1 MAASGG
7 NIEWSTTVKPILT
20 ALYGPFFDKNDA
32 VEIIQAI
39 IKSESEFQNHEDI
52 YDLFYT
58 CFACLSAHFISMNAN
73 NLPNDQL
80 STARDAFRVILRQI
94 LKKLSEAGLS
104 CDDTNTTAAPNVS
117 VKQLLLPIV
126 GLCGIDGGG
135 YPQSDLVIL
144 TSLLKNAKL
153 PAHVSVPASQT
164 TPTEKQPPSNAQ
176 RRSDALLEQL
186 TAPLRNPV
194 ASMTSS
200 QVAPATAVLSP
211 GSKDSLE
218 SAKDGNASQQASID
232 MKKWVASTCSSLLME
247 LRAGSVVL
255 KVCSSLPCLQRYL
268 NRWQTAKETAVAPQF
283 NSDASL
289 LHFLVNEV
297 HVCRLA
303 LSLPCLEPFT
313 PERIMTLSDVSIAGL
328 LCATAQASLHPKDE
342 EYEQQTAT
350 LVESAL
356 SLYNTVG
363 ETFKQSTRAG
373 GYVYQNHLMIGG
385 WVLLCGLHH
394 ALAGAPC
401 PSTTPGKSPAKTPSR
416 PYNLTKMQ
424 QGLGVVWVALGGRC
438 LAWVGALLSDARL
451 EALSCGEAVVTTPAP
466 LHILAQ
472 HTAHQRELRLASA
485 APLHQLLVALGVV
498 CYRKATN
505 LKRAVV
511 QKQHQDADP
520 DRSDST
526 VYFQDMILCSE
537 DSETDDVDSEPLFGL
552 WFESTLVAPD
562 ATDNSGL
569 VRASGNNDNNDN
581 ADAPQRPHQAIVP
594 DKAEPYSYITLAT
607 EVFTL
612 LTEEIISEGSERLG
626 QHSLQLHDAH
636 QALLAALAKD
646 LDRETARTDTGTISA
661 CFGARLG
668 ALYAAFSSALVRYLH
683 NLSGAPAF
691 ASLQPALHQ
700 QLISAGS
707 ERTNMTPL
715 QVGPR
720 VVKLLGGMVLSKQAA
735 ERENSIL
742 AMWHKIVNT
751 LQECALQ
758 AQPSQD
764 HDYEDLNVEHAQLLV
779 YLFHSLTLMQKK
791 SVLLMTSNAI
801 IKVVET
807 LAISDRKRA
816 MNLAP
821 HQLMLTTR
829 LMLLLEY
836 LMRHLY
842 DAPQT
847 LLQQIEWNLVIAPGL
862 AQPSTEANANG
873 NKTTTN
879 GQPKSRI
886 YCEVPYIEQAYRRL
900 SQDESSMRPKFYAL
914 TSADINNQENPKFD
928 GLACNFVLG
937 TPHKLKY
944 PLLLDALLALLNSA
958 CICDNSQYHGS
969 PAALAA
975 AHYCYQTAWRL
986 VISMPPATPH
996 MDKLQ
1001 AGTAADLPS
1010 PLPLHAVVWAPRADN
1025 KKVFNP
1031 WLKDALVKQGM
1042 YTQYAE
1048 NLLAGVSASCD
1059 NIKYTA
1065 WLASE
1070 TIKHL
1075 KQNVTANGLPSLLDV
1090 ISCDSALVRFKVCLA
1105 DSATPS
1111 EAHQFMP
1118 DLLDL
1123 LETILDCCRL
1133 SAGLELEG
1141 LMESSNNPSEAAV
1154 SKARLQVCGT
1164 SGPVGNAAGST
1175 PPPALGAWLRAHLPS
1190 NAAAALD
1197 RLSSPPPLACI
1208 NLAFYAAHIIPSESA
1223 VLNLVSSHCELI
1235 TANTKYSL
1243 GPSLMML
1250 AYSAAKLLEV
1260 GASKLADNPE
1270 LMKKTFDL
1278 VIPALTDGRLE
1289 FMSEPLAATLNT
1301 LVPQVQKAEQLIH
1314 EHILKT
1320 TYGVLVEHLQ
1330 PSTEKTLRHMVKY
1343 WEKILDRPAGRL
1355 AYEKV
1360 FAENSGYSLGKILLS
1375 APNARNPYAERVI
1388 KLFIKIFTGCENELN
1403 GNLCVSVCKF
1413 IGVADQQRLSTLLA
1427 HICLGAPATSTNGTT
1442 GTANGTPTETEL
1454 PTPTSSAP
1462 EASGNPASLAVENLS
1477 SQEVLDK
1484 LEEGQVDGTLAPQIE
1499 SACVLLS
1506 YLADALH
1513 AINTTQPHTW
1523 RSVSPTWE
1531 SPSDLG
1537 FDLDYTDEQQDDDDT
1552 SADDS
1557 DEDAMLQYKLCTFTV
1572 TQREFMNQH
1581 WYHCH
1586 TCKMV
1591 DGVGVCTVC
1600 ARVCHRG
1607 HDVSYAKFGNFFCCR
1622 QYLSSYSGW
1631 GTCME
1636 RVRRLLEA
1644 LAGPVRAACE
1654 RAAPT
1659 GAHGRAQRAL
1669 AQLHLGE
1676 KKFTHTDN
1684 LMLPT
1689 LGSQE
1694 GAFENVRMSYTGE
1707 TGQTIRQLMSAHKLR
1722 RVAMC
1727 CLASPQGRRQHLAV
1741 SHEKGKITV
1750 LQLSALLK
1758 QADSSKHKL
1767 TLTRLSSAP
1776 IPFMVL
1782 SLSGNPWNEDLLA
1795 VCGLKECHVLTFNS
1809 GGAVADHLVLNTG
1822 LEGNN
1827 YVIKAIWLP
1836 GSQTQLALVT
1846 SDFVKIYDLSKD
1858 LNNPMHHFLVPSGK
1872 VRDVT
1877 FVNQDGVMHMLC
1889 MSSAGHIYWQPMS
1902 EESRATLGTFYV
1914 TNTLEVLHP
1923 EIQDVAGLVG
1933 GGGVSIY
1940 YSHTLKMLFFSYAQ
1954 GKSFLAP
1961 LNTVEESLKGT
1972 AMITLSTTSTQ
1983 KEGGGRGGGKQGGV
1997 QSLCQWAEVPGHP
2010 GLVTAVMQASNN
2022 PVVLMLTPT
2031 NIFVQEIKVVPAK
2044 AKITDM
2050 VAVRH
2055 WCGGGGEQKSTLI
2068 LLCEDGSL
2076 RMYAASS
2083 DHTGYWL
2090 SPAIQPTHAPRRR
2103 PRLLTHH
2110 SKGKAQQVVTKSN
2123 ANGAPQFPIDFFEH
2137 CVAMNDIEFG
2147 GNDLLQVYNTA
2158 QIKHRLNTTGL
2169 YVVSTKMSGF
2179 AMEVMN
2185 SDPNM
2190 VICGIRVLLGSQDVA
2205 RTPSYV
2211 EVYGR
2216 IIQTIVVRNR
2226 WFDIPLTREES
2237 LQSDKK
2243 LSINFGPSQD
2253 PDGVT
2258 MVDSV
2263 KVYGKNKEQFGWPE
2277 DNEDPSACP
2286 SSSKVAQEGEGAGGA
2301 WKPSPLERLACAALE
2316 ALELGAGASAAGV
2329 HAAAEP
2335 ARRLLCA
2342 PAPPHLHARAQCL
2355 LRALHHTHYH
2365 QYKDQA
2371 ILKYVCTSLRE
2382 LRDTADPHNIDPEAY
2397 FRLVLLARGVAVARP
2412 NHLVKYSA
2420 PTPQR
2425 PANGDWSV
2433 LWKGDNQDQ
2442 EKEKEPHLCALL
2454 TSVLWRLAA
2463 CRTSTA
2469 QPPGILSYGL
2479 RHPEHTMH
2487 ALADTVHAFQLH
2499 AEPEC
2504 VEFGNQIYLSLL
2516 LAEDQSISFGAKAAL
2531 MRVLRPRVKRRRVY
2545 IPSPPNTPGTGAGS
2559 SVTTAQ
2565 PTSSITEAVV
2575 SESDLSANRDEHQEN
2590 QFMDVDDSLEPMV
2603 LLAPDGGLEAL
2614 LDIPPDADD
2623 ETMVELAIA
2632 LSLQEQPRR
2641 APPAPSAPPPPAP
2654 GFSDATASPPG
2665 SDDEGSTAATDGSTL
2680 RTSPAEPPGSAGSE
2694 SGGSGAD
2701 SIGGVSG
2708 RSSAY
2713 GEMVS
2718 APSAGTMPASN
2729 IIAAPVAIAAGPS
2742 TSSSQ
2747 PVASTSRTME
2757 AESETRKLHA
2767 LRLSLLSA
2775 ALDALPSLRYLPGV
2789 RAIPFVQV
2797 VLMLAGD
2804 LDSSVE
2810 GDRTVLDRL
2819 LELLVSELDIQ
2830 SEENPE
2836 ERTDRRELQLAIM
2849 RLELLVSE
2857 LDMHGDETPPPI
2869 HERTNRRELQLVIMR
2884 LLSVLMARW
2893 KTSATGGPVPRA
2905 EVTGGACA
2913 AHVSRLAAAALVRAG
2928 APAHCFRV
2936 LSALLP
2942 YWKEKTSS
2950 SGAATTGQTLLKPQ
2964 PPQPL
2969 PDMQPFFVKE
2979 YVKSHALDVFDNY
2992 PQLLMEMALRLPC
3005 QIHKHCDP
3013 AHFDQRW
3020 RTLLCEYMMN
3030 QQTPLSSSI
3039 RKQVRKLLLLLCGTR
3054 ERYRQL
3060 RDVHALD
3067 THLNAARALLATD
3080 PAYDKLVQLMD
3091 HLKACAEIV
3100 SARTGNW
3107 QHTCATERREALAWL
3122 VTVARRVHPHVAP
3135 TVLQLLQAALC
3146 APPHHQRPAE
3156 NKQNTA
3162 DWPDRERSA
3171 ENDAFTTD
3179 GSKFQEQRVGPLVQ
3193 QILKQVSQDELRMFV
3208 KAFLLETNST
3218 AVRWQAHALL
3228 LAIYNN
3234 SGQTDQSSL
3243 VSLLWGIWPTL
3254 PQYGRKAAQFVDLL
3268 GYFTLKTP
3276 NIDTEKYVGSAVELL
3291 RNQNQLLSSHGNAA
3305 LYAALGSYVEL
3316 DGYYLESEPCLVCN
3330 NPEVPMATIKLPTIK
3345 IDSKFTT
3352 TTQIVKLVNSHMIS
3366 RINLRISDIKRSKM
3380 VRTINFYYNNRT
3392 VQAVQ
3397 ELKNRPG
3404 MWHKAKRVQLQSGQS
3419 EVRVDFPL
3427 PIVACNLM
3435 MEYADFYE
3443 NQQATG
3449 ESLQCPRC
3457 SQSVPANPGVCANCG
3472 ENVFQCHKCRAIN
3485 YDEKDPFLCHACGF
3499 CKYAKFDYTLT
3510 ARPCCAVDTI
3520 ENDEERKKMVQ
3531 TIGALLDKADR
3542 VYRQLTSN
3550 KPVLERSERN
3560 LRDNHNVFSLTSLI
3574 IDLENQSQMAIPILE
3589 QSTLIRAESP
3599 TYTPKTNSPPQ
3610 ITIPL
3615 DNQGLGQ
3622 SAIVNPE
3629 SPTYTPN
3636 SDSLPPLVHVS
3647 NPLQPKTQVTHH
3659 SSSSALPVQ
3668 NSLGNVYIESTS
3680 MLRHIDDNIPNLES
3694 VVRINSTSTDDAMR
3708 LATITRKTAPPLN
3721 LERERRME
3729 ELCWY
3734 FLYPDGKNGFGEERD
3749 NPCTPLDYFQ
3759 NRIMSADKRFNRND
3773 YLFYALSVVEY
3784 FRAKSSVSVSCRMR
3798 QGHGQQTPQGL
3809 VDNMHLTMR
3818 NVRGSASYWQK
3829 CCSELIAMVRT
3840 LGPPTWFLT
3849 FSCNDL
3855 NWPEMIKALLIADGR
3870 DINDAECLTF
3880 PERLELV
3887 QKHPVVIA
3895 RQFTIRVNALMRL
3908 LKHNHDCL
3916 EGPIEDYWY
3925 RVEFQNR
3932 GSPHLH
3938 MLVWCNNVPEFST
3951 PQGIEVIEKVVS
3963 CSLSPNDPVL
3973 RKLVE
3978 DLQIHKHTQTCKKNR
3993 QDNGCRFGFPKPAS
4007 DNTVCLGPDEAL
4019 ANNGRFCLLKRTS
4032 DESMV
4037 NNYNVILLGIW
4048 KANIDIQPCG
4058 SYSAVA
4064 YYVAKYAS
4072 KCEPHDA
4079 GEVIRDAISKAKR
4092 QGGDVWK
4099 QLFAVSMTILNQ
4111 RLVSAPECAYRLC
4124 HLPLKMSSRK
4134 TVFVNSCRPEE
4145 RFRLL
4150 RFDSDETG
4158 IYYKIFDRY
4167 ILRPTELENLS
4178 LAEFAIRYET
4188 VSSTTWS
4195 EDNGDVELRDEEMIP
4210 IRYITLQDNSRM
4222 RVRNRPAVLRTRYY
4236 TVNSDKEAY
4245 YYSLIVCHI
4254 PFRNEEELLAEN
4266 ETAENCF
4273 MRRQGDLRP
4282 LQGNISAEEFSY
4294 AERMIQQ
4301 AVAQVTALNAAR
4313 ENDGG
4318 DVPTVCVGEQIVNE
4332 DFCEDVG
4339 EQTVMSDEL
4348 FLRSI
4353 RGLNIQQ
4360 KDLFQ
4365 SISAGIEK
4373 DLEGLESQLLL
4384 FITGGA
4390 GSGKTFLLKLI
4401 VEHIKRCYAPTV
4413 DDLLKPKFVEVGS
4426 LTGVA
4431 ARQVFGKTLHSI
4443 FLLPIEK
4450 RNTMTYKQ
4458 ITGQRLENERRKW
4471 RYVNWLIIDEISMV
4485 SYEHLRMIHLRLQE
4499 FKNNQKLFG
4508 GVNVLVFGDIFQL
4521 PPVKGH
4527 WCFIQPPW
4535 LSAEVN
4541 LWHQFSFCE
4550 LTINMRQRN
4559 DADFIDLLNNLRVGE
4574 LTTAQLQLLCERRHV
4589 PLDGEFADGVAVRIF
4604 PTIRQVDFYN
4614 DRMSDENSKLHKT
4627 YVVNAVDESREV
4639 ATYGRRPPENV
4650 IPKDVNNCGGLL
4662 SSIKISVESRIM
4674 LRRNIDVSQGL
4685 VNGAMGIIKKI
4696 KWPALRRDQLEEG
4709 ELPEAVY
4716 IKFDDDSIGLRLKD
4730 SDGCIPI
4737 PPVCTTFQAV
4747 KGYGDVE
4754 RRMLPLILSWASL
4767 LHKISEHRLEGRT
4780 GDENSNA
4787 SNTSFSGAQ
4796 INRVI
4801 QTLAHKYCVDSK
4813 GHFEDLSKIIQKVLA
4828 CRKELV
4834 AFDRSQS
4841 ELTKGDTLP
4850 VYAGLLQNYDGDV
4863 TKGGG
4868 CYGCAL
4874 ACAEHCL
4881 TLLRALA
4888 SQAEH
4893 RTRLCRF
4900 GLVQELVQHNL
4911 HRGTPQCQE
4920 EVRALICLV
4929 TRDNLPATEHLCNLL
4944 SQRITLSLM
4953 GHAASQDHNNSVRP
4967 LVLLLGSLVK
4977 VQDSVECWESR
4988 LRCIVKLW
4996 VWCCPQLTEVAG
5008 ITPAANTILKAEALA
5023 GIPGINS
5030 SSPNFLNCHTA
5041 HQFALQQVA
5050 LPCLRYMQQLMAPLA
5065 PPAQPPAPAQPAPA
5079 DADQAKDAAKHQF
5092 ALQQVALPCLR
5103 YMQQLMAPLAPP
5115 AQPPAPAQPAPAD
5128 ADQAKDAAKHQ
5139 FALQQVAL
5147 PCLRYMQQLMA
5158 PLAPPA
5164 QPPAPAQPAPAD
5176 ADQAKDAAKEP
5187 VSTTTSATGTAA
5199 ASTSGNVVVD
5209 LAAWLAGKVPHSQ
5222 WRRLSSARVDRP
5234 PVAATMLRD
5243 LHLASKYLA
5252 KWRERTMLS
5261 HGMRPLAL
5269 EDGGWLRPVMF
5280 DPSSRIA
5287 RDTACQM
5294 VKSLCD
5300 SYERTKAVL
5309 ILLTSFLPEVG
5320 SAGEASEQFLQ
5331 LYQTL
5336 ASEAPWKQFLA
5347 LRGVLQQIAD
5357 LMTKEI
5363 EQLHRLEETT
5373 LTSDLAQGYA
5383 LKRLTELLAMFLE
5396 ESGAR
5401 RTYKGRLVGA
5411 VLGGYLSLRRLVVQR
5426 TRLTDDTQ
5434 EKLLELL
5441 EEMTTGTEAETAEFM
5456 AVCIE
5461 TVQKYPLHDYRT
5473 PVFIFERL
5481 CSIIYP
5487 EENDVGEF
5495 FLTLEKDPQQED
5507 FLQGRMLGNP
5517 YSSLEPG
5524 MGPLMRD
5531 VKNKICTDCEL
5542 VALLEDDNGM
5552 ELLVCNKIMSLDLPV
5567 KDVYKKNKI
5576 CTDCE
5581 LVALLE
5587 DDNGMELLVC
5597 NKIMSLDLP
5606 VKDVYKKVWCTS
5618 GEGVDAM
5625 RVVYRMRG
5633 LLGDATEEFVERLTQ
5648 ANAEAVDDE
5657 QLYRMANVLADCGG
5671 IEVMLQRLAAIQR
5684 VGAARALCSTLL
5696 RLVSLCTRVRRCV
5709 RVLTRAETRA
5719 LPVLLH
5725 ALHLAAIEEKDM
5737 ARAQLVY
5744 QLLEIMERILS
5755 VAASE
5760 SLESFLQF
5768 SLTFGGPEY
5777 VQALLNCTECPGIR
5791 NNSVALGHLTRVL
5804 AALVYGNDL
5813 KMAMLVEH
5821 FKPVLDFDRLDSEQW
5836 TEEEFRMELFCVF
5849 CANIERNSIGGTL
5862 KDYLISLGVVRDALE
5877 YIVKHAPCVKPTL
5890 VCTDSDELKEFIS
5903 RPALKYILR
5912 FLTGLA
5918 ADHEP
5923 TQMLVCEKVI
5933 PIVHRLEQVSSG
5945 EHVGSLAENLLE
5957 ALRSQPQCAAKVQQ
5971 VRDFTRQEK
5980 KRLAMAVRERQLG
5993 ALGMRSNERGQVTA
6007 QCSLTQQVADLAEEN
6022 GAVCC
6027 ICREGYK
6034 YQPTKVLGIY
6044 TFTKRCP
6051 VEEYEVRARKTLGYT
6066 TVSHYN
6072 IVHVECHMAAVRL
6085 ARARDEWESAALQN
6099 ASTRCN
6105 GLLPLWGPHV
6115 PESAFASCLARHT
6128 TYLQECTGHRD
6139 IGHTCTLHDL
6149 KLLLLRFAR
6158 GRTFHDDTGGGGP
6171 LSNMQ
6176 LVPALIHM
6184 ALYVINTSRVAAR
6197 ELSAL
6202 EAALAWA
6209 PARLLESA
6217 HDAEGPLYFATLM
6230 LMLYPHAKWRSVK
6243 LDMLKRLLVIGHV
6256 RGAAPGGPAIR
6267 ALPADLRAVAAWADY
6282 KPYALFVAII
6292 DQLYTVMFKNVSAT
6306 TVDQW
6311 PIKLAEYIR
6320 HNDEANGKAAERI
6333 VTTLTDELLPCASF
6347 AEFCDAAGFL
6357 EDIPDP
6363 DAFLQ
6368 ALIDEQP

>member
-39 IKSESEFQNHEDI
+39 IKSENEFQNHEDT

-58 CFACLSAHFISMNAN
+58 CFACLSAHFISINAN
-73 NLPNDQL
+73 NLPADQL
-80 STARDAFRVILRQI
+80 STAQDAFRIILQQI

-104 CDDTNTTAAPNVS
+104 QDDTSNTAAPNVS

-135 YPQSDLVIL
+135 YPPSDLVIL

-153 PAHVSVPASQT
+153 PAHVNVTENQTTKSSVIPSPITSLASQT
-164 TPTEKQPPSNAQ
+164 SSSEKQQPTTAQ

-186 TAPLRNPV
+186 TIPLRSQMS
-194 ASMTSS
+194 SMTS
-200 QVAPATAVLSP
+200 PAQPVGAMTP
-211 GSKDSLE
+211 GSKDSVE
-218 SAKDGNASQQASID
+218 SAKDGSSQQAVID
-232 MKKWVASTCSSLLME
+232 MKKWVASTCASLLME

-268 NRWQTAKETAVAPQF
+268 NRWQTAKESNLAPQF

-313 PERIMTLSDVSIAGL
+313 SDRIATLSDVSTAWL
-328 LCATAQASLHPKDE
+328 LCATAQATLHQKDE
-342 EYEQQTAT
+342 ESEQQTAT

-373 GYVYQNHLMIGG
+373 GYVYQNHLMIGA
-385 WVLLCGLHH
+385 WVLVCGLHH
-394 ALAGAPC
+394 ALGGAPG
-401 PSTTPGKSPAKTPSR
+401 PTPPGKSPAKTASR

-438 LAWVGALLSDARL
+438 LAWAGALLADARL
-451 EALSCGEAVVTTPAP
+451 EALSAPSDSAPAPAP
-466 LHILAQ
+466 LDILSH
-472 HTAHQRELRLASA
+472 HTAHHRELRIASA

-511 QKQHQDADP
+511 QKNQDADP

-537 DSETDDVDSEPLFGL
+537 DSETDDDSEPLLGL

-562 ATDNSGL
+562 A
-569 VRASGNNDNNDN
+569 NDNGFTRLGAAEISEKPDN
-581 ADAPQRPHQAIVP
+581 TRSQQGIVP
-594 DKAEPYSYITLAT
+594 DKAEPYSYIALAT

-612 LTEEIISEGSERLG
+612 LTEEMISGGAERLG
-626 QHSLQLHDAH
+626 GAALHLHDAH
-636 QALLAALAKD
+636 HALLAALARD
-646 LDRETARTDTGTISA
+646 LDRETARTDTGTISP

-668 ALYAAFSSALVRYLH
+668 ALYTAFSSALVRYLH
-683 NLSGAPAF
+683 NLSGSPAF
-691 ASLQPALHQ
+691 AALQPSLQQ
-700 QLISAGS
+700 QLLST
-707 ERTNMTPL
+707 ERANMTPL

-720 VVKLLGGMVLSKQAA
+720 VIKLCGGMVLARAA
-735 ERENSIL
+735 ADRENSVL
-742 AMWHKIVNT
+742 VMWHKLVST
-751 LQECALQ
+751 LQDCALQ
-758 AQPSQD
+758 PQPPHD
-764 HDYEDLNVEHAQLLV
+764 HDYEGDALDHDLNVEHAQMMV

-791 SVLLMTSNAI
+791 SVLLMTANAI
-801 IKVVET
+801 IKIVET
-807 LAISDRKRA
+807 LGINDRKRA

-836 LMRHLY
+836 LMKHLY

-862 AQPSTEANANG
+862 AQPSFDASTSEM
-873 NKTTTN
+873 KTTTDS
-879 GQPKSRI
+879 GQMKTRI
-886 YCEVPYIEQAYRRL
+886 YCEVPFIEETYRRL
-900 SQDESSMRPKFYAL
+900 SQDETSMRPKFYAL
-914 TSADINNQENPKFD
+914 TNAKINNQENPKFD

-944 PLLLDALLALLNSA
+944 PLLVDALLALLNSA
-958 CICDNSQYHGS
+958 CVCDNPNNRSS
-969 PAALAA
+969 LPALAA
-975 AHYCYQTAWRL
+975 AHYCFQTAWRL

-1001 AGTAADLPS
+1001 AGTTADLPS
-1010 PLPLHAVVWAPRADN
+1010 PLPLHALIWAPRADN

-1048 NLLAGVSASCD
+1048 NLLTGVSASCD

-1075 KQNVTANGLPSLLDV
+1075 KQNLLSSGLPSLIDV
-1090 ISCDSALVRFKVCLA
+1090 ISCDSALARLKVCLVDA
-1105 DSATPS
+1105 STAS
-1111 EAHQFMP
+1111 EAHPFVP
-1118 DLLDL
+1118 HLLDL
-1123 LETILDCCRL
+1123 LETILECCRL
-1133 SAGLELEG
+1133 SATMELDNVE
-1141 LMESSNNPSEAAV
+1141 EAAPTESESAV
-1154 SKARLQVCGT
+1154 SSVLFQVCGN
-1164 SGPVGNAAGST
+1164 SPAVAAVCGMGAS
-1175 PPPALGAWLRAHLPS
+1175 PPELWAWLRAELPP
-1190 NAAAALD
+1190 NVATLLD
-1197 RLSSPPPLACI
+1197 M
-1208 NLAFYAAHIIPSESA
+1208 YAAPPSIAEANFSNHIIPSESA
-1223 VLNLVSSHCELI
+1223 VLHLVSFHCVLMSG
-1235 TANTKYSL
+1235 NPKYSI
-1243 GPSLMML
+1243 GTSLMMF
-1250 AYSAAKLLEV
+1250 AYSAAKLLEI
-1260 GASKLADNPE
+1260 GSSKIADSVE
-1270 LMKKTFDL
+1270 LTRKTLDL
-1278 VIPALTDGRLE
+1278 IIPALTDGRLE
-1289 FMSEPLAATLNT
+1289 FLAEPLAATLNAI
-1301 LVPQVQKAEQLIH
+1301 VPQAVKAEEIIH
-1314 EHILKT
+1314 EHILRT
-1320 TYGVLVEHLQ
+1320 TYPVLCDHLM
-1330 PSTEKTLRHMVKY
+1330 PTTEKTLRHIVKY
-1343 WEKILDRPAGRL
+1343 WEKILDRQAGRA
-1355 AYEKV
+1355 AYESV
-1360 FAENSGYSLGKILLS
+1360 FVEDTDFVLGKILLS
-1375 APNARNPYAERVI
+1375 APNARNPYTERVI
-1388 KLFIKIFTGCENELN
+1388 KLFIKIFSGCETTEMSR
-1403 GNLCVSVCKF
+1403 GLCVGVCKF
-1413 IGVADQQRLSTLLA
+1413 IGVADQQKLIALLG
-1427 HICLGAPATSTNGTT
+1427 HICSYGPATSAI
-1442 GTANGTPTETEL
+1442 GTANATPTETEL

-1462 EASGNPASLAVENLS
+1462 DAAVNPASLAMFNAIRRVLFRSDSDSPQRPENGARNEQDLPVFDAPSPAPRAQSETVQPSGNSESCSWSDGSKESGPPANGAPPAPEASSPVIDGAANNAALLTALCKHIVLHCREDVSERMLQALITVTGEGTCHPLLLQEMCRLADSHSGTLHKLLFPAALTWLGACVKNLS
-1477 SQEVLDK
+1477 SPEVLEK
-1484 LEEGQVDGTLAPQIE
+1484 LEEGSIENNNLGPQIE
-1499 SACVLLS
+1499 SACTLLA
-1506 YLADALH
+1506 YLGDALH
-1513 AINTTQPHTW
+1513 AIGVVQPHTW

-1537 FDLDYTDEQQDDDDT
+1537 FDFEYTDEQQDDDDT

-1607 HDVSYAKFGNFFCCR
+1607 HDVSYAKFGNFFCDCGAKPDSSCQALVKRSVTLGAGRAAGASEETPPAPSLRRRPSSPTPPAFLAPPRRPLMAHNIQGCR
-1622 QYLSSYSGW
+1622 TYLMSYDKW
-1631 GTCME
+1631 EWCLK
-1636 RVRRLLEA
+1636 RVRKLVCA

-1654 RAAPT
+1654 RTAAV

-1676 KKFTHTDN
+1676 KRFSHTDA
-1684 LMLPT
+1684 LMVPT
-1689 LGSQE
+1689 LGPIIGSQE

-1707 TGQTIRQLMSAHKLR
+1707 NGQTIRQLISAHKLR

-1758 QADSSKHKL
+1758 QADSTKHKL
-1767 TLTRLSSAP
+1767 TLTRLSTAP
-1776 IPFMVL
+1776 IPFTVIT
-1782 SLSGNPWNEDLLA
+1782 LSGNVANEDLLA

-1809 GGAVADHLVLNTG
+1809 AGAISEHFVLTTG
-1822 LEGNN
+1822 LEANN
-1827 YVIKAIWLP
+1827 YIIKAIWLP
-1836 GSQTQLALVT
+1836 GSQTQMALVT
-1846 SDFVKIYDLSKD
+1846 SDFIKIYDLSKD
-1858 LNNPMHHFLVPSGK
+1858 LNNPLHHFLVPSGK

-1877 FVNQDGVMHMLC
+1877 FVNQEGVMHMLC

-1961 LNTVEESLKGT
+1961 LNSVEESVKGT
-1972 AMITLSTTSTQ
+1972 AMITVYGGGGGP
-1983 KEGGGRGGGKQGGV
+1983 KEGGRGKSGA
-1997 QSLCQWAEVPGHP
+1997 QSLVQWSEVHGHP
-2010 GLVTAVMQASNN
+2010 GLITALMQASNN

-2031 NIFVQEIKVVPAK
+2031 NIYVQEIKFFYATLKACGTVVPAK

-2055 WCGGGGEQKSTLI
+2055 WCAGGEQKSTLI

-2076 RMYAASS
+2076 RMYAANPAR
-2083 DHTGYWL
+2083 TGYWL
-2090 SPAIQPTHAPRRR
+2090 SPAVQPAYPPRRR
-2103 PRLLTHH
+2103 ARLARPAPHLAAHAHPPRKQHQAVAKT
-2110 SKGKAQQVVTKSN
+2110 TSN
-2123 ANGAPQFPIDFFEH
+2123 GGPQFPIDFFEH
-2137 CVAMNDIEFG
+2137 CVAMGDIEFG

-2179 AMEVMN
+2179 TMDLIN

-2190 VICGIRVLLGSQDVA
+2190 VICGIRVLLGSQDAA
-2205 RTPSYV
+2205 RTPTYV
-2211 EVYGR
+2211 EIHGR
-2216 IIQTIVVRNR
+2216 AIPTMVVRNR

-2237 LQSDKK
+2237 LLSDKK
-2243 LSINFGPSQD
+2243 LVITFGPSQD

-2277 DNEDPSACP
+2277 ENEDPSTCP
-2286 SSSKVAQEGEGAGGA
+2286 SSSKVAQVSDGASDIN
-2301 WKPSPLERLACAALE
+2301 KPSSVERLACSALE
-2316 ALELGAGASAAGV
+2316 ALELGAGAPACTGATAGAE
-2329 HAAAEP
+2329 AAADA
-2335 ARRLLCA
+2335 ARTLLCV
-2342 PAPPHLHARAQCL
+2342 PATPLLHARAQCL
-2355 LRALHHTHYH
+2355 LRAVYQNYYH
-2365 QYKDQA
+2365 QFKDQA
-2371 ILKYVCTSLRE
+2371 ILRYVCASLRE
-2382 LRDTADPHNIDPEAY
+2382 LRDTADTRCVDPEAY
-2397 FRLVLLARGVAVARP
+2397 FRLVLLARSMAIARP
-2412 NHLVKYSA
+2412 QNLVKYTA
-2420 PTPQR
+2420 PTPRR

-2433 LWKGDNQDQ
+2433 YWKPDYQ
-2442 EKEKEPHLCALL
+2442 EDPEREPHVCALL
-2454 TSVLWRLAA
+2454 LSVLWKLAA
-2463 CRTSTA
+2463 CKNQA
-2469 QPPGILSYGL
+2469 HGPPGVLSYGL
-2479 RHPEHTMH
+2479 RHAESTLH
-2487 ALADTVHAFQLH
+2487 ALADTIHAFQLN
-2499 AEPEC
+2499 ADPEC
-2504 VEFGNQIYLSLL
+2504 FEFGNQIYLSLL

-2545 IPSPPNTPGTGAGS
+2545 IPSPPNTPGAGVS
-2559 SVTTAQ
+2559 TTTTAAQ
-2565 PTSSITEAVV
+2565 PASETAV
-2575 SESDLSANRDEHQEN
+2575 SESDLSANRDEQQEP
-2590 QFMDVDDSLEPMV
+2590 QYMDVDDSLEPMV

-2614 LDIPPDADD
+2614 LDIPADADD

-2641 APPAPSAPPPPAP
+2641 APAHGALAHTPTAPPPPAP
-2654 GFSDATASPPG
+2654 GFSDANASPNG

-2680 RTSPAEPPGSAGSE
+2680 RTSPAEAAGSAGSE

-2713 GEMVS
+2713 GEMSTAHVI
-2718 APSAGTMPASN
+2718 ALPHASVM
-2729 IIAAPVAIAAGPS
+2729 AAPVSVTAGPS

-2747 PVASTSRTME
+2747 PVASTSRAVE
-2757 AESETRKLHA
+2757 AENETRKLHA

-2775 ALDALPSLRYLPGV
+2775 ALDAMPSLRNLSGV

-2797 VLMLAGD
+2797 LLMLAGD

-2810 GDRTVLDRL
+2810 GDRAVLDRL
-2819 LELLVSELDIQ
+2819 LEVLVGELDIQ
-2830 SEENPE
+2830 GEETSAQEPG
-2836 ERTDRRELQLAIM
+2836 ERRDFQLAIM
-2849 RLELLVSE
+2849 RLEMLVSE
-2857 LDMHGDETPPPI
+2857 LDANGEEQATPI

-2893 KTSATGGPVPRA
+2893 KTCGTSEGAAR
-2905 EVTGGACA
+2905 EQVTGAACA

-2928 APAHCFRV
+2928 APRHCYAV
-2936 LSALLP
+2936 LAALLP
-2942 YWKEKTSS
+2942 YWKEKT
-2950 SGAATTGQTLLKPQ
+2950 ATTATTTPTQQLLKPL
-2964 PPQPL
+2964 PPSPL

-2979 YVKSHALDVFDNY
+2979 YVKGHAIDVFDNY

-3013 AHFDQRW
+3013 AHFDARW

-3030 QQTPLSSSI
+3030 QQTPL

-3067 THLNAARALLATD
+3067 THLTAARALLATD
-3080 PAYDKLVQLMD
+3080 PAYDKLVRLME

-3100 SARTGNW
+3100 GARTGNW
-3107 QHTCATERREALAWL
+3107 QHTCCTERRETLGWL
-3122 VTVARRVHPHVAP
+3122 VSVARRVHPHVAP

-3146 APPHHQRPAE
+3146 APPPAHAH
-3156 NKQNTA
+3156 KQDTKTPA
-3162 DWPDRERSA
+3162 DWPERERSA
-3171 ENDAFTTD
+3171 DSDAFVTD
-3179 GSKFQEQRVGPLVQ
+3179 GSKFQEQKVPQLVQ
-3193 QILKQVSQDELRMFV
+3193 QILKQVPQDELKLFV

-3234 SGQTDQSSL
+3234 SPQADQASL

-3276 NIDTEKYVGSAVELL
+3276 NIDSENYISSAVDLL
-3291 RNQNQLLSSHGNAA
+3291 RNQNRLLSSHGNSA
-3305 LYAALGSYVEL
+3305 LYAALGAYVEL
-3316 DGYYLESEPCLVCN
+3316 DGHYLESEPCLVCN

-3366 RINLRISDIKRSKM
+3366 RISLRIGDIKRSKM

-3397 ELKNRPG
+3397 ELKNKPG
-3404 MWHKAKRVQLQSGQS
+3404 MWHKAKRVQLQSGQT

-3435 MEYADFYE
+3435 MEYAEFYE

-3499 CKYAKFDYTLT
+3499 CKYAKFDYTLI

-3542 VYRQLTSN
+3542 VYRQLIAN
-3550 KPVLERSERN
+3550 K
-3560 LRDNHNVFSLTSLI
+3560 
-3574 IDLENQSQMAIPILE
+3574 PILE
-3589 QSTLIRAESP
+3589 
-3599 TYTPKTNSPPQ
+3599 
-3610 ITIPL
+3610 
-3615 DNQGLGQ
+3615 
-3622 SAIVNPE
+3622 
-3629 SPTYTPN
+3629 
-3636 SDSLPPLVHVS
+3636 SLV
-3647 NPLQPKTQVTHH
+3647 
-3659 SSSSALPVQ
+3659 
-3668 NSLGNVYIESTS
+3668 
-3680 MLRHIDDNIPNLES
+3680 
-3694 VVRINSTSTDDAMR
+3694 
-3708 LATITRKTAPPLN
+3708 
-3721 LERERRME
+3721 
-3729 ELCWY
+3729 
-3734 FLYPDGKNGFGEERD
+3734 
-3749 NPCTPLDYFQ
+3749 
-3759 NRIMSADKRFNRND
+3759 
-3773 YLFYALSVVEY
+3773 
-3784 FRAKSSVSVSCRMR
+3784 
-3798 QGHGQQTPQGL
+3798 
-3809 VDNMHLTMR
+3809 
-3818 NVRGSASYWQK
+3818 
-3829 CCSELIAMVRT
+3829 
-3840 LGPPTWFLT
+3840 
-3849 FSCNDL
+3849 
-3855 NWPEMIKALLIADGR
+3855 
-3870 DINDAECLTF
+3870 
-3880 PERLELV
+3880 
-3887 QKHPVVIA
+3887 
-3895 RQFTIRVNALMRL
+3895 
-3908 LKHNHDCL
+3908 
-3916 EGPIEDYWY
+3916 
-3925 RVEFQNR
+3925 
-3932 GSPHLH
+3932 
-3938 MLVWCNNVPEFST
+3938 
-3951 PQGIEVIEKVVS
+3951 
-3963 CSLSPNDPVL
+3963 
-3973 RKLVE
+3973 
-3978 DLQIHKHTQTCKKNR
+3978 
-3993 QDNGCRFGFPKPAS
+3993 
-4007 DNTVCLGPDEAL
+4007 
-4019 ANNGRFCLLKRTS
+4019 
-4032 DESMV
+4032 
-4037 NNYNVILLGIW
+4037 
-4048 KANIDIQPCG
+4048 
-4058 SYSAVA
+4058 
-4064 YYVAKYAS
+4064 
-4072 KCEPHDA
+4072 
-4079 GEVIRDAISKAKR
+4079 
-4092 QGGDVWK
+4092 
-4099 QLFAVSMTILNQ
+4099 
-4111 RLVSAPECAYRLC
+4111 
-4124 HLPLKMSSRK
+4124 
-4134 TVFVNSCRPEE
+4134 
-4145 RFRLL
+4145 
-4150 RFDSDETG
+4150 
-4158 IYYKIFDRY
+4158 
-4167 ILRPTELENLS
+4167 
-4178 LAEFAIRYET
+4178 
-4188 VSSTTWS
+4188 
-4195 EDNGDVELRDEEMIP
+4195 
-4210 IRYITLQDNSRM
+4210 
-4222 RVRNRPAVLRTRYY
+4222 
-4236 TVNSDKEAY
+4236 
-4245 YYSLIVCHI
+4245 
-4254 PFRNEEELLAEN
+4254 
-4266 ETAENCF
+4266 
-4273 MRRQGDLRP
+4273 
-4282 LQGNISAEEFSY
+4282 
-4294 AERMIQQ
+4294 
-4301 AVAQVTALNAAR
+4301 
-4313 ENDGG
+4313 
-4318 DVPTVCVGEQIVNE
+4318 
-4332 DFCEDVG
+4332 
-4339 EQTVMSDEL
+4339 
-4348 FLRSI
+4348 
-4353 RGLNIQQ
+4353 
-4360 KDLFQ
+4360 
-4365 SISAGIEK
+4365 
-4373 DLEGLESQLLL
+4373 
-4384 FITGGA
+4384 
-4390 GSGKTFLLKLI
+4390 
-4401 VEHIKRCYAPTV
+4401 
-4413 DDLLKPKFVEVGS
+4413 
-4426 LTGVA
+4426 
-4431 ARQVFGKTLHSI
+4431 
-4443 FLLPIEK
+4443 
-4450 RNTMTYKQ
+4450 
-4458 ITGQRLENERRKW
+4458 
-4471 RYVNWLIIDEISMV
+4471 
-4485 SYEHLRMIHLRLQE
+4485 
-4499 FKNNQKLFG
+4499 
-4508 GVNVLVFGDIFQL
+4508 
-4521 PPVKGH
+4521 
-4527 WCFIQPPW
+4527 
-4535 LSAEVN
+4535 
-4541 LWHQFSFCE
+4541 
-4550 LTINMRQRN
+4550 
-4559 DADFIDLLNNLRVGE
+4559 
-4574 LTTAQLQLLCERRHV
+4574 
-4589 PLDGEFADGVAVRIF
+4589 
-4604 PTIRQVDFYN
+4604 
-4614 DRMSDENSKLHKT
+4614 
-4627 YVVNAVDESREV
+4627 
-4639 ATYGRRPPENV
+4639 
-4650 IPKDVNNCGGLL
+4650 
-4662 SSIKISVESRIM
+4662 
-4674 LRRNIDVSQGL
+4674 
-4685 VNGAMGIIKKI
+4685 
-4696 KWPALRRDQLEEG
+4696 
-4709 ELPEAVY
+4709 
-4716 IKFDDDSIGLRLKD
+4716 
-4730 SDGCIPI
+4730 
-4737 PPVCTTFQAV
+4737 
-4747 KGYGDVE
+4747 
-4754 RRMLPLILSWASL
+4754 
-4767 LHKISEHRLEGRT
+4767 HKISEHRVDGRP
-4780 GDENSNA
+4780 DENSNT
-4787 SNTSFSGAQ
+4787 TSATFGGAQ

-4801 QTLAHKYCVDSK
+4801 QTLAHKYCVESK

-4834 AFDRSQS
+4834 AYDKAQS
-4841 ELTKGDTLP
+4841 EQQSGETLP
-4850 VYAGLLQNYDGDV
+4850 VYAMIMQNYDGDL
-4863 TKGGG
+4863 TKESGGS
-4868 CYGCAL
+4868 CYGCSL
-4874 ACAEHCL
+4874 ATAEHCL

-4888 SQAEH
+4888 SQRAH
-4893 RTRLCRF
+4893 RGTLCNA
-4900 GLVQELVQHNL
+4900 GLVHELVHHNL
-4911 HRGTPQCQE
+4911 HRGTPQSQE
-4920 EVRALICLV
+4920 EVRSLICLV
-4929 TRDNLPATEHLCNLL
+4929 TRDNLPATEQLCKLL
-4944 SQRITLSLM
+4944 TQRITLSLM

-4977 VQDSVECWESR
+4977 VQDSVECWEAR

-4996 VWCCPQLTEVAG
+4996 VWCCPQVTEVAG
-5008 ITPAANTILKAEALA
+5008 IPPAANAILKDEALA
-5023 GIPGINS
+5023 DIPGINT
-5030 SSPNFLNCHTA
+5030 SSPNS

-5050 LPCLRYMQQLMAPLA
+5050 LPLLRYMQELMAPTPVT
-5065 PPAQPPAPAQPAPA
+5065 PPAVASTASNDEQPKETEEPTEQPP
-5079 DADQAKDAAKHQF
+5079 
-5092 ALQQVALPCLR
+5092 VV
-5103 YMQQLMAPLAPP
+5103 LAE
-5115 AQPPAPAQPAPAD
+5115 Q
-5128 ADQAKDAAKHQ
+5128 
-5139 FALQQVAL
+5139 
-5147 PCLRYMQQLMA
+5147 
-5158 PLAPPA
+5158 
-5164 QPPAPAQPAPAD
+5164 
-5176 ADQAKDAAKEP
+5176 
-5187 VSTTTSATGTAA
+5187 TGHL
-5199 ASTSGNVVVD
+5199 VVE
-5209 LAAWLAGKVPHSQ
+5209 LAAWLAGRVPRSE
-5222 WRRLSSARVDRP
+5222 WRRLAARP
-5234 PVAATMLRD
+5234 PRPPAHSALPPRD
-5243 LHLASKYLA
+5243 LHLAHKCIG
-5252 KWRERTMLS
+5252 KWRERVLLS
-5261 HGMRPLAL
+5261 HGMRRVSLD
-5269 EDGGWLRPVMF
+5269 EGGWLRPVMF

-5320 SAGEASEQFLQ
+5320 AVGEASEQFLQ
-5331 LYQTL
+5331 LYQSL

-5347 LRGVLQQIAD
+5347 MRGVLQQIAD

-5363 EQLHRLEETT
+5363 DQLHRLEETT

-5396 ESGAR
+5396 EGGAR
-5401 RTYKGRLVGA
+5401 RAYKGRLVGA

-5517 YSSLEPG
+5517 YSSHEPG

-5567 KDVYKKNKI
+5567 KDVYKK
-5576 CTDCE
+5576 
-5581 LVALLE
+5581 
-5587 DDNGMELLVC
+5587 
-5597 NKIMSLDLP
+5597 
-5606 VKDVYKKVWCTS
+5606 VWCTS
-5618 GEGVDAM
+5618 GESVDAM

-5633 LLGDATEEFVERLTQ
+5633 LLGDATEEFVETLSQT
-5648 ANAEAVDDE
+5648 NAEAVDDE
-5657 QLYRMANVLADCGG
+5657 QTYRMANVLADCGG
-5671 IEVMLQRLAAIQR
+5671 LEVMLQRLAAIQR
-5684 VGAARALCSTLL
+5684 VGGARALVSTLL
-5696 RLVSLCTRVRRCV
+5696 RLLSLCVRVRRCV
-5709 RVLTRAETRA
+5709 RVLTRTNTRA

-5725 ALHLAAIEEKDM
+5725 ALTLSAAEEKDM
-5737 ARAQLVY
+5737 PRADLVY
-5744 QLLEIMERILS
+5744 QLLEIMERILT

-5768 SLTFGGPEY
+5768 SLTFGGPEH
-5777 VQALLNCTECPGIR
+5777 VQALLNCTELTAIR
-5791 NNSVALGHLTRVL
+5791 NNSVALGHLMRVL

-5813 KMAMLVEH
+5813 KMAMLVDH
-5821 FKPVLDFDRLDSEQW
+5821 FKPVLDFDKLDTEQW
-5836 TEEEFRMELFCVF
+5836 SEEEFRMELFCVL
-5849 CANIERNSIGGTL
+5849 CANVERNSVGGTL

-5903 RPALKYILR
+5903 RPALKFILR

-5918 ADHEP
+5918 SDHEP

-6007 QCSLTQQVADLAEEN
+6007 QCSLTQQVADLAEEA

-6051 VEEYEVRARKTLGYT
+6051 VEEFELRARKTLGYT

-6085 ARARDEWESAALQN
+6085 QRARDEWESAALQN

-6105 GLLPLWGPHV
+6105 GLLPLWGPNV

-6139 IGHTCTLHDL
+6139 IGHQCTLHDL
-6149 KLLLLRFAR
+6149 KLLLWRFAR

-6176 LVPALIHM
+6176 LVPALVHM
-6184 ALYVINTSRVAAR
+6184 ALYVINTTRVAGR
-6197 ELSAL
+6197 ELASL
-6202 EAALAWA
+6202 EAYLGWA
-6209 PARLLESA
+6209 PPKLLESA
-6217 HDAEGPLYFATLM
+6217 HEAEGALYYVTLM
-6230 LMLYPHAKWRSVK
+6230 LMMFPHAKWKSNRVE
-6243 LDMLKRLLVIGHV
+6243 MLKRLIVTGHV
-6256 RGAAPGGPAIR
+6256 
-6267 ALPADLRAVAAWADY
+6267 RAVAAGGPQLRALSSEQRALRQWTDY
-6282 KPYALFVAII
+6282 KAYALMVALV
-6292 DQLYTVMFKNVSAT
+6292 DQLYMVMFKAVPANNVE
-6306 TVDQW
+6306 QW
-6311 PIKLAEYIR
+6311 PVKLAEYIR
-6320 HNDEANGKAAERI
+6320 VSDEANAKAAERI

-6347 AEFCDAAGFL
+6347 GEICDAAGL
-6357 EDIPDP
+6357 LADIPDP

-6368 ALIDEQP
+6368 QAINELP

>member
-58 CFACLSAHFISMNAN
+58 CFACLSAHFVSINAS
-73 NLPNDQL
+73 NLPNEQL
-80 STARDAFRVILRQI
+80 GTARDAFRVILKQI

-104 CDDTNTTAAPNVS
+104 CDDTSTAAPNIS

-126 GLCGIDGGG
+126 GLCGIEGGG

-153 PAHVSVPASQT
+153 PAHVTVPESQT
-164 TPTEKQPPSNAQ
+164 TTKSSVIPSPITSTTTEKQPPSNAQ

-186 TAPLRNPV
+186 TTPLRNPV
-194 ASMTSS
+194 ASVTS
-200 QVAPATAVLSP
+200 QAQPPAAVLSP

-218 SAKDGNASQQASID
+218 SAKDGNTSQQASID

-247 LRAGSVVL
+247 LRAGSTVL

-268 NRWQTAKETAVAPQF
+268 NRWQSAKEAAVAPQF

-313 PERIMTLSDVSIAGL
+313 PERIATLSDVSTAWL

-342 EYEQQTAT
+342 ESEQQTAT

-363 ETFKQSTRAG
+363 EIFKQSTRAG

-401 PSTTPGKSPAKTPSR
+401 PTTAPGKSPAKTPSR

-438 LAWVGALLSDARL
+438 LAWVGALLADARL
-451 EALSCGEAVVTTPAP
+451 EALSCGDTTPSSAAP

-472 HTAHQRELRLASA
+472 HTAHQRELRLAAA
-485 APLHQLLVALGVV
+485 APLHQLFVALGVV

-537 DSETDDVDSEPLFGL
+537 DSETDDDSEPLFGL

-562 ATDNSGL
+562 SSDNGAL
-569 VRASGNNDNNDN
+569 LRGSGNS
-581 ADAPQRPHQAIVP
+581 DAQDSSEAPSRPHQAIVP
-594 DKAEPYSYITLAT
+594 DKSEPYSYITLAT

-612 LTEEIISEGSERLG
+612 LTDEIISEGSERLG
-626 QHSLQLHDAH
+626 PASLQLHEAH

-646 LDRETARTDTGTISA
+646 LDRETARTDTGTIST
-661 CFGARLG
+661 CFGTRLG
-668 ALYAAFSSALVRYLH
+668 ALYASFSSALVRYLH
-683 NLSGAPAF
+683 NLTGAPAF
-691 ASLQPALHQ
+691 ESLQPALHQ
-700 QLISAGS
+700 QLVSAGS

-720 VVKLLGGMVLSKQAA
+720 VVKLLGGMVLGKAAA

-742 AMWHKIVNT
+742 AMWNKIVNT

-758 AQPSQD
+758 TQPSQD

-807 LAISDRKRA
+807 LPFSDRKKA
-816 MNLAP
+816 MTLAP

-862 AQPSTEANANG
+862 AQPSSESATAGA
-873 NKTTTN
+873 KTTTDS
-879 GQPKSRI
+879 GLLKARI

-914 TSADINNQENPKFD
+914 TNAEINNQENPKFD

-944 PLLLDALLALLNSA
+944 PLLLDALLALLNSS
-958 CICDNSQYHGS
+958 CICDNPQYHAS
-969 PAALAA
+969 PTALAA
-975 AHYCYQTAWRL
+975 AHYCFQTAWRL

-1001 AGTAADLPS
+1001 AGISADLPS
-1010 PLPLHAVVWAPRADN
+1010 PLPLHAVIWAPRADN

-1048 NLLAGVSASCD
+1048 NLLAGVSTSCD

-1075 KQNVTANGLPSLLDV
+1075 KQNITPTGLPSLLDV
-1090 ISCDSALVRFKVCLA
+1090 ISCDSALVRLKVCLA
-1105 DSATPS
+1105 DTTSAS

-1118 DLLDL
+1118 DLLEL
-1123 LETILDCCRL
+1123 LETILECCRV
-1133 SAGLELEG
+1133 SAASELECAVEG
-1141 LMESSNNPSEAAV
+1141 SSANGTPAPLNASDVAV
-1154 SKARLQVCGT
+1154 WNARLRVCG
-1164 SGPVGNAAGST
+1164 GWGGCGAGA
-1175 PPPALGAWLRAHLPS
+1175 PPLAVWLRAHLPQQ
-1190 NAAAALD
+1190 AATALD
-1197 RLSSPPPLACI
+1197 RLATPPPLASM
-1208 NLAFYAAHIIPSESA
+1208 NFAFYASHIIPSESA

-1235 TANTKYSL
+1235 SANTKYSI

-1260 GASKLADNPE
+1260 GASKLADNPD
-1270 LMKKTFDL
+1270 LMNKTLDL
-1278 VIPALTDGRLE
+1278 VVPALTDGRLE
-1289 FMSEPLAATLNT
+1289 FMSETLAATLNT
-1301 LVPQVQKAEQLIH
+1301 LVPQAQKAEQLIQ

-1320 TYGVLVEHLQ
+1320 TYTVLVDNLQ
-1330 PSTEKTLRHMVKY
+1330 PSTEKTLRHLVKY

-1355 AYEKV
+1355 AYETV
-1360 FAENSGYSLGKILLS
+1360 FADNSGYSLGKILLT
-1375 APNARNPYAERVI
+1375 APNARNPYSERVI
-1388 KLFIKIFTGCENELN
+1388 KLFIKIFNGCQGGELN
-1403 GNLCVSVCKF
+1403 SVLCISVCKF
-1413 IGVADQQRLSTLLA
+1413 IGVADQQKLSSLLS
-1427 HICLGAPATSTNGTT
+1427 HICLRAPASSNGAS
-1442 GTANGTPTETEL
+1442 GTANGSPTETEL

-1462 EASGNPASLAVENLS
+1462 ETGNPASLALRNALRSVFRTESDTTQRTDAPAQRADPDLPVFDAPSPAPLPQSDTTQQSENGSWSEGTGSKEGTAGAAATPAADVTPATLTDSTNDNAALLTALCKHIVMHCGEEVSDRTLSTLIVVCGERACSPLLVREMCRLADAHAGADHRHLFPACVSWLAACVDNLS
-1477 SQEVLDK
+1477 SQEVLEK
-1484 LEEGQVDGTLAPQIE
+1484 LEEGQVDSNLAPQIE

-1506 YLADALH
+1506 YLTDALH
-1513 AINTTQPHTW
+1513 AINTSQPHTW

-1537 FDLDYTDEQQDDDDT
+1537 FEFDYTDEQQDDDDT

-1607 HDVSYAKFGNFFCCR
+1607 HDVSYAKFGNFFCDCGAKPDSSCQALVKRSVALGGSRGGASGTGAEEAAPAPSLRRRPSSPAPAALLAPPRRPVLASNIQGCR
-1622 QYLSSYSGW
+1622 SYLQSYGGW
-1631 GTCME
+1631 NACLE
-1636 RVRRLLEA
+1636 RIRKLLES
-1644 LAGPVRAACE
+1644 LCGPVRAACE
-1654 RAAPT
+1654 RTAPT

-1689 LGSQE
+1689 LGSRE

-1707 TGQTIRQLMSAHKLR
+1707 NGQTIRQLMSTHKLR

-1758 QADSSKHKL
+1758 QTDSSKHKL

-1776 IPFMVL
+1776 IPFTVL

-1809 GGAVADHLVLNTG
+1809 GGAVSDHLVLNTA

-1846 SDFVKIYDLSKD
+1846 SDFVKIFDLSKD
-1858 LNNPMHHFLVPSGK
+1858 LNKPMHHFLVPSGK

-1961 LNTVEESLKGT
+1961 LNTVEDSVKGT
-1972 AMITLSTTSTQ
+1972 AMITVSCGSSQ
-1983 KEGGGRGGGKQGGV
+1983 KEGGRGKQGGA
-1997 QSLCQWAEVPGHP
+1997 QSLCQWAEVAGHP

-2031 NIFVQEIKVVPAK
+2031 NIYLQEVKVVPAK

-2055 WCGGGGEQKSTLI
+2055 WFGGGGEQRSTLI

-2076 RMYAASS
+2076 RMYAASAE
-2083 DHTGYWL
+2083 HTGYWL

-2110 SKGKAQQVVTKSN
+2110 AKGKAQQSAIKAN

-2137 CVAMNDIEFG
+2137 CVAMTDIEFG

-2179 AMEVMN
+2179 TMEVVN

-2190 VICGIRVLLGSQDVA
+2190 VVCGIRVLLGSQDIA

-2216 IIQTIVVRNR
+2216 TIQKIVVRNR

-2243 LSINFGPSQD
+2243 LVINFGPSQD

-2263 KVYGKNKEQFGWPE
+2263 KIYGKNKEQFGWPE
-2277 DNEDPSACP
+2277 ENEDPSSCP
-2286 SSSKVAQEGEGAGGA
+2286 SSTKIAQEADGSSGA
-2301 WKPSPLERLACAALE
+2301 WKPSSLERLACAALE
-2316 ALELGAGASAAGV
+2316 ALELGACVGAAVGTTDGGAEAA
-2329 HAAAEP
+2329 
-2335 ARRLLCA
+2335 RKLLCA
-2342 PAPPHLHARAQCL
+2342 PASAHLHARAQCL

-2371 ILKYVCTSLRE
+2371 ILKYVCTSLKE
-2382 LRDTADPHNIDPEAY
+2382 LRDISDPRNIDPEAF

-2412 NHLVKYSA
+2412 SHLVAYTA
-2420 PTPQR
+2420 PTPPR
-2425 PANGDWSV
+2425 PTNGDWSV
-2433 LWKGDNQDQ
+2433 LWKTDQQDS
-2442 EKEKEPHLCALL
+2442 EERDPHLIALVA
-2454 TSVLWRLAA
+2454 SVLWRLAE
-2463 CRTSTA
+2463 CRTT
-2469 QPPGILSYGL
+2469 QGPPGILQYGL
-2479 RHPEHTMH
+2479 RHAEHTLH
-2487 ALADTVHAFQLH
+2487 ALADTLHAFQLH
-2499 AEPEC
+2499 ADSDC
-2504 VEFGNQIYLSLL
+2504 IEFGNQVYLSLL
-2516 LAEDQSISFGAKAAL
+2516 LAEDQSISFGTKAAM
-2531 MRVLRPRVKRRRVY
+2531 MRVLRPRVKKRRVY
-2545 IPSPPNTPGTGAGS
+2545 IPSPPNTPGAGS

-2565 PTSSITEAVV
+2565 PTSSITEAAV
-2575 SESDLSANRDEHQEN
+2575 SEADISAAREEAQES
-2590 QFMDVDDSLEPMV
+2590 QFMEVDDSLEPMV
-2603 LLAPDGGLEAL
+2603 LLAPDAGLEAL

-2641 APPAPSAPPPPAP
+2641 APAPTAPPPPAP
-2654 GFSDATASPPG
+2654 DHTHSPNG

-2680 RTSPAEPPGSAGSE
+2680 RTSPNEAPGSAGSE
-2694 SGGSGAD
+2694 SND

-2713 GEMVS
+2713 
-2718 APSAGTMPASN
+2718 
-2729 IIAAPVAIAAGPS
+2729 AGPS
-2742 TSSSQ
+2742 TSSH
-2747 PVASTSRTME
+2747 PVASTSRASEVENE
-2757 AESETRKLHA
+2757 ARKLHA

-2775 ALDALPSLRYLPGV
+2775 ALDALPTLRNLPGV
-2789 RAIPFVQV
+2789 RAIPFMQV
-2797 VLMLAGD
+2797 ILMLAGD

-2810 GDRTVLDRL
+2810 GDRAVLERL
-2819 LELLVSELDIQ
+2819 LELLVAELDIQ
-2830 SEENPE
+2830 SEETPQTE
-2836 ERTDRRELQLAIM
+2836 DKAVRRELQLAIM

-2857 LDMHGDETPPPI
+2857 LDMQGEEVTPPV

-2893 KTSATGGPVPRA
+2893 KTSATGGAGARA
-2905 EVTGGACA
+2905 EVSGTACA

-2928 APAHCFRV
+2928 APHHCYRV
-2936 LSALLP
+2936 LAALLP
-2942 YWKEKTSS
+2942 YWKEKTSN
-2950 SGAATTGQTLLKPQ
+2950 SGTTPPGQQLLKPQ

-2969 PDMQPFFVKE
+2969 PDMLPFFVKE
-2979 YVKSHALDVFDNY
+2979 CVKSHALDVFDNY

-3013 AHFDQRW
+3013 AHFDGRW

-3030 QQTPLSSSI
+3030 QQTPL

-3067 THLNAARALLATD
+3067 THLNAARALMTTEP

-3100 SARTGNW
+3100 SSRTGNW
-3107 QHTCATERREALAWL
+3107 QHTCSVERREALGWL

-3146 APPHHQRPAE
+3146 APPHHPRQE
-3156 NKQNTA
+3156 SKTA
-3162 DWPDRERSA
+3162 STDWPERERSA
-3171 ENDAFTTD
+3171 DSDAYVSD
-3179 GSKFQEQRVGPLVQ
+3179 GSKFQEQRVPGLVQ
-3193 QILKQVSQDELRMFV
+3193 QILKQVSLDELWLFV

-3234 SGQTDQSSL
+3234 SSQAEQASL
-3243 VSLLWGIWPTL
+3243 VSLLWAIWPTL
-3254 PQYGRKAAQFVDLL
+3254 SQYGRKAAQFVDLL

-3291 RNQNQLLSSHGNAA
+3291 RNQNLLLASHGNAA
-3305 LYAALGSYVEL
+3305 LYAALGAYVEL

-3366 RINLRISDIKRSKM
+3366 RISLRIGDIKRSKM

-3397 ELKNRPG
+3397 ELKNKPG

-3542 VYRQLTSN
+3542 VYRQLVSN
-3550 KPVLERSERN
+3550 KPVLE
-3560 LRDNHNVFSLTSLI
+3560 
-3574 IDLENQSQMAIPILE
+3574 
-3589 QSTLIRAESP
+3589 
-3599 TYTPKTNSPPQ
+3599 
-3610 ITIPL
+3610 
-3615 DNQGLGQ
+3615 
-3622 SAIVNPE
+3622 
-3629 SPTYTPN
+3629 
-3636 SDSLPPLVHVS
+3636 
-3647 NPLQPKTQVTHH
+3647 
-3659 SSSSALPVQ
+3659 
-3668 NSLGNVYIESTS
+3668 
-3680 MLRHIDDNIPNLES
+3680 
-3694 VVRINSTSTDDAMR
+3694 
-3708 LATITRKTAPPLN
+3708 
-3721 LERERRME
+3721 
-3729 ELCWY
+3729 
-3734 FLYPDGKNGFGEERD
+3734 
-3749 NPCTPLDYFQ
+3749 
-3759 NRIMSADKRFNRND
+3759 
-3773 YLFYALSVVEY
+3773 
-3784 FRAKSSVSVSCRMR
+3784 
-3798 QGHGQQTPQGL
+3798 
-3809 VDNMHLTMR
+3809 
-3818 NVRGSASYWQK
+3818 
-3829 CCSELIAMVRT
+3829 
-3840 LGPPTWFLT
+3840 
-3849 FSCNDL
+3849 
-3855 NWPEMIKALLIADGR
+3855 
-3870 DINDAECLTF
+3870 
-3880 PERLELV
+3880 
-3887 QKHPVVIA
+3887 
-3895 RQFTIRVNALMRL
+3895 
-3908 LKHNHDCL
+3908 
-3916 EGPIEDYWY
+3916 
-3925 RVEFQNR
+3925 
-3932 GSPHLH
+3932 
-3938 MLVWCNNVPEFST
+3938 
-3951 PQGIEVIEKVVS
+3951 
-3963 CSLSPNDPVL
+3963 
-3973 RKLVE
+3973 
-3978 DLQIHKHTQTCKKNR
+3978 
-3993 QDNGCRFGFPKPAS
+3993 
-4007 DNTVCLGPDEAL
+4007 
-4019 ANNGRFCLLKRTS
+4019 
-4032 DESMV
+4032 
-4037 NNYNVILLGIW
+4037 
-4048 KANIDIQPCG
+4048 
-4058 SYSAVA
+4058 
-4064 YYVAKYAS
+4064 
-4072 KCEPHDA
+4072 
-4079 GEVIRDAISKAKR
+4079 
-4092 QGGDVWK
+4092 
-4099 QLFAVSMTILNQ
+4099 
-4111 RLVSAPECAYRLC
+4111 
-4124 HLPLKMSSRK
+4124 
-4134 TVFVNSCRPEE
+4134 
-4145 RFRLL
+4145 
-4150 RFDSDETG
+4150 
-4158 IYYKIFDRY
+4158 
-4167 ILRPTELENLS
+4167 
-4178 LAEFAIRYET
+4178 
-4188 VSSTTWS
+4188 
-4195 EDNGDVELRDEEMIP
+4195 
-4210 IRYITLQDNSRM
+4210 
-4222 RVRNRPAVLRTRYY
+4222 
-4236 TVNSDKEAY
+4236 
-4245 YYSLIVCHI
+4245 
-4254 PFRNEEELLAEN
+4254 
-4266 ETAENCF
+4266 
-4273 MRRQGDLRP
+4273 
-4282 LQGNISAEEFSY
+4282 
-4294 AERMIQQ
+4294 
-4301 AVAQVTALNAAR
+4301 
-4313 ENDGG
+4313 
-4318 DVPTVCVGEQIVNE
+4318 
-4332 DFCEDVG
+4332 
-4339 EQTVMSDEL
+4339 
-4348 FLRSI
+4348 
-4353 RGLNIQQ
+4353 
-4360 KDLFQ
+4360 
-4365 SISAGIEK
+4365 
-4373 DLEGLESQLLL
+4373 
-4384 FITGGA
+4384 
-4390 GSGKTFLLKLI
+4390 
-4401 VEHIKRCYAPTV
+4401 
-4413 DDLLKPKFVEVGS
+4413 
-4426 LTGVA
+4426 
-4431 ARQVFGKTLHSI
+4431 
-4443 FLLPIEK
+4443 
-4450 RNTMTYKQ
+4450 
-4458 ITGQRLENERRKW
+4458 
-4471 RYVNWLIIDEISMV
+4471 
-4485 SYEHLRMIHLRLQE
+4485 
-4499 FKNNQKLFG
+4499 
-4508 GVNVLVFGDIFQL
+4508 
-4521 PPVKGH
+4521 
-4527 WCFIQPPW
+4527 
-4535 LSAEVN
+4535 
-4541 LWHQFSFCE
+4541 
-4550 LTINMRQRN
+4550 
-4559 DADFIDLLNNLRVGE
+4559 
-4574 LTTAQLQLLCERRHV
+4574 
-4589 PLDGEFADGVAVRIF
+4589 
-4604 PTIRQVDFYN
+4604 
-4614 DRMSDENSKLHKT
+4614 
-4627 YVVNAVDESREV
+4627 
-4639 ATYGRRPPENV
+4639 
-4650 IPKDVNNCGGLL
+4650 
-4662 SSIKISVESRIM
+4662 
-4674 LRRNIDVSQGL
+4674 
-4685 VNGAMGIIKKI
+4685 
-4696 KWPALRRDQLEEG
+4696 
-4709 ELPEAVY
+4709 
-4716 IKFDDDSIGLRLKD
+4716 
-4730 SDGCIPI
+4730 
-4737 PPVCTTFQAV
+4737 
-4747 KGYGDVE
+4747 
-4754 RRMLPLILSWASL
+4754 SL
-4767 LHKISEHRLEGRT
+4767 LHKISEHRLEGRA

-4834 AFDRSQS
+4834 SFDRSQS
-4841 ELTKGDTLP
+4841 EQLKGDTLP
-4850 VYAGLLQNYDGDV
+4850 VYAGLVQNYDNDLSKGIS
-4863 TKGGG
+4863 KESGGG
-4868 CYGCAL
+4868 CYGCSL

-4888 SQAEH
+4888 SQPEH

-4929 TRDNLPATEHLCNLL
+4929 TRDNLPATEQLCNLL

-4977 VQDSVECWESR
+4977 VQDSVECWEAR

-4996 VWCCPQLTEVAG
+4996 VWCCPHLTEVAG
-5008 ITPAANTILKAEALA
+5008 IAPASQAILKPDVLA
-5023 GIPGINS
+5023 GIPGINT
-5030 SSPNFLNCHTA
+5030 SSPNS

-5050 LPCLRYMQQLMAPLA
+5050 LPCMRYMQQLMAP
-5065 PPAQPPAPAQPAPA
+5065 PPPAPAASEN
-5079 DADQAKDAAKHQF
+5079 DQS
-5092 ALQQVALPCLR
+5092 
-5103 YMQQLMAPLAPP
+5103 
-5115 AQPPAPAQPAPAD
+5115 
-5128 ADQAKDAAKHQ
+5128 
-5139 FALQQVAL
+5139 
-5147 PCLRYMQQLMA
+5147 
-5158 PLAPPA
+5158 
-5164 QPPAPAQPAPAD
+5164 
-5176 ADQAKDAAKEP
+5176 KETKEG
-5187 VSTTTSATGTAA
+5187 VNSSTASTTPHGPLPSV
-5199 ASTSGNVVVD
+5199 NMVVD
-5209 LAAWLAGKVPHSQ
+5209 LASWLAGRVPHQ
-5222 WRRLSSARVDRP
+5222 YWRRLSAPVPAPDTPAASAPATASDAAP
-5234 PVAATMLRD
+5234 PADPPLPTRD
-5243 LHLASKYLA
+5243 AHLAIKYLA
-5252 KWRERTMLS
+5252 KWRERTLLS

-5320 SAGEASEQFLQ
+5320 TAGEASEQFLQ
-5331 LYQTL
+5331 LYQSL

-5396 ESGAR
+5396 EGGAR
-5401 RTYKGRLVGA
+5401 RAYKGRLVGA

-5456 AVCIE
+5456 SVCIE

-5567 KDVYKKNKI
+5567 K
-5576 CTDCE
+5576 E
-5581 LVALLE
+5581 
-5587 DDNGMELLVC
+5587 
-5597 NKIMSLDLP
+5597 
-5606 VKDVYKKVWCTS
+5606 VYKKVWCTS

-5633 LLGDATEEFVERLTQ
+5633 LLGDATEEFVETLSQ
-5648 ANAEAVDDE
+5648 ASAEAVDDE
-5657 QLYRMANVLADCGG
+5657 QVYRMANVLADCGG
-5671 IEVMLQRLAAIQR
+5671 LEVMLQRLAAIQR
-5684 VGAARALCSTLL
+5684 VGAARSLCSTLL
-5696 RLVSLCTRVRRCV
+5696 RLLSLCARVRRCV

-5719 LPVLLH
+5719 LPVLLR
-5725 ALHLAAIEEKDM
+5725 ALQLAADEEREM
-5737 ARAQLVY
+5737 PRAHLVY

-5791 NNSVALGHLTRVL
+5791 SNSVALGHLTRVL

-5813 KMAMLVEH
+5813 KMAMLVDH

-5836 TEEEFRMELFCVF
+5836 TEEEFRMELFCVL

-5918 ADHEP
+5918 NDHEP

-6007 QCSLTQQVADLAEEN
+6007 QCSLTQQVADLAEEA

-6044 TFTKRCP
+6044 TYTKRCP

-6139 IGHTCTLHDL
+6139 IGHTCTIHDL

-6176 LVPALIHM
+6176 LVPALVHM
-6184 ALYVINTSRVAAR
+6184 ALYVINTSRVASR

-6202 EAALAWA
+6202 ETSLAW
-6209 PARLLESA
+6209 PPPRLLESA
-6217 HDAEGPLYFATLM
+6217 HDAEGPLYYATMAL
-6230 LMLYPHAKWRSVK
+6230 LLYPHDKWQSVRVE
-6243 LDMLKRLLVIGHV
+6243 MLRRMLVIGHCRAV
-6256 RGAAPGGPAIR
+6256 CPGGPALR
-6267 ALPADLRAVAAWADY
+6267 ALTADQRTPRPWTDY
-6282 KPYALFVAII
+6282 KPYALFVAVL
-6292 DQLYTVMFKNVSAT
+6292 DQLYTVMFKNVAAT
-6306 TVDQW
+6306 TVEQW
-6311 PIKLAEYIR
+6311 PVKLAEHIR
-6320 HNDEANGKAAERI
+6320 HNDEANAKAAERI
-6333 VTTLTDELLPCASF
+6333 VSTLTDELLPCASF
-6347 AEFCDAAGFL
+6347 AELCDAAGFL
-6357 EDIPDP
+6357 AEIPAP
-6363 DAFLQ
+6363 DDMLQ
-6368 ALIDEQP
+6368 ATLDALP

>member
-39 IKSESEFQNHEDI
+39 IKSENEFQNHEDT

-58 CFACLSAHFISMNAN
+58 CFACLSAHFISINAN
-73 NLPNDQL
+73 NLPADQL
-80 STARDAFRVILRQI
+80 STAQDAFRIILQQI

-104 CDDTNTTAAPNVS
+104 QDDTSNTAAPNVS

-135 YPQSDLVIL
+135 YPPSDLVIL

-153 PAHVSVPASQT
+153 PAHVNVTENQTTKSSVIPSPITSLASQT
-164 TPTEKQPPSNAQ
+164 SSSEKQQPTTAQ

-186 TAPLRNPV
+186 TIPLRSQMS
-194 ASMTSS
+194 SMTS
-200 QVAPATAVLSP
+200 PAQPVGAMTP
-211 GSKDSLE
+211 GSKDSVE
-218 SAKDGNASQQASID
+218 SAKDGSSQQAVID
-232 MKKWVASTCSSLLME
+232 MKKWVASTCASLLME

-268 NRWQTAKETAVAPQF
+268 NRWQTAKESNLAPQF

-313 PERIMTLSDVSIAGL
+313 SDRIATLSDVSTAWL
-328 LCATAQASLHPKDE
+328 LCATAQATLHQKDE
-342 EYEQQTAT
+342 ESEQQTAT

-373 GYVYQNHLMIGG
+373 GYVYQNHLMIGA
-385 WVLLCGLHH
+385 WVLVCGLHH
-394 ALAGAPC
+394 ALGGAPG
-401 PSTTPGKSPAKTPSR
+401 PTPPGKSPAKTASR

-438 LAWVGALLSDARL
+438 LAWAGALLADARL
-451 EALSCGEAVVTTPAP
+451 EALSAPSDSAPAPAP
-466 LHILAQ
+466 LDILSH
-472 HTAHQRELRLASA
+472 HTAHHRELRIASA

-511 QKQHQDADP
+511 QKNQDADP

-537 DSETDDVDSEPLFGL
+537 DSETDDEDSEPLLGL

-562 ATDNSGL
+562 A
-569 VRASGNNDNNDN
+569 NDNGFTRLGAAEISEKPDN
-581 ADAPQRPHQAIVP
+581 TRSQQGIVP
-594 DKAEPYSYITLAT
+594 DKAEPYSYIALAT

-612 LTEEIISEGSERLG
+612 LTEEMISGGAERLG
-626 QHSLQLHDAH
+626 GAALHLHDAH
-636 QALLAALAKD
+636 HALLAALARD
-646 LDRETARTDTGTISA
+646 LDRETARTDTGTISP

-668 ALYAAFSSALVRYLH
+668 ALYTAFSSALVRYLH
-683 NLSGAPAF
+683 NLSGSPAF
-691 ASLQPALHQ
+691 AALQPSLQQ
-700 QLISAGS
+700 QLLST
-707 ERTNMTPL
+707 ERANMTPL

-720 VVKLLGGMVLSKQAA
+720 VIKLCGGMVLARAA
-735 ERENSIL
+735 ADRENSVL
-742 AMWHKIVNT
+742 VMWHKLVST
-751 LQECALQ
+751 LQDCALQ
-758 AQPSQD
+758 PQPPHD
-764 HDYEDLNVEHAQLLV
+764 HDYEDLNVEHAQMMV

-791 SVLLMTSNAI
+791 SVLLMTANAI
-801 IKVVET
+801 IKIVET
-807 LAISDRKRA
+807 LGINDRKRA

-836 LMRHLY
+836 LMKHLY

-862 AQPSTEANANG
+862 AQPSFDASTSEM
-873 NKTTTN
+873 KTTTDS
-879 GQPKSRI
+879 GQMKTRI
-886 YCEVPYIEQAYRRL
+886 YCEVPFIEETYRRL
-900 SQDESSMRPKFYAL
+900 SQDETSMRPKFYAL
-914 TSADINNQENPKFD
+914 TNAKINNQENPKFD

-944 PLLLDALLALLNSA
+944 PLLVDALLALLNSA
-958 CICDNSQYHGS
+958 CVCDNPNNRSS
-969 PAALAA
+969 LPALAA
-975 AHYCYQTAWRL
+975 AHYCFQTAWRL

-1001 AGTAADLPS
+1001 AGTTADLPS
-1010 PLPLHAVVWAPRADN
+1010 PLPLHALIWAPRADN

-1048 NLLAGVSASCD
+1048 NLLTGVSASCD

-1075 KQNVTANGLPSLLDV
+1075 KQNLLSSGLPSLIDV
-1090 ISCDSALVRFKVCLA
+1090 ISCDSALARLKVCLVDA
-1105 DSATPS
+1105 STAS
-1111 EAHQFMP
+1111 EAHPFVP
-1118 DLLDL
+1118 HLLDL
-1123 LETILDCCRL
+1123 LETILECCRL
-1133 SAGLELEG
+1133 SATMELDNVE
-1141 LMESSNNPSEAAV
+1141 EAAPTESESAV
-1154 SKARLQVCGT
+1154 SSVLFQVCGN
-1164 SGPVGNAAGST
+1164 SPAVAAVCGMGAS
-1175 PPPALGAWLRAHLPS
+1175 PPELWAWLRAELPP
-1190 NAAAALD
+1190 NVATLLD
-1197 RLSSPPPLACI
+1197 M
-1208 NLAFYAAHIIPSESA
+1208 YAAPPSIAEANFSNHIIPSESA
-1223 VLNLVSSHCELI
+1223 VLHLVSFHCVLMSG
-1235 TANTKYSL
+1235 NPKYSI
-1243 GPSLMML
+1243 GTSLMMF
-1250 AYSAAKLLEV
+1250 AYSAAKLLEI
-1260 GASKLADNPE
+1260 GSSKIADSVE
-1270 LMKKTFDL
+1270 LTRKTLDL
-1278 VIPALTDGRLE
+1278 IIPALTDGRLE
-1289 FMSEPLAATLNT
+1289 FLAEPLAATLNAI
-1301 LVPQVQKAEQLIH
+1301 VPQAVKAEEIIH
-1314 EHILKT
+1314 EHILRT
-1320 TYGVLVEHLQ
+1320 TYPVLCDHLM
-1330 PSTEKTLRHMVKY
+1330 PTTEKTLRHIVKY
-1343 WEKILDRPAGRL
+1343 WEKILDRQAGRA
-1355 AYEKV
+1355 AYESV
-1360 FAENSGYSLGKILLS
+1360 FVEDTDFVLGKILLS
-1375 APNARNPYAERVI
+1375 APNARNPYTERVI
-1388 KLFIKIFTGCENELN
+1388 KLFIKIFSGCETTEMSR
-1403 GNLCVSVCKF
+1403 GLCVGVCKF
-1413 IGVADQQRLSTLLA
+1413 IGVADQQKLIALLG
-1427 HICLGAPATSTNGTT
+1427 HICSYGPATSAI
-1442 GTANGTPTETEL
+1442 GTANATPTETEL

-1462 EASGNPASLAVENLS
+1462 DAAVNPASLAMFNAIRRVLFRSDSDSPQRPENGARNEQDLPVFDAPSPAPRAQSETVQPSGNSESCSWSDGSKESGPPANGAPPAPEASSPVIDGAANNAALLTALCKHIVLHCREDVSERMLQALITVTGEGTCHPLLLQEMCRLADSHSGTLHKLLFPAALTWLGACVKNLS
-1477 SQEVLDK
+1477 SPEVLEK
-1484 LEEGQVDGTLAPQIE
+1484 LEEGSIENNNLGPQIE
-1499 SACVLLS
+1499 SACTLLA
-1506 YLADALH
+1506 YLGDALH
-1513 AINTTQPHTW
+1513 AIGVVQPHTW

-1537 FDLDYTDEQQDDDDT
+1537 FDFEYTDEQQDDDDT

-1607 HDVSYAKFGNFFCCR
+1607 HDVSYAKFGNFFCDCGAKPDSSCQALVKRSVTLGAGRAAGASEETPPAPSLRRRPSSPTPPAFLAPPRRPLMAHNIQGCR
-1622 QYLSSYSGW
+1622 TYLMSYDKW
-1631 GTCME
+1631 EWCLK
-1636 RVRRLLEA
+1636 RVRKLVCA

-1654 RAAPT
+1654 RTAAV

-1676 KKFTHTDN
+1676 KRFSHTDA
-1684 LMLPT
+1684 LMVPT

-1707 TGQTIRQLMSAHKLR
+1707 NGQTIRQLISAHKLR

-1758 QADSSKHKL
+1758 QADSTKHKL
-1767 TLTRLSSAP
+1767 TLTRLSTAP
-1776 IPFMVL
+1776 IPFTVIT
-1782 SLSGNPWNEDLLA
+1782 LSGNVANEDLLA

-1809 GGAVADHLVLNTG
+1809 AGAISEHFVLTTG
-1822 LEGNN
+1822 LEANN
-1827 YVIKAIWLP
+1827 YIIKAIWLP
-1836 GSQTQLALVT
+1836 GSQTQMALVT
-1846 SDFVKIYDLSKD
+1846 SDFIKIYDLSKD
-1858 LNNPMHHFLVPSGK
+1858 LNNPLHHFLVPSGK

-1877 FVNQDGVMHMLC
+1877 FVNQEGVMHMLC

-1961 LNTVEESLKGT
+1961 LNSVEESVKGT
-1972 AMITLSTTSTQ
+1972 AMITVYGGGGGP
-1983 KEGGGRGGGKQGGV
+1983 KEGGRGKSGA
-1997 QSLCQWAEVPGHP
+1997 QSLVQWSEVHGHP
-2010 GLVTAVMQASNN
+2010 GLITALMQASNN

-2031 NIFVQEIKVVPAK
+2031 NIYVQEIKVVPAK

-2055 WCGGGGEQKSTLI
+2055 WCAGGEQKSTLI

-2076 RMYAASS
+2076 RMYAANPAR
-2083 DHTGYWL
+2083 TGYWL
-2090 SPAIQPTHAPRRR
+2090 SPAVQPAYPPRRR
-2103 PRLLTHH
+2103 ARLARPAPHLAAHAHPPRKQHQAVAKT
-2110 SKGKAQQVVTKSN
+2110 TSN
-2123 ANGAPQFPIDFFEH
+2123 GGPQFPIDFFEH
-2137 CVAMNDIEFG
+2137 CVAMGDIEFG

-2179 AMEVMN
+2179 TMDLIN

-2190 VICGIRVLLGSQDVA
+2190 VICGIRVLLGSQDAA
-2205 RTPSYV
+2205 RTPTYV
-2211 EVYGR
+2211 EIHGR
-2216 IIQTIVVRNR
+2216 AIPTMVVRNR

-2237 LQSDKK
+2237 LLSDKK
-2243 LSINFGPSQD
+2243 LVITFGPSQD

-2277 DNEDPSACP
+2277 ENEDPSTCP
-2286 SSSKVAQEGEGAGGA
+2286 SSSKVAQVSDGASDIN
-2301 WKPSPLERLACAALE
+2301 KPSSVERLACSALE
-2316 ALELGAGASAAGV
+2316 ALELGAGAPACTGATAGAE
-2329 HAAAEP
+2329 AAADA
-2335 ARRLLCA
+2335 ARTLLCV
-2342 PAPPHLHARAQCL
+2342 PATPLLHARAQCL
-2355 LRALHHTHYH
+2355 LRAVYQNYYH
-2365 QYKDQA
+2365 QFKDQA
-2371 ILKYVCTSLRE
+2371 ILRYVCASLRE
-2382 LRDTADPHNIDPEAY
+2382 LRDTADTRCVDPEAY
-2397 FRLVLLARGVAVARP
+2397 FRLVLLARSMAIARP
-2412 NHLVKYSA
+2412 QNLVKYTA
-2420 PTPQR
+2420 PTPRR

-2433 LWKGDNQDQ
+2433 YWKPDYQ
-2442 EKEKEPHLCALL
+2442 EDPEREPHVCALL
-2454 TSVLWRLAA
+2454 LSVLWKLAA
-2463 CRTSTA
+2463 CKNQA
-2469 QPPGILSYGL
+2469 HGPPGVLSYGL
-2479 RHPEHTMH
+2479 RHAESTLH
-2487 ALADTVHAFQLH
+2487 ALADTIHAFQLN
-2499 AEPEC
+2499 ADPEC
-2504 VEFGNQIYLSLL
+2504 FEFGNQIYLSLL

-2545 IPSPPNTPGTGAGS
+2545 IPSPPNTPGAGVS
-2559 SVTTAQ
+2559 TTTTAAQ
-2565 PTSSITEAVV
+2565 PASETAV
-2575 SESDLSANRDEHQEN
+2575 SESDLSANRDEQQEP
-2590 QFMDVDDSLEPMV
+2590 QYMDVDDSLEPMV

-2614 LDIPPDADD
+2614 LDIPADADD

-2641 APPAPSAPPPPAP
+2641 APAHGALAHTPTAPPPPAP
-2654 GFSDATASPPG
+2654 GFSDANASPNG

-2680 RTSPAEPPGSAGSE
+2680 RTSPAEAAGSAGSE

-2713 GEMVS
+2713 
-2718 APSAGTMPASN
+2718 
-2729 IIAAPVAIAAGPS
+2729 AGPS

-2747 PVASTSRTME
+2747 PVASTSRAVE
-2757 AESETRKLHA
+2757 AENETRKLHA

-2775 ALDALPSLRYLPGV
+2775 ALDAMPSLRNLSGV

-2797 VLMLAGD
+2797 LLMLAGD

-2810 GDRTVLDRL
+2810 GDRAVLDRL
-2819 LELLVSELDIQ
+2819 LEVLVGELDIQ
-2830 SEENPE
+2830 GEETSAQEPG
-2836 ERTDRRELQLAIM
+2836 ERRDFQLAIM
-2849 RLELLVSE
+2849 RLEMLVSE
-2857 LDMHGDETPPPI
+2857 LDANGEEQATPI

-2893 KTSATGGPVPRA
+2893 KTCGTSEGAAR
-2905 EVTGGACA
+2905 EQVTGAACA

-2928 APAHCFRV
+2928 APRHCYAV
-2936 LSALLP
+2936 LAALLP
-2942 YWKEKTSS
+2942 YWKEKT
-2950 SGAATTGQTLLKPQ
+2950 ATTATTTPTQQLLKPL
-2964 PPQPL
+2964 PPSPL

-2979 YVKSHALDVFDNY
+2979 YVKGHAIDVFDNY

-3013 AHFDQRW
+3013 AHFDARW

-3030 QQTPLSSSI
+3030 QQTPL

-3067 THLNAARALLATD
+3067 THLTAARALLATD
-3080 PAYDKLVQLMD
+3080 PAYDKLVRLME

-3100 SARTGNW
+3100 GARTGNW
-3107 QHTCATERREALAWL
+3107 QHTCCTERRETLGWL
-3122 VTVARRVHPHVAP
+3122 VSVARRVHPHVAP

-3146 APPHHQRPAE
+3146 APPPAHAH
-3156 NKQNTA
+3156 KQDTKTPA
-3162 DWPDRERSA
+3162 DWPERERSA
-3171 ENDAFTTD
+3171 DSDAFVTD
-3179 GSKFQEQRVGPLVQ
+3179 GSKFQEQKVPQLVQ
-3193 QILKQVSQDELRMFV
+3193 QILKQVPQDELKLFV

-3234 SGQTDQSSL
+3234 SPQADQASL

-3276 NIDTEKYVGSAVELL
+3276 NIDSENYISSAVDLL
-3291 RNQNQLLSSHGNAA
+3291 RNQNRLLSSHGNSA
-3305 LYAALGSYVEL
+3305 LYAALGAYVEL
-3316 DGYYLESEPCLVCN
+3316 DGHYLESEPCLVCN

-3366 RINLRISDIKRSKM
+3366 RISLRIGDIKRSKM

-3397 ELKNRPG
+3397 ELKNKPG
-3404 MWHKAKRVQLQSGQS
+3404 MWHKAKRVQLQSGQT

-3435 MEYADFYE
+3435 MEYAEFYE

-3499 CKYAKFDYTLT
+3499 CKYAKFDYTLI

-3542 VYRQLTSN
+3542 VYRQLIAN
-3550 KPVLERSERN
+3550 K
-3560 LRDNHNVFSLTSLI
+3560 
-3574 IDLENQSQMAIPILE
+3574 PILE
-3589 QSTLIRAESP
+3589 
-3599 TYTPKTNSPPQ
+3599 
-3610 ITIPL
+3610 
-3615 DNQGLGQ
+3615 
-3622 SAIVNPE
+3622 
-3629 SPTYTPN
+3629 
-3636 SDSLPPLVHVS
+3636 SLV
-3647 NPLQPKTQVTHH
+3647 
-3659 SSSSALPVQ
+3659 
-3668 NSLGNVYIESTS
+3668 
-3680 MLRHIDDNIPNLES
+3680 
-3694 VVRINSTSTDDAMR
+3694 
-3708 LATITRKTAPPLN
+3708 
-3721 LERERRME
+3721 
-3729 ELCWY
+3729 
-3734 FLYPDGKNGFGEERD
+3734 
-3749 NPCTPLDYFQ
+3749 
-3759 NRIMSADKRFNRND
+3759 
-3773 YLFYALSVVEY
+3773 
-3784 FRAKSSVSVSCRMR
+3784 
-3798 QGHGQQTPQGL
+3798 
-3809 VDNMHLTMR
+3809 
-3818 NVRGSASYWQK
+3818 
-3829 CCSELIAMVRT
+3829 
-3840 LGPPTWFLT
+3840 
-3849 FSCNDL
+3849 
-3855 NWPEMIKALLIADGR
+3855 
-3870 DINDAECLTF
+3870 
-3880 PERLELV
+3880 
-3887 QKHPVVIA
+3887 
-3895 RQFTIRVNALMRL
+3895 
-3908 LKHNHDCL
+3908 
-3916 EGPIEDYWY
+3916 
-3925 RVEFQNR
+3925 
-3932 GSPHLH
+3932 
-3938 MLVWCNNVPEFST
+3938 
-3951 PQGIEVIEKVVS
+3951 
-3963 CSLSPNDPVL
+3963 
-3973 RKLVE
+3973 
-3978 DLQIHKHTQTCKKNR
+3978 
-3993 QDNGCRFGFPKPAS
+3993 
-4007 DNTVCLGPDEAL
+4007 
-4019 ANNGRFCLLKRTS
+4019 
-4032 DESMV
+4032 
-4037 NNYNVILLGIW
+4037 
-4048 KANIDIQPCG
+4048 
-4058 SYSAVA
+4058 
-4064 YYVAKYAS
+4064 
-4072 KCEPHDA
+4072 
-4079 GEVIRDAISKAKR
+4079 
-4092 QGGDVWK
+4092 
-4099 QLFAVSMTILNQ
+4099 
-4111 RLVSAPECAYRLC
+4111 
-4124 HLPLKMSSRK
+4124 
-4134 TVFVNSCRPEE
+4134 
-4145 RFRLL
+4145 
-4150 RFDSDETG
+4150 
-4158 IYYKIFDRY
+4158 
-4167 ILRPTELENLS
+4167 
-4178 LAEFAIRYET
+4178 
-4188 VSSTTWS
+4188 
-4195 EDNGDVELRDEEMIP
+4195 
-4210 IRYITLQDNSRM
+4210 
-4222 RVRNRPAVLRTRYY
+4222 
-4236 TVNSDKEAY
+4236 
-4245 YYSLIVCHI
+4245 
-4254 PFRNEEELLAEN
+4254 
-4266 ETAENCF
+4266 
-4273 MRRQGDLRP
+4273 
-4282 LQGNISAEEFSY
+4282 
-4294 AERMIQQ
+4294 
-4301 AVAQVTALNAAR
+4301 
-4313 ENDGG
+4313 
-4318 DVPTVCVGEQIVNE
+4318 
-4332 DFCEDVG
+4332 
-4339 EQTVMSDEL
+4339 
-4348 FLRSI
+4348 
-4353 RGLNIQQ
+4353 
-4360 KDLFQ
+4360 
-4365 SISAGIEK
+4365 
-4373 DLEGLESQLLL
+4373 
-4384 FITGGA
+4384 
-4390 GSGKTFLLKLI
+4390 
-4401 VEHIKRCYAPTV
+4401 
-4413 DDLLKPKFVEVGS
+4413 
-4426 LTGVA
+4426 
-4431 ARQVFGKTLHSI
+4431 
-4443 FLLPIEK
+4443 
-4450 RNTMTYKQ
+4450 
-4458 ITGQRLENERRKW
+4458 
-4471 RYVNWLIIDEISMV
+4471 
-4485 SYEHLRMIHLRLQE
+4485 
-4499 FKNNQKLFG
+4499 
-4508 GVNVLVFGDIFQL
+4508 
-4521 PPVKGH
+4521 
-4527 WCFIQPPW
+4527 
-4535 LSAEVN
+4535 
-4541 LWHQFSFCE
+4541 
-4550 LTINMRQRN
+4550 
-4559 DADFIDLLNNLRVGE
+4559 
-4574 LTTAQLQLLCERRHV
+4574 
-4589 PLDGEFADGVAVRIF
+4589 
-4604 PTIRQVDFYN
+4604 
-4614 DRMSDENSKLHKT
+4614 
-4627 YVVNAVDESREV
+4627 
-4639 ATYGRRPPENV
+4639 
-4650 IPKDVNNCGGLL
+4650 
-4662 SSIKISVESRIM
+4662 
-4674 LRRNIDVSQGL
+4674 
-4685 VNGAMGIIKKI
+4685 
-4696 KWPALRRDQLEEG
+4696 
-4709 ELPEAVY
+4709 
-4716 IKFDDDSIGLRLKD
+4716 
-4730 SDGCIPI
+4730 
-4737 PPVCTTFQAV
+4737 
-4747 KGYGDVE
+4747 
-4754 RRMLPLILSWASL
+4754 
-4767 LHKISEHRLEGRT
+4767 HKISEHRVDGRP
-4780 GDENSNA
+4780 DENSNT
-4787 SNTSFSGAQ
+4787 TSATFGGAQ

-4801 QTLAHKYCVDSK
+4801 QTLAHKYCVESK

-4834 AFDRSQS
+4834 AYDKAQS
-4841 ELTKGDTLP
+4841 EQQSGETLP
-4850 VYAGLLQNYDGDV
+4850 VYAMIMQNYDGDL
-4863 TKGGG
+4863 TKESGGS
-4868 CYGCAL
+4868 CYGCSL
-4874 ACAEHCL
+4874 ATAEHCL

-4888 SQAEH
+4888 SQRAH
-4893 RTRLCRF
+4893 RGTLCNA
-4900 GLVQELVQHNL
+4900 GLVHELVHHNL
-4911 HRGTPQCQE
+4911 HRGTPQSQE
-4920 EVRALICLV
+4920 EVRSLICLV
-4929 TRDNLPATEHLCNLL
+4929 TRDNLPATEQLCKLL
-4944 SQRITLSLM
+4944 TQRITLSLM

-4977 VQDSVECWESR
+4977 VQDSVECWEAR

-4996 VWCCPQLTEVAG
+4996 VWCCPQVTEVAG
-5008 ITPAANTILKAEALA
+5008 IPPAANAILKDEALA
-5023 GIPGINS
+5023 DIPGINT
-5030 SSPNFLNCHTA
+5030 SSPNS

-5050 LPCLRYMQQLMAPLA
+5050 LPLLRYMQELMAPTPVT
-5065 PPAQPPAPAQPAPA
+5065 PPAVASTASNDEQPKETEEPTEQPP
-5079 DADQAKDAAKHQF
+5079 
-5092 ALQQVALPCLR
+5092 VV
-5103 YMQQLMAPLAPP
+5103 LAE
-5115 AQPPAPAQPAPAD
+5115 Q
-5128 ADQAKDAAKHQ
+5128 
-5139 FALQQVAL
+5139 
-5147 PCLRYMQQLMA
+5147 
-5158 PLAPPA
+5158 
-5164 QPPAPAQPAPAD
+5164 
-5176 ADQAKDAAKEP
+5176 
-5187 VSTTTSATGTAA
+5187 TGHL
-5199 ASTSGNVVVD
+5199 VVE
-5209 LAAWLAGKVPHSQ
+5209 LAAWLAGRVPRSE
-5222 WRRLSSARVDRP
+5222 WRRLAARP
-5234 PVAATMLRD
+5234 PRPPAHSALPPRD
-5243 LHLASKYLA
+5243 LHLAHKCIG
-5252 KWRERTMLS
+5252 KWRERVLLS
-5261 HGMRPLAL
+5261 HGMRRVSLD
-5269 EDGGWLRPVMF
+5269 EGGWLRPVMF

-5320 SAGEASEQFLQ
+5320 AVGEASEQFLQ
-5331 LYQTL
+5331 LYQSL

-5347 LRGVLQQIAD
+5347 MRGVLQQIAD

-5363 EQLHRLEETT
+5363 DQLHRLEETT

-5396 ESGAR
+5396 EGGAR
-5401 RTYKGRLVGA
+5401 RAYKGRLVGA

-5517 YSSLEPG
+5517 YSSHEPG

-5567 KDVYKKNKI
+5567 KDVYKK
-5576 CTDCE
+5576 
-5581 LVALLE
+5581 
-5587 DDNGMELLVC
+5587 
-5597 NKIMSLDLP
+5597 
-5606 VKDVYKKVWCTS
+5606 VWCTS
-5618 GEGVDAM
+5618 GESVDAM

-5633 LLGDATEEFVERLTQ
+5633 LLGDATEEFVETLSQT
-5648 ANAEAVDDE
+5648 NAEAVDDE
-5657 QLYRMANVLADCGG
+5657 QTYRMANVLADCGG
-5671 IEVMLQRLAAIQR
+5671 LEVMLQRLAAIQR
-5684 VGAARALCSTLL
+5684 VGGARALVSTLL
-5696 RLVSLCTRVRRCV
+5696 RLLSLCVRVRRCV
-5709 RVLTRAETRA
+5709 RVLTRTNTRA

-5725 ALHLAAIEEKDM
+5725 ALTLSAAEEKDM
-5737 ARAQLVY
+5737 PRADLVY
-5744 QLLEIMERILS
+5744 QLLEIMERILT

-5768 SLTFGGPEY
+5768 SLTFGGPEH
-5777 VQALLNCTECPGIR
+5777 VQALLNCTELTAIR
-5791 NNSVALGHLTRVL
+5791 NNSVALGHLMRVL

-5813 KMAMLVEH
+5813 KMAMLVDH
-5821 FKPVLDFDRLDSEQW
+5821 FKPVLDFDKLDTEQW
-5836 TEEEFRMELFCVF
+5836 SEEEFRMELFCVL
-5849 CANIERNSIGGTL
+5849 CANVERNSVGGTL

-5903 RPALKYILR
+5903 RPALKFILR

-5918 ADHEP
+5918 SDHEP

-6007 QCSLTQQVADLAEEN
+6007 QCSLTQQVADLAEEA

-6051 VEEYEVRARKTLGYT
+6051 VEEFELRARKTLGYT

-6085 ARARDEWESAALQN
+6085 QRARDEWESAALQN

-6105 GLLPLWGPHV
+6105 GLLPLWGPNV

-6139 IGHTCTLHDL
+6139 IGHQCTLHDL
-6149 KLLLLRFAR
+6149 KLLLWRFAR

-6176 LVPALIHM
+6176 LVPALVHM
-6184 ALYVINTSRVAAR
+6184 ALYVINTTRVAGR
-6197 ELSAL
+6197 ELASL
-6202 EAALAWA
+6202 EAYLGWA
-6209 PARLLESA
+6209 PPKLLESA
-6217 HDAEGPLYFATLM
+6217 HEAEGALYYVTLM
-6230 LMLYPHAKWRSVK
+6230 LMMFPHAKWKSNRVE
-6243 LDMLKRLLVIGHV
+6243 MLKRLIVTGHV
-6256 RGAAPGGPAIR
+6256 
-6267 ALPADLRAVAAWADY
+6267 RAVAAGGPQLRALSSEQRALRQWTDY
-6282 KPYALFVAII
+6282 KAYALMVALV
-6292 DQLYTVMFKNVSAT
+6292 DQLYMVMFKAVPANNVE
-6306 TVDQW
+6306 QW
-6311 PIKLAEYIR
+6311 PVKLAEYIR
-6320 HNDEANGKAAERI
+6320 VSDEANAKAAERI

-6347 AEFCDAAGFL
+6347 GEICDAAGL
-6357 EDIPDP
+6357 LADIPDP

-6368 ALIDEQP
+6368 QAINELP

>member
-7 NIEWSTTVKPILT
+7 NIEWANTVKPILT

-32 VEIIQAI
+32 VEIIQAV
-39 IKSESEFQNHEDI
+39 IKSENEFQNHEDM

-58 CFACLSAHFISMNAN
+58 CFACLSAHFISINAN

-80 STARDAFRVILRQI
+80 GTAQDAFKVVLKQI
-94 LKKLSEAGLS
+94 LKKLSEAGD
-104 CDDTNTTAAPNVS
+104 CNDENNPTTTAAPNVS

-153 PAHVSVPASQT
+153 PAHVNVPDNQTTKSSVISTPISSLTSQT
-164 TPTEKQPPSNAQ
+164 AASEKQAPSSAQ

-186 TAPLRNPV
+186 TAPLRNPI
-194 ASMTSS
+194 TSAMS
-200 QVAPATAVLSP
+200 SSSAPSAPLASP
-211 GSKDSLE
+211 GSKDSVE
-218 SAKDGNASQQASID
+218 SNKDGNAQQNFID
-232 MKKWVASTCSSLLME
+232 MKKWMTSTCSSLLME
-247 LRAGSVVL
+247 LRAGAVVL
-255 KVCSSLPCLQRYL
+255 KVCSSLPCLQRYM
-268 NRWQTAKETAVAPQF
+268 NRWQTAKETSLSPQF
-283 NSDASL
+283 TADASL
-289 LHFLVNEV
+289 LHFLVNEI

-313 PERIMTLSDVSIAGL
+313 AERISTLSDVSVSAL
-328 LCATAQASLHPKDE
+328 FCATAQASLHPKDE
-342 EYEQQTAT
+342 EYEQQIAT

-363 ETFKQSTRAG
+363 ETFRQSTRAG
-373 GYVYQNHLMIGG
+373 GYVYQNHLMIGA

-394 ALAGAPC
+394 ALGGAPI
-401 PSTTPGKSPAKTPSR
+401 PSVVPGKSPAKVPSR

-424 QGLGVVWVALGGRC
+424 QGVSAVWVALGGRC
-438 LAWVGALLSDARL
+438 LAWTGALLSDARL
-451 EALSCGEAVVTTPAP
+451 EALGGGVVGGSPAP
-466 LHILAQ
+466 LRLLAQ
-472 HTAHQRELRLASA
+472 HSAHQRELRLAAA

-511 QKQHQDADP
+511 QKQQLDADP

-537 DSETDDVDSEPLFGL
+537 DSETDDEDSEPLFGL

-562 ATDNSGL
+562 AVDSGL
-569 VRASGNNDNNDN
+569 VRASTDGDDTDGNGKSL
-581 ADAPQRPHQAIVP
+581 AIVP

-607 EVFTL
+607 EVFIL
-612 LTEEIISEGSERLG
+612 LNDEIISEGSERLG
-626 QHSLQLHDAH
+626 QQSLQLHEAH

-661 CFGARLG
+661 CFGTRLG
-668 ALYAAFSSALVRYLH
+668 TRYAAFSASLVRYLH
-683 NLSGAPAF
+683 NLTGSPAF
-691 ASLQPALHQ
+691 SSLQPALHQ
-700 QLISAGS
+700 QLLSGGS
-707 ERTNMTPL
+707 DRNNMTPL

-720 VVKLLGGMVLSKQAA
+720 VVKLLGSMILSKPAA
-735 ERENSIL
+735 ERENAIL

-758 AQPSQD
+758 PQPSQD

-807 LAISDRKRA
+807 LGINDRKKA
-816 MNLAP
+816 MHTLP
-821 HQLMLTTR
+821 HQLMLATR

-842 DAPQT
+842 DAPQM

-862 AQPSTEANANG
+862 AQPAPEANANG
-873 NKTTTN
+873 NKNTTN
-879 GQPKSRI
+879 GLLKARI
-886 YCEVPYIEQAYRRL
+886 YCEVPLIEQAYRRL
-900 SQDESSMRPKFYAL
+900 SQDETSMRPKFYAL
-914 TSADINNQENPKFD
+914 TSAEINNQENPKFD

-944 PLLLDALLALLNSA
+944 PLLLDALLSLLNSA
-958 CICDNSQYHGS
+958 CICDNPMYFASTV
-969 PAALAA
+969 ALSA
-975 AHYCYQTAWRL
+975 AHYCFQTAWRL

-1001 AGTAADLPS
+1001 AGTNADLPS
-1010 PLPLHAVVWAPRADN
+1010 PLPLHAIIWAPRADN

-1059 NIKYTA
+1059 NIKYTT

-1075 KQNVTANGLPSLLDV
+1075 KQNITTIGLPSLLDV
-1090 ISCDSALVRFKVCLA
+1090 ISCDAALVRLKTCLGE
-1105 DSATPS
+1105 SAAV

-1118 DLLDL
+1118 DLLSL
-1123 LETILDCCRL
+1123 LETLMECCRL
-1133 SAGLELEG
+1133 SAGQVLEN
-1141 LMESSNNPSEAAV
+1141 LMEGVVCNARSAYVNNV
-1154 SKARLQVCGT
+1154 RLQVCGT
-1164 SGPVGNAAGST
+1164 SAPLGTAAGST
-1175 PPPALGAWLRAHLPS
+1175 PPPALGAWLRAHLPPA
-1190 NAAAALD
+1190 AAAALD
-1197 RLSSPPPLACI
+1197 KMANPPPLV
-1208 NLAFYAAHIIPSESA
+1208 NLAFYASHIIPSESA
-1223 VLNLVSSHCELI
+1223 VLKLVSQHCESI
-1235 TANTKYSL
+1235 SANTKYSIGL
-1243 GPSLMML
+1243 SLMML
-1250 AYSAAKLLEV
+1250 SYSAAKLLEL
-1260 GASKLADNPE
+1260 GANKLTDSLE
-1270 LMKKTFDL
+1270 LTRRTL
-1278 VIPALTDGRLE
+1278 ELIVPALTDARLE
-1289 FMSEPLAATLNT
+1289 FMAESLGATINI
-1301 LVPQVQKAEQLIH
+1301 LVPQVVRAEQLIH

-1320 TYGVLVEHLQ
+1320 TYPVLVEYLL
-1330 PSTEKTLRHMVKY
+1330 PSTEKILKHMVKY
-1343 WEKILDRPAGRL
+1343 WEKILDRQAGRL
-1355 AYEKV
+1355 AYEYV
-1360 FAENSGYSLGKILLS
+1360 FCENSGYSLGRILIS
-1375 APNARNPYAERVI
+1375 SPNARSTYSERVI
-1388 KLFIKIFTGCENELN
+1388 KLFIKIFSGCESSELSSS
-1403 GNLCVSVCKF
+1403 LCVSVCQF
-1413 IGVADQQRLSTLLA
+1413 IGVADQQELGTLLS
-1427 HICLGAPATSTNGTT
+1427 HICVGAPVATNGNTA
-1442 GTANGTPTETEL
+1442 TANGTPTETEL
-1454 PTPTSSAP
+1454 ATPTSSAP
-1462 EASGNPASLAVENLS
+1462 DTLLNPVSTVLHNALSRVLRSASDAPPQRHDADVPVDVFDTPSPAPRPQSEIAQQSGNSETSSWSEGKDGPPATSVAPTASVETPPAPLTDVANDNATLLSALCKHVVLHCNEKVSERMLTALISVCGDSACSPLLLREMCRLADAHAGSDHRLLFPAAVGWLATCVDNLS
-1477 SQEVLDK
+1477 SPEILEK

-1506 YLADALH
+1506 YLTDALH
-1513 AINTTQPHTW
+1513 SINISPPQSW

-1531 SPSDLG
+1531 SPADLG
-1537 FDLDYTDEQQDDDDT
+1537 FDLDYTDEQQDEDDT

-1607 HDVSYAKFGNFFCCR
+1607 HDVSYAKFGNFFCDCGAKPDSSCQALVKRSVSGAAGTRTGAEESTPAPSIRRRPSSPVAPALMTPPRRPVHAHNIQGCR
-1622 QYLSSYSGW
+1622 AFLSSYGGW
-1631 GTCME
+1631 GACME

-1644 LAGPVRAACE
+1644 LGGAVRAACQ
-1654 RAAPT
+1654 RHAPT
-1659 GAHGRAQRAL
+1659 GAHGRAMRAL
-1669 AQLHLGE
+1669 AHLHLGD
-1676 KKFTHTDN
+1676 KRFTHTDN

-1707 TGQTIRQLMSAHKLR
+1707 NGQTIRQLMTAHKLR

-1750 LQLSALLK
+1750 LQLSTLLK

-1776 IPFMVL
+1776 IPFTVL
-1782 SLSGNPWNEDLLA
+1782 SLGGNPWNEDLLA

-1809 GGAVADHLVLNTG
+1809 AGAVADHLVLNTG

-1836 GSQTQLALVT
+1836 GSQTQLALIT

-1858 LNNPMHHFLVPSGK
+1858 LNNPMHHFLVPSGN

-1902 EESRATLGTFYV
+1902 EESRASLGTFYV

-1972 AMITLSTTSTQ
+1972 AMITLSAAATQ
-1983 KEGGGRGGGKQGGV
+1983 KEGSGRGGGKQGGV

-2010 GLVTAVMQASNN
+2010 GLITAVMQASNN

-2076 RMYAASS
+2076 RMYAANP
-2083 DHTGYWL
+2083 DKTGYWL
-2090 SPAIQPTHAPRRR
+2090 APSVQPAHAPRRR
-2103 PRLLTHH
+2103 ARTNTHH
-2110 SKGKAQQVVTKSN
+2110 APRKSHQAVSKSG
-2123 ANGAPQFPIDFFEH
+2123 ANGTTQFPIDFFEH
-2137 CVAMNDIEFG
+2137 CVVMNDIEFG

-2158 QIKHRLNTTGL
+2158 LIKHRLNTTGL
-2169 YVVSTKMSGF
+2169 YVVSTKVTGF
-2179 AMEVMN
+2179 SLEVIN

-2190 VICGIRVLLGSQDVA
+2190 VICGFRVLLGSQDVTK
-2205 RTPSYV
+2205 TPAYI
-2211 EVYGR
+2211 EILGR
-2216 IIQTIVVRNR
+2216 SLQTTNVTRNR
-2226 WFDIPLTREES
+2226 WFDMPLTREES

-2243 LSINFGPSQD
+2243 LVINFGPSSD
-2253 PDGVT
+2253 AEAVT

-2263 KVYGKNKEQFGWPE
+2263 KVYGKTKEQFGWPDE
-2277 DNEDPSACP
+2277 SEDPSACP
-2286 SSSKVAQEGEGAGGA
+2286 SSSKIVQEAEGSSGM

-2316 ALELGAGASAAGV
+2316 TLELGAGTPASVGAAGGAEDGAE
-2329 HAAAEP
+2329 AA
-2335 ARRLLCA
+2335 RKLLCA
-2342 PAPPHLHARAQCL
+2342 PASAHLHARAQCL
-2355 LRALHHTHYH
+2355 LRAVHNANYH

-2412 NHLVKYSA
+2412 VHLVKYSA
-2420 PTPQR
+2420 PTPQK
-2425 PANGDWSV
+2425 PSTGEWSA
-2433 LWKGDNQDQ
+2433 LWKNTSQD
-2442 EKEKEPHLCALL
+2442 EKDKEPHLCALL
-2454 TSVLWRLAA
+2454 ASVLWRLAA
-2463 CRTSTA
+2463 CKSTA
-2469 QPPGILSYGL
+2469 GGPPGILSYGL
-2479 RHPEHTMH
+2479 RHSELTLH
-2487 ALADTVHAFQLH
+2487 AFADTIHAFQLH
-2499 AEPEC
+2499 GDHEC
-2504 VEFGNQIYLSLL
+2504 IEFGNQIYLSLL
-2516 LAEDQSISFGAKAAL
+2516 LAEDQSISFGTKAAL
-2531 MRVLRPRVKRRRVY
+2531 MRVLRPRVKRRRVF
-2545 IPSPPNTPGTGAGS
+2545 IPSPPNTPGAVS

-2565 PTSSITEAVV
+2565 PTSSITEAAV
-2575 SESDLSANRDEHQEN
+2575 SESDLSANRDEHQDN

-2623 ETMVELAIA
+2623 DTMVELAIA

-2641 APPAPSAPPPPAP
+2641 APPPPSAPPPSAP
-2654 GFSDATASPPG
+2654 GYSDATVSPPG

-2680 RTSPAEPPGSAGSE
+2680 RTSPAEVPGSGGSE

-2713 GEMVS
+2713 GDTMS
-2718 APSAGTMPASN
+2718 APTAGTMPASN
-2729 IIAAPVAIAAGPS
+2729 IVAPVAVTAGPS

-2747 PVASTSRTME
+2747 PVASTSKTVE
-2757 AESETRKLHA
+2757 AESESRKLHA
-2767 LRLSLLSA
+2767 LRLSMLSA
-2775 ALDALPSLRYLPGV
+2775 ALDALPTLRNLPGV
-2789 RAIPFVQV
+2789 RAIPFFQV
-2797 VLMLAGD
+2797 VLMLASD
-2804 LDSSVE
+2804 LDSSLE
-2810 GDRTVLDRL
+2810 RDRAVLDRL
-2819 LELLVSELDIQ
+2819 LELLVAELDMKP
-2830 SEENPE
+2830 EENAPTE
-2836 ERTDRRELQLAIM
+2836 DRTERGELQLAIM

-2857 LDMHGDETPPPI
+2857 LDNQGEETLPPI

-2893 KTSATGGPVPRA
+2893 KTSTSTGAAQRADAAGATS
-2905 EVTGGACA
+2905 A
-2913 AHVSRLAAAALVRAG
+2913 AHVSRLAAAALERAA
-2928 APAHCFRV
+2928 APAHCYRV
-2936 LSALLP
+2936 LAHLLP
-2942 YWKEKTSS
+2942 YWKEKTNSAGATP
-2950 SGAATTGQTLLKPQ
+2950 SGQQLLKPQ

-2969 PDMQPFFVKE
+2969 PDMQPFFVKD

-3005 QIHKHCDP
+3005 QIYKHCDP
-3013 AHFDQRW
+3013 ANFDARW

-3030 QQTPLSSSI
+3030 QQTPL

-3067 THLNAARALLATD
+3067 AHLSAARALLATD
-3080 PAYDKLVQLMD
+3080 TAYDKLVQLMD

-3100 SARTGNW
+3100 SVRTGNW
-3107 QHTCATERREALAWL
+3107 QHTCLSERPEALGWL
-3122 VTVARRVHPHVAP
+3122 VAVARRLHPHVAP

-3146 APPHHQRPAE
+3146 APASATP
-3156 NKQNTA
+3156 KQDSKQAGT
-3162 DWPDRERSA
+3162 DWPERERSA
-3171 ENDAFTTD
+3171 ENDSYTSD
-3179 GSKFQEQRVGPLVQ
+3179 GSKFQEQKVGPLVQ
-3193 QILKQVSQDELRMFV
+3193 QILKQVNQDELKMFV

-3218 AVRWQAHALL
+3218 SVRWQAHGLL

-3234 SGQTDQSSL
+3234 SSQSEQASL
-3243 VSLLWGIWPTL
+3243 VSMMWGLWPTL

-3276 NIDTEKYVGSAVELL
+3276 NIETESFVASAVELL
-3291 RNQNQLLSSHGNAA
+3291 RKQNQLLSSHGNAA
-3305 LYAALGSYVEL
+3305 LYAALSSYVEL

-3330 NPEVPMATIKLPTIK
+3330 NPEVPMTTIKLPTIK

-3366 RINLRISDIKRSKM
+3366 RISLRIGDIKRSKM

-3404 MWHKAKRVQLQSGQS
+3404 MWHKAKRVQLQSGQT

-3457 SQSVPANPGVCANCG
+3457 SQSVPANPGVCGNCG

-3542 VYRQLTSN
+3542 VYRQLVSN
-3550 KPVLERSERN
+3550 KPVLE
-3560 LRDNHNVFSLTSLI
+3560 
-3574 IDLENQSQMAIPILE
+3574 
-3589 QSTLIRAESP
+3589 
-3599 TYTPKTNSPPQ
+3599 
-3610 ITIPL
+3610 
-3615 DNQGLGQ
+3615 
-3622 SAIVNPE
+3622 
-3629 SPTYTPN
+3629 
-3636 SDSLPPLVHVS
+3636 
-3647 NPLQPKTQVTHH
+3647 
-3659 SSSSALPVQ
+3659 
-3668 NSLGNVYIESTS
+3668 
-3680 MLRHIDDNIPNLES
+3680 
-3694 VVRINSTSTDDAMR
+3694 
-3708 LATITRKTAPPLN
+3708 
-3721 LERERRME
+3721 
-3729 ELCWY
+3729 
-3734 FLYPDGKNGFGEERD
+3734 
-3749 NPCTPLDYFQ
+3749 
-3759 NRIMSADKRFNRND
+3759 
-3773 YLFYALSVVEY
+3773 
-3784 FRAKSSVSVSCRMR
+3784 
-3798 QGHGQQTPQGL
+3798 
-3809 VDNMHLTMR
+3809 
-3818 NVRGSASYWQK
+3818 
-3829 CCSELIAMVRT
+3829 
-3840 LGPPTWFLT
+3840 
-3849 FSCNDL
+3849 
-3855 NWPEMIKALLIADGR
+3855 
-3870 DINDAECLTF
+3870 
-3880 PERLELV
+3880 
-3887 QKHPVVIA
+3887 
-3895 RQFTIRVNALMRL
+3895 
-3908 LKHNHDCL
+3908 
-3916 EGPIEDYWY
+3916 
-3925 RVEFQNR
+3925 
-3932 GSPHLH
+3932 
-3938 MLVWCNNVPEFST
+3938 
-3951 PQGIEVIEKVVS
+3951 
-3963 CSLSPNDPVL
+3963 
-3973 RKLVE
+3973 
-3978 DLQIHKHTQTCKKNR
+3978 
-3993 QDNGCRFGFPKPAS
+3993 
-4007 DNTVCLGPDEAL
+4007 
-4019 ANNGRFCLLKRTS
+4019 
-4032 DESMV
+4032 
-4037 NNYNVILLGIW
+4037 
-4048 KANIDIQPCG
+4048 
-4058 SYSAVA
+4058 
-4064 YYVAKYAS
+4064 
-4072 KCEPHDA
+4072 
-4079 GEVIRDAISKAKR
+4079 
-4092 QGGDVWK
+4092 
-4099 QLFAVSMTILNQ
+4099 
-4111 RLVSAPECAYRLC
+4111 
-4124 HLPLKMSSRK
+4124 
-4134 TVFVNSCRPEE
+4134 
-4145 RFRLL
+4145 
-4150 RFDSDETG
+4150 
-4158 IYYKIFDRY
+4158 
-4167 ILRPTELENLS
+4167 
-4178 LAEFAIRYET
+4178 
-4188 VSSTTWS
+4188 
-4195 EDNGDVELRDEEMIP
+4195 
-4210 IRYITLQDNSRM
+4210 
-4222 RVRNRPAVLRTRYY
+4222 
-4236 TVNSDKEAY
+4236 
-4245 YYSLIVCHI
+4245 
-4254 PFRNEEELLAEN
+4254 
-4266 ETAENCF
+4266 
-4273 MRRQGDLRP
+4273 
-4282 LQGNISAEEFSY
+4282 
-4294 AERMIQQ
+4294 
-4301 AVAQVTALNAAR
+4301 
-4313 ENDGG
+4313 
-4318 DVPTVCVGEQIVNE
+4318 
-4332 DFCEDVG
+4332 
-4339 EQTVMSDEL
+4339 
-4348 FLRSI
+4348 
-4353 RGLNIQQ
+4353 
-4360 KDLFQ
+4360 
-4365 SISAGIEK
+4365 
-4373 DLEGLESQLLL
+4373 
-4384 FITGGA
+4384 
-4390 GSGKTFLLKLI
+4390 
-4401 VEHIKRCYAPTV
+4401 
-4413 DDLLKPKFVEVGS
+4413 
-4426 LTGVA
+4426 
-4431 ARQVFGKTLHSI
+4431 
-4443 FLLPIEK
+4443 
-4450 RNTMTYKQ
+4450 
-4458 ITGQRLENERRKW
+4458 
-4471 RYVNWLIIDEISMV
+4471 
-4485 SYEHLRMIHLRLQE
+4485 
-4499 FKNNQKLFG
+4499 
-4508 GVNVLVFGDIFQL
+4508 
-4521 PPVKGH
+4521 
-4527 WCFIQPPW
+4527 
-4535 LSAEVN
+4535 
-4541 LWHQFSFCE
+4541 
-4550 LTINMRQRN
+4550 
-4559 DADFIDLLNNLRVGE
+4559 
-4574 LTTAQLQLLCERRHV
+4574 
-4589 PLDGEFADGVAVRIF
+4589 
-4604 PTIRQVDFYN
+4604 
-4614 DRMSDENSKLHKT
+4614 
-4627 YVVNAVDESREV
+4627 
-4639 ATYGRRPPENV
+4639 
-4650 IPKDVNNCGGLL
+4650 
-4662 SSIKISVESRIM
+4662 
-4674 LRRNIDVSQGL
+4674 
-4685 VNGAMGIIKKI
+4685 
-4696 KWPALRRDQLEEG
+4696 
-4709 ELPEAVY
+4709 
-4716 IKFDDDSIGLRLKD
+4716 
-4730 SDGCIPI
+4730 
-4737 PPVCTTFQAV
+4737 
-4747 KGYGDVE
+4747 
-4754 RRMLPLILSWASL
+4754 SL
-4767 LHKISEHRLEGRT
+4767 LHKITEHRLESRT
-4780 GDENSNA
+4780 GDENSNSSTTA
-4787 SNTSFSGAQ
+4787 FSGAQ

-4834 AFDRSQS
+4834 TYDRSQS
-4841 ELTKGDTLP
+4841 EQMNGETLP
-4850 VYAGLLQNYDGDV
+4850 VYAGLVQNYDGDF
-4863 TKGGG
+4863 TKESGGG
-4868 CYGCAL
+4868 CYGCSL
-4874 ACAEHCL
+4874 ASAEHCL

-4893 RTRLCRF
+4893 RDRLCRF

-4929 TRDNLPATEHLCNLL
+4929 TRDNLPATEQLCNLL
-4944 SQRITLSLM
+4944 TQRITLSLM

-4967 LVLLLGSLVK
+4967 LVVLLGSLVK
-4977 VQDSVECWESR
+4977 VHDSVECWEVR
-4988 LRCIVKLW
+4988 LRCTVKLW
-4996 VWCCPQLTEVAG
+4996 VWCCPHLTEVTG
-5008 ITPAANTILKAEALA
+5008 IPPAASSLLKPEALA
-5023 GIPGINS
+5023 DIPGINT
-5030 SSPNFLNCHTA
+5030 SSPNS
-5041 HQFALQQVA
+5041 HQYALQQVA
-5050 LPCLRYMQQLMAPLA
+5050 LPCLRYMQELMAPIA
-5065 PPAQPPAPAQPAPA
+5065 PAASATPVEGEQPKDGNAKEQSPAPNN
-5079 DADQAKDAAKHQF
+5079 
-5092 ALQQVALPCLR
+5092 
-5103 YMQQLMAPLAPP
+5103 M
-5115 AQPPAPAQPAPAD
+5115 
-5128 ADQAKDAAKHQ
+5128 
-5139 FALQQVAL
+5139 
-5147 PCLRYMQQLMA
+5147 
-5158 PLAPPA
+5158 
-5164 QPPAPAQPAPAD
+5164 
-5176 ADQAKDAAKEP
+5176 
-5187 VSTTTSATGTAA
+5187 SATAF
-5199 ASTSGNVVVD
+5199 STSVGNVVVD
-5209 LAAWLAGKVPHSQ
+5209 LAAWLAGDVPHAE
-5222 WRRLSSARVDRP
+5222 WRRLVSCRAAPAAPAAP
-5234 PVAATMLRD
+5234 PLPPRD
-5243 LHLASKYLA
+5243 LHLAHKYVG
-5252 KWRERTMLS
+5252 KWREKMLLS
-5261 HGMRPLAL
+5261 HGMRPLSL
-5269 EDGGWLRPVMF
+5269 DDGGWLRPVMF

-5300 SYERTKAVL
+5300 SYDRTKAVL
-5309 ILLTSFLPEVG
+5309 ILLTSFLPQVG
-5320 SAGEASEQFLQ
+5320 DAGEASEQFLQ

-5396 ESGAR
+5396 DGGAR

-5461 TVQKYPLHDYRT
+5461 TVKKYPLHDYRT

-5487 EENDVGEF
+5487 EENEIGEF

-5567 KDVYKKNKI
+5567 KDVYKK
-5576 CTDCE
+5576 
-5581 LVALLE
+5581 
-5587 DDNGMELLVC
+5587 
-5597 NKIMSLDLP
+5597 
-5606 VKDVYKKVWCTS
+5606 VWCTS

-5633 LLGDATEEFVERLTQ
+5633 LLGDATEEFVETLSQT
-5648 ANAEAVDDE
+5648 NAEAVDDE

-5671 IEVMLQRLAAIQR
+5671 LEVMLERLSAISR
-5684 VGAARALCSTLL
+5684 VGAARGLCGTLL
-5696 RLVSLCTRVRRCV
+5696 RLVALCARVRRCV
-5709 RVLTRAETRA
+5709 RVLTRAHTRA

-5725 ALHLAAIEEKDM
+5725 ALHLAAIDEKDLP
-5737 ARAQLVY
+5737 RAPLVY
-5744 QLLEIMERILS
+5744 QLLEIMERILT

-5813 KMAMLVEH
+5813 KMAMLVDH
-5821 FKPVLDFDRLDSEQW
+5821 FKPVLDFDKLDSEQW
-5836 TEEEFRMELFCVF
+5836 TEEEFRMELFCVL

-5890 VCTDSDELKEFIS
+5890 VCSDSDDLKEFIS

-5957 ALRSQPQCAAKVQQ
+5957 ALRSQPQCAAKIQQ
-5971 VRDFTRQEK
+5971 VREFTRQEK

-6007 QCSLTQQVADLAEEN
+6007 HCSLTQQVADLAEEA

-6051 VEEYEVRARKTLGYT
+6051 IDEYEARARKTLGYT

-6128 TYLQECTGHRD
+6128 TYIQECTGHRD
-6139 IGHTCTLHDL
+6139 ISHLGTLHDL

-6176 LVPALIHM
+6176 LVPALLHM

-6197 ELSAL
+6197 EVSAL
-6202 EAALAWA
+6202 ETYLGCA
-6209 PARLLESA
+6209 PSRLLESC
-6217 HDAEGPLYFATLM
+6217 HEAEGPLYYLTLM
-6230 LMLYPHAKWRSVK
+6230 LTLYPHSKWRTQK
-6243 LDMLKRLLVIGHV
+6243 IDQLKRMILLGQV
-6256 RGAAPGGPAIR
+6256 RATGPGGAPRR
-6267 ALPADLRAVAAWADY
+6267 ALVGEDREPKPWAEY
-6282 KPYALFVAII
+6282 KPYVTFHAVVDL
-6292 DQLYTVMFKNVSAT
+6292 LYNVMFKSVSAA
-6306 TVDQW
+6306 TVEQW
-6311 PIKLAEYIR
+6311 PVKLAEYIR
-6320 HNDEANGKAAERI
+6320 HNDEANAKAAERV
-6333 VTTLTDELLPCASF
+6333 VTTLTEELLPCASF
-6347 AEFCDAAGFL
+6347 AEFCDAAGL
-6357 EDIPDP
+6357 LRDLPDP
-6363 DAFLQ
+6363 DAFIR
-6368 ALIDEQP
+6368 ATIEEMP

>member
-153 PAHVSVPASQT
+153 PAHVSVPESQTTKSSVIPSSITSLASQT

-200 QVAPATAVLSP
+200 QAAPATAVLSP

-1462 EASGNPASLAVENLS
+1462 EASGNPASLALRNALRSVFRSESDAAQRNDSNAQRNDSDLPVFDAPSPAPRAQSDTAQQSANSESCSWSDGSKDSGGAATTAAATAEPTPAPLADAANDNAALLSALCKHVVQHCGDEVSERMLTTLIGVCGESACSPLLLREMCRLADAHAGGDHRQLFPAAVGWLSACVENLS

-1607 HDVSYAKFGNFFCCR
+1607 HDVSYAKFGNFFCDCGAKPDSSCQALVKRSVTLGGGRGAGTEEAAPAPSLRRRPSSPAPPAILAPPRRPVLASNIQGCR

-1923 EIQDVAGLVG
+1923 EIQAGIMHTLCMSPNGHIYWKPISKKLEDSNTPYYVTNILQVEHPDIQDVAGLVG

-2286 SSSKVAQEGEGAGGA
+2286 SSSKVAQEGEGGGGA

-3030 QQTPLSSSI
+3030 QQTPL

-3550 KPVLERSERN
+3550 KPVLE
-3560 LRDNHNVFSLTSLI
+3560 
-3574 IDLENQSQMAIPILE
+3574 
-3589 QSTLIRAESP
+3589 
-3599 TYTPKTNSPPQ
+3599 
-3610 ITIPL
+3610 
-3615 DNQGLGQ
+3615 
-3622 SAIVNPE
+3622 
-3629 SPTYTPN
+3629 
-3636 SDSLPPLVHVS
+3636 
-3647 NPLQPKTQVTHH
+3647 
-3659 SSSSALPVQ
+3659 
-3668 NSLGNVYIESTS
+3668 
-3680 MLRHIDDNIPNLES
+3680 
-3694 VVRINSTSTDDAMR
+3694 
-3708 LATITRKTAPPLN
+3708 
-3721 LERERRME
+3721 
-3729 ELCWY
+3729 
-3734 FLYPDGKNGFGEERD
+3734 
-3749 NPCTPLDYFQ
+3749 
-3759 NRIMSADKRFNRND
+3759 
-3773 YLFYALSVVEY
+3773 
-3784 FRAKSSVSVSCRMR
+3784 
-3798 QGHGQQTPQGL
+3798 
-3809 VDNMHLTMR
+3809 
-3818 NVRGSASYWQK
+3818 
-3829 CCSELIAMVRT
+3829 
-3840 LGPPTWFLT
+3840 
-3849 FSCNDL
+3849 
-3855 NWPEMIKALLIADGR
+3855 
-3870 DINDAECLTF
+3870 
-3880 PERLELV
+3880 
-3887 QKHPVVIA
+3887 
-3895 RQFTIRVNALMRL
+3895 
-3908 LKHNHDCL
+3908 
-3916 EGPIEDYWY
+3916 
-3925 RVEFQNR
+3925 
-3932 GSPHLH
+3932 
-3938 MLVWCNNVPEFST
+3938 
-3951 PQGIEVIEKVVS
+3951 
-3963 CSLSPNDPVL
+3963 
-3973 RKLVE
+3973 
-3978 DLQIHKHTQTCKKNR
+3978 
-3993 QDNGCRFGFPKPAS
+3993 
-4007 DNTVCLGPDEAL
+4007 
-4019 ANNGRFCLLKRTS
+4019 
-4032 DESMV
+4032 
-4037 NNYNVILLGIW
+4037 
-4048 KANIDIQPCG
+4048 
-4058 SYSAVA
+4058 
-4064 YYVAKYAS
+4064 
-4072 KCEPHDA
+4072 
-4079 GEVIRDAISKAKR
+4079 
-4092 QGGDVWK
+4092 
-4099 QLFAVSMTILNQ
+4099 
-4111 RLVSAPECAYRLC
+4111 
-4124 HLPLKMSSRK
+4124 
-4134 TVFVNSCRPEE
+4134 
-4145 RFRLL
+4145 
-4150 RFDSDETG
+4150 
-4158 IYYKIFDRY
+4158 
-4167 ILRPTELENLS
+4167 
-4178 LAEFAIRYET
+4178 
-4188 VSSTTWS
+4188 
-4195 EDNGDVELRDEEMIP
+4195 
-4210 IRYITLQDNSRM
+4210 
-4222 RVRNRPAVLRTRYY
+4222 
-4236 TVNSDKEAY
+4236 
-4245 YYSLIVCHI
+4245 
-4254 PFRNEEELLAEN
+4254 
-4266 ETAENCF
+4266 
-4273 MRRQGDLRP
+4273 
-4282 LQGNISAEEFSY
+4282 
-4294 AERMIQQ
+4294 
-4301 AVAQVTALNAAR
+4301 
-4313 ENDGG
+4313 
-4318 DVPTVCVGEQIVNE
+4318 
-4332 DFCEDVG
+4332 
-4339 EQTVMSDEL
+4339 
-4348 FLRSI
+4348 
-4353 RGLNIQQ
+4353 
-4360 KDLFQ
+4360 
-4365 SISAGIEK
+4365 
-4373 DLEGLESQLLL
+4373 
-4384 FITGGA
+4384 
-4390 GSGKTFLLKLI
+4390 
-4401 VEHIKRCYAPTV
+4401 
-4413 DDLLKPKFVEVGS
+4413 
-4426 LTGVA
+4426 
-4431 ARQVFGKTLHSI
+4431 
-4443 FLLPIEK
+4443 
-4450 RNTMTYKQ
+4450 
-4458 ITGQRLENERRKW
+4458 
-4471 RYVNWLIIDEISMV
+4471 
-4485 SYEHLRMIHLRLQE
+4485 
-4499 FKNNQKLFG
+4499 
-4508 GVNVLVFGDIFQL
+4508 
-4521 PPVKGH
+4521 
-4527 WCFIQPPW
+4527 
-4535 LSAEVN
+4535 
-4541 LWHQFSFCE
+4541 
-4550 LTINMRQRN
+4550 
-4559 DADFIDLLNNLRVGE
+4559 
-4574 LTTAQLQLLCERRHV
+4574 
-4589 PLDGEFADGVAVRIF
+4589 
-4604 PTIRQVDFYN
+4604 
-4614 DRMSDENSKLHKT
+4614 
-4627 YVVNAVDESREV
+4627 
-4639 ATYGRRPPENV
+4639 
-4650 IPKDVNNCGGLL
+4650 
-4662 SSIKISVESRIM
+4662 
-4674 LRRNIDVSQGL
+4674 
-4685 VNGAMGIIKKI
+4685 
-4696 KWPALRRDQLEEG
+4696 
-4709 ELPEAVY
+4709 
-4716 IKFDDDSIGLRLKD
+4716 
-4730 SDGCIPI
+4730 
-4737 PPVCTTFQAV
+4737 
-4747 KGYGDVE
+4747 
-4754 RRMLPLILSWASL
+4754 SL

-5041 HQFALQQVA
+5041 
-5050 LPCLRYMQQLMAPLA
+5050 
-5065 PPAQPPAPAQPAPA
+5065 
-5079 DADQAKDAAKHQF
+5079 
-5092 ALQQVALPCLR
+5092 
-5103 YMQQLMAPLAPP
+5103 
-5115 AQPPAPAQPAPAD
+5115 
-5128 ADQAKDAAKHQ
+5128 HQ

-5531 VKNKICTDCEL
+5531 V
-5542 VALLEDDNGM
+5542 
-5552 ELLVCNKIMSLDLPV
+5552 
-5567 KDVYKKNKI
+5567 KNKI

-6197 ELSAL
+6197 EVSAL

-6368 ALIDEQP
+6368 VLIDEQP

>member
-39 IKSESEFQNHEDI
+39 IKSENEFQNHEDT

-58 CFACLSAHFISMNAN
+58 CFACLSAHFISINAN
-73 NLPNDQL
+73 NLPADQL
-80 STARDAFRVILRQI
+80 STAQDAFRIILQQI

-104 CDDTNTTAAPNVS
+104 QDDTSNTAAPNVS

-135 YPQSDLVIL
+135 YPPSDLVIL

-153 PAHVSVPASQT
+153 PAHVNVTENQTTKSSVIPSPITSLASQT
-164 TPTEKQPPSNAQ
+164 SSSEKQQPTTAQ

-186 TAPLRNPV
+186 TIPLRSQMS
-194 ASMTSS
+194 SMTS
-200 QVAPATAVLSP
+200 PAQPVGAMTP
-211 GSKDSLE
+211 GSKDSVE
-218 SAKDGNASQQASID
+218 SAKDGSSQQAVID
-232 MKKWVASTCSSLLME
+232 MKKWVASTCASLLME

-268 NRWQTAKETAVAPQF
+268 NRWQTAKESNLAPQF

-313 PERIMTLSDVSIAGL
+313 SDRIATLSDVSTAWL
-328 LCATAQASLHPKDE
+328 LCATAQATLHQKDE
-342 EYEQQTAT
+342 ESEQQTAT

-373 GYVYQNHLMIGG
+373 GYVYQNHLMIGA
-385 WVLLCGLHH
+385 WVLVCGLHH
-394 ALAGAPC
+394 ALGGAPG
-401 PSTTPGKSPAKTPSR
+401 PTPPGKSPAKTASR

-438 LAWVGALLSDARL
+438 LAWAGALLADARL
-451 EALSCGEAVVTTPAP
+451 EALSAPSDSAPAPAP
-466 LHILAQ
+466 LDILSH
-472 HTAHQRELRLASA
+472 HTAHHRELRIASA

-511 QKQHQDADP
+511 QKNQDADP

-537 DSETDDVDSEPLFGL
+537 DSETDDEDSEPLLGL

-562 ATDNSGL
+562 A
-569 VRASGNNDNNDN
+569 NDNGFTRLGAAEISEKPDN
-581 ADAPQRPHQAIVP
+581 TRSQQGIVP
-594 DKAEPYSYITLAT
+594 DKAEPYSYIALAT

-612 LTEEIISEGSERLG
+612 LTEEMISGGAERLG
-626 QHSLQLHDAH
+626 GAALHLHDAH
-636 QALLAALAKD
+636 HALLAALARD
-646 LDRETARTDTGTISA
+646 LDRETARTDTGTISP

-668 ALYAAFSSALVRYLH
+668 ALYTAFSSALVRYLH
-683 NLSGAPAF
+683 NLSGSPAF
-691 ASLQPALHQ
+691 AALQPSLQQ
-700 QLISAGS
+700 QLLST
-707 ERTNMTPL
+707 ERANMTPL

-720 VVKLLGGMVLSKQAA
+720 VIKLCGGMVLARAA
-735 ERENSIL
+735 ADRENSVL
-742 AMWHKIVNT
+742 VMWHKLVST
-751 LQECALQ
+751 LQDCALQ
-758 AQPSQD
+758 PQPPHD
-764 HDYEDLNVEHAQLLV
+764 HDYEGDALDHDLNVEHAQMMV

-791 SVLLMTSNAI
+791 SVLLMTANAI
-801 IKVVET
+801 IKIVET
-807 LAISDRKRA
+807 LGINDRKRA

-836 LMRHLY
+836 LMKHLY

-862 AQPSTEANANG
+862 AQPSFDASTSEM
-873 NKTTTN
+873 KTTTDS
-879 GQPKSRI
+879 GQMKTRI
-886 YCEVPYIEQAYRRL
+886 YCEVPFIEETYRRL
-900 SQDESSMRPKFYAL
+900 SQDETSMRPKFYAL
-914 TSADINNQENPKFD
+914 TNAKINNQENPKFD

-944 PLLLDALLALLNSA
+944 PLLVDALLALLNSA
-958 CICDNSQYHGS
+958 CVCDNPNNRSS
-969 PAALAA
+969 LPALAA
-975 AHYCYQTAWRL
+975 AHYCFQTAWRL

-1001 AGTAADLPS
+1001 AGTTADLPS
-1010 PLPLHAVVWAPRADN
+1010 PLPLHALIWAPRADN

-1048 NLLAGVSASCD
+1048 NLLTGVSASCD

-1075 KQNVTANGLPSLLDV
+1075 KQNLLSSGLPSLIDV
-1090 ISCDSALVRFKVCLA
+1090 ISCDSALARLKVCLVDA
-1105 DSATPS
+1105 STAS
-1111 EAHQFMP
+1111 EAHPFVP
-1118 DLLDL
+1118 HLLDL
-1123 LETILDCCRL
+1123 LETILECCRL
-1133 SAGLELEG
+1133 SATMELDNVE
-1141 LMESSNNPSEAAV
+1141 EAAPTESESAV
-1154 SKARLQVCGT
+1154 SSVLFQVCGN
-1164 SGPVGNAAGST
+1164 SPAVAAVCGMGAS
-1175 PPPALGAWLRAHLPS
+1175 PPELWAWLRAELPP
-1190 NAAAALD
+1190 NVATLLD
-1197 RLSSPPPLACI
+1197 M
-1208 NLAFYAAHIIPSESA
+1208 YAAPPSIAEANFSNHIIPSESA
-1223 VLNLVSSHCELI
+1223 VLHLVSFHCVLMSG
-1235 TANTKYSL
+1235 NPKYSI
-1243 GPSLMML
+1243 GTSLMMF
-1250 AYSAAKLLEV
+1250 AYSAAKLLEI
-1260 GASKLADNPE
+1260 GSSKIADSVE
-1270 LMKKTFDL
+1270 LTRKTLDL
-1278 VIPALTDGRLE
+1278 IIPALTDGRLE
-1289 FMSEPLAATLNT
+1289 FLAEPLAATLNAI
-1301 LVPQVQKAEQLIH
+1301 VPQAVKAEEIIH
-1314 EHILKT
+1314 EHILRT
-1320 TYGVLVEHLQ
+1320 TYPVLCDHLM
-1330 PSTEKTLRHMVKY
+1330 PTTEKTLRHIVKY
-1343 WEKILDRPAGRL
+1343 WEKILDRQAGRA
-1355 AYEKV
+1355 AYESV
-1360 FAENSGYSLGKILLS
+1360 FVEDTDFVLGKILLS
-1375 APNARNPYAERVI
+1375 APNARNPYTERVI
-1388 KLFIKIFTGCENELN
+1388 KLFIKIFSGCETTEMSR
-1403 GNLCVSVCKF
+1403 GLCVGVCKF
-1413 IGVADQQRLSTLLA
+1413 IGVADQQKLIALLG
-1427 HICLGAPATSTNGTT
+1427 HICSYGPATSAI
-1442 GTANGTPTETEL
+1442 GTANATPTETEL

-1462 EASGNPASLAVENLS
+1462 DAAVNPASLAMFNAIRRVLFRSDSDSPQRPENGARNEQDLPVFDAPSPAPRAQSETVQPSGNSESCSWSDGSKESGPPANGAPPAPEASSPVIDGAANNAALLTALCKHIVLHCREDVSERMLQALITVTGEGTCHPLLLQEMCRLADSHSGTLHKLLFPAALTWLGACVKNLS
-1477 SQEVLDK
+1477 SPEVLEK
-1484 LEEGQVDGTLAPQIE
+1484 LEEGSIENNNLGPQIE
-1499 SACVLLS
+1499 SACTLLA
-1506 YLADALH
+1506 YLGDALH
-1513 AINTTQPHTW
+1513 AIGVVQPHTW

-1537 FDLDYTDEQQDDDDT
+1537 FDFEYTDEQQDDDDT

-1607 HDVSYAKFGNFFCCR
+1607 HDVSYAKFGNFFCDCGAKPDSSCQALVKRSVTLGAGRAAGASEETPPAPSLRRRPSSPTPPAFLAPPRRPLMAHNIQGCR
-1622 QYLSSYSGW
+1622 TYLMSYDKW
-1631 GTCME
+1631 EWCLK
-1636 RVRRLLEA
+1636 RVRKLVCA

-1654 RAAPT
+1654 RTAAV

-1676 KKFTHTDN
+1676 KRFSHTDA
-1684 LMLPT
+1684 LMVPT

-1707 TGQTIRQLMSAHKLR
+1707 NGQTIRQLISAHKLR

-1758 QADSSKHKL
+1758 QADSTKHKL
-1767 TLTRLSSAP
+1767 TLTRLSTAP
-1776 IPFMVL
+1776 IPFTVIT
-1782 SLSGNPWNEDLLA
+1782 LSGNVANEDLLA

-1809 GGAVADHLVLNTG
+1809 AGAISEHFVLTTG
-1822 LEGNN
+1822 LEANN
-1827 YVIKAIWLP
+1827 YIIKAIWLP
-1836 GSQTQLALVT
+1836 GSQTQMALVT
-1846 SDFVKIYDLSKD
+1846 SDFIKIYDLSKD
-1858 LNNPMHHFLVPSGK
+1858 LNNPLHHFLVPSGK

-1877 FVNQDGVMHMLC
+1877 FVNQEGVMHMLC

-1961 LNTVEESLKGT
+1961 LNSVEESVKGT
-1972 AMITLSTTSTQ
+1972 AMITVYGGGGGP
-1983 KEGGGRGGGKQGGV
+1983 KEGGRGKSGA
-1997 QSLCQWAEVPGHP
+1997 QSLVQWSEVHGHP
-2010 GLVTAVMQASNN
+2010 GLITALMQASNN

-2031 NIFVQEIKVVPAK
+2031 NIYVQEIKFFYATLKACGTVVPAK

-2055 WCGGGGEQKSTLI
+2055 WCAGGEQKSTLI

-2076 RMYAASS
+2076 RMYAANPAR
-2083 DHTGYWL
+2083 TGYWL
-2090 SPAIQPTHAPRRR
+2090 SPAVQPAYPPRRR
-2103 PRLLTHH
+2103 ARLARPAPHLAAHAHPPRKQHQAVAKT
-2110 SKGKAQQVVTKSN
+2110 TSN
-2123 ANGAPQFPIDFFEH
+2123 GGPQFPIDFFEH
-2137 CVAMNDIEFG
+2137 CVAMGDIEFG

-2179 AMEVMN
+2179 TMDLIN

-2190 VICGIRVLLGSQDVA
+2190 VICGIRVLLGSQDAA
-2205 RTPSYV
+2205 RTPTYV
-2211 EVYGR
+2211 EIHGR
-2216 IIQTIVVRNR
+2216 AIPTMVVRNR

-2237 LQSDKK
+2237 LLSDKK
-2243 LSINFGPSQD
+2243 LVITFGPSQD

-2277 DNEDPSACP
+2277 ENEDPSTCP
-2286 SSSKVAQEGEGAGGA
+2286 SSSKVAQVSDGASDIN
-2301 WKPSPLERLACAALE
+2301 KPSSVERLACSALE
-2316 ALELGAGASAAGV
+2316 ALELGAGAPACTGATAGAE
-2329 HAAAEP
+2329 AAADA
-2335 ARRLLCA
+2335 ARTLLCV
-2342 PAPPHLHARAQCL
+2342 PATPLLHARAQCL
-2355 LRALHHTHYH
+2355 LRAVYQNYYH
-2365 QYKDQA
+2365 QFKDQA
-2371 ILKYVCTSLRE
+2371 ILRYVCASLRE
-2382 LRDTADPHNIDPEAY
+2382 LRDTADTRCVDPEAY
-2397 FRLVLLARGVAVARP
+2397 FRLVLLARSMAIARP
-2412 NHLVKYSA
+2412 QNLVKYTA
-2420 PTPQR
+2420 PTPRR

-2433 LWKGDNQDQ
+2433 YWKPDYQ
-2442 EKEKEPHLCALL
+2442 EDPEREPHVCALL
-2454 TSVLWRLAA
+2454 LSVLWKLAA
-2463 CRTSTA
+2463 CKNQA
-2469 QPPGILSYGL
+2469 HGPPGVLSYGL
-2479 RHPEHTMH
+2479 RHAESTLH
-2487 ALADTVHAFQLH
+2487 ALADTIHAFQLN
-2499 AEPEC
+2499 ADPEC
-2504 VEFGNQIYLSLL
+2504 FEFGNQIYLSLL

-2545 IPSPPNTPGTGAGS
+2545 IPSPPNTPGAGVS
-2559 SVTTAQ
+2559 TTTTAAQ
-2565 PTSSITEAVV
+2565 PASETAV
-2575 SESDLSANRDEHQEN
+2575 SESDLSANRDEQQEP
-2590 QFMDVDDSLEPMV
+2590 QYMDVDDSLEPMV

-2614 LDIPPDADD
+2614 LDIPADADD

-2641 APPAPSAPPPPAP
+2641 APAHGALAHTPTAPPPPAP
-2654 GFSDATASPPG
+2654 GFSDANASPNG

-2680 RTSPAEPPGSAGSE
+2680 RTSPAEAAGSAGSE

-2713 GEMVS
+2713 GEMSTAHVI
-2718 APSAGTMPASN
+2718 ALPHASVM
-2729 IIAAPVAIAAGPS
+2729 AAPVSVTAGPS

-2747 PVASTSRTME
+2747 PVASTSRAVE
-2757 AESETRKLHA
+2757 AENETRKLHA

-2775 ALDALPSLRYLPGV
+2775 ALDAMPSLRNLSGV

-2797 VLMLAGD
+2797 LLMLAGD

-2810 GDRTVLDRL
+2810 GDRAVLDRL
-2819 LELLVSELDIQ
+2819 LEVLVGELDIQ
-2830 SEENPE
+2830 GEETSAQEPG
-2836 ERTDRRELQLAIM
+2836 ERRDFQLAIM
-2849 RLELLVSE
+2849 RLEMLVSE
-2857 LDMHGDETPPPI
+2857 LDANGEEQATPI

-2893 KTSATGGPVPRA
+2893 KTCGTSEGAAR
-2905 EVTGGACA
+2905 EQVTGAACA

-2928 APAHCFRV
+2928 APRHCYAV
-2936 LSALLP
+2936 LAALLP
-2942 YWKEKTSS
+2942 YWKEKT
-2950 SGAATTGQTLLKPQ
+2950 ATTATTTPTQQLLKPL
-2964 PPQPL
+2964 PPSPL

-2979 YVKSHALDVFDNY
+2979 YVKGHAIDVFDNY

-3013 AHFDQRW
+3013 AHFDARW

-3030 QQTPLSSSI
+3030 QQTPL

-3067 THLNAARALLATD
+3067 THLTAARALLATD
-3080 PAYDKLVQLMD
+3080 PAYDKLVRLME

-3100 SARTGNW
+3100 GARTGNW
-3107 QHTCATERREALAWL
+3107 QHTCCTERRETLGWL
-3122 VTVARRVHPHVAP
+3122 VSVARRVHPHVAP

-3146 APPHHQRPAE
+3146 APPPAHAH
-3156 NKQNTA
+3156 KQDTKTPA
-3162 DWPDRERSA
+3162 DWPERERSA
-3171 ENDAFTTD
+3171 DSDAFVTD
-3179 GSKFQEQRVGPLVQ
+3179 GSKFQEQKVPQLVQ
-3193 QILKQVSQDELRMFV
+3193 QILKQVPQDELKLFV

-3234 SGQTDQSSL
+3234 SPQADQASL

-3276 NIDTEKYVGSAVELL
+3276 NIDSENYISSAVDLL
-3291 RNQNQLLSSHGNAA
+3291 RNQNRLLSSHGNSA
-3305 LYAALGSYVEL
+3305 LYAALGAYVEL
-3316 DGYYLESEPCLVCN
+3316 DGHYLESEPCLVCN

-3366 RINLRISDIKRSKM
+3366 RISLRIGDIKRSKM

-3397 ELKNRPG
+3397 ELKNKPG
-3404 MWHKAKRVQLQSGQS
+3404 MWHKAKRVQLQSGQT

-3435 MEYADFYE
+3435 MEYAEFYE

-3499 CKYAKFDYTLT
+3499 CKYAKFDYTLI

-3542 VYRQLTSN
+3542 VYRQLIAN
-3550 KPVLERSERN
+3550 K
-3560 LRDNHNVFSLTSLI
+3560 
-3574 IDLENQSQMAIPILE
+3574 PILE
-3589 QSTLIRAESP
+3589 
-3599 TYTPKTNSPPQ
+3599 
-3610 ITIPL
+3610 
-3615 DNQGLGQ
+3615 
-3622 SAIVNPE
+3622 
-3629 SPTYTPN
+3629 
-3636 SDSLPPLVHVS
+3636 SLV
-3647 NPLQPKTQVTHH
+3647 
-3659 SSSSALPVQ
+3659 
-3668 NSLGNVYIESTS
+3668 
-3680 MLRHIDDNIPNLES
+3680 
-3694 VVRINSTSTDDAMR
+3694 
-3708 LATITRKTAPPLN
+3708 
-3721 LERERRME
+3721 
-3729 ELCWY
+3729 
-3734 FLYPDGKNGFGEERD
+3734 
-3749 NPCTPLDYFQ
+3749 
-3759 NRIMSADKRFNRND
+3759 
-3773 YLFYALSVVEY
+3773 
-3784 FRAKSSVSVSCRMR
+3784 
-3798 QGHGQQTPQGL
+3798 
-3809 VDNMHLTMR
+3809 
-3818 NVRGSASYWQK
+3818 
-3829 CCSELIAMVRT
+3829 
-3840 LGPPTWFLT
+3840 
-3849 FSCNDL
+3849 
-3855 NWPEMIKALLIADGR
+3855 
-3870 DINDAECLTF
+3870 
-3880 PERLELV
+3880 
-3887 QKHPVVIA
+3887 
-3895 RQFTIRVNALMRL
+3895 
-3908 LKHNHDCL
+3908 
-3916 EGPIEDYWY
+3916 
-3925 RVEFQNR
+3925 
-3932 GSPHLH
+3932 
-3938 MLVWCNNVPEFST
+3938 
-3951 PQGIEVIEKVVS
+3951 
-3963 CSLSPNDPVL
+3963 
-3973 RKLVE
+3973 
-3978 DLQIHKHTQTCKKNR
+3978 
-3993 QDNGCRFGFPKPAS
+3993 
-4007 DNTVCLGPDEAL
+4007 
-4019 ANNGRFCLLKRTS
+4019 
-4032 DESMV
+4032 
-4037 NNYNVILLGIW
+4037 
-4048 KANIDIQPCG
+4048 
-4058 SYSAVA
+4058 
-4064 YYVAKYAS
+4064 
-4072 KCEPHDA
+4072 
-4079 GEVIRDAISKAKR
+4079 
-4092 QGGDVWK
+4092 
-4099 QLFAVSMTILNQ
+4099 
-4111 RLVSAPECAYRLC
+4111 
-4124 HLPLKMSSRK
+4124 
-4134 TVFVNSCRPEE
+4134 
-4145 RFRLL
+4145 
-4150 RFDSDETG
+4150 
-4158 IYYKIFDRY
+4158 
-4167 ILRPTELENLS
+4167 
-4178 LAEFAIRYET
+4178 
-4188 VSSTTWS
+4188 
-4195 EDNGDVELRDEEMIP
+4195 
-4210 IRYITLQDNSRM
+4210 
-4222 RVRNRPAVLRTRYY
+4222 
-4236 TVNSDKEAY
+4236 
-4245 YYSLIVCHI
+4245 
-4254 PFRNEEELLAEN
+4254 
-4266 ETAENCF
+4266 
-4273 MRRQGDLRP
+4273 
-4282 LQGNISAEEFSY
+4282 
-4294 AERMIQQ
+4294 
-4301 AVAQVTALNAAR
+4301 
-4313 ENDGG
+4313 
-4318 DVPTVCVGEQIVNE
+4318 
-4332 DFCEDVG
+4332 
-4339 EQTVMSDEL
+4339 
-4348 FLRSI
+4348 
-4353 RGLNIQQ
+4353 
-4360 KDLFQ
+4360 
-4365 SISAGIEK
+4365 
-4373 DLEGLESQLLL
+4373 
-4384 FITGGA
+4384 
-4390 GSGKTFLLKLI
+4390 
-4401 VEHIKRCYAPTV
+4401 
-4413 DDLLKPKFVEVGS
+4413 
-4426 LTGVA
+4426 
-4431 ARQVFGKTLHSI
+4431 
-4443 FLLPIEK
+4443 
-4450 RNTMTYKQ
+4450 
-4458 ITGQRLENERRKW
+4458 
-4471 RYVNWLIIDEISMV
+4471 
-4485 SYEHLRMIHLRLQE
+4485 
-4499 FKNNQKLFG
+4499 
-4508 GVNVLVFGDIFQL
+4508 
-4521 PPVKGH
+4521 
-4527 WCFIQPPW
+4527 
-4535 LSAEVN
+4535 
-4541 LWHQFSFCE
+4541 
-4550 LTINMRQRN
+4550 
-4559 DADFIDLLNNLRVGE
+4559 
-4574 LTTAQLQLLCERRHV
+4574 
-4589 PLDGEFADGVAVRIF
+4589 
-4604 PTIRQVDFYN
+4604 
-4614 DRMSDENSKLHKT
+4614 
-4627 YVVNAVDESREV
+4627 
-4639 ATYGRRPPENV
+4639 
-4650 IPKDVNNCGGLL
+4650 
-4662 SSIKISVESRIM
+4662 
-4674 LRRNIDVSQGL
+4674 
-4685 VNGAMGIIKKI
+4685 
-4696 KWPALRRDQLEEG
+4696 
-4709 ELPEAVY
+4709 
-4716 IKFDDDSIGLRLKD
+4716 
-4730 SDGCIPI
+4730 
-4737 PPVCTTFQAV
+4737 
-4747 KGYGDVE
+4747 
-4754 RRMLPLILSWASL
+4754 
-4767 LHKISEHRLEGRT
+4767 HKISEHRVDGRP
-4780 GDENSNA
+4780 DENSNT
-4787 SNTSFSGAQ
+4787 TSATFGGAQ

-4801 QTLAHKYCVDSK
+4801 QTLAHKYCVESK

-4834 AFDRSQS
+4834 AYDKAQS
-4841 ELTKGDTLP
+4841 EQQSGETLP
-4850 VYAGLLQNYDGDV
+4850 VYAMIMQNYDGDL
-4863 TKGGG
+4863 TKESGGS
-4868 CYGCAL
+4868 CYGCSL
-4874 ACAEHCL
+4874 ATAEHCL

-4888 SQAEH
+4888 SQRAH
-4893 RTRLCRF
+4893 RGTLCNA
-4900 GLVQELVQHNL
+4900 GLVHELVHHNL
-4911 HRGTPQCQE
+4911 HRGTPQSQE
-4920 EVRALICLV
+4920 EVRSLICLV
-4929 TRDNLPATEHLCNLL
+4929 TRDNLPATEQLCKLL
-4944 SQRITLSLM
+4944 TQRITLSLM

-4977 VQDSVECWESR
+4977 VQDSVECWEAR

-4996 VWCCPQLTEVAG
+4996 VWCCPQVTEVAG
-5008 ITPAANTILKAEALA
+5008 IPPAANAILKDEALA
-5023 GIPGINS
+5023 DIPGINT
-5030 SSPNFLNCHTA
+5030 SSPNS

-5050 LPCLRYMQQLMAPLA
+5050 LPLLRYMQELMAPTPVT
-5065 PPAQPPAPAQPAPA
+5065 PPAVASTASNDEQPKETEEPTEQPP
-5079 DADQAKDAAKHQF
+5079 
-5092 ALQQVALPCLR
+5092 VV
-5103 YMQQLMAPLAPP
+5103 LAE
-5115 AQPPAPAQPAPAD
+5115 Q
-5128 ADQAKDAAKHQ
+5128 
-5139 FALQQVAL
+5139 
-5147 PCLRYMQQLMA
+5147 
-5158 PLAPPA
+5158 
-5164 QPPAPAQPAPAD
+5164 
-5176 ADQAKDAAKEP
+5176 
-5187 VSTTTSATGTAA
+5187 TGHL
-5199 ASTSGNVVVD
+5199 VVE
-5209 LAAWLAGKVPHSQ
+5209 LAAWLAGRVPRSE
-5222 WRRLSSARVDRP
+5222 WRRLAARP
-5234 PVAATMLRD
+5234 PRPPAHSALPPRD
-5243 LHLASKYLA
+5243 LHLAHKCIG
-5252 KWRERTMLS
+5252 KWRERVLLS
-5261 HGMRPLAL
+5261 HGMRRVSLD
-5269 EDGGWLRPVMF
+5269 EGGWLRPVMF

-5320 SAGEASEQFLQ
+5320 AVGEASEQFLQ
-5331 LYQTL
+5331 LYQSL

-5347 LRGVLQQIAD
+5347 MRGVLQQIAD

-5363 EQLHRLEETT
+5363 DQLHRLEETT

-5396 ESGAR
+5396 EGGAR
-5401 RTYKGRLVGA
+5401 RAYKGRLVGA

-5517 YSSLEPG
+5517 YSSHEPG

-5567 KDVYKKNKI
+5567 KDVYKK
-5576 CTDCE
+5576 
-5581 LVALLE
+5581 
-5587 DDNGMELLVC
+5587 
-5597 NKIMSLDLP
+5597 
-5606 VKDVYKKVWCTS
+5606 VWCTS
-5618 GEGVDAM
+5618 GESVDAM

-5633 LLGDATEEFVERLTQ
+5633 LLGDATEEFVETLSQT
-5648 ANAEAVDDE
+5648 NAEAVDDE
-5657 QLYRMANVLADCGG
+5657 QTYRMANVLADCGG
-5671 IEVMLQRLAAIQR
+5671 LEVMLQRLAAIQR
-5684 VGAARALCSTLL
+5684 VGGARALVSTLL
-5696 RLVSLCTRVRRCV
+5696 RLLSLCVRVRRCV
-5709 RVLTRAETRA
+5709 RVLTRTNTRA

-5725 ALHLAAIEEKDM
+5725 ALTLSAAEEKDM
-5737 ARAQLVY
+5737 PRADLVY
-5744 QLLEIMERILS
+5744 QLLEIMERILT

-5768 SLTFGGPEY
+5768 SLTFGGPEH
-5777 VQALLNCTECPGIR
+5777 VQALLNCTELTAIR
-5791 NNSVALGHLTRVL
+5791 NNSVALGHLMRVL

-5813 KMAMLVEH
+5813 KMAMLVDH
-5821 FKPVLDFDRLDSEQW
+5821 FKPVLDFDKLDTEQW
-5836 TEEEFRMELFCVF
+5836 SEEEFRMELFCVL
-5849 CANIERNSIGGTL
+5849 CANVERNSVGGTL

-5903 RPALKYILR
+5903 RPALKFILR

-5918 ADHEP
+5918 SDHEP

-6007 QCSLTQQVADLAEEN
+6007 QCSLTQQVADLAEEA

-6051 VEEYEVRARKTLGYT
+6051 VEEFELRARKTLGYT

-6085 ARARDEWESAALQN
+6085 QRARDEWESAALQN

-6105 GLLPLWGPHV
+6105 GLLPLWGPNV

-6139 IGHTCTLHDL
+6139 IGHQCTLHDL
-6149 KLLLLRFAR
+6149 KLLLWRFAR

-6176 LVPALIHM
+6176 LVPALVHM
-6184 ALYVINTSRVAAR
+6184 ALYVINTTRVAGR
-6197 ELSAL
+6197 ELASL
-6202 EAALAWA
+6202 EAYLGWA
-6209 PARLLESA
+6209 PPKLLESA
-6217 HDAEGPLYFATLM
+6217 HEAEGALYYVTLM
-6230 LMLYPHAKWRSVK
+6230 LMMFPHAKWKSNRVE
-6243 LDMLKRLLVIGHV
+6243 MLKRLIVTGHV
-6256 RGAAPGGPAIR
+6256 
-6267 ALPADLRAVAAWADY
+6267 RAVAAGGPQLRALSSEQRALRQWTDY
-6282 KPYALFVAII
+6282 KAYALMVALV
-6292 DQLYTVMFKNVSAT
+6292 DQLYMVMFKAVPANNVE
-6306 TVDQW
+6306 QW
-6311 PIKLAEYIR
+6311 PVKLAEYIR
-6320 HNDEANGKAAERI
+6320 VSDEANAKAAERI

-6347 AEFCDAAGFL
+6347 GEICDAAGL
-6357 EDIPDP
+6357 LADIPDP

-6368 ALIDEQP
+6368 QAINELP

>member
-1 MAASGG
+1 MAASGA

-20 ALYGPFFDKNDA
+20 ALYGPFFDRNDA
-32 VEIIQAI
+32 LEIIQSI

-58 CFACLSAHFISMNAN
+58 CFACLSAHFISINVH
-73 NLPNDQL
+73 NLPVDQL
-80 STARDAFRVILRQI
+80 SSACDAFRIILQQI

-104 CDDTNTTAAPNVS
+104 YDENTTTTAAPNVS

-153 PAHVSVPASQT
+153 PAHVNVSETQTTKSSVIQSSITSLASQT
-164 TPTEKQPPSNAQ
+164 SSNEKLALAYAQ

-186 TAPLRNPV
+186 TMPLRNQTT
-194 ASMTSS
+194 SMPTS
-200 QVAPATAVLSP
+200 QVQPAAVVMSP

-218 SAKDGNASQQASID
+218 SSKEPNANQQPSID
-232 MKKWVASTCSSLLME
+232 MKKWMASTCASLLME
-247 LRAGSVVL
+247 LRAGFTVL

-268 NRWQTAKETAVAPQF
+268 NRWQMAKESAIAPQF
-283 NSDASL
+283 NSDVSL

-313 PERIMTLSDVSIAGL
+313 ADRIATLSDIATAWL
-328 LCATAQASLHPKDE
+328 LCATAQASLNPKDE
-342 EYEQQTAT
+342 ESEQQTAT

-373 GYVYQNHLMIGG
+373 GYVYQNHLMIGA

-394 ALAGAPC
+394 SLAGAPY
-401 PSTTPGKSPAKTPSR
+401 PSSVPGKSPAKAPSR

-424 QGLGVVWVALGGRC
+424 QGLSVVWVALGGRW
-438 LAWVGALLSDARL
+438 LAWSGALLGDARL
-451 EALSCGEAVVTTPAP
+451 EALGCEPATADEPAP
-466 LHILAQ
+466 LHVLD
-472 HTAHQRELRLASA
+472 HHSAHERELRLAHA

-537 DSETDDVDSEPLFGL
+537 DSETDDEDSEPLFGL

-562 ATDNSGL
+562 AAEAAARAGTDANDNS
-569 VRASGNNDNNDN
+569 
-581 ADAPQRPHQAIVP
+581 DAPARPHAIVP
-594 DKAEPYSYITLAT
+594 DKAEPYSYIALAT

-612 LTEEIISEGSERLG
+612 LSAELISEGVERLG
-626 QHSLQLHDAH
+626 AGALQLHDSH

-646 LDRETARTDTGTISA
+646 LDRESARTDSGAISS
-661 CFGARLG
+661 CYGARLC
-668 ALYAAFSSALVRYLH
+668 ALYAEFSSALVRYLH
-683 NLSGAPAF
+683 NLSSAPAF
-691 ASLQPALHQ
+691 AALQPALHH
-700 QLISAGS
+700 QLAGAAPALAPDRS
-707 ERTNMTPL
+707 NITPL

-720 VVKLLGGMVLSKQAA
+720 VVKLLGSMVLSKPAA
-735 ERENSIL
+735 DRENSIL
-742 AMWHKIVNT
+742 VMWHKIVNT

-758 AQPSQD
+758 PQPSQD

-807 LAISDRKRA
+807 LAINDRKRA
-816 MNLAP
+816 MTLAP

-842 DAPQT
+842 DAPHT

-862 AQPSTEANANG
+862 AQRSADAGGFSFNVRTD
-873 NKTTTN
+873 N
-879 GQPKSRI
+879 GQFKSRV
-886 YCEVPYIEQAYRRL
+886 YCEVPHIEPAYRHF
-900 SQDESSMRPKFYAL
+900 SPDETSMRPKFYSL
-914 TSADINNQENPKFD
+914 TGAEVNNQENPKFD

-958 CICDNSQYHGS
+958 CICDNPQNYSS
-969 PAALAA
+969 LSALAA
-975 AHYCYQTAWRL
+975 AHYCFQTAWRL

-1001 AGTAADLPS
+1001 AGTKAELPS
-1010 PLPLHAVVWAPRADN
+1010 PLPLHAMVWAPRADN

-1075 KQNVTANGLPSLLDV
+1075 KQNITSSGLPSLLDV
-1090 ISCDSALVRFKVCLA
+1090 ISCDCALMRLKMCLA
-1105 DSATPS
+1105 DSTSAA

-1118 DLLDL
+1118 NLLEL
-1123 LETILDCCRL
+1123 LETLFDCCRVG
-1133 SAGLELEG
+1133 AKAELA
-1141 LMESSNNPSEAAV
+1141 STSEAGVSAAERAV
-1154 SKARLQVCGT
+1154 SAARLSVC
-1164 SGPVGNAAGST
+1164 SGGATRAGGAAAGA
-1175 PPPALGAWLRAHLPS
+1175 PALAAWLRAPLPPS
-1190 NAAAALD
+1190 TIAALD
-1197 RLSSPPPLACI
+1197 RIAVPPPILCI
-1208 NLAFYAAHIIPSESA
+1208 NPEFFESHIIPSESA
-1223 VLNLVSSHCELI
+1223 VLTLVTAHCELI
-1235 TANTKYSL
+1235 TANSKYSI
-1243 GPSLMML
+1243 GPSLKML
-1250 AYSAAKLLEV
+1250 AYSAAKLLEI
-1260 GASKLADNPE
+1260 GAPKLAENNN
-1270 LMKKTFDL
+1270 LMNKAIGL
-1278 VIPALTDGRLE
+1278 IVPALTDGALE
-1289 FMSEPLAATLNT
+1289 FLSEPLTATLNT
-1301 LVPQVQKAEQLIH
+1301 LVPQTLTAEQLIH

-1320 TYGVLVEHLQ
+1320 TYTVLVDHLQ
-1330 PSTEKTLRHMVKY
+1330 PSTEKTLRHMIKY
-1343 WEKILDRPAGRL
+1343 WEKILDRLAGRK
-1355 AYEKV
+1355 AYEAV
-1360 FAENSGYSLGKILLS
+1360 FCEDSGYSLGKILLS
-1375 APNARNPYAERVI
+1375 APNARSPYTERVVR
-1388 KLFIKIFTGCENELN
+1388 LFIKIFTCCEKNELN
-1403 GNLCVSVCKF
+1403 MSLCISVCKS
-1413 IGVADQQRLSTLLA
+1413 IGLADQQNLANLLSY
-1427 HICLGAPATSTNGTT
+1427 ICSTAPGNACANEVAGASNDTPTEAELVTPTSCAPDAAGAPAP
-1442 GTANGTPTETEL
+1442 APA
-1454 PTPTSSAP
+1454 PAPASAP
-1462 EASGNPASLAVENLS
+1462 LAFRSAPRADTVPPGFETPCPAPRTQSDTAQQSGNSESCSWSDGSKDNVGVALAEPSPSQLSDSYNENVFLFSALCRHIIHHCDEEVSSRMVCALVGVFSEGCPPMLLRELCRLADAHSGADHKLLFPAAVGWLAACVDNLS
-1477 SQEVLDK
+1477 SSETLEK
-1484 LEEGQVDGTLAPQIE
+1484 LEEGQVGGALAPQIE

-1513 AINTTQPHTW
+1513 AINTSPPQAW
-1523 RSVSPTWE
+1523 RSLSPTWE

-1537 FDLDYTDEQQDDDDT
+1537 FDFDYTDEQQDDDDT

-1607 HDVSYAKFGNFFCCR
+1607 HDVSYAKFGNFFCDCGAKPDSSCQALVKRSATLGGARAAGGEESAPAPSLRRRPSSPTPPTYLAPPRRPALAHNIQGCR
-1622 QYLSSYSGW
+1622 AYLWSYGAW
-1631 GTCME
+1631 GACVQ
-1636 RVRRLLEA
+1636 RVRRLLCA
-1644 LAGPVRAACE
+1644 LAGAARAACE
-1654 RAAPT
+1654 RTSAV
-1659 GAHGRAQRAL
+1659 GAHSRAQRAL
-1669 AQLHLGE
+1669 AQLHLGV
-1676 KKFTHTDN
+1676 KRFQHTDT
-1684 LMLPT
+1684 LVMPT

-1707 TGQTIRQLMSAHKLR
+1707 NGQTIRQLMSAHKLR

-1727 CLASPQGRRQHLAV
+1727 CLASPHGRRQHLAV

-1776 IPFMVL
+1776 IPFTVL
-1782 SLSGNPWNEDLLA
+1782 SLSGNACNEDLLA
-1795 VCGLKECHVLTFNS
+1795 VCGLKECHILTFNS
-1809 GGAVADHLVLNTG
+1809 GGAVVDHLVLNTG

-1846 SDFVKIYDLSKD
+1846 SDFVKIFDLSKD

-1961 LNTVEESLKGT
+1961 FNTVEESVKRT
-1972 AMITLSTTSTQ
+1972 AMITLSSSASQ
-1983 KEGGGRGGGKQGGV
+1983 KEGGGRSGKQGSV

-2022 PVVLMLTPT
+2022 PVILMLTPT
-2031 NIFVQEIKVVPAK
+2031 TIYIQEIKVVPAK

-2055 WCGGGGEQKSTLI
+2055 WCSIFGELKSTLI

-2076 RMYAASS
+2076 RMYLASASS
-2083 DHTGYWL
+2083 TGYWL
-2090 SPAIQPTHAPRRR
+2090 SPTIQPTYAPRRR
-2103 PRLLTHH
+2103 PRALPHH
-2110 SKGKAQQVVTKSN
+2110 AKPKLQQATTKSN
-2123 ANGAPQFPIDFFEH
+2123 TNGAPQFPIDFFEH
-2137 CVAMNDIEFG
+2137 CVAMTDVEFG

-2158 QIKHRLNTTGL
+2158 QIKNRLNTTSL

-2179 AMEVMN
+2179 SMEVIN

-2211 EVYGR
+2211 EIYGR
-2216 IIQTIVVRNR
+2216 SIPTIVVRSR

-2243 LSINFGPSQD
+2243 LVINFGPSQD

-2258 MVDSV
+2258 TVDSV

-2277 DNEDPSACP
+2277 ENEDASACP
-2286 SSSKVAQEGEGAGGA
+2286 STSKIAQESEGFSGP
-2301 WKPSPLERLACAALE
+2301 WRPSSLERLACAALE
-2316 ALELGAGASAAGV
+2316 ALELAAGAPVVAAATAGNVAAVTSGATNATTATIASNATITTTDMPSAE
-2329 HAAAEP
+2329 AAAEAGGEA
-2335 ARRLLCA
+2335 ARKLLCS
-2342 PAPPHLHARAQCL
+2342 PASAQLHARAQCL
-2355 LRALHHTHYH
+2355 LRAIYQSHYH
-2365 QYKDQA
+2365 QFKDQA
-2371 ILKYVCTSLRE
+2371 ILTYVCTSLRE
-2382 LRDTADPHNIDPEAY
+2382 LRDTADPRNIDPEAY

-2412 NHLVKYSA
+2412 HHLVKFTP
-2420 PTPQR
+2420 PTPSI
-2425 PANGDWSV
+2425 PDNGDWSS
-2433 LWKGDNQDQ
+2433 LWKGDYG
-2442 EKEKEPHLCALL
+2442 EGSGGGGGGAAGPHLCALL
-2454 TSVLWRLAA
+2454 VGVLWRLAGVRA
-2463 CRTSTA
+2463 PA
-2469 QPPGILSYGL
+2469 VGGVLVHGL
-2479 RHPEHTMH
+2479 RHVEHTLH
-2487 ALADTVHAFQLH
+2487 ALADTLHAFQMH
-2499 AEPEC
+2499 ADTDMID
-2504 VEFGNQIYLSLL
+2504 FGNQIYLSLL
-2516 LAEDQSISFGAKAAL
+2516 LAEDQSISFGAKAAM

-2545 IPSPPNTPGTGAGS
+2545 IPSPPNTPGAVS
-2559 SVTTAQ
+2559 SATMA
-2565 PTSSITEAVV
+2565 PPASSTTEAAAL
-2575 SESDLSANRDEHQEN
+2575 ESDVTANREENQEH
-2590 QFMDVDDSLEPMV
+2590 QFMDVDDALEPMV

-2614 LDIPPDADD
+2614 LDIPADADD
-2623 ETMVELAIA
+2623 ETMVQLAIA

-2641 APPAPSAPPPPAP
+2641 APAAPSAPPPPAP
-2654 GFSDATASPPG
+2654 AQVSAAAPAPAFSDANDVTASPNG

-2680 RTSPAEPPGSAGSE
+2680 RTSPAEPPGSAGSAASD
-2694 SGGSGAD
+2694 SGGSAAD
-2701 SIGGVSG
+2701 SIGAVSG

-2713 GEMVS
+2713 G
-2718 APSAGTMPASN
+2718 
-2729 IIAAPVAIAAGPS
+2729 PS
-2742 TSSSQ
+2742 TSFTQ
-2747 PVASTSRTME
+2747 PVPSSSRTIE

-2775 ALDALPSLRYLPGV
+2775 ALDALPTLRNLPGV

-2804 LDSSVE
+2804 VDSSVE
-2810 GDRTVLDRL
+2810 GDRAVLDRL
-2819 LELLVSELDIQ
+2819 LELLVSELDIPR
-2830 SEENPE
+2830 EEGG
-2836 ERTDRRELQLAIM
+2836 ERERGELQLAVM
-2849 RLELLVSE
+2849 RLEMLVSE
-2857 LDMHGDETPPPI
+2857 LDVPREQAGPPV

-2893 KTSATGGPVPRA
+2893 KTCGGSAGAGAGGGAGAGAGTRAEATGA
-2905 EVTGGACA
+2905 ACA

-2928 APAHCFRV
+2928 APRHCYNV
-2936 LSALLP
+2936 LAALLP

-2950 SGAATTGQTLLKPQ
+2950 TTTTTTTPGQQLLKPQ

-3013 AHFDQRW
+3013 AHFDARW

-3030 QQTPLSSSI
+3030 PQTPL

-3054 ERYRQL
+3054 ERYRLL

-3067 THLNAARALLATD
+3067 THLNAARELVDTPE

-3100 SARTGNW
+3100 NARTGNW
-3107 QHTCATERREALAWL
+3107 QHTCATERRSALPWL
-3122 VTVARRVHPHVAP
+3122 VSVARRVHPHVAP

-3146 APPHHQRPAE
+3146 APPHQRHDAKPSS
-3156 NKQNTA
+3156 
-3162 DWPDRERSA
+3162 DWPERERSA
-3171 ENDAFTTD
+3171 DSDAFVSD
-3179 GSKFQEQRVGPLVQ
+3179 GSKFQEQKVPILVQ
-3193 QILKQVSQDELRMFV
+3193 QILKQVSQEELKMFV
-3208 KAFLLETNST
+3208 KVFLLETNST

-3234 SGQTDQSSL
+3234 SPQQEQASL
-3243 VSLLWGIWPTL
+3243 VSLLWSIWPTL
-3254 PQYGRKAAQFVDLL
+3254 PQYGRKSAQFVDLL

-3276 NIDTEKYVGSAVELL
+3276 NIETEKYLGSAVELL
-3291 RNQNQLLSSHGNAA
+3291 RRQNELLSSHGNAA
-3305 LYAALGSYVEL
+3305 LYAALGAYVEL

-3366 RINLRISDIKRSKM
+3366 RIALRIGDIKRGKM

-3397 ELKNRPG
+3397 ELKNKPG

-3457 SQSVPANPGVCANCG
+3457 SQSVPANPGVCSNCG

-3542 VYRQLTSN
+3542 VYRQLVAN
-3550 KPVLERSERN
+3550 KPVLE
-3560 LRDNHNVFSLTSLI
+3560 SL
-3574 IDLENQSQMAIPILE
+3574 
-3589 QSTLIRAESP
+3589 
-3599 TYTPKTNSPPQ
+3599 
-3610 ITIPL
+3610 
-3615 DNQGLGQ
+3615 
-3622 SAIVNPE
+3622 V
-3629 SPTYTPN
+3629 
-3636 SDSLPPLVHVS
+3636 
-3647 NPLQPKTQVTHH
+3647 
-3659 SSSSALPVQ
+3659 
-3668 NSLGNVYIESTS
+3668 
-3680 MLRHIDDNIPNLES
+3680 
-3694 VVRINSTSTDDAMR
+3694 
-3708 LATITRKTAPPLN
+3708 
-3721 LERERRME
+3721 
-3729 ELCWY
+3729 
-3734 FLYPDGKNGFGEERD
+3734 
-3749 NPCTPLDYFQ
+3749 
-3759 NRIMSADKRFNRND
+3759 
-3773 YLFYALSVVEY
+3773 
-3784 FRAKSSVSVSCRMR
+3784 
-3798 QGHGQQTPQGL
+3798 
-3809 VDNMHLTMR
+3809 
-3818 NVRGSASYWQK
+3818 
-3829 CCSELIAMVRT
+3829 
-3840 LGPPTWFLT
+3840 
-3849 FSCNDL
+3849 
-3855 NWPEMIKALLIADGR
+3855 
-3870 DINDAECLTF
+3870 
-3880 PERLELV
+3880 
-3887 QKHPVVIA
+3887 
-3895 RQFTIRVNALMRL
+3895 
-3908 LKHNHDCL
+3908 
-3916 EGPIEDYWY
+3916 
-3925 RVEFQNR
+3925 
-3932 GSPHLH
+3932 
-3938 MLVWCNNVPEFST
+3938 
-3951 PQGIEVIEKVVS
+3951 
-3963 CSLSPNDPVL
+3963 
-3973 RKLVE
+3973 
-3978 DLQIHKHTQTCKKNR
+3978 
-3993 QDNGCRFGFPKPAS
+3993 
-4007 DNTVCLGPDEAL
+4007 
-4019 ANNGRFCLLKRTS
+4019 
-4032 DESMV
+4032 
-4037 NNYNVILLGIW
+4037 
-4048 KANIDIQPCG
+4048 
-4058 SYSAVA
+4058 
-4064 YYVAKYAS
+4064 
-4072 KCEPHDA
+4072 
-4079 GEVIRDAISKAKR
+4079 
-4092 QGGDVWK
+4092 
-4099 QLFAVSMTILNQ
+4099 
-4111 RLVSAPECAYRLC
+4111 
-4124 HLPLKMSSRK
+4124 
-4134 TVFVNSCRPEE
+4134 
-4145 RFRLL
+4145 
-4150 RFDSDETG
+4150 
-4158 IYYKIFDRY
+4158 
-4167 ILRPTELENLS
+4167 
-4178 LAEFAIRYET
+4178 
-4188 VSSTTWS
+4188 
-4195 EDNGDVELRDEEMIP
+4195 
-4210 IRYITLQDNSRM
+4210 
-4222 RVRNRPAVLRTRYY
+4222 
-4236 TVNSDKEAY
+4236 
-4245 YYSLIVCHI
+4245 
-4254 PFRNEEELLAEN
+4254 
-4266 ETAENCF
+4266 
-4273 MRRQGDLRP
+4273 
-4282 LQGNISAEEFSY
+4282 
-4294 AERMIQQ
+4294 
-4301 AVAQVTALNAAR
+4301 
-4313 ENDGG
+4313 
-4318 DVPTVCVGEQIVNE
+4318 
-4332 DFCEDVG
+4332 
-4339 EQTVMSDEL
+4339 
-4348 FLRSI
+4348 
-4353 RGLNIQQ
+4353 
-4360 KDLFQ
+4360 
-4365 SISAGIEK
+4365 
-4373 DLEGLESQLLL
+4373 
-4384 FITGGA
+4384 
-4390 GSGKTFLLKLI
+4390 
-4401 VEHIKRCYAPTV
+4401 
-4413 DDLLKPKFVEVGS
+4413 
-4426 LTGVA
+4426 
-4431 ARQVFGKTLHSI
+4431 
-4443 FLLPIEK
+4443 
-4450 RNTMTYKQ
+4450 
-4458 ITGQRLENERRKW
+4458 
-4471 RYVNWLIIDEISMV
+4471 
-4485 SYEHLRMIHLRLQE
+4485 
-4499 FKNNQKLFG
+4499 
-4508 GVNVLVFGDIFQL
+4508 
-4521 PPVKGH
+4521 
-4527 WCFIQPPW
+4527 
-4535 LSAEVN
+4535 
-4541 LWHQFSFCE
+4541 
-4550 LTINMRQRN
+4550 
-4559 DADFIDLLNNLRVGE
+4559 
-4574 LTTAQLQLLCERRHV
+4574 
-4589 PLDGEFADGVAVRIF
+4589 
-4604 PTIRQVDFYN
+4604 
-4614 DRMSDENSKLHKT
+4614 
-4627 YVVNAVDESREV
+4627 
-4639 ATYGRRPPENV
+4639 
-4650 IPKDVNNCGGLL
+4650 
-4662 SSIKISVESRIM
+4662 
-4674 LRRNIDVSQGL
+4674 
-4685 VNGAMGIIKKI
+4685 
-4696 KWPALRRDQLEEG
+4696 
-4709 ELPEAVY
+4709 
-4716 IKFDDDSIGLRLKD
+4716 
-4730 SDGCIPI
+4730 
-4737 PPVCTTFQAV
+4737 
-4747 KGYGDVE
+4747 
-4754 RRMLPLILSWASL
+4754 
-4767 LHKISEHRLEGRT
+4767 HKISEHRLETRA
-4780 GDENSNA
+4780 DENSNA
-4787 SNTSFSGAQ
+4787 VGAGFSGAQ

-4813 GHFEDLSKIIQKVLA
+4813 GYFEDLSKIIQKVLA

-4834 AFDRSQS
+4834 SYDKSQS
-4841 ELTKGDTLP
+4841 EQLKGETLP
-4850 VYAGLLQNYDGDV
+4850 VYAGLVQNYDGEL
-4863 TKGGG
+4863 TKESGGG
-4868 CYGCAL
+4868 CYGCSL
-4874 ACAEHCL
+4874 ASAEQCL

-4888 SQAEH
+4888 SQPEH
-4893 RTRLCRF
+4893 RERLCRF
-4900 GLVQELVQHNL
+4900 GLVHELVHHNL
-4911 HRGTPQCQE
+4911 HSATPQSQE

-4929 TRDNLPATEHLCNLL
+4929 TRDNLPATEQLCNLL

-4977 VQDSVECWESR
+4977 VQDSVECWEAR

-4996 VWCCPQLTEVAG
+4996 VWCSPQLTEVAG
-5008 ITPAANTILKAEALA
+5008 IAPAASTLLKTEALA
-5023 GIPGINS
+5023 GIPGINN
-5030 SSPNFLNCHTA
+5030 SSPNS

-5050 LPCLRYMQQLMAPLA
+5050 LPCLGYMQQLMTPATPATAATTATEEQNKDSKQESAPASTEAAAPLS
-5065 PPAQPPAPAQPAPA
+5065 Q
-5079 DADQAKDAAKHQF
+5079 
-5092 ALQQVALPCLR
+5092 
-5103 YMQQLMAPLAPP
+5103 
-5115 AQPPAPAQPAPAD
+5115 
-5128 ADQAKDAAKHQ
+5128 
-5139 FALQQVAL
+5139 
-5147 PCLRYMQQLMA
+5147 
-5158 PLAPPA
+5158 
-5164 QPPAPAQPAPAD
+5164 
-5176 ADQAKDAAKEP
+5176 
-5187 VSTTTSATGTAA
+5187 
-5199 ASTSGNVVVD
+5199 SGKLVVD
-5209 LAAWLAGKVPHSQ
+5209 LASWLAGRVAHRQ
-5222 WRRLSSARVDRP
+5222 WRQLSARTAPLPDDAALP
-5234 PVAATMLRD
+5234 PRD
-5243 LHLASKYLA
+5243 VRLARKYLA
-5252 KWRERTMLS
+5252 KWRDRVLLS

-5320 SAGEASEQFLQ
+5320 AAGEASEQFLQ
-5331 LYQTL
+5331 LYQSL
-5336 ASEAPWKQFLA
+5336 ASETPWKQFLA

-5363 EQLHRLEETT
+5363 EHLHRLEETT
-5373 LTSDLAQGYA
+5373 LTSDLSQGYA

-5396 ESGAR
+5396 EGGAR
-5401 RTYKGRLVGA
+5401 RVYKGRLVGA

-5441 EEMTTGTEAETAEFM
+5441 EEMTTGTETETAEFM

-5567 KDVYKKNKI
+5567 K
-5576 CTDCE
+5576 E
-5581 LVALLE
+5581 
-5587 DDNGMELLVC
+5587 
-5597 NKIMSLDLP
+5597 
-5606 VKDVYKKVWCTS
+5606 VYKKVWCTS

-5633 LLGDATEEFVERLTQ
+5633 LLGDATEEFVETLSQT
-5648 ANAEAVDDE
+5648 NAEAVDDE

-5671 IEVMLQRLAAIQR
+5671 LEVMLARLAAIKR
-5684 VGAARALCSTLL
+5684 VGGARALCSTLL
-5696 RLVSLCTRVRRCV
+5696 RLLALCARVRRCV
-5709 RVLTRAETRA
+5709 RVLTRANTRA
-5719 LPVLLH
+5719 LPVLLR
-5725 ALHLAAIEEKDM
+5725 ALQLAADEERDM
-5737 ARAQLVY
+5737 PRAHLVY

-5813 KMAMLVEH
+5813 KMAMLVDH
-5821 FKPVLDFDRLDSEQW
+5821 FKPVLDFDKLDSEQW
-5836 TEEEFRMELFCVF
+5836 TEEEFRMELFCVL

-5918 ADHEP
+5918 TDHEP

-6007 QCSLTQQVADLAEEN
+6007 QCSLTQQLADLAEEA

-6051 VEEYEVRARKTLGYT
+6051 VEEFEVRARKTLGYS

-6139 IGHTCTLHDL
+6139 IGHTCTIHDL

-6176 LVPALIHM
+6176 LVPALVHM
-6184 ALYVINTSRVAAR
+6184 ALYVINTTRVAGR
-6197 ELSAL
+6197 ELTAL
-6202 EAALAWA
+6202 ETSLNWA

-6217 HDAEGPLYFATLM
+6217 HDADGPLYFATLT
-6230 LMLYPHAKWRSVK
+6230 LLLYPHAKWRAVRVST
-6243 LDMLKRLLVIGHV
+6243 LKRALLVAQA
-6256 RGAAPGGPAIR
+6256 RGVAPGGPPLR
-6267 ALPADLRAVAAWADY
+6267 ALPPDHREPRPWPDY
-6282 KPYALFVAII
+6282 KPYALFVALI
-6292 DQLYTVMFKNVSAT
+6292 DLLYSVMFKNVAAT
-6306 TVDQW
+6306 TVEQW

-6320 HNDEANGKAAERI
+6320 HNDEANAKAAERI

-6347 AEFCDAAGFL
+6347 AEFCDAAGLL
-6357 EDIPDP
+6357 EDIPSP

-6368 ALIDEQP
+6368 VLLEEQP

>member
-1 MAASGG
+1 
-7 NIEWSTTVKPILT
+7 
-20 ALYGPFFDKNDA
+20 
-32 VEIIQAI
+32 
-39 IKSESEFQNHEDI
+39 
-52 YDLFYT
+52 
-58 CFACLSAHFISMNAN
+58 
-73 NLPNDQL
+73 
-80 STARDAFRVILRQI
+80 
-94 LKKLSEAGLS
+94 
-104 CDDTNTTAAPNVS
+104 
-117 VKQLLLPIV
+117 
-126 GLCGIDGGG
+126 
-135 YPQSDLVIL
+135 
-144 TSLLKNAKL
+144 
-153 PAHVSVPASQT
+153 
-164 TPTEKQPPSNAQ
+164 
-176 RRSDALLEQL
+176 
-186 TAPLRNPV
+186 
-194 ASMTSS
+194 
-200 QVAPATAVLSP
+200 
-211 GSKDSLE
+211 
-218 SAKDGNASQQASID
+218 

-255 KVCSSLPCLQRYL
+255 KVCASLPCLQRYL
-268 NRWQTAKETAVAPQF
+268 NRWQSAKETAMAPQF

-313 PERIMTLSDVSIAGL
+313 PERIATLSDVSTSWL

-342 EYEQQTAT
+342 ESEQQTAT

-356 SLYNTVG
+356 SLYNSVG
-363 ETFKQSTRAG
+363 EVFKQSTRAG

-401 PSTTPGKSPAKTPSR
+401 PTTAPGKSPAKTPSR

-424 QGLGVVWVALGGRC
+424 QGLGVVWVALGGKC
-438 LAWVGALLSDARL
+438 LSWIGALLSDARL
-451 EALSCGEAVVTTPAP
+451 EALSCGDVSQATPAP

-537 DSETDDVDSEPLFGL
+537 DSETDDDSEPLFGL

-569 VRASGNNDNNDN
+569 VRASGGNDAQDSS
-581 ADAPQRPHQAIVP
+581 DAPSRPHQAIVP

-626 QHSLQLHDAH
+626 PASLQLHEAH

-646 LDRETARTDTGTISA
+646 LDRETARTDTGTISS

-668 ALYAAFSSALVRYLH
+668 ALYGGFSSALVRYLH
-683 NLSGAPAF
+683 NLTGAAAF

-700 QLISAGS
+700 QLVSAGS
-707 ERTNMTPL
+707 DRTNMTPL

-720 VVKLLGGMVLSKQAA
+720 VVKLLGGMVLSKAAA

-816 MNLAP
+816 MSLAP

-862 AQPSTEANANG
+862 AQPSSESSTNG
-873 NKTTTN
+873 AKTTTDS
-879 GQPKSRI
+879 GQLKARI
-886 YCEVPYIEQAYRRL
+886 YCEVPYIEQAYREL
-900 SQDESSMRPKFYAL
+900 SQDETSMRPKFYAL
-914 TSADINNQENPKFD
+914 TNAEINNQENPKFD

-944 PLLLDALLALLNSA
+944 PLLLDALLSLLNSA
-958 CICDNSQYHGS
+958 CVCDNPQYHSS

-975 AHYCYQTAWRL
+975 AHYCFQTAWRL

-1001 AGTAADLPS
+1001 AGTSAELPS
-1010 PLPLHAVVWAPRADN
+1010 PLPLHAVIWAPRADN

-1075 KQNVTANGLPSLLDV
+1075 KQNITPNGLPSLLDV
-1090 ISCDSALVRFKVCLA
+1090 ISCDSALVRLKMCLA
-1105 DSATPS
+1105 DSTSAT

-1123 LETILDCCRL
+1123 LETVLECCRV
-1133 SAGLELEG
+1133 SAASELEG
-1141 LMESSNNPSEAAV
+1141 APEGSSASFAPVWNV
-1154 SKARLQVCGT
+1154 TLRVCGGWGGWGDAEGG
-1164 SGPVGNAAGST
+1164 GPPLA
-1175 PPPALGAWLRAHLPS
+1175 AWLRADLS
-1190 NAAAALD
+1190 RQAATALD
-1197 RLSSPPPLACI
+1197 HLSAPPPLACI
-1208 NLAFYAAHIIPSESA
+1208 NLAFYASHIIPSESA

-1235 TANTKYSL
+1235 SANNKYSI

-1260 GASKLADNPE
+1260 GASKLADNPD
-1270 LMKKTFDL
+1270 LMQKTLDL
-1278 VIPALTDGRLE
+1278 VIPALTDGRLH
-1289 FMSEPLAATLNT
+1289 FMTGPLAVTLNT
-1301 LVPQVQKAEQLIH
+1301 LVSQPQRAQQLIH
-1314 EHILKT
+1314 EHVLKV
-1320 TYGVLVEHLQ
+1320 TYSALVDHLQ
-1330 PSTEKTLRHMVKY
+1330 PSNETTLRHMVKY
-1343 WEKILDRPAGRL
+1343 WEKVLDRPAGRL
-1355 AYEKV
+1355 AYESV
-1360 FAENSGYSLGKILLS
+1360 FAENSGYFLGKILLS
-1375 APNARNPYAERVI
+1375 APNCRNKYAERVI
-1388 KLFIKIFTGCENELN
+1388 KLFIKIFNGCESSELSSS
-1403 GNLCVSVCKF
+1403 LCISVCKF
-1413 IGVADQQRLSTLLA
+1413 IGVADQQKLSSLLSY
-1427 HICLGAPATSTNGTT
+1427 ICLRAPASSNDVVFV
-1442 GTANGTPTETEL
+1442 AVNDTPTETEL

-1462 EASGNPASLAVENLS
+1462 EAGGNPASLALRNALRSVFRTDSSATQRTEAPAQRNDPDLPVFDTPSPAPRAQSDTAQQSESCSWSDGSKESAPAATNAAPPADNAPTPLADAADHNAALLSALCKHIVQHCSEDVSERMLSTLIVVCGESACSPLLLREMCRLADAHNGADHRQLFPAAVSWLAACVDNLS
-1477 SQEVLDK
+1477 SQEVLEK
-1484 LEEGQVDGTLAPQIE
+1484 LEEGQVDGNLAPQIE

-1506 YLADALH
+1506 YLTDALH
-1513 AINTTQPHTW
+1513 AINTSQPHTW

-1537 FDLDYTDEQQDDDDT
+1537 FDFDYTDEQQDDDDT

-1607 HDVSYAKFGNFFCCR
+1607 HDVSYAKFGNFFCDCGAKPDSSCQALVKRSVALGGARGAGSGPGAEEAAPAPSLRRRPSSPAPAALLAPPRRPVLAANIQGCR
-1622 QYLSSYSGW
+1622 SYLSSYGGW
-1631 GTCME
+1631 SACLE
-1636 RVRRLLEA
+1636 RVKRLLEA
-1644 LAGPVRAACE
+1644 LCGPVRAACE

-1676 KKFTHTDN
+1676 KKFTHTDS

-1707 TGQTIRQLMSAHKLR
+1707 NGQTIRQLMSTHKLR

-1776 IPFMVL
+1776 IPFTVL

-1961 LNTVEESLKGT
+1961 LNTVEDSVKGT
-1972 AMITLSTTSTQ
+1972 AMITLSASATQ
-1983 KEGGGRGGGKQGGV
+1983 KEGGGRGGKQGGV

-2022 PVVLMLTPT
+2022 PVVLMLTPN

-2076 RMYAASS
+2076 RMYAASGE
-2083 DHTGYWL
+2083 HTGYWL
-2090 SPAIQPTHAPRRR
+2090 APAIQPTHAPRRR

-2110 SKGKAQQVVTKSN
+2110 AKGKAQQAATKSN
-2123 ANGAPQFPIDFFEH
+2123 SNGTPQFPIDFFEH
-2137 CVAMNDIEFG
+2137 CVAMSDIEFG

-2179 AMEVMN
+2179 TMEVIN

-2216 IIQTIVVRNR
+2216 TIQTIVVRNR

-2237 LQSDKK
+2237 LNSDKK
-2243 LSINFGPSQD
+2243 LIITFGPSQD

-2277 DNEDPSACP
+2277 ENEDPSACP
-2286 SSSKVAQEGEGAGGA
+2286 SSSKVAAEAEGSSGA
-2301 WKPSPLERLACAALE
+2301 WKPSSLERLACAALE
-2316 ALELGAGASAAGV
+2316 ALELGAGAN
-2329 HAAAEP
+2329 AAATP
-2335 ARRLLCA
+2335 APTSSAVVVVDGGAEAARKLLCA
-2342 PAPPHLHARAQCL
+2342 PASAHLHARAQCL

-2371 ILKYVCTSLRE
+2371 ILKYICTSLKE
-2382 LRDTADPHNIDPEAY
+2382 LRDTADARNIDPEAY

-2412 NHLVKYSA
+2412 QHLVTYTA
-2420 PTPQR
+2420 PTPAR
-2425 PANGDWSV
+2425 PANGDWSIF
-2433 LWKGDNQDQ
+2433 WKLEHLQQQQQD
-2442 EKEKEPHLCALL
+2442 EREPHLCALL
-2454 TSVLWRLAA
+2454 SSVLWRLAGCKSGA
-2463 CRTSTA
+2463 G
-2469 QPPGILSYGL
+2469 PPGILQYGL
-2479 RHPEHTMH
+2479 RHAEHTLH

-2499 AEPEC
+2499 ADPDC
-2504 VEFGNQIYLSLL
+2504 IEFGNQIYLSLL

-2545 IPSPPNTPGTGAGS
+2545 IPSPPNTPGAGS

-2575 SESDLSANRDEHQEN
+2575 SETDLSTNRDEQQDQN
-2590 QFMDVDDSLEPMV
+2590 QFMEVDDSLEPMV

-2641 APPAPSAPPPPAP
+2641 AAPAPTAPPPPAP
-2654 GFSDATASPPG
+2654 AFGDAAHSPNG

-2680 RTSPAEPPGSAGSE
+2680 RTSPAEAPGSAGSE
-2694 SGGSGAD
+2694 SND

-2713 GEMVS
+2713 
-2718 APSAGTMPASN
+2718 
-2729 IIAAPVAIAAGPS
+2729 AGPS
-2742 TSSSQ
+2742 TSSSH
-2747 PVASTSRTME
+2747 PVASTSRASE
-2757 AESETRKLHA
+2757 AENETRKLHA

-2775 ALDALPSLRYLPGV
+2775 ALDALPTLRTLPGV

-2810 GDRTVLDRL
+2810 GDRAVLERL
-2819 LELLVSELDIQ
+2819 LELLVAELDIQ
-2830 SEENPE
+2830 NEDSTPAE
-2836 ERTDRRELQLAIM
+2836 ERADRRELQLAIM

-2857 LDMHGDETPPPI
+2857 LDMQGEETTPPV

-2893 KTSATGGPVPRA
+2893 KTSATGGPAARA
-2905 EVTGGACA
+2905 EVSGGACA

-2928 APAHCFRV
+2928 APHHCFKV

-2950 SGAATTGQTLLKPQ
+2950 TGTTTTGQQLLKPL

-3013 AHFDQRW
+3013 AHFDARW

-3030 QQTPLSSSI
+3030 QQTPL
-3039 RKQVRKLLLLLCGTR
+3039 RC
-3054 ERYRQL
+3054 
-3060 RDVHALD
+3060 
-3067 THLNAARALLATD
+3067 
-3080 PAYDKLVQLMD
+3080 
-3091 HLKACAEIV
+3091 ACAEIV

-3107 QHTCATERREALAWL
+3107 QHTCAVERREALAWL

-3146 APPHHQRPAE
+3146 APPHHQRQEAKPSSDCPE
-3156 NKQNTA
+3156 
-3162 DWPDRERSA
+3162 RERSA
-3171 ENDAFTTD
+3171 DSDAYVSD
-3179 GSKFQEQRVGPLVQ
+3179 GSKFQEQRVPALVQ
-3193 QILKQVSQDELRMFV
+3193 QILKQVPQDELRMFV

-3234 SGQTDQSSL
+3234 SSQPEQASL

-3291 RNQNQLLSSHGNAA
+3291 RNQNLLLSSHGNAA
-3305 LYAALGSYVEL
+3305 LYAALGAYVEL

-3330 NPEVPMATIKLPTIK
+3330 NPELPMATIKLPTIK

-3366 RINLRISDIKRSKM
+3366 RISLRIGDIKRSKM

-3397 ELKNRPG
+3397 ELKNKPG

-3542 VYRQLTSN
+3542 VYRQLVAN
-3550 KPVLERSERN
+3550 KPVLE
-3560 LRDNHNVFSLTSLI
+3560 
-3574 IDLENQSQMAIPILE
+3574 
-3589 QSTLIRAESP
+3589 
-3599 TYTPKTNSPPQ
+3599 
-3610 ITIPL
+3610 
-3615 DNQGLGQ
+3615 
-3622 SAIVNPE
+3622 
-3629 SPTYTPN
+3629 
-3636 SDSLPPLVHVS
+3636 
-3647 NPLQPKTQVTHH
+3647 
-3659 SSSSALPVQ
+3659 
-3668 NSLGNVYIESTS
+3668 
-3680 MLRHIDDNIPNLES
+3680 
-3694 VVRINSTSTDDAMR
+3694 
-3708 LATITRKTAPPLN
+3708 
-3721 LERERRME
+3721 
-3729 ELCWY
+3729 
-3734 FLYPDGKNGFGEERD
+3734 
-3749 NPCTPLDYFQ
+3749 
-3759 NRIMSADKRFNRND
+3759 
-3773 YLFYALSVVEY
+3773 
-3784 FRAKSSVSVSCRMR
+3784 
-3798 QGHGQQTPQGL
+3798 
-3809 VDNMHLTMR
+3809 
-3818 NVRGSASYWQK
+3818 
-3829 CCSELIAMVRT
+3829 
-3840 LGPPTWFLT
+3840 
-3849 FSCNDL
+3849 
-3855 NWPEMIKALLIADGR
+3855 
-3870 DINDAECLTF
+3870 
-3880 PERLELV
+3880 
-3887 QKHPVVIA
+3887 
-3895 RQFTIRVNALMRL
+3895 
-3908 LKHNHDCL
+3908 
-3916 EGPIEDYWY
+3916 
-3925 RVEFQNR
+3925 
-3932 GSPHLH
+3932 
-3938 MLVWCNNVPEFST
+3938 
-3951 PQGIEVIEKVVS
+3951 
-3963 CSLSPNDPVL
+3963 
-3973 RKLVE
+3973 
-3978 DLQIHKHTQTCKKNR
+3978 
-3993 QDNGCRFGFPKPAS
+3993 
-4007 DNTVCLGPDEAL
+4007 
-4019 ANNGRFCLLKRTS
+4019 
-4032 DESMV
+4032 
-4037 NNYNVILLGIW
+4037 
-4048 KANIDIQPCG
+4048 
-4058 SYSAVA
+4058 
-4064 YYVAKYAS
+4064 
-4072 KCEPHDA
+4072 
-4079 GEVIRDAISKAKR
+4079 
-4092 QGGDVWK
+4092 
-4099 QLFAVSMTILNQ
+4099 
-4111 RLVSAPECAYRLC
+4111 
-4124 HLPLKMSSRK
+4124 
-4134 TVFVNSCRPEE
+4134 
-4145 RFRLL
+4145 
-4150 RFDSDETG
+4150 
-4158 IYYKIFDRY
+4158 
-4167 ILRPTELENLS
+4167 
-4178 LAEFAIRYET
+4178 
-4188 VSSTTWS
+4188 
-4195 EDNGDVELRDEEMIP
+4195 
-4210 IRYITLQDNSRM
+4210 
-4222 RVRNRPAVLRTRYY
+4222 
-4236 TVNSDKEAY
+4236 
-4245 YYSLIVCHI
+4245 
-4254 PFRNEEELLAEN
+4254 
-4266 ETAENCF
+4266 
-4273 MRRQGDLRP
+4273 
-4282 LQGNISAEEFSY
+4282 
-4294 AERMIQQ
+4294 
-4301 AVAQVTALNAAR
+4301 
-4313 ENDGG
+4313 
-4318 DVPTVCVGEQIVNE
+4318 
-4332 DFCEDVG
+4332 
-4339 EQTVMSDEL
+4339 
-4348 FLRSI
+4348 
-4353 RGLNIQQ
+4353 
-4360 KDLFQ
+4360 
-4365 SISAGIEK
+4365 
-4373 DLEGLESQLLL
+4373 
-4384 FITGGA
+4384 
-4390 GSGKTFLLKLI
+4390 
-4401 VEHIKRCYAPTV
+4401 
-4413 DDLLKPKFVEVGS
+4413 
-4426 LTGVA
+4426 
-4431 ARQVFGKTLHSI
+4431 
-4443 FLLPIEK
+4443 
-4450 RNTMTYKQ
+4450 
-4458 ITGQRLENERRKW
+4458 
-4471 RYVNWLIIDEISMV
+4471 
-4485 SYEHLRMIHLRLQE
+4485 
-4499 FKNNQKLFG
+4499 
-4508 GVNVLVFGDIFQL
+4508 
-4521 PPVKGH
+4521 
-4527 WCFIQPPW
+4527 
-4535 LSAEVN
+4535 
-4541 LWHQFSFCE
+4541 
-4550 LTINMRQRN
+4550 
-4559 DADFIDLLNNLRVGE
+4559 
-4574 LTTAQLQLLCERRHV
+4574 
-4589 PLDGEFADGVAVRIF
+4589 
-4604 PTIRQVDFYN
+4604 
-4614 DRMSDENSKLHKT
+4614 
-4627 YVVNAVDESREV
+4627 
-4639 ATYGRRPPENV
+4639 
-4650 IPKDVNNCGGLL
+4650 
-4662 SSIKISVESRIM
+4662 
-4674 LRRNIDVSQGL
+4674 
-4685 VNGAMGIIKKI
+4685 
-4696 KWPALRRDQLEEG
+4696 
-4709 ELPEAVY
+4709 
-4716 IKFDDDSIGLRLKD
+4716 
-4730 SDGCIPI
+4730 
-4737 PPVCTTFQAV
+4737 
-4747 KGYGDVE
+4747 
-4754 RRMLPLILSWASL
+4754 SL
-4767 LHKISEHRLEGRT
+4767 LHKISEHRLEGRS

-4834 AFDRSQS
+4834 SFDRSQS
-4841 ELTKGDTLP
+4841 EQLKGDTLP
-4850 VYAGLLQNYDGDV
+4850 VYAGLVQNYDGDLS
-4863 TKGGG
+4863 KESGGG
-4868 CYGCAL
+4868 CYGCSL
-4874 ACAEHCL
+4874 ACAEQCL

-4929 TRDNLPATEHLCNLL
+4929 TRDNLPATEQLCNMLT
-4944 SQRITLSLM
+4944 QRITLSLM

-4977 VQDSVECWESR
+4977 VQDSVECWEAR

-4996 VWCCPQLTEVAG
+4996 VWCCPHLTEVAG
-5008 ITPAANTILKAEALA
+5008 IAPAANAILKADVLA
-5023 GIPGINS
+5023 GLPGINT
-5030 SSPNFLNCHTA
+5030 SSPNS

-5050 LPCLRYMQQLMAPLA
+5050 LPCMRYMQQLMAPA
-5065 PPAQPPAPAQPAPA
+5065 PPAAAAAASDAEQPKEEQPDVVKGFNLLELARNMKLTKKASPPPAPTT
-5079 DADQAKDAAKHQF
+5079 
-5092 ALQQVALPCLR
+5092 ALP
-5103 YMQQLMAPLAPP
+5103 
-5115 AQPPAPAQPAPAD
+5115 
-5128 ADQAKDAAKHQ
+5128 
-5139 FALQQVAL
+5139 AL
-5147 PCLRYMQQLMA
+5147 
-5158 PLAPPA
+5158 
-5164 QPPAPAQPAPAD
+5164 
-5176 ADQAKDAAKEP
+5176 
-5187 VSTTTSATGTAA
+5187 SA
-5199 ASTSGNVVVD
+5199 GNVVVD
-5209 LAAWLAGKVPHSQ
+5209 LAAWLAGRVPHQ
-5222 WRRLSSARVDRP
+5222 YWRRLGRSAAAPLPADALP
-5234 PVAATMLRD
+5234 PRD
-5243 LHLASKYLA
+5243 THLAHKYLA
-5252 KWRERTMLS
+5252 RWRERTLLS

-5320 SAGEASEQFLQ
+5320 TAGEASEQFLQ
-5331 LYQTL
+5331 LYQSL

-5456 AVCIE
+5456 SVCIE

-5567 KDVYKKNKI
+5567 K
-5576 CTDCE
+5576 E
-5581 LVALLE
+5581 
-5587 DDNGMELLVC
+5587 
-5597 NKIMSLDLP
+5597 
-5606 VKDVYKKVWCTS
+5606 VYKKVWCTS

-5633 LLGDATEEFVERLTQ
+5633 LLGDATEEFVETLSQT
-5648 ANAEAVDDE
+5648 NAEAVDDE
-5657 QLYRMANVLADCGG
+5657 QVYRMANVLADCGG
-5671 IEVMLQRLAAIQR
+5671 LEVMLQRLAAIQR
-5684 VGAARALCSTLL
+5684 VGAARSLCSTLL
-5696 RLVSLCTRVRRCV
+5696 RLLSLCARVRRCV

-5725 ALHLAAIEEKDM
+5725 ALHLAADEERDM
-5737 ARAQLVY
+5737 PRAHLVY

-5791 NNSVALGHLTRVL
+5791 SNSVALGHLTRVL

-5813 KMAMLVEH
+5813 KMAMLVDH

-5836 TEEEFRMELFCVF
+5836 TEEEFRMELFCVL

-5877 YIVKHAPCVKPTL
+5877 YIMKHAPCVKPTL

-5957 ALRSQPQCAAKVQQ
+5957 ALRSHPECAAKVQE

-6007 QCSLTQQVADLAEEN
+6007 QCSLTQQVADLAEEA

-6176 LVPALIHM
+6176 LVPALVHM
-6184 ALYVINTSRVAAR
+6184 ALYVINTSRVATR
-6197 ELSAL
+6197 EMAAL
-6202 EAALAWA
+6202 EAALGWA

-6217 HDAEGPLYFATLM
+6217 HDAEGPLYFLTLM
-6230 LMLYPHAKWRSVK
+6230 LMLYPHAKWKSLRV
-6243 LDMLKRLLVIGHV
+6243 DMLKRVLVIAHA
-6256 RGAAPGGPAIR
+6256 RGVAPGGPALR
-6267 ALPADLRAVAAWADY
+6267 ALAPEQRAARAWPDY
-6282 KPYALFVAII
+6282 KPYALMVAIV
-6292 DQLYTVMFKNVSAT
+6292 DQLYTVMFKNVNAT
-6306 TVDQW
+6306 TVEQW
-6311 PIKLAEYIR
+6311 PVKLAEYIR
-6320 HNDEANGKAAERI
+6320 HNDEANAKAAERI

-6347 AEFCDAAGFL
+6347 AEFCDAAGL
-6357 EDIPDP
+6357 LGDIPDP
-6363 DAFLQ
+6363 DVFLQ
-6368 ALIDEQP
+6368 AALDELP

>member
-153 PAHVSVPASQT
+153 PAHVSVPESQTTKSSVIPSSITSLASQT

-200 QVAPATAVLSP
+200 QAAPATAVLSP

-537 DSETDDVDSEPLFGL
+537 DSETDDDSEPLFGL

-1462 EASGNPASLAVENLS
+1462 EASGNPASLALRNALRSVFRSESDAAQRNDSNAQRNDSDLPVFDAPSPAPRAQSDTAQQSANSESCSWSDGSKDSGGAATTAAATAEPTPAPLADAANDNAALLSALCKHVVQHCGDEVSERMLTTLIGVCGESACSPLLLREMCRLADAHAGGDHRQLFPAAVGWLSACVENLS

-1607 HDVSYAKFGNFFCCR
+1607 HDVSYAKFGNFFCDCGAKPDSSCQALVKRSVTLGGGRGAGTEEAAPAPSLRRRPSSPAPPAILAPPRRPVLASNIQGCR

-3030 QQTPLSSSI
+3030 QQTPL

-3146 APPHHQRPAE
+3146 APPHHQRPTE

-3550 KPVLERSERN
+3550 KPVLE
-3560 LRDNHNVFSLTSLI
+3560 
-3574 IDLENQSQMAIPILE
+3574 
-3589 QSTLIRAESP
+3589 
-3599 TYTPKTNSPPQ
+3599 
-3610 ITIPL
+3610 
-3615 DNQGLGQ
+3615 
-3622 SAIVNPE
+3622 
-3629 SPTYTPN
+3629 
-3636 SDSLPPLVHVS
+3636 
-3647 NPLQPKTQVTHH
+3647 
-3659 SSSSALPVQ
+3659 
-3668 NSLGNVYIESTS
+3668 
-3680 MLRHIDDNIPNLES
+3680 
-3694 VVRINSTSTDDAMR
+3694 
-3708 LATITRKTAPPLN
+3708 
-3721 LERERRME
+3721 
-3729 ELCWY
+3729 
-3734 FLYPDGKNGFGEERD
+3734 
-3749 NPCTPLDYFQ
+3749 
-3759 NRIMSADKRFNRND
+3759 
-3773 YLFYALSVVEY
+3773 
-3784 FRAKSSVSVSCRMR
+3784 
-3798 QGHGQQTPQGL
+3798 
-3809 VDNMHLTMR
+3809 
-3818 NVRGSASYWQK
+3818 
-3829 CCSELIAMVRT
+3829 
-3840 LGPPTWFLT
+3840 
-3849 FSCNDL
+3849 
-3855 NWPEMIKALLIADGR
+3855 
-3870 DINDAECLTF
+3870 
-3880 PERLELV
+3880 
-3887 QKHPVVIA
+3887 
-3895 RQFTIRVNALMRL
+3895 
-3908 LKHNHDCL
+3908 
-3916 EGPIEDYWY
+3916 
-3925 RVEFQNR
+3925 
-3932 GSPHLH
+3932 
-3938 MLVWCNNVPEFST
+3938 
-3951 PQGIEVIEKVVS
+3951 
-3963 CSLSPNDPVL
+3963 
-3973 RKLVE
+3973 
-3978 DLQIHKHTQTCKKNR
+3978 
-3993 QDNGCRFGFPKPAS
+3993 
-4007 DNTVCLGPDEAL
+4007 
-4019 ANNGRFCLLKRTS
+4019 
-4032 DESMV
+4032 
-4037 NNYNVILLGIW
+4037 
-4048 KANIDIQPCG
+4048 
-4058 SYSAVA
+4058 
-4064 YYVAKYAS
+4064 
-4072 KCEPHDA
+4072 
-4079 GEVIRDAISKAKR
+4079 
-4092 QGGDVWK
+4092 
-4099 QLFAVSMTILNQ
+4099 
-4111 RLVSAPECAYRLC
+4111 
-4124 HLPLKMSSRK
+4124 
-4134 TVFVNSCRPEE
+4134 
-4145 RFRLL
+4145 
-4150 RFDSDETG
+4150 
-4158 IYYKIFDRY
+4158 
-4167 ILRPTELENLS
+4167 
-4178 LAEFAIRYET
+4178 
-4188 VSSTTWS
+4188 
-4195 EDNGDVELRDEEMIP
+4195 
-4210 IRYITLQDNSRM
+4210 
-4222 RVRNRPAVLRTRYY
+4222 
-4236 TVNSDKEAY
+4236 
-4245 YYSLIVCHI
+4245 
-4254 PFRNEEELLAEN
+4254 
-4266 ETAENCF
+4266 
-4273 MRRQGDLRP
+4273 
-4282 LQGNISAEEFSY
+4282 
-4294 AERMIQQ
+4294 
-4301 AVAQVTALNAAR
+4301 
-4313 ENDGG
+4313 
-4318 DVPTVCVGEQIVNE
+4318 
-4332 DFCEDVG
+4332 
-4339 EQTVMSDEL
+4339 
-4348 FLRSI
+4348 
-4353 RGLNIQQ
+4353 
-4360 KDLFQ
+4360 
-4365 SISAGIEK
+4365 
-4373 DLEGLESQLLL
+4373 
-4384 FITGGA
+4384 
-4390 GSGKTFLLKLI
+4390 
-4401 VEHIKRCYAPTV
+4401 
-4413 DDLLKPKFVEVGS
+4413 
-4426 LTGVA
+4426 
-4431 ARQVFGKTLHSI
+4431 
-4443 FLLPIEK
+4443 
-4450 RNTMTYKQ
+4450 
-4458 ITGQRLENERRKW
+4458 
-4471 RYVNWLIIDEISMV
+4471 
-4485 SYEHLRMIHLRLQE
+4485 
-4499 FKNNQKLFG
+4499 
-4508 GVNVLVFGDIFQL
+4508 
-4521 PPVKGH
+4521 
-4527 WCFIQPPW
+4527 
-4535 LSAEVN
+4535 
-4541 LWHQFSFCE
+4541 
-4550 LTINMRQRN
+4550 
-4559 DADFIDLLNNLRVGE
+4559 
-4574 LTTAQLQLLCERRHV
+4574 
-4589 PLDGEFADGVAVRIF
+4589 
-4604 PTIRQVDFYN
+4604 
-4614 DRMSDENSKLHKT
+4614 
-4627 YVVNAVDESREV
+4627 
-4639 ATYGRRPPENV
+4639 
-4650 IPKDVNNCGGLL
+4650 
-4662 SSIKISVESRIM
+4662 
-4674 LRRNIDVSQGL
+4674 
-4685 VNGAMGIIKKI
+4685 
-4696 KWPALRRDQLEEG
+4696 
-4709 ELPEAVY
+4709 
-4716 IKFDDDSIGLRLKD
+4716 
-4730 SDGCIPI
+4730 
-4737 PPVCTTFQAV
+4737 
-4747 KGYGDVE
+4747 
-4754 RRMLPLILSWASL
+4754 SL

-5030 SSPNFLNCHTA
+5030 SSPNS
-5041 HQFALQQVA
+5041 
-5050 LPCLRYMQQLMAPLA
+5050 
-5065 PPAQPPAPAQPAPA
+5065 
-5079 DADQAKDAAKHQF
+5079 
-5092 ALQQVALPCLR
+5092 
-5103 YMQQLMAPLAPP
+5103 
-5115 AQPPAPAQPAPAD
+5115 
-5128 ADQAKDAAKHQ
+5128 HQ

-5531 VKNKICTDCEL
+5531 V
-5542 VALLEDDNGM
+5542 
-5552 ELLVCNKIMSLDLPV
+5552 
-5567 KDVYKKNKI
+5567 KNKI

-6197 ELSAL
+6197 EVSAL

>member
-7 NIEWSTTVKPILT
+7 NIEWSTTLKPILT
-20 ALYGPFFDKNDA
+20 GLYGPFFDKNDA

-58 CFACLSAHFISMNAN
+58 CFACLSAHFINAN
-73 NLPNDQL
+73 ASKLPVDQL
-80 STARDAFRVILRQI
+80 GTVRDALKIILQQI

-104 CDDTNTTAAPNVS
+104 YDETSTTTAAPNVS
-117 VKQLLLPIV
+117 IKQLLLPVV
-126 GLCGIDGGG
+126 GLCGIEGGG

-153 PAHVSVPASQT
+153 PAHVNVTETQTKSSVIPSPITSLASQT
-164 TPTEKQPPSNAQ
+164 SSNNEKQAPSSAQ

-186 TAPLRNPV
+186 TMPLKNPTTPIPS
-194 ASMTSS
+194 AHIT
-200 QVAPATAVLSP
+200 PAATVMSP

-218 SAKDGNASQQASID
+218 SSKEGNANQQTS
-232 MKKWVASTCSSLLME
+232 VAISDWMVSTIASLLME
-247 LRAGSVVL
+247 LRAGFIVL

-268 NRWQTAKETAVAPQF
+268 NRWQMAKETAITPQF

-313 PERIMTLSDVSIAGL
+313 PDRIATLSDVATAWL

-342 EYEQQTAT
+342 ESEQQTAT

-363 ETFKQSTRAG
+363 KTFKQSTRAG
-373 GYVYQNHLMIGG
+373 GYVYQNHLMIGA

-401 PSTTPGKSPAKTPSR
+401 PSSVSGKSPAKTPSR

-438 LAWVGALLSDARL
+438 LAWSGALLCDARL
-451 EALSCGEAVVTTPAP
+451 EALGCPGGDNASPAP
-466 LHILAQ
+466 LHVLD
-472 HTAHQRELRLASA
+472 HHSAHERELRLAHA

-537 DSETDDVDSEPLFGL
+537 DSETDDEDSEPLFGL

-562 ATDNSGL
+562 AADAAAT
-569 VRASGNNDNNDN
+569 RSGNDPNDNNEV
-581 ADAPQRPHQAIVP
+581 PSRPHAIVP

-612 LTEEIISEGSERLG
+612 LSAEIISEGSERLG
-626 QHSLQLHDAH
+626 SGAVQLHEAH

-646 LDRETARTDTGTISA
+646 LDRETARTDTGTISS

-668 ALYAAFSSALVRYLH
+668 SLYAAFSSALVRYLH
-683 NLSGAPAF
+683 NLSGSPAF
-691 ASLQPALHQ
+691 AALQPALHQ
-700 QLISAGS
+700 QLAAAGS
-707 ERTNMTPL
+707 ERTNITPL

-720 VVKLLGGMVLSKQAA
+720 VVKLLGSMVLSKAA
-735 ERENSIL
+735 ADRENSIL
-742 AMWHKIVNT
+742 VMWHKIINT

-816 MNLAP
+816 MLLAP

-862 AQPSTEANANG
+862 AQPTSESTTNG
-873 NKTTTN
+873 AKTTTDS
-879 GQPKSRI
+879 GQIKSRI
-886 YCEVPYIEQAYRRL
+886 YCEVPYIESAYRRF
-900 SQDESSMRPKFYAL
+900 SQDETSMRPKFYAL
-914 TSADINNQENPKFD
+914 TNAEINNQENPKFD

-958 CICDNSQYHGS
+958 CICDNPQYNTS
-969 PAALAA
+969 ASALSA
-975 AHYCYQTAWRL
+975 AHFCFQTAWRL

-1001 AGTAADLPS
+1001 AGIKAELTS

-1075 KQNVTANGLPSLLDV
+1075 KQNITSSGLPSLLDV
-1090 ISCDSALVRFKVCLA
+1090 ISCDSALVRLKVCLA
-1105 DSATPS
+1105 DTTSVA

-1118 DLLDL
+1118 NL
-1123 LETILDCCRL
+1123 LELLATILDCCRL
-1133 SAGLELEG
+1133 SAGAELEG
-1141 LMESSNNPSEAAV
+1141 VLEPANNASESAV
-1154 SKARLQVCGT
+1154 NAVRLAVCGT
-1164 SGPVGNAAGST
+1164 GGAAG
-1175 PPPALGAWLRAHLPS
+1175 PAAGAPALCAWLRAHLPP
-1190 NAAAALD
+1190 AAAAAFE
-1197 RLSSPPPLACI
+1197 RLASPPPLTCL
-1208 NLAFYAAHIIPSESA
+1208 NLAFYSSHIIPSESA

-1235 TANTKYSL
+1235 SANSKYSI

-1250 AYSAAKLLEV
+1250 AYSAAKLLEI
-1260 GASKLADNPE
+1260 GAPKLADNPK
-1270 LMKKTFDL
+1270 LTKKAIGL
-1278 VIPALTDGRLE
+1278 IVPALTDGRLE
-1289 FMSEPLAATLNT
+1289 FLSEPLAATLNT
-1301 LVPQVQKAEQLIH
+1301 LVPQTLTAEQLIH

-1320 TYGVLVEHLQ
+1320 TYTALVDHLQ

-1343 WEKILDRPAGRL
+1343 WEKILDRLAGRK
-1355 AYEKV
+1355 AYETV
-1360 FAENSGYSLGKILLS
+1360 FCEDSEYILGKVLLT
-1375 APNARNPYAERVI
+1375 APSVRSSYTERVI
-1388 KLFIKIFTGCENELN
+1388 KLFIKIFTCCDKAELN
-1403 GNLCVSVCKF
+1403 VALCISVCKS
-1413 IGVADQQRLSTLLA
+1413 IGMADQQKLASLLS
-1427 HICLGAPATSTNGTT
+1427 HVCLTTSGSSTSNGTS
-1442 GTANGTPTETEL
+1442 GTANGTPTEAEL
-1454 PTPTSSAP
+1454 ATPTSIAP
-1462 EASGNPASLAVENLS
+1462 DSSGNPASLAFRNALRSVFRSDSEPVQRSDADLSIFDAPSPAPRAQSDTIAVAQQSANSAESCSWSDGSKDSAGVAIAEPAPVQLADSTNDNATLLSALCKHIVSHCSEEVSERVLCALVGVCGDGCAPLLLRELCRLADAHAGADHKLLFPAAVGWLAACVENLS
-1477 SQEVLDK
+1477 SSEVLEK
-1484 LEEGQVDGTLAPQIE
+1484 LEEGQVDGALAPQIE

-1513 AINTTQPHTW
+1513 AINTSPPQAW

-1537 FDLDYTDEQQDDDDT
+1537 FDFDYTDEQQDDDDT

-1607 HDVSYAKFGNFFCCR
+1607 HDVSYAKFGNFFCDCGAKPDSSCQALVKRSVTLGGARNGNGTEESQPAPSLRRRPSSPTPPAYLTPPRRPALANNIQGCR
-1622 QYLSSYSGW
+1622 SYLTSYGAWSA
-1631 GTCME
+1631 CIE
-1636 RVRRLLEA
+1636 RVKKLLGV

-1654 RAAPT
+1654 RGAAV

-1669 AQLHLGE
+1669 AQLHLGV
-1676 KKFTHTDN
+1676 KRFLHTDT

-1707 TGQTIRQLMSAHKLR
+1707 NGQTIRQLMSAHKLR

-1727 CLASPQGRRQHLAV
+1727 CLASPHGRRQHLAV

-1776 IPFMVL
+1776 IPFTVL
-1782 SLSGNPWNEDLLA
+1782 SLSGNAWNEDLLA

-1846 SDFVKIYDLSKD
+1846 SDFVKIFDLSKD

-1877 FVNQDGVMHMLC
+1877 FVNQEDVMHMLC

-1940 YSHTLKMLFFSYAQ
+1940 YSHTLKMIFFSYAQ

-1961 LNTVEESLKGT
+1961 LNTVEESVKRT
-1972 AMITLSTTSTQ
+1972 AMITLSASTTQ
-1983 KEGGGRGGGKQGGV
+1983 KEGGGRSGKQSSV

-2031 NIFVQEIKVVPAK
+2031 TIFVQEIKVVPAK

-2076 RMYAASS
+2076 RMYAASAE
-2083 DHTGYWL
+2083 HTGYWL

-2103 PRLLTHH
+2103 PRMLTHH
-2110 SKGKAQQVVTKSN
+2110 SKGKAQQAATKSN

-2137 CVAMNDIEFG
+2137 CLAMTDIEFG

-2158 QIKHRLNTTGL
+2158 QIKNRLNTTSL

-2179 AMEVMN
+2179 SMEVIN

-2190 VICGIRVLLGSQDVA
+2190 VICGIRVLLGTQDVA

-2216 IIQTIVVRNR
+2216 AIPTVVVRNR

-2243 LSINFGPSQD
+2243 LVINFGPSQD

-2277 DNEDPSACP
+2277 DNEDASACP
-2286 SSSKVAQEGEGAGGA
+2286 STSKIAQEAEGASGI
-2301 WKPSPLERLACAALE
+2301 WKPSSLERLACAALE
-2316 ALELGAGASAAGV
+2316 TLELAAGAPAV
-2329 HAAAEP
+2329 AAATANTETGSEAGSEA
-2335 ARRLLCA
+2335 ARKLLCA
-2342 PAPPHLHARAQCL
+2342 PASAHLHARAQCL
-2355 LRALHHTHYH
+2355 LRAIYKAQYH
-2365 QYKDQA
+2365 QFKDQE
-2371 ILKYVCTSLRE
+2371 ILKYVCTSLCE
-2382 LRDTADPHNIDPEAY
+2382 LRSTADARNIDPEAY

-2412 NHLVKYSA
+2412 QHLVKYSPA
-2420 PTPQR
+2420 TPR
-2425 PANGDWSV
+2425 KPDNGEWSA
-2433 LWKGDNQDQ
+2433 LWKGDYGESQGVTGP
-2442 EKEKEPHLCALL
+2442 PHLCALMC
-2454 TSVLWRLAA
+2454 SVLWRLAA
-2463 CRTSTA
+2463 VRTA
-2469 QPPGILSYGL
+2469 PGPGGVLTHGL
-2479 RHPEHTMH
+2479 RHTEQTLH
-2487 ALADTVHAFQLH
+2487 ALADTLHAFQLH
-2499 AEPEC
+2499 SDNDTIDF
-2504 VEFGNQIYLSLL
+2504 VNQIYLSLL
-2516 LAEDQSISFGAKAAL
+2516 LAEDQSISFGTKAAL

-2545 IPSPPNTPGTGAGS
+2545 IPSPPNTPGAGS
-2559 SVTTAQ
+2559 SVTTA
-2565 PTSSITEAVV
+2565 PPASSTTDAAV
-2575 SESDLSANRDEHQEN
+2575 SESDVSTTREEQQEN
-2590 QFMDVDDSLEPMV
+2590 QYIDVDDAVEPMV
-2603 LLAPDGGLEAL
+2603 LLENDGGGLEAL
-2614 LDIPPDADD
+2614 LDIPADADD
-2623 ETMVELAIA
+2623 ETMVQLAIA

-2654 GFSDATASPPG
+2654 GFSDVTASPTG

-2680 RTSPAEPPGSAGSE
+2680 RTSPAEPPGSAGSAASD

-2713 GEMVS
+2713 
-2718 APSAGTMPASN
+2718 
-2729 IIAAPVAIAAGPS
+2729 AGPS
-2742 TSSSQ
+2742 TSSAQ
-2747 PVASTSRTME
+2747 PVPSSSRTIE

-2775 ALDALPSLRYLPGV
+2775 SLDALPTLRNLPGV

-2810 GDRTVLDRL
+2810 GDRVVLERF

-2830 SEENPE
+2830 TDEGQ
-2836 ERTDRRELQLAIM
+2836 ERGERRELQLAITK
-2849 RLELLVSE
+2849 LELLVSE
-2857 LDMHGDETPPPI
+2857 LDAPETTPPL

-2893 KTSATGGPVPRA
+2893 KTCGSSGSGSGGASARA
-2905 EVTGGACA
+2905 EVTGAACA
-2913 AHVSRLAAAALVRAG
+2913 AHVSRLAAAALVHAG
-2928 APAHCFRV
+2928 APRHCYNV
-2936 LSALLP
+2936 LAALLP
-2942 YWKEKTSS
+2942 YWKEKTTS
-2950 SGAATTGQTLLKPQ
+2950 SGTATTVQQLLKPQ

-3013 AHFDQRW
+3013 AHFDARW

-3030 QQTPLSSSI
+3030 PQTPL

-3067 THLNAARALLATD
+3067 THLNAARALLTAPD

-3107 QHTCATERREALAWL
+3107 QHTCATERRCALPWL
-3122 VTVARRVHPHVAP
+3122 LSVARRVHPHVAP

-3146 APPHHQRPAE
+3146 APTPTPAPHQRPDA
-3156 NKQNTA
+3156 KGST
-3162 DWPDRERSA
+3162 DWPERERSA
-3171 ENDAFTTD
+3171 DSDAFVSD
-3179 GSKFQEQRVGPLVQ
+3179 GSKFQEQKVPILVQ
-3193 QILKQVSQDELRMFV
+3193 QIIKQVSQDELRMFI

-3228 LAIYNN
+3228 LAIYSN
-3234 SGQTDQSSL
+3234 SPQPEQASI
-3243 VSLLWGIWPTL
+3243 VSLLWALWPTL
-3254 PQYGRKAAQFVDLL
+3254 PQYGRKSAQFVDLL
-3268 GYFTLKTP
+3268 GYFTLQTP
-3276 NIDTEKYVGSAVELL
+3276 NIETEKYLGSAVELL
-3291 RNQNQLLSSHGNAA
+3291 RRQNELLSSHGNAA
-3305 LYAALGSYVEL
+3305 LYASLGAYVEL

-3330 NPEVPMATIKLPTIK
+3330 NPEVPMVTIKLPTIK

-3366 RINLRISDIKRSKM
+3366 RIALRIGDIKRGKM

-3397 ELKNRPG
+3397 ELKNKPG

-3531 TIGALLDKADR
+3531 NIGTLLDKADR
-3542 VYRQLTSN
+3542 VYRQLVAN
-3550 KPVLERSERN
+3550 KPVLE
-3560 LRDNHNVFSLTSLI
+3560 SL
-3574 IDLENQSQMAIPILE
+3574 
-3589 QSTLIRAESP
+3589 
-3599 TYTPKTNSPPQ
+3599 
-3610 ITIPL
+3610 
-3615 DNQGLGQ
+3615 
-3622 SAIVNPE
+3622 V
-3629 SPTYTPN
+3629 
-3636 SDSLPPLVHVS
+3636 
-3647 NPLQPKTQVTHH
+3647 
-3659 SSSSALPVQ
+3659 
-3668 NSLGNVYIESTS
+3668 
-3680 MLRHIDDNIPNLES
+3680 
-3694 VVRINSTSTDDAMR
+3694 
-3708 LATITRKTAPPLN
+3708 
-3721 LERERRME
+3721 
-3729 ELCWY
+3729 
-3734 FLYPDGKNGFGEERD
+3734 
-3749 NPCTPLDYFQ
+3749 
-3759 NRIMSADKRFNRND
+3759 
-3773 YLFYALSVVEY
+3773 
-3784 FRAKSSVSVSCRMR
+3784 
-3798 QGHGQQTPQGL
+3798 
-3809 VDNMHLTMR
+3809 
-3818 NVRGSASYWQK
+3818 
-3829 CCSELIAMVRT
+3829 
-3840 LGPPTWFLT
+3840 
-3849 FSCNDL
+3849 
-3855 NWPEMIKALLIADGR
+3855 
-3870 DINDAECLTF
+3870 
-3880 PERLELV
+3880 
-3887 QKHPVVIA
+3887 
-3895 RQFTIRVNALMRL
+3895 
-3908 LKHNHDCL
+3908 
-3916 EGPIEDYWY
+3916 
-3925 RVEFQNR
+3925 
-3932 GSPHLH
+3932 
-3938 MLVWCNNVPEFST
+3938 
-3951 PQGIEVIEKVVS
+3951 
-3963 CSLSPNDPVL
+3963 
-3973 RKLVE
+3973 
-3978 DLQIHKHTQTCKKNR
+3978 
-3993 QDNGCRFGFPKPAS
+3993 
-4007 DNTVCLGPDEAL
+4007 
-4019 ANNGRFCLLKRTS
+4019 
-4032 DESMV
+4032 
-4037 NNYNVILLGIW
+4037 
-4048 KANIDIQPCG
+4048 
-4058 SYSAVA
+4058 
-4064 YYVAKYAS
+4064 
-4072 KCEPHDA
+4072 
-4079 GEVIRDAISKAKR
+4079 
-4092 QGGDVWK
+4092 
-4099 QLFAVSMTILNQ
+4099 
-4111 RLVSAPECAYRLC
+4111 
-4124 HLPLKMSSRK
+4124 
-4134 TVFVNSCRPEE
+4134 
-4145 RFRLL
+4145 
-4150 RFDSDETG
+4150 
-4158 IYYKIFDRY
+4158 
-4167 ILRPTELENLS
+4167 
-4178 LAEFAIRYET
+4178 
-4188 VSSTTWS
+4188 
-4195 EDNGDVELRDEEMIP
+4195 
-4210 IRYITLQDNSRM
+4210 
-4222 RVRNRPAVLRTRYY
+4222 
-4236 TVNSDKEAY
+4236 
-4245 YYSLIVCHI
+4245 
-4254 PFRNEEELLAEN
+4254 
-4266 ETAENCF
+4266 
-4273 MRRQGDLRP
+4273 
-4282 LQGNISAEEFSY
+4282 
-4294 AERMIQQ
+4294 
-4301 AVAQVTALNAAR
+4301 
-4313 ENDGG
+4313 
-4318 DVPTVCVGEQIVNE
+4318 
-4332 DFCEDVG
+4332 
-4339 EQTVMSDEL
+4339 
-4348 FLRSI
+4348 
-4353 RGLNIQQ
+4353 
-4360 KDLFQ
+4360 
-4365 SISAGIEK
+4365 
-4373 DLEGLESQLLL
+4373 
-4384 FITGGA
+4384 
-4390 GSGKTFLLKLI
+4390 
-4401 VEHIKRCYAPTV
+4401 
-4413 DDLLKPKFVEVGS
+4413 
-4426 LTGVA
+4426 
-4431 ARQVFGKTLHSI
+4431 
-4443 FLLPIEK
+4443 
-4450 RNTMTYKQ
+4450 
-4458 ITGQRLENERRKW
+4458 
-4471 RYVNWLIIDEISMV
+4471 
-4485 SYEHLRMIHLRLQE
+4485 
-4499 FKNNQKLFG
+4499 
-4508 GVNVLVFGDIFQL
+4508 
-4521 PPVKGH
+4521 
-4527 WCFIQPPW
+4527 
-4535 LSAEVN
+4535 
-4541 LWHQFSFCE
+4541 
-4550 LTINMRQRN
+4550 
-4559 DADFIDLLNNLRVGE
+4559 
-4574 LTTAQLQLLCERRHV
+4574 
-4589 PLDGEFADGVAVRIF
+4589 
-4604 PTIRQVDFYN
+4604 
-4614 DRMSDENSKLHKT
+4614 
-4627 YVVNAVDESREV
+4627 
-4639 ATYGRRPPENV
+4639 
-4650 IPKDVNNCGGLL
+4650 
-4662 SSIKISVESRIM
+4662 
-4674 LRRNIDVSQGL
+4674 
-4685 VNGAMGIIKKI
+4685 
-4696 KWPALRRDQLEEG
+4696 
-4709 ELPEAVY
+4709 
-4716 IKFDDDSIGLRLKD
+4716 
-4730 SDGCIPI
+4730 
-4737 PPVCTTFQAV
+4737 
-4747 KGYGDVE
+4747 
-4754 RRMLPLILSWASL
+4754 
-4767 LHKISEHRLEGRT
+4767 HKISEHRLENRS
-4780 GDENSNA
+4780 DENSNA
-4787 SNTSFSGAQ
+4787 ASAAFSGVQ

-4813 GHFEDLSKIIQKVLA
+4813 GYFEDLSKIIQKVLA

-4834 AFDRSQS
+4834 SYDRSQS
-4841 ELTKGDTLP
+4841 EQLKGETLP
-4850 VYAGLLQNYDGDV
+4850 VYAGLVQNYDGDL
-4863 TKGGG
+4863 TKESGGG
-4868 CYGCAL
+4868 CYGCSL
-4874 ACAEHCL
+4874 ASAEQCL
-4881 TLLRALA
+4881 TLLRVLA
-4888 SQAEH
+4888 SQPEH
-4893 RTRLCRF
+4893 RERLCRF
-4900 GLVQELVQHNL
+4900 GLVHELVHHNL

-4929 TRDNLPATEHLCNLL
+4929 TRDNLPATEQLCNLL

-4977 VQDSVECWESR
+4977 VQDSVECWEAR

-5008 ITPAANTILKAEALA
+5008 IAPAASSLLKTEALA
-5023 GIPGINS
+5023 GIPGINT
-5030 SSPNFLNCHTA
+5030 SSPNS

-5050 LPCLRYMQQLMAPLA
+5050 LPCLGYMQQLMTPVAPPASTTTTTEEQNKESKQETPPPAAETPAPLA
-5065 PPAQPPAPAQPAPA
+5065 SSG
-5079 DADQAKDAAKHQF
+5079 
-5092 ALQQVALPCLR
+5092 AL
-5103 YMQQLMAPLAPP
+5103 
-5115 AQPPAPAQPAPAD
+5115 
-5128 ADQAKDAAKHQ
+5128 
-5139 FALQQVAL
+5139 
-5147 PCLRYMQQLMA
+5147 
-5158 PLAPPA
+5158 
-5164 QPPAPAQPAPAD
+5164 
-5176 ADQAKDAAKEP
+5176 
-5187 VSTTTSATGTAA
+5187 
-5199 ASTSGNVVVD
+5199 VVD
-5209 LAAWLAGKVPHSQ
+5209 LASWLAGRVAHRQ
-5222 WRRLSSARVDRP
+5222 WARLSARVAPLPSDVSLP
-5234 PVAATMLRD
+5234 PRD
-5243 LHLASKYLA
+5243 IHLARKYLA
-5252 KWRERTMLS
+5252 KWRDRVLLS

-5320 SAGEASEQFLQ
+5320 TAGEASEQFLQ
-5331 LYQTL
+5331 LYQSL

-5396 ESGAR
+5396 EGGGR
-5401 RTYKGRLVGA
+5401 RVYKGRLVGA

-5487 EENDVGEF
+5487 EENDVAEF

-5567 KDVYKKNKI
+5567 K
-5576 CTDCE
+5576 E
-5581 LVALLE
+5581 
-5587 DDNGMELLVC
+5587 
-5597 NKIMSLDLP
+5597 
-5606 VKDVYKKVWCTS
+5606 VYKKVWCTS
-5618 GEGVDAM
+5618 GEGVVAM

-5633 LLGDATEEFVERLTQ
+5633 LLGDATEEFVETLSQT
-5648 ANAEAVDDE
+5648 NAEAVDDE

-5671 IEVMLQRLAAIQR
+5671 LEVMLQRLAAIQR
-5684 VGAARALCSTLL
+5684 VGGARALCSTLL
-5696 RLVSLCTRVRRCV
+5696 RLLGLCARVRRCV
-5709 RVLTRAETRA
+5709 RVLTRADTRA
-5719 LPVLLH
+5719 LPVLLR
-5725 ALHLAAIEEKDM
+5725 ALQLAAEEEKDM
-5737 ARAQLVY
+5737 PRSHLVY

-5813 KMAMLVEH
+5813 KMAMLVDH
-5821 FKPVLDFDRLDSEQW
+5821 FKPVLDFDKLDSEQW
-5836 TEEEFRMELFCVF
+5836 TEEEFRMELFCVL

-5877 YIVKHAPCVKPTL
+5877 YIMKHAPCVKPTL

-6007 QCSLTQQVADLAEEN
+6007 QCSLTQQLADLAEEA

-6034 YQPTKVLGIY
+6034 YQPTKVLGVY

-6051 VEEYEVRARKTLGYT
+6051 VEEFEVRARKTLGYT

-6128 TYLQECTGHRD
+6128 TYLQLIMSQECTGHRD
-6139 IGHTCTLHDL
+6139 IGHTCTIHDL
-6149 KLLLLRFAR
+6149 KLLLVRFAR

-6176 LVPALIHM
+6176 LVPALVHM
-6184 ALYVINTSRVAAR
+6184 ALYVINTTRVAGR
-6197 ELSAL
+6197 EVTAL
-6202 EAALAWA
+6202 EASLAWA
-6209 PARLLESA
+6209 PPRLLESA
-6217 HDAEGPLYFATLM
+6217 HDADGPLYFATLM
-6230 LMLYPHAKWRSVK
+6230 LLLYPHAKWQSLRLST
-6243 LDMLKRLLVIGHV
+6243 LKRLLVTAHV
-6256 RGAAPGGPAIR
+6256 RSAAPGGPAMR
-6267 ALPADLRAVAAWADY
+6267 ALSADHRAPKPWADY
-6282 KPYALFVAII
+6282 KPYAIFVAIL
-6292 DQLYTVMFKNVSAT
+6292 DLLYTVMFKNVAAT
-6306 TVDQW
+6306 TVEQW
-6311 PIKLAEYIR
+6311 PVKLAEYIR
-6320 HNDEANGKAAERI
+6320 HNDEANAKAAERI
-6333 VTTLTDELLPCASF
+6333 VSTLTDELLPCASF
-6347 AEFCDAAGFL
+6347 AEFCDAAGL
-6357 EDIPDP
+6357 LADVPDP
-6363 DAFLQ
+6363 DTFLQ

>member
-39 IKSESEFQNHEDI
+39 IKSENEFQNHEDT

-58 CFACLSAHFISMNAN
+58 CFACLSAHFISINAN
-73 NLPNDQL
+73 NLPADQL
-80 STARDAFRVILRQI
+80 STAQDAFRIILQQI

-104 CDDTNTTAAPNVS
+104 QDDTSNTAAPNVS

-135 YPQSDLVIL
+135 YPPSDLVIL

-153 PAHVSVPASQT
+153 PAHVNVTENQTTKSSVIPSPITSLASQT
-164 TPTEKQPPSNAQ
+164 SSSEKQQPTTAQ

-186 TAPLRNPV
+186 TIPLRSQMS
-194 ASMTSS
+194 SMTS
-200 QVAPATAVLSP
+200 PAQPVGAMTP
-211 GSKDSLE
+211 GSKDSVE
-218 SAKDGNASQQASID
+218 SAKDGSSQQAVID
-232 MKKWVASTCSSLLME
+232 MKKWVASTCASLLME

-268 NRWQTAKETAVAPQF
+268 NRWQTAKESNLAPQF

-313 PERIMTLSDVSIAGL
+313 SDRIATLSDVSTAWL
-328 LCATAQASLHPKDE
+328 LCATAQATLHQKDE
-342 EYEQQTAT
+342 ESEQQTAT

-373 GYVYQNHLMIGG
+373 GYVYQNHLMIGA
-385 WVLLCGLHH
+385 WVLVCGLHH
-394 ALAGAPC
+394 ALGGAPG
-401 PSTTPGKSPAKTPSR
+401 PTPPGKSPAKTASR

-438 LAWVGALLSDARL
+438 LAWAGALLADARL
-451 EALSCGEAVVTTPAP
+451 EALSAPSDSAPAPAP
-466 LHILAQ
+466 LDILSH
-472 HTAHQRELRLASA
+472 HTAHHRELRIASA

-511 QKQHQDADP
+511 QKNQDADP

-537 DSETDDVDSEPLFGL
+537 DSETDDEDSEPLLGL

-562 ATDNSGL
+562 A
-569 VRASGNNDNNDN
+569 NDNGFTRLGAAEISEKPDN
-581 ADAPQRPHQAIVP
+581 TRSQQGIVP
-594 DKAEPYSYITLAT
+594 DKAEPYSYIALAT

-612 LTEEIISEGSERLG
+612 LTEEMISGGAERLG
-626 QHSLQLHDAH
+626 GAALHLHDAH
-636 QALLAALAKD
+636 HALLAALARD
-646 LDRETARTDTGTISA
+646 LDRETARTDTGTISP

-668 ALYAAFSSALVRYLH
+668 ALYTAFSSALVRYLH
-683 NLSGAPAF
+683 NLSGSPAF
-691 ASLQPALHQ
+691 AALQPSLQQ
-700 QLISAGS
+700 QLLST
-707 ERTNMTPL
+707 ERANMTPL

-720 VVKLLGGMVLSKQAA
+720 VIKLCGGMVLARAA
-735 ERENSIL
+735 ADRENSVL
-742 AMWHKIVNT
+742 VMWHKLVST
-751 LQECALQ
+751 LQDCALQ
-758 AQPSQD
+758 PQPPHD
-764 HDYEDLNVEHAQLLV
+764 HDYEDLNVEHAQMMV

-791 SVLLMTSNAI
+791 SVLLMTANAI
-801 IKVVET
+801 IKIVET
-807 LAISDRKRA
+807 LGINDRKRA

-836 LMRHLY
+836 LMKHLY

-862 AQPSTEANANG
+862 AQPSFDASTSEM
-873 NKTTTN
+873 KTTTDS
-879 GQPKSRI
+879 GQMKTRI
-886 YCEVPYIEQAYRRL
+886 YCEVPFIEETYRRL
-900 SQDESSMRPKFYAL
+900 SQDETSMRPKFYAL
-914 TSADINNQENPKFD
+914 TNAKINNQENPKFD

-944 PLLLDALLALLNSA
+944 PLLVDALLALLNSA
-958 CICDNSQYHGS
+958 CVCDNPNNRSS
-969 PAALAA
+969 LPALAA
-975 AHYCYQTAWRL
+975 AHYCFQTAWRL

-1001 AGTAADLPS
+1001 AGTTADLPS
-1010 PLPLHAVVWAPRADN
+1010 PLPLHALIWAPRADN

-1048 NLLAGVSASCD
+1048 NLLTGVSASCD

-1075 KQNVTANGLPSLLDV
+1075 KQNLLSSGLPSLIDV
-1090 ISCDSALVRFKVCLA
+1090 ISCDSALARLKVCLVDA
-1105 DSATPS
+1105 STAS
-1111 EAHQFMP
+1111 EAHPFVP
-1118 DLLDL
+1118 HLLDL
-1123 LETILDCCRL
+1123 LETILECCRL
-1133 SAGLELEG
+1133 SATMELDNVE
-1141 LMESSNNPSEAAV
+1141 EAAPTESESAV
-1154 SKARLQVCGT
+1154 SSVLFQVCGN
-1164 SGPVGNAAGST
+1164 SPAVAAVCGMGAS
-1175 PPPALGAWLRAHLPS
+1175 PPELWAWLRAELPP
-1190 NAAAALD
+1190 NVATLLD
-1197 RLSSPPPLACI
+1197 M
-1208 NLAFYAAHIIPSESA
+1208 YAAPPSIAEANFSNHIIPSESA
-1223 VLNLVSSHCELI
+1223 VLHLVSFHCVLMSG
-1235 TANTKYSL
+1235 NPKYSI
-1243 GPSLMML
+1243 GTSLMMF
-1250 AYSAAKLLEV
+1250 AYSAAKLLEI
-1260 GASKLADNPE
+1260 GSSKIADSVE
-1270 LMKKTFDL
+1270 LTRKTLDL
-1278 VIPALTDGRLE
+1278 IIPALTDGRLE
-1289 FMSEPLAATLNT
+1289 FLAEPLAATLNAI
-1301 LVPQVQKAEQLIH
+1301 VPQAVKAEEIIH
-1314 EHILKT
+1314 EHILRT
-1320 TYGVLVEHLQ
+1320 TYPVLCDHLM
-1330 PSTEKTLRHMVKY
+1330 PTTEKTLRHIVKY
-1343 WEKILDRPAGRL
+1343 WEKILDRQAGRA
-1355 AYEKV
+1355 AYESV
-1360 FAENSGYSLGKILLS
+1360 FVEDTDFVLGKILLS
-1375 APNARNPYAERVI
+1375 APNARNPYTERVI
-1388 KLFIKIFTGCENELN
+1388 KLFIKIFSGCETTEMSR
-1403 GNLCVSVCKF
+1403 GLCVGVCKF
-1413 IGVADQQRLSTLLA
+1413 IGVADQQKLIALLG
-1427 HICLGAPATSTNGTT
+1427 HICSYGPATSAI
-1442 GTANGTPTETEL
+1442 GTANATPTETEL

-1462 EASGNPASLAVENLS
+1462 DAAVNPASLAMFNAIRRVLFRSDSDSPQRPENGARNEQDLPVFDAPSPAPRAQSETVQPSGNSESCSWSDGSKESGPPANGAPPAPEASSPVIDGAANNAALLTALCKHIVLHCREDVSERMLQALITVTGEGTCHPLLLQEMCRLADSHSGTLHKLLFPAALTWLGACVKNLS
-1477 SQEVLDK
+1477 SPEVLEK
-1484 LEEGQVDGTLAPQIE
+1484 LEEGSIENNNLGPQIE
-1499 SACVLLS
+1499 SACTLLA
-1506 YLADALH
+1506 YLGDALH
-1513 AINTTQPHTW
+1513 AIGVVQPHTW

-1537 FDLDYTDEQQDDDDT
+1537 FDFEYTDEQQDDDDT

-1607 HDVSYAKFGNFFCCR
+1607 HDVSYAKFGNFFCDCGAKPDSSCQALVKRSVTLGAGRAAGASEETPPAPSLRRRPSSPTPPAFLAPPRRPLMAHNIQGCR
-1622 QYLSSYSGW
+1622 TYLMSYDKW
-1631 GTCME
+1631 EWCLK
-1636 RVRRLLEA
+1636 RVRKLVCA

-1654 RAAPT
+1654 RTAAV

-1676 KKFTHTDN
+1676 KRFSHTDA
-1684 LMLPT
+1684 LMVPT

-1707 TGQTIRQLMSAHKLR
+1707 NGQTIRQLISAHKLR

-1758 QADSSKHKL
+1758 QADSTKHKL
-1767 TLTRLSSAP
+1767 TLTRLSTAP
-1776 IPFMVL
+1776 IPFTVIT
-1782 SLSGNPWNEDLLA
+1782 LSGNVANEDLLA

-1809 GGAVADHLVLNTG
+1809 AGAISEHFVLTTG
-1822 LEGNN
+1822 LEANN
-1827 YVIKAIWLP
+1827 YIIKAIWLP
-1836 GSQTQLALVT
+1836 GSQTQMALVT
-1846 SDFVKIYDLSKD
+1846 SDFIKIYDLSKD
-1858 LNNPMHHFLVPSGK
+1858 LNNPLHHFLVPSGK

-1877 FVNQDGVMHMLC
+1877 FVNQEGVMHMLC

-1961 LNTVEESLKGT
+1961 LNSVEESVKGT
-1972 AMITLSTTSTQ
+1972 AMITVYGGGGGP
-1983 KEGGGRGGGKQGGV
+1983 KEGGRGKSGA
-1997 QSLCQWAEVPGHP
+1997 QSLVQWSEVHGHP
-2010 GLVTAVMQASNN
+2010 GLITALMQASNN

-2031 NIFVQEIKVVPAK
+2031 NIYVQEIKVVPAK

-2055 WCGGGGEQKSTLI
+2055 WCAGGEQKSTLI

-2076 RMYAASS
+2076 RMYAANPAR
-2083 DHTGYWL
+2083 TGYWL
-2090 SPAIQPTHAPRRR
+2090 SPAVQPAYPPRRR
-2103 PRLLTHH
+2103 ARLARPAPHLAAHAHPPRKQHQAVAKT
-2110 SKGKAQQVVTKSN
+2110 TSN
-2123 ANGAPQFPIDFFEH
+2123 GGPQFPIDFFEH
-2137 CVAMNDIEFG
+2137 CVAMGDIEFG

-2179 AMEVMN
+2179 TMDLIN

-2190 VICGIRVLLGSQDVA
+2190 VICGIRVLLGSQDAA
-2205 RTPSYV
+2205 RTPTYV
-2211 EVYGR
+2211 EIHGR
-2216 IIQTIVVRNR
+2216 AIPTMVVRNR

-2237 LQSDKK
+2237 LLSDKK
-2243 LSINFGPSQD
+2243 LVITFGPSQD

-2277 DNEDPSACP
+2277 ENEDPSTCP
-2286 SSSKVAQEGEGAGGA
+2286 SSSKVAQVSDGASDIN
-2301 WKPSPLERLACAALE
+2301 KPSSVERLACSALE
-2316 ALELGAGASAAGV
+2316 ALELGAGAPACTGATAGAE
-2329 HAAAEP
+2329 AAADA
-2335 ARRLLCA
+2335 ARTLLCV
-2342 PAPPHLHARAQCL
+2342 PATPLLHARAQCL
-2355 LRALHHTHYH
+2355 LRAVYQNYYH
-2365 QYKDQA
+2365 QFKDQA
-2371 ILKYVCTSLRE
+2371 ILRYVCASLRE
-2382 LRDTADPHNIDPEAY
+2382 LRDTADTRCVDPEAY
-2397 FRLVLLARGVAVARP
+2397 FRLVLLARSMAIARP
-2412 NHLVKYSA
+2412 QNLVKYTA
-2420 PTPQR
+2420 PTPRR

-2433 LWKGDNQDQ
+2433 YWKPDYQ
-2442 EKEKEPHLCALL
+2442 EDPEREPHVCALL
-2454 TSVLWRLAA
+2454 LSVLWKLAA
-2463 CRTSTA
+2463 CKNQA
-2469 QPPGILSYGL
+2469 HGPPGVLSYGL
-2479 RHPEHTMH
+2479 RHAESTLH
-2487 ALADTVHAFQLH
+2487 ALADTIHAFQLN
-2499 AEPEC
+2499 ADPEC
-2504 VEFGNQIYLSLL
+2504 FEFGNQIYLSLL

-2545 IPSPPNTPGTGAGS
+2545 IPSPPNTPGAGVS
-2559 SVTTAQ
+2559 TTTTAAQ
-2565 PTSSITEAVV
+2565 PASETAV
-2575 SESDLSANRDEHQEN
+2575 SESDLSANRDEQQEP
-2590 QFMDVDDSLEPMV
+2590 QYMDVDDSLEPMV

-2614 LDIPPDADD
+2614 LDIPADADD

-2641 APPAPSAPPPPAP
+2641 APAHGALAHTPTAPPPPAP
-2654 GFSDATASPPG
+2654 GFSDANASPNG

-2680 RTSPAEPPGSAGSE
+2680 RTSPAEAAGSAGSE

-2713 GEMVS
+2713 GEMSTAHVI
-2718 APSAGTMPASN
+2718 ALPHASVM
-2729 IIAAPVAIAAGPS
+2729 AAPVSVTAGPS

-2747 PVASTSRTME
+2747 PVASTSRAVE
-2757 AESETRKLHA
+2757 AENETRKLHA

-2775 ALDALPSLRYLPGV
+2775 ALDAMPSLRNLSGV

-2797 VLMLAGD
+2797 LLMLAGD

-2810 GDRTVLDRL
+2810 GDRAVLDRL
-2819 LELLVSELDIQ
+2819 LEVLVGELDIQ
-2830 SEENPE
+2830 GEETSAQEPG
-2836 ERTDRRELQLAIM
+2836 ERRDFQLAIM
-2849 RLELLVSE
+2849 RLEMLVSE
-2857 LDMHGDETPPPI
+2857 LDANGEEQATPI

-2893 KTSATGGPVPRA
+2893 KTCGTSEGAAR
-2905 EVTGGACA
+2905 EQVTGAACA

-2928 APAHCFRV
+2928 APRHCYAV
-2936 LSALLP
+2936 LAALLP
-2942 YWKEKTSS
+2942 YWKEKT
-2950 SGAATTGQTLLKPQ
+2950 ATTATTTPTQQLLKPL
-2964 PPQPL
+2964 PPSPL

-2979 YVKSHALDVFDNY
+2979 YVKGHAIDVFDNY

-3013 AHFDQRW
+3013 AHFDARW

-3030 QQTPLSSSI
+3030 QQTPL

-3067 THLNAARALLATD
+3067 THLTAARALLATD
-3080 PAYDKLVQLMD
+3080 PAYDKLVRLME

-3100 SARTGNW
+3100 GARTGNW
-3107 QHTCATERREALAWL
+3107 QHTCCTERRETLGWL
-3122 VTVARRVHPHVAP
+3122 VSVARRVHPHVAP

-3146 APPHHQRPAE
+3146 APPPAHAH
-3156 NKQNTA
+3156 KQDTKTPA
-3162 DWPDRERSA
+3162 DWPERERSA
-3171 ENDAFTTD
+3171 DSDAFVTD
-3179 GSKFQEQRVGPLVQ
+3179 GSKFQEQKVPQLVQ
-3193 QILKQVSQDELRMFV
+3193 QILKQVPQDELKLFV

-3234 SGQTDQSSL
+3234 SPQADQASL

-3276 NIDTEKYVGSAVELL
+3276 NIDSENYISSAVDLL
-3291 RNQNQLLSSHGNAA
+3291 RNQNRLLSSHGNSA
-3305 LYAALGSYVEL
+3305 LYAALGAYVEL
-3316 DGYYLESEPCLVCN
+3316 DGHYLESEPCLVCN

-3366 RINLRISDIKRSKM
+3366 RISLRIGDIKRSKM

-3397 ELKNRPG
+3397 ELKNKPG
-3404 MWHKAKRVQLQSGQS
+3404 MWHKAKRVQLQSGQT

-3435 MEYADFYE
+3435 MEYAEFYE

-3499 CKYAKFDYTLT
+3499 CKYAKFDYTLI

-3542 VYRQLTSN
+3542 VYRQLIAN
-3550 KPVLERSERN
+3550 K
-3560 LRDNHNVFSLTSLI
+3560 
-3574 IDLENQSQMAIPILE
+3574 PILE
-3589 QSTLIRAESP
+3589 
-3599 TYTPKTNSPPQ
+3599 
-3610 ITIPL
+3610 
-3615 DNQGLGQ
+3615 
-3622 SAIVNPE
+3622 
-3629 SPTYTPN
+3629 
-3636 SDSLPPLVHVS
+3636 SLV
-3647 NPLQPKTQVTHH
+3647 
-3659 SSSSALPVQ
+3659 
-3668 NSLGNVYIESTS
+3668 
-3680 MLRHIDDNIPNLES
+3680 
-3694 VVRINSTSTDDAMR
+3694 
-3708 LATITRKTAPPLN
+3708 
-3721 LERERRME
+3721 
-3729 ELCWY
+3729 
-3734 FLYPDGKNGFGEERD
+3734 
-3749 NPCTPLDYFQ
+3749 
-3759 NRIMSADKRFNRND
+3759 
-3773 YLFYALSVVEY
+3773 
-3784 FRAKSSVSVSCRMR
+3784 
-3798 QGHGQQTPQGL
+3798 
-3809 VDNMHLTMR
+3809 
-3818 NVRGSASYWQK
+3818 
-3829 CCSELIAMVRT
+3829 
-3840 LGPPTWFLT
+3840 
-3849 FSCNDL
+3849 
-3855 NWPEMIKALLIADGR
+3855 
-3870 DINDAECLTF
+3870 
-3880 PERLELV
+3880 
-3887 QKHPVVIA
+3887 
-3895 RQFTIRVNALMRL
+3895 
-3908 LKHNHDCL
+3908 
-3916 EGPIEDYWY
+3916 
-3925 RVEFQNR
+3925 
-3932 GSPHLH
+3932 
-3938 MLVWCNNVPEFST
+3938 
-3951 PQGIEVIEKVVS
+3951 
-3963 CSLSPNDPVL
+3963 
-3973 RKLVE
+3973 
-3978 DLQIHKHTQTCKKNR
+3978 
-3993 QDNGCRFGFPKPAS
+3993 
-4007 DNTVCLGPDEAL
+4007 
-4019 ANNGRFCLLKRTS
+4019 
-4032 DESMV
+4032 
-4037 NNYNVILLGIW
+4037 
-4048 KANIDIQPCG
+4048 
-4058 SYSAVA
+4058 
-4064 YYVAKYAS
+4064 
-4072 KCEPHDA
+4072 
-4079 GEVIRDAISKAKR
+4079 
-4092 QGGDVWK
+4092 
-4099 QLFAVSMTILNQ
+4099 
-4111 RLVSAPECAYRLC
+4111 
-4124 HLPLKMSSRK
+4124 
-4134 TVFVNSCRPEE
+4134 
-4145 RFRLL
+4145 
-4150 RFDSDETG
+4150 
-4158 IYYKIFDRY
+4158 
-4167 ILRPTELENLS
+4167 
-4178 LAEFAIRYET
+4178 
-4188 VSSTTWS
+4188 
-4195 EDNGDVELRDEEMIP
+4195 
-4210 IRYITLQDNSRM
+4210 
-4222 RVRNRPAVLRTRYY
+4222 
-4236 TVNSDKEAY
+4236 
-4245 YYSLIVCHI
+4245 
-4254 PFRNEEELLAEN
+4254 
-4266 ETAENCF
+4266 
-4273 MRRQGDLRP
+4273 
-4282 LQGNISAEEFSY
+4282 
-4294 AERMIQQ
+4294 
-4301 AVAQVTALNAAR
+4301 
-4313 ENDGG
+4313 
-4318 DVPTVCVGEQIVNE
+4318 
-4332 DFCEDVG
+4332 
-4339 EQTVMSDEL
+4339 
-4348 FLRSI
+4348 
-4353 RGLNIQQ
+4353 
-4360 KDLFQ
+4360 
-4365 SISAGIEK
+4365 
-4373 DLEGLESQLLL
+4373 
-4384 FITGGA
+4384 
-4390 GSGKTFLLKLI
+4390 
-4401 VEHIKRCYAPTV
+4401 
-4413 DDLLKPKFVEVGS
+4413 
-4426 LTGVA
+4426 
-4431 ARQVFGKTLHSI
+4431 
-4443 FLLPIEK
+4443 
-4450 RNTMTYKQ
+4450 
-4458 ITGQRLENERRKW
+4458 
-4471 RYVNWLIIDEISMV
+4471 
-4485 SYEHLRMIHLRLQE
+4485 
-4499 FKNNQKLFG
+4499 
-4508 GVNVLVFGDIFQL
+4508 
-4521 PPVKGH
+4521 
-4527 WCFIQPPW
+4527 
-4535 LSAEVN
+4535 
-4541 LWHQFSFCE
+4541 
-4550 LTINMRQRN
+4550 
-4559 DADFIDLLNNLRVGE
+4559 
-4574 LTTAQLQLLCERRHV
+4574 
-4589 PLDGEFADGVAVRIF
+4589 
-4604 PTIRQVDFYN
+4604 
-4614 DRMSDENSKLHKT
+4614 
-4627 YVVNAVDESREV
+4627 
-4639 ATYGRRPPENV
+4639 
-4650 IPKDVNNCGGLL
+4650 
-4662 SSIKISVESRIM
+4662 
-4674 LRRNIDVSQGL
+4674 
-4685 VNGAMGIIKKI
+4685 
-4696 KWPALRRDQLEEG
+4696 
-4709 ELPEAVY
+4709 
-4716 IKFDDDSIGLRLKD
+4716 
-4730 SDGCIPI
+4730 
-4737 PPVCTTFQAV
+4737 
-4747 KGYGDVE
+4747 
-4754 RRMLPLILSWASL
+4754 
-4767 LHKISEHRLEGRT
+4767 HKISEHRVDGRP
-4780 GDENSNA
+4780 DENSNT
-4787 SNTSFSGAQ
+4787 TSATFGGAQ

-4801 QTLAHKYCVDSK
+4801 QTLAHKYCVESK

-4834 AFDRSQS
+4834 AYDKAQS
-4841 ELTKGDTLP
+4841 EQQSGETLP
-4850 VYAGLLQNYDGDV
+4850 VYAMIMQNYDGDL
-4863 TKGGG
+4863 TKESGGS
-4868 CYGCAL
+4868 CYGCSL
-4874 ACAEHCL
+4874 ATAEHCL

-4888 SQAEH
+4888 SQRAH
-4893 RTRLCRF
+4893 RGTLCNA
-4900 GLVQELVQHNL
+4900 GLVHELVHHNL
-4911 HRGTPQCQE
+4911 HRGTPQSQE
-4920 EVRALICLV
+4920 EVRSLICLV
-4929 TRDNLPATEHLCNLL
+4929 TRDNLPATEQLCKLL
-4944 SQRITLSLM
+4944 TQRITLSLM

-4977 VQDSVECWESR
+4977 VQDSVECWEAR

-4996 VWCCPQLTEVAG
+4996 VWCCPQVTEVAG
-5008 ITPAANTILKAEALA
+5008 IPPAANAILKDEALA
-5023 GIPGINS
+5023 DIPGINT
-5030 SSPNFLNCHTA
+5030 SSPNS

-5050 LPCLRYMQQLMAPLA
+5050 LPLLRYMQELMAPTPVT
-5065 PPAQPPAPAQPAPA
+5065 PPAVASTASNDEQPKETEEPTEQPP
-5079 DADQAKDAAKHQF
+5079 
-5092 ALQQVALPCLR
+5092 VV
-5103 YMQQLMAPLAPP
+5103 LAE
-5115 AQPPAPAQPAPAD
+5115 Q
-5128 ADQAKDAAKHQ
+5128 
-5139 FALQQVAL
+5139 
-5147 PCLRYMQQLMA
+5147 
-5158 PLAPPA
+5158 
-5164 QPPAPAQPAPAD
+5164 
-5176 ADQAKDAAKEP
+5176 
-5187 VSTTTSATGTAA
+5187 TGHL
-5199 ASTSGNVVVD
+5199 VVE
-5209 LAAWLAGKVPHSQ
+5209 LAAWLAGRVPRSE
-5222 WRRLSSARVDRP
+5222 WRRLAARP
-5234 PVAATMLRD
+5234 PRPPAHSALPPRD
-5243 LHLASKYLA
+5243 LHLAHKCIG
-5252 KWRERTMLS
+5252 KWRERVLLS
-5261 HGMRPLAL
+5261 HGMRRVSLD
-5269 EDGGWLRPVMF
+5269 EGGWLRPVMF

-5320 SAGEASEQFLQ
+5320 AVGEASEQFLQ
-5331 LYQTL
+5331 LYQSL

-5347 LRGVLQQIAD
+5347 MRGVLQQIAD

-5363 EQLHRLEETT
+5363 DQLHRLEETT

-5396 ESGAR
+5396 EGGAR
-5401 RTYKGRLVGA
+5401 RAYKGRLVGA

-5517 YSSLEPG
+5517 YSSHEPG

-5567 KDVYKKNKI
+5567 KDVYKK
-5576 CTDCE
+5576 
-5581 LVALLE
+5581 
-5587 DDNGMELLVC
+5587 
-5597 NKIMSLDLP
+5597 
-5606 VKDVYKKVWCTS
+5606 VWCTS
-5618 GEGVDAM
+5618 GESVDAM

-5633 LLGDATEEFVERLTQ
+5633 LLGDATEEFVETLSQT
-5648 ANAEAVDDE
+5648 NAEAVDDE
-5657 QLYRMANVLADCGG
+5657 QTYRMANVLADCGG
-5671 IEVMLQRLAAIQR
+5671 LEVMLQRLAAIQR
-5684 VGAARALCSTLL
+5684 VGGARALVSTLL
-5696 RLVSLCTRVRRCV
+5696 RLLSLCVRVRRCV
-5709 RVLTRAETRA
+5709 RVLTRTNTRA

-5725 ALHLAAIEEKDM
+5725 ALTLSAAEEKDM
-5737 ARAQLVY
+5737 PRADLVY
-5744 QLLEIMERILS
+5744 QLLEIMERILT

-5768 SLTFGGPEY
+5768 SLTFGGPEH
-5777 VQALLNCTECPGIR
+5777 VQALLNCTELTAIR
-5791 NNSVALGHLTRVL
+5791 NNSVALGHLMRVL

-5813 KMAMLVEH
+5813 KMAMLVDH
-5821 FKPVLDFDRLDSEQW
+5821 FKPVLDFDKLDTEQW
-5836 TEEEFRMELFCVF
+5836 SEEEFRMELFCVL
-5849 CANIERNSIGGTL
+5849 CANVERNSVGGTL

-5903 RPALKYILR
+5903 RPALKFILR

-5918 ADHEP
+5918 SDHEP

-6007 QCSLTQQVADLAEEN
+6007 QCSLTQQVADLAEEA

-6051 VEEYEVRARKTLGYT
+6051 VEEFELRARKTLGYT

-6085 ARARDEWESAALQN
+6085 QRARDEWESAALQN

-6105 GLLPLWGPHV
+6105 GLLPLWGPNV

-6139 IGHTCTLHDL
+6139 IGHQCTLHDL
-6149 KLLLLRFAR
+6149 KLLLWRFAR

-6176 LVPALIHM
+6176 LVPALVHM
-6184 ALYVINTSRVAAR
+6184 ALYVINTTRVAGR
-6197 ELSAL
+6197 ELASL
-6202 EAALAWA
+6202 EAYLGWA
-6209 PARLLESA
+6209 PPKLLESA
-6217 HDAEGPLYFATLM
+6217 HEAEGALYYVTLM
-6230 LMLYPHAKWRSVK
+6230 LMMFPHAKWKSNRVE
-6243 LDMLKRLLVIGHV
+6243 MLKRLIVTGHV
-6256 RGAAPGGPAIR
+6256 
-6267 ALPADLRAVAAWADY
+6267 RAVAAGGPQLRALSSEQRALRQWTDY
-6282 KPYALFVAII
+6282 KAYALMVALV
-6292 DQLYTVMFKNVSAT
+6292 DQLYMVMFKAVPANNVE
-6306 TVDQW
+6306 QW
-6311 PIKLAEYIR
+6311 PVKLAEYIR
-6320 HNDEANGKAAERI
+6320 VSDEANAKAAERI

-6347 AEFCDAAGFL
+6347 GEICDAAGL
-6357 EDIPDP
+6357 LADIPDP

-6368 ALIDEQP
+6368 QAINELP

>member
-7 NIEWSTTVKPILT
+7 NIEWSTAVKPILT

-39 IKSESEFQNHEDI
+39 IKSENEFENHEDV

-58 CFACLSAHFISMNAN
+58 CFACLSAHFISINAN
-73 NLPNDQL
+73 NLPADQL
-80 STARDAFRVILRQI
+80 STAHDAFRIMLRHI
-94 LKKLSEAGLS
+94 LKKISQAVLTY
-104 CDDTNTTAAPNVS
+104 DDSINMAAPKVTF
-117 VKQLLLPIV
+117 KQLLLPIL

-135 YPQSDLVIL
+135 LPQSELAIL
-144 TSLLKNAKL
+144 TSLLKSSKL
-153 PAHVSVPASQT
+153 PAHVNAPETQTTKSSVIPSPITSLASQSAT
-164 TPTEKQPPSNAQ
+164 TEKQPPSNAQ

-186 TAPLRNPV
+186 TLPLRNT
-194 ASMTSS
+194 MTCLT
-200 QVAPATAVLSP
+200 QNQPATGVVSP

-218 SAKDGNASQQASID
+218 STKDGNASQQASID
-232 MKKWVASTCSSLLME
+232 IKKWMYATCASLLME
-247 LRAGSVVL
+247 LRAGPMLL
-255 KVCSSLPCLQRYL
+255 KVCSSLPCLYRYL
-268 NRWQTAKETAVAPQF
+268 TRWRDAKESAIPPQF
-283 NSDASL
+283 NSEVKL
-289 LHFLVNEV
+289 LNFLMNEAY
-297 HVCRLA
+297 VCRMA
-303 LSLPCLEPFT
+303 LSLPCLEPLT
-313 PERIMTLSDVSIAGL
+313 PERIALLSDLATAWLV
-328 LCATAQASLHPKDE
+328 CAVTAQATLHPRDDE
-342 EYEQQTAT
+342 NEEMTAT
-350 LVESAL
+350 LVERAL
-356 SLYNTVG
+356 GLYNTIG

-373 GYVYQNHLMIGG
+373 GYVYQNHLMIGA
-385 WVLLCGLHH
+385 WVLLCGFHH
-394 ALAGAPC
+394 ALGGAPG
-401 PSTTPGKSPAKTPSR
+401 TTAPRSPAKAPSR

-424 QGLGVVWVALGGRC
+424 QSLSVVWVALGDRC
-438 LAWVGALLSDARL
+438 LAWTGALLSDARL
-451 EALSCGEAVVTTPAP
+451 EALSAASAPAADTPAP
-466 LHILAQ
+466 LQILAH

-485 APLHQLLVALGVV
+485 APLHQLLVSLAVV

-511 QKQHQDADP
+511 QKQNQDADP

-537 DSETDDVDSEPLFGL
+537 DSETDDEDSEPLFGL

-562 ATDNSGL
+562 ALESGL
-569 VRASGNNDNNDN
+569 TRAGAADSDDVPDDN
-581 ADAPQRPHQAIVP
+581 AAAQQAFML

-607 EVFTL
+607 EIFNL
-612 LTEEIISEGSERLG
+612 LTEEIIGEGVERLG
-626 QHSLQLHDAH
+626 ATSQQLHEAH

-646 LDRETARTDTGTISA
+646 LDRETARTDTGTISP

-668 ALYAAFSSALVRYLH
+668 ALYASFSSALVRYLH
-683 NLSGAPAF
+683 NLQPL
-691 ASLQPALHQ
+691 LQQ
-700 QLISAGS
+700 QLISTGS
-707 ERTNMTPL
+707 DRNNMTPL

-720 VVKLLGGMVLSKQAA
+720 VAKLLGGMVLSKVAA
-735 ERENSIL
+735 DRENSIL
-742 AMWHKIVNT
+742 VIWHKIINT

-758 AQPSQD
+758 NQPSQD

-807 LAISDRKRA
+807 LGISDRKRA

-821 HQLMLTTR
+821 HQFMLTTR

-836 LMRHLY
+836 LMKHLY

-862 AQPSTEANANG
+862 AQRSSDATTTG
-873 NKTTTN
+873 VKTTTDN
-879 GQPKSRI
+879 GQLKTRI
-886 YCEVPYIEQAYRRL
+886 YCEVPFIELAYRTPT
-900 SQDESSMRPKFYAL
+900 QDDTSMRPRFYAL
-914 TSADINNQENPKFD
+914 TNAEINNQENPKLD

-944 PLLLDALLALLNSA
+944 PLLLDALLSLLNSA
-958 CICDNSQYHGS
+958 CLCDNPQYHNS

-975 AHYCYQTAWRL
+975 AHYCFQTAWRL

-1001 AGTAADLPS
+1001 AGIAAELPS
-1010 PLPLHAVVWAPRADN
+1010 PLPLHALVWAPRADN

-1070 TIKHL
+1070 TMKHL
-1075 KQNVTANGLPSLLDV
+1075 KQNLTSDGLPSLLDV
-1090 ISCDSALVRFKVCLA
+1090 ISCDAALMRLKVCLV
-1105 DSATPS
+1105 DSATAS

-1123 LETILDCCRL
+1123 LETILECCRL
-1133 SAGLELEG
+1133 SVGIEIEG
-1141 LMESSNNPSEAAV
+1141 SAESTSNASDAAV
-1154 SKARLQVCGT
+1154 SSVRLQVCG
-1164 SGPVGNAAGST
+1164 AAGVARAAGAAG
-1175 PPPALGAWLRAHLPS
+1175 PPALGTWLKAQLPP
-1190 NAAAALD
+1190 NVAAAVEACAV
-1197 RLSSPPPLACI
+1197 PPPLAV
-1208 NLAFYAAHIIPSESA
+1208 NATLYESHIIPSESA
-1223 VLNLVSSHCELI
+1223 VLQLVSSHSELMI
-1235 TANTKYSL
+1235 VGGKYSI
-1243 GPSLMML
+1243 GASLTML
-1250 AYSAAKLLEV
+1250 AYSAAKLLEI
-1260 GASKLADNPE
+1260 GSSKLAENTN
-1270 LMKKTFDL
+1270 LTKKTL
-1278 VIPALTDGRLE
+1278 ELIVPALTDGRLQ
-1289 FMSEPLAATLNT
+1289 FLAEPLAATLNA
-1301 LVPQVQKAEQLIH
+1301 LVPQVNKAEQLIH

-1320 TYGVLVEHLQ
+1320 TYSVLVDHLQ
-1330 PSTEKTLRHMVKY
+1330 PSTENTLRHMVIY
-1343 WEKILDRPAGRL
+1343 WEKILDRPAGRI
-1355 AYEKV
+1355 AYENV
-1360 FAENSGYSLGKILLS
+1360 FADNSGYSLGKILLA
-1375 APNARNPYAERVI
+1375 APNGKSAFTERVI
-1388 KLFIKIFTGCENELN
+1388 KLFIKIFTGCDNSELN
-1403 GNLCVSVCKF
+1403 SALCVSVCKF
-1413 IGVADQQRLSTLLA
+1413 IGVADQQKLLSLLS
-1427 HICLGAPATSTNGTT
+1427 HICLVTPAPTNGNV
-1442 GTANGTPTETEL
+1442 GTANASPTETEL

-1462 EASGNPASLAVENLS
+1462 DGNPASVALRNALRSVFRTDDAPRNDNANRNDQDLPVFDAPIPAPRPPLETVQQSSNSENGSWPEGGSKENTNAVVVSTEAGNPFDSSNDNATLLSLLCKHIVHHGGEKVCERMVGALINVSGTTCAPVLLRELCRLADAHAGSDHRHLFPAALGWLSTCVENLS
-1477 SQEVLDK
+1477 SPEVLEK
-1484 LEEGQVDGTLAPQIE
+1484 LEEGQTDANITSQIE

-1506 YLADALH
+1506 YLTDALH
-1513 AINTTQPHTW
+1513 TIGSSQPHTW

-1537 FDLDYTDEQQDDDDT
+1537 FDLDYADEQQDEDDT

-1607 HDVSYAKFGNFFCCR
+1607 HDVSYAKFGNFFCDCGAKPDSSCQALVKRSVTLGGARGATTGMEETPPAPSIRRRPSSPTPPALLAPPRRPVLAHNIQGCR
-1622 QYLSSYSGW
+1622 SFLLSYNGW
-1631 GTCME
+1631 PGCLE
-1636 RVRRLLEA
+1636 RVRRLLGA

-1654 RAAPT
+1654 RGAAV

-1676 KKFTHTDN
+1676 KRFTHTDT

-1707 TGQTIRQLMSAHKLR
+1707 NGQTIRQLMSAHKLR

-1727 CLASPQGRRQHLAV
+1727 CLASPHGRRQHLAV

-1776 IPFMVL
+1776 IPFTVL

-1809 GGAVADHLVLNTG
+1809 GGAVADHFVLNTG
-1822 LEGNN
+1822 LEANN

-1846 SDFVKIYDLSKD
+1846 SDFVKIFDLSKD

-1877 FVNQDGVMHMLC
+1877 FVNQEDIMHMLC

-1940 YSHTLKMLFFSYAQ
+1940 YSHILKMLFFSYAQ

-1961 LNTVEESLKGT
+1961 LNTVEDSVKGT
-1972 AMITLSTTSTQ
+1972 AMITLSSSSAQ
-1983 KEGGGRGGGKQGGV
+1983 KEGGRGKQGGV

-2010 GLVTAVMQASNN
+2010 GLVSAVMQASNN
-2022 PVVLMLTPT
+2022 PVVLMLTPS
-2031 NIFVQEIKVVPAK
+2031 NIYVQEIKVVPAK

-2076 RMYAASS
+2076 RMYAANNE
-2083 DHTGYWL
+2083 HTGYWL
-2090 SPAIQPTHAPRRR
+2090 SPAIQPVHAPRRR

-2110 SKGKAQQVVTKSN
+2110 TKGKTQQVVTKSN
-2123 ANGAPQFPIDFFEH
+2123 LNGSSQFPIDFFEH
-2137 CVAMNDIEFG
+2137 CVAMSDIEFG

-2179 AMEVMN
+2179 LMEVVN

-2190 VICGIRVLLGSQDVA
+2190 VICGIRVLLGNQDLA
-2205 RTPSYV
+2205 RTPAYV
-2211 EVYGR
+2211 EIHGR
-2216 IIQTIVVRNR
+2216 SIQTIVVRNR

-2243 LSINFGPSQD
+2243 LVINFGPSQD

-2277 DNEDPSACP
+2277 ENEDPSTCA
-2286 SSSKVAQEGEGAGGA
+2286 SSSKVAQESESSSGS
-2301 WKPSPLERLACAALE
+2301 WKPSSLERLACAALE
-2316 ALELGAGASAAGV
+2316 ALELGAGAPASSGAAAGAEAGAE
-2329 HAAAEP
+2329 AA
-2335 ARRLLCA
+2335 RKLLCA
-2342 PAPPHLHARAQCL
+2342 PASAHLHARAQCL
-2355 LRALHHTHYH
+2355 LRAVHQSQYH
-2365 QYKDQA
+2365 QFKDQA
-2371 ILKYVCTSLRE
+2371 ILKYISISLRE
-2382 LRDTADPHNIDPEAY
+2382 LRDTTDARNIDPEAY

-2412 NHLVKYSA
+2412 QHLVKYSA
-2420 PTPQR
+2420 PTPPK
-2425 PANGDWSV
+2425 PADGDWSM
-2433 LWKGDNQDQ
+2433 LWKSEVQ
-2442 EKEKEPHLCALL
+2442 EEPDREPHLCALL
-2454 TSVLWRLAA
+2454 SSVLWKLTA
-2463 CRTSTA
+2463 CRSQTTG
-2469 QPPGILSYGL
+2469 PPGILSYGL
-2479 RHPEHTMH
+2479 RHAEHTLH
-2487 ALADTVHAFQLH
+2487 ALADTIHAFQLH
-2499 AEPEC
+2499 GDSDC
-2504 VEFGNQIYLSLL
+2504 IDFGNQIYLSLL

-2545 IPSPPNTPGTGAGS
+2545 IPSPPNTPGAGS

-2565 PTSSITEAVV
+2565 PASSITEAAV
-2575 SESDLSANRDEHQEN
+2575 SESELSANRDDQQEN
-2590 QFMDVDDSLEPMV
+2590 QYMDVDDSLEPMV

-2614 LDIPPDADD
+2614 LDIPTDADD

-2632 LSLQEQPRR
+2632 LSLQEQGRR
-2641 APPAPSAPPPPAP
+2641 APPPAPAQPPAASASAAP
-2654 GFSDATASPPG
+2654 HAPAYSDATASPNG

-2680 RTSPAEPPGSAGSE
+2680 RTSPAEAGGSAASD
-2694 SGGSGAD
+2694 SGGSAAD

-2713 GEMVS
+2713 GEMS
-2718 APSAGTMPASN
+2718 APSGQPCSTVVEVPA
-2729 IIAAPVAIAAGPS
+2729 AVAGPS
-2742 TSSSQ
+2742 SSSQ
-2747 PVASTSRTME
+2747 PMASTSRAVEVENE
-2757 AESETRKLHA
+2757 ARKLHT

-2775 ALDALPSLRYLPGV
+2775 ALDAVPTLRTLPGV

-2804 LDSSVE
+2804 LDSSAE
-2810 GDRTVLDRL
+2810 GDRVVLERL
-2819 LELLVSELDIQ
+2819 LEVLVGELDIQ
-2830 SEENPE
+2830 PVEPTSGED
-2836 ERTDRRELQLAIM
+2836 RTEKRELQLAIM

-2857 LDMHGDETPPPI
+2857 LDAQVVEHSPPV
-2869 HERTNRRELQLVIMR
+2869 HERTNRRELQLIIMR

-2893 KTSATGGPVPRA
+2893 KTCGTGGGGSVSRG
-2905 EVTGGACA
+2905 EVSGAACA

-2928 APAHCFRV
+2928 APKHCYNV
-2936 LSALLP
+2936 LAALLP
-2942 YWKEKTSS
+2942 YWKEKMSA
-2950 SGAATTGQTLLKPQ
+2950 SGTTTTVQQLLKPQ

-2979 YVKSHALDVFDNY
+2979 YVKSHALEVFDNY
-2992 PQLLMEMALRLPC
+2992 PQLVMEMALRLPC

-3013 AHFDQRW
+3013 KHFDARW

-3030 QQTPLSSSI
+3030 QQTPL

-3080 PAYDKLVQLMD
+3080 AAYDKLVRLMD

-3107 QHTCATERREALAWL
+3107 QHTCSTERRETLGWL
-3122 VTVARRVHPHVAP
+3122 VGIARRLHPHVAP

-3146 APPHHQRPAE
+3146 APAPPAPATPPGPPPTAPRPGQDKNASE
-3156 NKQNTA
+3156 
-3162 DWPDRERSA
+3162 WPDRERST
-3171 ENDAFTTD
+3171 ESDAFVSD
-3179 GSKFQEQRVGPLVQ
+3179 GSKFQEQKVPLLVQ
-3193 QILKQVSQDELRMFV
+3193 QILKQVNQDELKLFV

-3234 SGQTDQSSL
+3234 CSQTEQASL
-3243 VSLLWGIWPTL
+3243 VSLLWGLWPTL
-3254 PQYGRKAAQFVDLL
+3254 PQYGRKAVQFVDLL

-3276 NIDTEKYVGSAVELL
+3276 NVDNEKYIGSAVELL
-3291 RNQNQLLSSHGNAA
+3291 RNQNQLLSSHGNSA
-3305 LYAALGSYVEL
+3305 LYAALGAYVEL

-3366 RINLRISDIKRSKM
+3366 RISLRIGDIKRSKM
-3380 VRTINFYYNNRT
+3380 VRVINFYYNNRT

-3397 ELKNRPG
+3397 ELKNKPS

-3542 VYRQLTSN
+3542 VYRQLIAN
-3550 KPVLERSERN
+3550 K
-3560 LRDNHNVFSLTSLI
+3560 
-3574 IDLENQSQMAIPILE
+3574 PILE
-3589 QSTLIRAESP
+3589 
-3599 TYTPKTNSPPQ
+3599 
-3610 ITIPL
+3610 
-3615 DNQGLGQ
+3615 
-3622 SAIVNPE
+3622 
-3629 SPTYTPN
+3629 
-3636 SDSLPPLVHVS
+3636 SLV
-3647 NPLQPKTQVTHH
+3647 
-3659 SSSSALPVQ
+3659 
-3668 NSLGNVYIESTS
+3668 
-3680 MLRHIDDNIPNLES
+3680 
-3694 VVRINSTSTDDAMR
+3694 
-3708 LATITRKTAPPLN
+3708 
-3721 LERERRME
+3721 
-3729 ELCWY
+3729 
-3734 FLYPDGKNGFGEERD
+3734 
-3749 NPCTPLDYFQ
+3749 
-3759 NRIMSADKRFNRND
+3759 
-3773 YLFYALSVVEY
+3773 
-3784 FRAKSSVSVSCRMR
+3784 
-3798 QGHGQQTPQGL
+3798 
-3809 VDNMHLTMR
+3809 
-3818 NVRGSASYWQK
+3818 
-3829 CCSELIAMVRT
+3829 
-3840 LGPPTWFLT
+3840 
-3849 FSCNDL
+3849 
-3855 NWPEMIKALLIADGR
+3855 
-3870 DINDAECLTF
+3870 
-3880 PERLELV
+3880 
-3887 QKHPVVIA
+3887 
-3895 RQFTIRVNALMRL
+3895 
-3908 LKHNHDCL
+3908 
-3916 EGPIEDYWY
+3916 
-3925 RVEFQNR
+3925 
-3932 GSPHLH
+3932 
-3938 MLVWCNNVPEFST
+3938 
-3951 PQGIEVIEKVVS
+3951 
-3963 CSLSPNDPVL
+3963 
-3973 RKLVE
+3973 
-3978 DLQIHKHTQTCKKNR
+3978 
-3993 QDNGCRFGFPKPAS
+3993 
-4007 DNTVCLGPDEAL
+4007 
-4019 ANNGRFCLLKRTS
+4019 
-4032 DESMV
+4032 
-4037 NNYNVILLGIW
+4037 
-4048 KANIDIQPCG
+4048 
-4058 SYSAVA
+4058 
-4064 YYVAKYAS
+4064 
-4072 KCEPHDA
+4072 
-4079 GEVIRDAISKAKR
+4079 
-4092 QGGDVWK
+4092 
-4099 QLFAVSMTILNQ
+4099 
-4111 RLVSAPECAYRLC
+4111 
-4124 HLPLKMSSRK
+4124 
-4134 TVFVNSCRPEE
+4134 
-4145 RFRLL
+4145 
-4150 RFDSDETG
+4150 
-4158 IYYKIFDRY
+4158 
-4167 ILRPTELENLS
+4167 
-4178 LAEFAIRYET
+4178 
-4188 VSSTTWS
+4188 
-4195 EDNGDVELRDEEMIP
+4195 
-4210 IRYITLQDNSRM
+4210 
-4222 RVRNRPAVLRTRYY
+4222 
-4236 TVNSDKEAY
+4236 
-4245 YYSLIVCHI
+4245 
-4254 PFRNEEELLAEN
+4254 
-4266 ETAENCF
+4266 
-4273 MRRQGDLRP
+4273 
-4282 LQGNISAEEFSY
+4282 
-4294 AERMIQQ
+4294 
-4301 AVAQVTALNAAR
+4301 
-4313 ENDGG
+4313 
-4318 DVPTVCVGEQIVNE
+4318 
-4332 DFCEDVG
+4332 
-4339 EQTVMSDEL
+4339 
-4348 FLRSI
+4348 
-4353 RGLNIQQ
+4353 
-4360 KDLFQ
+4360 
-4365 SISAGIEK
+4365 
-4373 DLEGLESQLLL
+4373 
-4384 FITGGA
+4384 
-4390 GSGKTFLLKLI
+4390 
-4401 VEHIKRCYAPTV
+4401 
-4413 DDLLKPKFVEVGS
+4413 
-4426 LTGVA
+4426 
-4431 ARQVFGKTLHSI
+4431 
-4443 FLLPIEK
+4443 
-4450 RNTMTYKQ
+4450 
-4458 ITGQRLENERRKW
+4458 
-4471 RYVNWLIIDEISMV
+4471 
-4485 SYEHLRMIHLRLQE
+4485 
-4499 FKNNQKLFG
+4499 
-4508 GVNVLVFGDIFQL
+4508 
-4521 PPVKGH
+4521 
-4527 WCFIQPPW
+4527 
-4535 LSAEVN
+4535 
-4541 LWHQFSFCE
+4541 
-4550 LTINMRQRN
+4550 
-4559 DADFIDLLNNLRVGE
+4559 
-4574 LTTAQLQLLCERRHV
+4574 
-4589 PLDGEFADGVAVRIF
+4589 
-4604 PTIRQVDFYN
+4604 
-4614 DRMSDENSKLHKT
+4614 
-4627 YVVNAVDESREV
+4627 
-4639 ATYGRRPPENV
+4639 
-4650 IPKDVNNCGGLL
+4650 
-4662 SSIKISVESRIM
+4662 
-4674 LRRNIDVSQGL
+4674 
-4685 VNGAMGIIKKI
+4685 
-4696 KWPALRRDQLEEG
+4696 
-4709 ELPEAVY
+4709 
-4716 IKFDDDSIGLRLKD
+4716 
-4730 SDGCIPI
+4730 
-4737 PPVCTTFQAV
+4737 
-4747 KGYGDVE
+4747 
-4754 RRMLPLILSWASL
+4754 
-4767 LHKISEHRLEGRT
+4767 HKISEHRVEGRA
-4780 GDENSNA
+4780 DENCNGGGG
-4787 SNTSFSGAQ
+4787 SFGGAQ

-4801 QTLAHKYCVDSK
+4801 QTLAHKYCVESK

-4834 AFDRSQS
+4834 AYDRSQS
-4841 ELTKGDTLP
+4841 EQLEGDTLP
-4850 VYAGLLQNYDGDV
+4850 VYAGLVQNYDGDV
-4863 TKGGG
+4863 TKESGGGG
-4868 CYGCAL
+4868 CYGCSL
-4874 ACAEHCL
+4874 ACAEQCL

-4888 SQAEH
+4888 SQREH
-4893 RTRLCRF
+4893 RARLVRF
-4900 GLVQELVQHNL
+4900 GLVHELVHHNL
-4911 HRGTPQCQE
+4911 HRGTPQCQD
-4920 EVRALICLV
+4920 EVRSLICLV
-4929 TRDNLPATEHLCNLL
+4929 TRDNLPATKQLCYLL

-4967 LVLLLGSLVK
+4967 LVLLLGALVK
-4977 VQDSVECWESR
+4977 VQDSVECWEVR

-4996 VWCCPQLTEVAG
+4996 VWCCPQLTEVVG
-5008 ITPAANTILKAEALA
+5008 IPPAATAILKSEALS
-5023 GIPGINS
+5023 GIPGINT
-5030 SSPNFLNCHTA
+5030 SSPNS

-5050 LPCLRYMQQLMAPLA
+5050 LPCLRYMQELMVPAAPA
-5065 PPAQPPAPAQPAPA
+5065 PPAPAPAPA
-5079 DADQAKDAAKHQF
+5079 PPADEQGKDDKESTQ
-5092 ALQQVALPCLR
+5092 PT
-5103 YMQQLMAPLAPP
+5103 APP
-5115 AQPPAPAQPAPAD
+5115 PIVL
-5128 ADQAKDAAKHQ
+5128 QAN
-5139 FALQQVAL
+5139 
-5147 PCLRYMQQLMA
+5147 
-5158 PLAPPA
+5158 
-5164 QPPAPAQPAPAD
+5164 
-5176 ADQAKDAAKEP
+5176 
-5187 VSTTTSATGTAA
+5187 TG
-5199 ASTSGNVVVD
+5199 NLVVD
-5209 LAAWLAGKVPHSQ
+5209 LSAWLAGRVPHNQ
-5222 WRRLSSARVDRP
+5222 WRKLVAKNEIP
-5234 PVAATMLRD
+5234 PADTTLPTRD
-5243 LHLASKYLA
+5243 LHLAHKYLG
-5252 KWRERTMLS
+5252 KWKEKMLLS
-5261 HGMRPLAL
+5261 HGMRTISLD
-5269 EDGGWLRPVMF
+5269 EGGWLRPVMF

-5300 SYERTKAVL
+5300 SYDRTKAVL

-5320 SAGEASEQFLQ
+5320 SAGEASEQFLL
-5331 LYQTL
+5331 LYQSL

-5396 ESGAR
+5396 EAGAR
-5401 RTYKGRLVGA
+5401 RAYKTRLVGA

-5456 AVCIE
+5456 TVCIE

-5567 KDVYKKNKI
+5567 K
-5576 CTDCE
+5576 E
-5581 LVALLE
+5581 
-5587 DDNGMELLVC
+5587 
-5597 NKIMSLDLP
+5597 
-5606 VKDVYKKVWCTS
+5606 VYKKVWCTS

-5633 LLGDATEEFVERLTQ
+5633 LLGDATEEFVETLSQT
-5648 ANAEAVDDE
+5648 NAETVDDE
-5657 QLYRMANVLADCGG
+5657 QVYRMANVLADCGG
-5671 IEVMLQRLAAIQR
+5671 LEVMLQRLAAIGR
-5684 VGAARALCSTLL
+5684 VGCARSLVGTLL
-5696 RLVSLCTRVRRCV
+5696 RLLALCARVRRCV
-5709 RVLTRAETRA
+5709 RVLTRPEARA

-5725 ALHLAAIEEKDM
+5725 ALSLAAADEREM
-5737 ARAQLVY
+5737 QRAPLVY

-5768 SLTFGGPEY
+5768 SLTFGGPEH

-5813 KMAMLVEH
+5813 KMAMLVDH
-5821 FKPVLDFDRLDSEQW
+5821 FKPVLDFNRLDSEQW
-5836 TEEEFRMELFCVF
+5836 SDEEFRMELFCVL

-5862 KDYLISLGVVRDALE
+5862 KDYLISLGIVRDALE

-6007 QCSLTQQVADLAEEN
+6007 QCSLTQQVADLAEEA

-6051 VEEYEVRARKTLGYT
+6051 VEEYEARARKTLGYT

-6105 GLLPLWGPHV
+6105 GLLPLWGPYV

-6139 IGHTCTLHDL
+6139 IGHTCTVHDL

-6158 GRTFHDDTGGGGP
+6158 GLSFHNDTGGGGP

-6176 LVPALIHM
+6176 LVPALMHM
-6184 ALYVINTSRVAAR
+6184 ALYVINTTRVAAR
-6197 ELSAL
+6197 EVSAL
-6202 EAALAWA
+6202 EASLAWP
-6209 PARLLESA
+6209 PARVLESA
-6217 HDAEGPLYFATLM
+6217 QDADGPLYFLTLM
-6230 LMLYPHAKWRSVK
+6230 LLLYPHAKWRALR
-6243 LDMLKRLLVIGHV
+6243 LDMIKRMLLLGHV
-6256 RGAAPGGPAIR
+6256 RDVTRGGPAVR
-6267 ALPADLRAVAAWADY
+6267 ALTPEQRAPCTWPEY
-6282 KPYALFVAII
+6282 KPYVVFVALV
-6292 DQLYTVMFKNVSAT
+6292 DQLYNVMFKNVNAT
-6306 TVDQW
+6306 TVEQW

-6320 HNDEANGKAAERI
+6320 HNDEANAKAAERV
-6333 VTTLTDELLPCASF
+6333 VTTLTDELLPCDSF
-6347 AEFCDAAGFL
+6347 AEFCDAAGLL

-6363 DAFLQ
+6363 DAFLR
-6368 ALIDEQP
+6368 ALLDEQP

>member
-153 PAHVSVPASQT
+153 PAHVSVPESQTTKSSVIPSSITSLASQT

-200 QVAPATAVLSP
+200 QAAPATAVLSP

-1462 EASGNPASLAVENLS
+1462 EASGNPASLALRNALRSVFRSESDAAQRNDSNAQRNDSDLPVFDAPSPAPRAQSDTAQQSANSESCSWSDGSKDSGGAATTAAATAEPTPAPLADAANDNAALLSALCKHVVQHCGDEVSERMLTTLIGVCGESACSPLLLREMCRLADAHAGGDHRQLFPAAVGWLSACVENLS

-1607 HDVSYAKFGNFFCCR
+1607 HDVSYAKFGNFFCDCGAKPDSSCQALVKRSVTLGGGRGAGTEEAAPAPSLRRRPSSPAPPAILAPPRRPVLASNIQGCR

-2286 SSSKVAQEGEGAGGA
+2286 SSSKVAQEGEGGGGA

-3030 QQTPLSSSI
+3030 QQTPL

-3550 KPVLERSERN
+3550 KPVLE
-3560 LRDNHNVFSLTSLI
+3560 
-3574 IDLENQSQMAIPILE
+3574 
-3589 QSTLIRAESP
+3589 
-3599 TYTPKTNSPPQ
+3599 
-3610 ITIPL
+3610 
-3615 DNQGLGQ
+3615 
-3622 SAIVNPE
+3622 
-3629 SPTYTPN
+3629 
-3636 SDSLPPLVHVS
+3636 
-3647 NPLQPKTQVTHH
+3647 
-3659 SSSSALPVQ
+3659 
-3668 NSLGNVYIESTS
+3668 
-3680 MLRHIDDNIPNLES
+3680 
-3694 VVRINSTSTDDAMR
+3694 
-3708 LATITRKTAPPLN
+3708 
-3721 LERERRME
+3721 
-3729 ELCWY
+3729 
-3734 FLYPDGKNGFGEERD
+3734 
-3749 NPCTPLDYFQ
+3749 
-3759 NRIMSADKRFNRND
+3759 
-3773 YLFYALSVVEY
+3773 
-3784 FRAKSSVSVSCRMR
+3784 
-3798 QGHGQQTPQGL
+3798 
-3809 VDNMHLTMR
+3809 
-3818 NVRGSASYWQK
+3818 
-3829 CCSELIAMVRT
+3829 
-3840 LGPPTWFLT
+3840 
-3849 FSCNDL
+3849 
-3855 NWPEMIKALLIADGR
+3855 
-3870 DINDAECLTF
+3870 
-3880 PERLELV
+3880 
-3887 QKHPVVIA
+3887 
-3895 RQFTIRVNALMRL
+3895 
-3908 LKHNHDCL
+3908 
-3916 EGPIEDYWY
+3916 
-3925 RVEFQNR
+3925 
-3932 GSPHLH
+3932 
-3938 MLVWCNNVPEFST
+3938 
-3951 PQGIEVIEKVVS
+3951 
-3963 CSLSPNDPVL
+3963 
-3973 RKLVE
+3973 
-3978 DLQIHKHTQTCKKNR
+3978 
-3993 QDNGCRFGFPKPAS
+3993 
-4007 DNTVCLGPDEAL
+4007 
-4019 ANNGRFCLLKRTS
+4019 
-4032 DESMV
+4032 
-4037 NNYNVILLGIW
+4037 
-4048 KANIDIQPCG
+4048 
-4058 SYSAVA
+4058 
-4064 YYVAKYAS
+4064 
-4072 KCEPHDA
+4072 
-4079 GEVIRDAISKAKR
+4079 
-4092 QGGDVWK
+4092 
-4099 QLFAVSMTILNQ
+4099 
-4111 RLVSAPECAYRLC
+4111 
-4124 HLPLKMSSRK
+4124 
-4134 TVFVNSCRPEE
+4134 
-4145 RFRLL
+4145 
-4150 RFDSDETG
+4150 
-4158 IYYKIFDRY
+4158 
-4167 ILRPTELENLS
+4167 
-4178 LAEFAIRYET
+4178 
-4188 VSSTTWS
+4188 
-4195 EDNGDVELRDEEMIP
+4195 
-4210 IRYITLQDNSRM
+4210 
-4222 RVRNRPAVLRTRYY
+4222 
-4236 TVNSDKEAY
+4236 
-4245 YYSLIVCHI
+4245 
-4254 PFRNEEELLAEN
+4254 
-4266 ETAENCF
+4266 
-4273 MRRQGDLRP
+4273 
-4282 LQGNISAEEFSY
+4282 
-4294 AERMIQQ
+4294 
-4301 AVAQVTALNAAR
+4301 
-4313 ENDGG
+4313 
-4318 DVPTVCVGEQIVNE
+4318 
-4332 DFCEDVG
+4332 
-4339 EQTVMSDEL
+4339 
-4348 FLRSI
+4348 
-4353 RGLNIQQ
+4353 
-4360 KDLFQ
+4360 
-4365 SISAGIEK
+4365 
-4373 DLEGLESQLLL
+4373 
-4384 FITGGA
+4384 
-4390 GSGKTFLLKLI
+4390 
-4401 VEHIKRCYAPTV
+4401 
-4413 DDLLKPKFVEVGS
+4413 
-4426 LTGVA
+4426 
-4431 ARQVFGKTLHSI
+4431 
-4443 FLLPIEK
+4443 
-4450 RNTMTYKQ
+4450 
-4458 ITGQRLENERRKW
+4458 
-4471 RYVNWLIIDEISMV
+4471 
-4485 SYEHLRMIHLRLQE
+4485 
-4499 FKNNQKLFG
+4499 
-4508 GVNVLVFGDIFQL
+4508 
-4521 PPVKGH
+4521 
-4527 WCFIQPPW
+4527 
-4535 LSAEVN
+4535 
-4541 LWHQFSFCE
+4541 
-4550 LTINMRQRN
+4550 
-4559 DADFIDLLNNLRVGE
+4559 
-4574 LTTAQLQLLCERRHV
+4574 
-4589 PLDGEFADGVAVRIF
+4589 
-4604 PTIRQVDFYN
+4604 
-4614 DRMSDENSKLHKT
+4614 
-4627 YVVNAVDESREV
+4627 
-4639 ATYGRRPPENV
+4639 
-4650 IPKDVNNCGGLL
+4650 
-4662 SSIKISVESRIM
+4662 
-4674 LRRNIDVSQGL
+4674 
-4685 VNGAMGIIKKI
+4685 
-4696 KWPALRRDQLEEG
+4696 
-4709 ELPEAVY
+4709 
-4716 IKFDDDSIGLRLKD
+4716 
-4730 SDGCIPI
+4730 
-4737 PPVCTTFQAV
+4737 
-4747 KGYGDVE
+4747 
-4754 RRMLPLILSWASL
+4754 SL

-5030 SSPNFLNCHTA
+5030 SSPNS
-5041 HQFALQQVA
+5041 
-5050 LPCLRYMQQLMAPLA
+5050 
-5065 PPAQPPAPAQPAPA
+5065 
-5079 DADQAKDAAKHQF
+5079 
-5092 ALQQVALPCLR
+5092 
-5103 YMQQLMAPLAPP
+5103 
-5115 AQPPAPAQPAPAD
+5115 
-5128 ADQAKDAAKHQ
+5128 HQ

-5531 VKNKICTDCEL
+5531 V
-5542 VALLEDDNGM
+5542 
-5552 ELLVCNKIMSLDLPV
+5552 
-5567 KDVYKKNKI
+5567 KNKI

-6197 ELSAL
+6197 EVSAL

-6368 ALIDEQP
+6368 VLIDEQP

>member
-39 IKSESEFQNHEDI
+39 IKSENEFQNHEDT

-58 CFACLSAHFISMNAN
+58 CFACLSAHFISINAN
-73 NLPNDQL
+73 NLPADQL
-80 STARDAFRVILRQI
+80 STAQDAFRIILQQI

-104 CDDTNTTAAPNVS
+104 QDDTSNTAAPNVS

-135 YPQSDLVIL
+135 YPPSDLVIL

-153 PAHVSVPASQT
+153 PAHVNVTENQTTKSSVIPSPITSLASQT
-164 TPTEKQPPSNAQ
+164 SSSEKQQPTTAQ

-186 TAPLRNPV
+186 TIPLRSQMS
-194 ASMTSS
+194 SMTS
-200 QVAPATAVLSP
+200 PAQPVGAMTP
-211 GSKDSLE
+211 GSKDSVE
-218 SAKDGNASQQASID
+218 SAKDGSSQQAVID
-232 MKKWVASTCSSLLME
+232 MKKWVASTCASLLME

-268 NRWQTAKETAVAPQF
+268 NRWQTAKESNLAPQF

-313 PERIMTLSDVSIAGL
+313 SDRIATLSDVSTAWL
-328 LCATAQASLHPKDE
+328 LCATAQATLHQKDE
-342 EYEQQTAT
+342 ESEQQTAT

-373 GYVYQNHLMIGG
+373 GYVYQNHLMIGA
-385 WVLLCGLHH
+385 WVLVCGLHH
-394 ALAGAPC
+394 ALGGAPG
-401 PSTTPGKSPAKTPSR
+401 PTPPGKSPAKTASR

-438 LAWVGALLSDARL
+438 LAWAGALLADARL
-451 EALSCGEAVVTTPAP
+451 EALSAPSDSAPAPAP
-466 LHILAQ
+466 LDILSH
-472 HTAHQRELRLASA
+472 HTAHHRELRIASA

-511 QKQHQDADP
+511 QKNQDADP

-537 DSETDDVDSEPLFGL
+537 DSETDDEDSEPLLGL

-562 ATDNSGL
+562 A
-569 VRASGNNDNNDN
+569 NDNGFTRLGAAEISEKPDN
-581 ADAPQRPHQAIVP
+581 TRSQQGIVP
-594 DKAEPYSYITLAT
+594 DKAEPYSYIALAT

-612 LTEEIISEGSERLG
+612 LTEEMISGGAERLG
-626 QHSLQLHDAH
+626 GAALHLHDAH
-636 QALLAALAKD
+636 HALLAALARD
-646 LDRETARTDTGTISA
+646 LDRETARTDTGTISP

-668 ALYAAFSSALVRYLH
+668 ALYTAFSSALVRYLH
-683 NLSGAPAF
+683 NLSGSPAF
-691 ASLQPALHQ
+691 AALQPSLQQ
-700 QLISAGS
+700 QLLST
-707 ERTNMTPL
+707 ERANMTPL

-720 VVKLLGGMVLSKQAA
+720 VIKLCGGMVLARAA
-735 ERENSIL
+735 ADRENSVL
-742 AMWHKIVNT
+742 VMWHKLVST
-751 LQECALQ
+751 LQDCALQ
-758 AQPSQD
+758 PQPPHD
-764 HDYEDLNVEHAQLLV
+764 HDYEGDALDHDLNVEHAQMMV

-791 SVLLMTSNAI
+791 SVLLMTANAI
-801 IKVVET
+801 IKIVET
-807 LAISDRKRA
+807 LGINDRKRA

-836 LMRHLY
+836 LMKHLY

-862 AQPSTEANANG
+862 AQPSFDASTSEM
-873 NKTTTN
+873 KTTTDS
-879 GQPKSRI
+879 GQMKTRI
-886 YCEVPYIEQAYRRL
+886 YCEVPFIEETYRRL
-900 SQDESSMRPKFYAL
+900 SQDETSMRPKFYAL
-914 TSADINNQENPKFD
+914 TNAKINNQENPKFD

-944 PLLLDALLALLNSA
+944 PLLVDALLALLNSA
-958 CICDNSQYHGS
+958 CVCDNPNNRSS
-969 PAALAA
+969 LPALAA
-975 AHYCYQTAWRL
+975 AHYCFQTAWRL

-1001 AGTAADLPS
+1001 AGTTADLPS
-1010 PLPLHAVVWAPRADN
+1010 PLPLHALIWAPRADN

-1048 NLLAGVSASCD
+1048 NLLTGVSASCD

-1075 KQNVTANGLPSLLDV
+1075 KQNLLSSGLPSLIDV
-1090 ISCDSALVRFKVCLA
+1090 ISCDSALARLKVCLVDA
-1105 DSATPS
+1105 STAS
-1111 EAHQFMP
+1111 EAHPFVP
-1118 DLLDL
+1118 HLLDL
-1123 LETILDCCRL
+1123 LETILECCRL
-1133 SAGLELEG
+1133 SATMELDNVE
-1141 LMESSNNPSEAAV
+1141 EAAPTESESAV
-1154 SKARLQVCGT
+1154 SSVLFQVCGN
-1164 SGPVGNAAGST
+1164 SPAVAAVCGMGAS
-1175 PPPALGAWLRAHLPS
+1175 PPELWAWLRAELPP
-1190 NAAAALD
+1190 NVATLLD
-1197 RLSSPPPLACI
+1197 M
-1208 NLAFYAAHIIPSESA
+1208 YAAPPSIAEANFSNHIIPSESA
-1223 VLNLVSSHCELI
+1223 VLHLVSFHCVLMSG
-1235 TANTKYSL
+1235 NPKYSI
-1243 GPSLMML
+1243 GTSLMMF
-1250 AYSAAKLLEV
+1250 AYSAAKLLEI
-1260 GASKLADNPE
+1260 GSSKIADSVE
-1270 LMKKTFDL
+1270 LTRKTLDL
-1278 VIPALTDGRLE
+1278 IIPALTDGRLE
-1289 FMSEPLAATLNT
+1289 FLAEPLAATLNAI
-1301 LVPQVQKAEQLIH
+1301 VPQAVKAEEIIH
-1314 EHILKT
+1314 EHILRT
-1320 TYGVLVEHLQ
+1320 TYPVLCDHLM
-1330 PSTEKTLRHMVKY
+1330 PTTEKTLRHIVKY
-1343 WEKILDRPAGRL
+1343 WEKILDRQAGRA
-1355 AYEKV
+1355 AYESV
-1360 FAENSGYSLGKILLS
+1360 FVEDTDFVLGKILLS
-1375 APNARNPYAERVI
+1375 APNARNPYTERVI
-1388 KLFIKIFTGCENELN
+1388 KLFIKIFSGCETTEMSR
-1403 GNLCVSVCKF
+1403 GLCVGVCKF
-1413 IGVADQQRLSTLLA
+1413 IGVADQQKLIALLG
-1427 HICLGAPATSTNGTT
+1427 HICSYGPATSAI
-1442 GTANGTPTETEL
+1442 GTANATPTETEL

-1462 EASGNPASLAVENLS
+1462 DAAVNPASLAMFNAIRRVLFRSDSDSPQRPENGARNEQDLPVFDAPSPAPRAQSETVQPSGNSESCSWSDGSKESGPPANGAPPAPEASSPVIDGAANNAALLTALCKHIVLHCREDVSERMLQALITVTGEGTCHPLLLQEMCRLADSHSGTLHKLLFPAALTWLGACVKNLS
-1477 SQEVLDK
+1477 SPEVLEK
-1484 LEEGQVDGTLAPQIE
+1484 LEEGSIENNNLGPQIE
-1499 SACVLLS
+1499 SACTLLA
-1506 YLADALH
+1506 YLGDALH
-1513 AINTTQPHTW
+1513 AIGVVQPHTW

-1537 FDLDYTDEQQDDDDT
+1537 FDFEYTDEQQDDDDT

-1607 HDVSYAKFGNFFCCR
+1607 HDVSYAKFGNFFCDCGAKPDSSCQALVKRSVTLGAGRAAGASEETPPAPSLRRRPSSPTPPAFLAPPRRPLMAHNIQGCR
-1622 QYLSSYSGW
+1622 TYLMSYDKW
-1631 GTCME
+1631 EWCLK
-1636 RVRRLLEA
+1636 RVRKLVCA

-1654 RAAPT
+1654 RTAAV

-1676 KKFTHTDN
+1676 KRFSHTDA
-1684 LMLPT
+1684 LMVPT
-1689 LGSQE
+1689 LGPIIGSQE

-1707 TGQTIRQLMSAHKLR
+1707 NGQTIRQLISAHKLR

-1758 QADSSKHKL
+1758 QADSTKHKL
-1767 TLTRLSSAP
+1767 TLTRLSTAP
-1776 IPFMVL
+1776 IPFTVIT
-1782 SLSGNPWNEDLLA
+1782 LSGNVANEDLLA

-1809 GGAVADHLVLNTG
+1809 AGAISEHFVLTTG
-1822 LEGNN
+1822 LEANN
-1827 YVIKAIWLP
+1827 YIIKAIWLP
-1836 GSQTQLALVT
+1836 GSQTQMALVT
-1846 SDFVKIYDLSKD
+1846 SDFIKIYDLSKD
-1858 LNNPMHHFLVPSGK
+1858 LNNPLHHFLVPSGK

-1877 FVNQDGVMHMLC
+1877 FVNQEGVMHMLC

-1961 LNTVEESLKGT
+1961 LNSVEESVKGT
-1972 AMITLSTTSTQ
+1972 AMITVYGGGGGP
-1983 KEGGGRGGGKQGGV
+1983 KEGGRGKSGA
-1997 QSLCQWAEVPGHP
+1997 QSLVQWSEVHGHP
-2010 GLVTAVMQASNN
+2010 GLITALMQASNN

-2031 NIFVQEIKVVPAK
+2031 NIYVQEIKFFYATLKACGTVVPAK

-2055 WCGGGGEQKSTLI
+2055 WCAGGEQKSTLI

-2076 RMYAASS
+2076 RMYAANPAR
-2083 DHTGYWL
+2083 TGYWL
-2090 SPAIQPTHAPRRR
+2090 SPAVQPAYPPRRR
-2103 PRLLTHH
+2103 ARLARPAPHLAAHAHPPRKQHQAVAKT
-2110 SKGKAQQVVTKSN
+2110 TSN
-2123 ANGAPQFPIDFFEH
+2123 GGPQFPIDFFEH
-2137 CVAMNDIEFG
+2137 CVAMGDIEFG

-2179 AMEVMN
+2179 TMDLIN

-2190 VICGIRVLLGSQDVA
+2190 VICGIRVLLGSQDAA
-2205 RTPSYV
+2205 RTPTYV
-2211 EVYGR
+2211 EIHGR
-2216 IIQTIVVRNR
+2216 AIPTMVVRNR

-2237 LQSDKK
+2237 LLSDKK
-2243 LSINFGPSQD
+2243 LVITFGPSQD

-2277 DNEDPSACP
+2277 ENEDPSTCP
-2286 SSSKVAQEGEGAGGA
+2286 SSSKVAQVSDGASDIN
-2301 WKPSPLERLACAALE
+2301 KPSSVERLACSALE
-2316 ALELGAGASAAGV
+2316 ALELGAGAPACTGATAGAE
-2329 HAAAEP
+2329 AAADA
-2335 ARRLLCA
+2335 ARTLLCV
-2342 PAPPHLHARAQCL
+2342 PATPLLHARAQCL
-2355 LRALHHTHYH
+2355 LRAVYQNYYH
-2365 QYKDQA
+2365 QFKDQA
-2371 ILKYVCTSLRE
+2371 ILRYVCASLRE
-2382 LRDTADPHNIDPEAY
+2382 LRDTADTRCVDPEAY
-2397 FRLVLLARGVAVARP
+2397 FRLVLLARSMAIARP
-2412 NHLVKYSA
+2412 QNLVKYTA
-2420 PTPQR
+2420 PTPRR

-2433 LWKGDNQDQ
+2433 YWKPDYQ
-2442 EKEKEPHLCALL
+2442 EDPEREPHVCALL
-2454 TSVLWRLAA
+2454 LSVLWKLAA
-2463 CRTSTA
+2463 CKNQA
-2469 QPPGILSYGL
+2469 HGPPGVLSYGL
-2479 RHPEHTMH
+2479 RHAESTLH
-2487 ALADTVHAFQLH
+2487 ALADTIHAFQLN
-2499 AEPEC
+2499 ADPEC
-2504 VEFGNQIYLSLL
+2504 FEFGNQIYLSLL

-2545 IPSPPNTPGTGAGS
+2545 IPSPPNTPGAGVS
-2559 SVTTAQ
+2559 TTTTAAQ
-2565 PTSSITEAVV
+2565 PASETAV
-2575 SESDLSANRDEHQEN
+2575 SESDLSANRDEQQEP
-2590 QFMDVDDSLEPMV
+2590 QYMDVDDSLEPMV

-2614 LDIPPDADD
+2614 LDIPADADD

-2641 APPAPSAPPPPAP
+2641 APAHGALAHTPTAPPPPAP
-2654 GFSDATASPPG
+2654 GFSDANASPNG

-2680 RTSPAEPPGSAGSE
+2680 RTSPAEAAGSAGSE

-2713 GEMVS
+2713 GEMSTAHVI
-2718 APSAGTMPASN
+2718 ALPHASVM
-2729 IIAAPVAIAAGPS
+2729 AAPVSVTAGPS

-2747 PVASTSRTME
+2747 PVASTSRAVE
-2757 AESETRKLHA
+2757 AENETRKLHA

-2775 ALDALPSLRYLPGV
+2775 ALDAMPSLRNLSGV

-2797 VLMLAGD
+2797 LLMLAGD

-2810 GDRTVLDRL
+2810 GDRAVLDRL
-2819 LELLVSELDIQ
+2819 LEVLVGELDIQ
-2830 SEENPE
+2830 GEETSAQEPG
-2836 ERTDRRELQLAIM
+2836 ERRDFQLAIM
-2849 RLELLVSE
+2849 RLEMLVSE
-2857 LDMHGDETPPPI
+2857 LDANGEEQATPI

-2893 KTSATGGPVPRA
+2893 KTCGTSEGAAR
-2905 EVTGGACA
+2905 EQVTGAACA

-2928 APAHCFRV
+2928 APRHCYAV
-2936 LSALLP
+2936 LAALLP
-2942 YWKEKTSS
+2942 YWKEKT
-2950 SGAATTGQTLLKPQ
+2950 ATTATTTPTQQLLKPL
-2964 PPQPL
+2964 PPSPL

-2979 YVKSHALDVFDNY
+2979 YVKGHAIDVFDNY

-3013 AHFDQRW
+3013 AHFDARW

-3030 QQTPLSSSI
+3030 QQTPL

-3067 THLNAARALLATD
+3067 THLTAARALLATD
-3080 PAYDKLVQLMD
+3080 PAYDKLVRLME

-3100 SARTGNW
+3100 GARTGNW
-3107 QHTCATERREALAWL
+3107 QHTCCTERRETLGWL
-3122 VTVARRVHPHVAP
+3122 VSVARRVHPHVAP

-3146 APPHHQRPAE
+3146 APPPAHAH
-3156 NKQNTA
+3156 KQDTKTPA
-3162 DWPDRERSA
+3162 DWPERERSA
-3171 ENDAFTTD
+3171 DSDAFVTD
-3179 GSKFQEQRVGPLVQ
+3179 GSKFQEQKVPQLVQ
-3193 QILKQVSQDELRMFV
+3193 QILKQVPQDELKLFV

-3234 SGQTDQSSL
+3234 SPQADQASL

-3276 NIDTEKYVGSAVELL
+3276 NIDSENYISSAVDLL
-3291 RNQNQLLSSHGNAA
+3291 RNQNRLLSSHGNSA
-3305 LYAALGSYVEL
+3305 LYAALGAYVEL
-3316 DGYYLESEPCLVCN
+3316 DGHYLESEPCLVCN

-3366 RINLRISDIKRSKM
+3366 RISLRIGDIKRSKM

-3397 ELKNRPG
+3397 ELKNKPG
-3404 MWHKAKRVQLQSGQS
+3404 MWHKAKRVQLQSGQT

-3435 MEYADFYE
+3435 MEYAEFYE

-3499 CKYAKFDYTLT
+3499 CKYAKFDYTLI

-3542 VYRQLTSN
+3542 VYRQLIAN
-3550 KPVLERSERN
+3550 K
-3560 LRDNHNVFSLTSLI
+3560 
-3574 IDLENQSQMAIPILE
+3574 PILE
-3589 QSTLIRAESP
+3589 
-3599 TYTPKTNSPPQ
+3599 
-3610 ITIPL
+3610 
-3615 DNQGLGQ
+3615 
-3622 SAIVNPE
+3622 
-3629 SPTYTPN
+3629 
-3636 SDSLPPLVHVS
+3636 SLV
-3647 NPLQPKTQVTHH
+3647 
-3659 SSSSALPVQ
+3659 
-3668 NSLGNVYIESTS
+3668 
-3680 MLRHIDDNIPNLES
+3680 
-3694 VVRINSTSTDDAMR
+3694 
-3708 LATITRKTAPPLN
+3708 
-3721 LERERRME
+3721 
-3729 ELCWY
+3729 
-3734 FLYPDGKNGFGEERD
+3734 
-3749 NPCTPLDYFQ
+3749 
-3759 NRIMSADKRFNRND
+3759 
-3773 YLFYALSVVEY
+3773 
-3784 FRAKSSVSVSCRMR
+3784 
-3798 QGHGQQTPQGL
+3798 
-3809 VDNMHLTMR
+3809 
-3818 NVRGSASYWQK
+3818 
-3829 CCSELIAMVRT
+3829 
-3840 LGPPTWFLT
+3840 
-3849 FSCNDL
+3849 
-3855 NWPEMIKALLIADGR
+3855 
-3870 DINDAECLTF
+3870 
-3880 PERLELV
+3880 
-3887 QKHPVVIA
+3887 
-3895 RQFTIRVNALMRL
+3895 
-3908 LKHNHDCL
+3908 
-3916 EGPIEDYWY
+3916 
-3925 RVEFQNR
+3925 
-3932 GSPHLH
+3932 
-3938 MLVWCNNVPEFST
+3938 
-3951 PQGIEVIEKVVS
+3951 
-3963 CSLSPNDPVL
+3963 
-3973 RKLVE
+3973 
-3978 DLQIHKHTQTCKKNR
+3978 
-3993 QDNGCRFGFPKPAS
+3993 
-4007 DNTVCLGPDEAL
+4007 
-4019 ANNGRFCLLKRTS
+4019 
-4032 DESMV
+4032 
-4037 NNYNVILLGIW
+4037 
-4048 KANIDIQPCG
+4048 
-4058 SYSAVA
+4058 
-4064 YYVAKYAS
+4064 
-4072 KCEPHDA
+4072 
-4079 GEVIRDAISKAKR
+4079 
-4092 QGGDVWK
+4092 
-4099 QLFAVSMTILNQ
+4099 
-4111 RLVSAPECAYRLC
+4111 
-4124 HLPLKMSSRK
+4124 
-4134 TVFVNSCRPEE
+4134 
-4145 RFRLL
+4145 
-4150 RFDSDETG
+4150 
-4158 IYYKIFDRY
+4158 
-4167 ILRPTELENLS
+4167 
-4178 LAEFAIRYET
+4178 
-4188 VSSTTWS
+4188 
-4195 EDNGDVELRDEEMIP
+4195 
-4210 IRYITLQDNSRM
+4210 
-4222 RVRNRPAVLRTRYY
+4222 
-4236 TVNSDKEAY
+4236 
-4245 YYSLIVCHI
+4245 
-4254 PFRNEEELLAEN
+4254 
-4266 ETAENCF
+4266 
-4273 MRRQGDLRP
+4273 
-4282 LQGNISAEEFSY
+4282 
-4294 AERMIQQ
+4294 
-4301 AVAQVTALNAAR
+4301 
-4313 ENDGG
+4313 
-4318 DVPTVCVGEQIVNE
+4318 
-4332 DFCEDVG
+4332 
-4339 EQTVMSDEL
+4339 
-4348 FLRSI
+4348 
-4353 RGLNIQQ
+4353 
-4360 KDLFQ
+4360 
-4365 SISAGIEK
+4365 
-4373 DLEGLESQLLL
+4373 
-4384 FITGGA
+4384 
-4390 GSGKTFLLKLI
+4390 
-4401 VEHIKRCYAPTV
+4401 
-4413 DDLLKPKFVEVGS
+4413 
-4426 LTGVA
+4426 
-4431 ARQVFGKTLHSI
+4431 
-4443 FLLPIEK
+4443 
-4450 RNTMTYKQ
+4450 
-4458 ITGQRLENERRKW
+4458 
-4471 RYVNWLIIDEISMV
+4471 
-4485 SYEHLRMIHLRLQE
+4485 
-4499 FKNNQKLFG
+4499 
-4508 GVNVLVFGDIFQL
+4508 
-4521 PPVKGH
+4521 
-4527 WCFIQPPW
+4527 
-4535 LSAEVN
+4535 
-4541 LWHQFSFCE
+4541 
-4550 LTINMRQRN
+4550 
-4559 DADFIDLLNNLRVGE
+4559 
-4574 LTTAQLQLLCERRHV
+4574 
-4589 PLDGEFADGVAVRIF
+4589 
-4604 PTIRQVDFYN
+4604 
-4614 DRMSDENSKLHKT
+4614 
-4627 YVVNAVDESREV
+4627 
-4639 ATYGRRPPENV
+4639 
-4650 IPKDVNNCGGLL
+4650 
-4662 SSIKISVESRIM
+4662 
-4674 LRRNIDVSQGL
+4674 
-4685 VNGAMGIIKKI
+4685 
-4696 KWPALRRDQLEEG
+4696 
-4709 ELPEAVY
+4709 
-4716 IKFDDDSIGLRLKD
+4716 
-4730 SDGCIPI
+4730 
-4737 PPVCTTFQAV
+4737 
-4747 KGYGDVE
+4747 
-4754 RRMLPLILSWASL
+4754 
-4767 LHKISEHRLEGRT
+4767 HKISEHRVDGRP
-4780 GDENSNA
+4780 DENSNT
-4787 SNTSFSGAQ
+4787 TSATFGGAQ

-4801 QTLAHKYCVDSK
+4801 QTLAHKYCVESK

-4834 AFDRSQS
+4834 AYDKAQS
-4841 ELTKGDTLP
+4841 EQQSGETLP
-4850 VYAGLLQNYDGDV
+4850 VYAMIMQNYDGDL
-4863 TKGGG
+4863 TKESGGS
-4868 CYGCAL
+4868 CYGCSL
-4874 ACAEHCL
+4874 ATAEHCL

-4888 SQAEH
+4888 SQRAH
-4893 RTRLCRF
+4893 RGTLCNA
-4900 GLVQELVQHNL
+4900 GLVHELVHHNL
-4911 HRGTPQCQE
+4911 HRGTPQSQE
-4920 EVRALICLV
+4920 EVRSLICLV
-4929 TRDNLPATEHLCNLL
+4929 TRDNLPATEQLCKLL
-4944 SQRITLSLM
+4944 TQRITLSLM

-4977 VQDSVECWESR
+4977 VQDSVECWEAR

-4996 VWCCPQLTEVAG
+4996 VWCCPQVTEVAG
-5008 ITPAANTILKAEALA
+5008 IPPAANAILKDEALA
-5023 GIPGINS
+5023 DIPGINT
-5030 SSPNFLNCHTA
+5030 SSPNS

-5050 LPCLRYMQQLMAPLA
+5050 LPLLRYMQELMAPTPVT
-5065 PPAQPPAPAQPAPA
+5065 PPAVASTASNDEQPKETEEPTEQPP
-5079 DADQAKDAAKHQF
+5079 
-5092 ALQQVALPCLR
+5092 VV
-5103 YMQQLMAPLAPP
+5103 LAE
-5115 AQPPAPAQPAPAD
+5115 Q
-5128 ADQAKDAAKHQ
+5128 
-5139 FALQQVAL
+5139 
-5147 PCLRYMQQLMA
+5147 
-5158 PLAPPA
+5158 
-5164 QPPAPAQPAPAD
+5164 
-5176 ADQAKDAAKEP
+5176 
-5187 VSTTTSATGTAA
+5187 TGHL
-5199 ASTSGNVVVD
+5199 VVE
-5209 LAAWLAGKVPHSQ
+5209 LAAWLAGRVPRSE
-5222 WRRLSSARVDRP
+5222 WRRLAARP
-5234 PVAATMLRD
+5234 PRPPAHSALPPRD
-5243 LHLASKYLA
+5243 LHLAHKCIG
-5252 KWRERTMLS
+5252 KWRERVLLS
-5261 HGMRPLAL
+5261 HGMRRVSLD
-5269 EDGGWLRPVMF
+5269 EGGWLRPVMF

-5320 SAGEASEQFLQ
+5320 AVGEASEQFLQ
-5331 LYQTL
+5331 LYQSL

-5347 LRGVLQQIAD
+5347 MRGVLQQIAD

-5363 EQLHRLEETT
+5363 DQLHRLEETT

-5396 ESGAR
+5396 EGGAR
-5401 RTYKGRLVGA
+5401 RAYKGRLVGA

-5517 YSSLEPG
+5517 YSSHEPG

-5567 KDVYKKNKI
+5567 KDVYKK
-5576 CTDCE
+5576 
-5581 LVALLE
+5581 
-5587 DDNGMELLVC
+5587 
-5597 NKIMSLDLP
+5597 
-5606 VKDVYKKVWCTS
+5606 VWCTS
-5618 GEGVDAM
+5618 GESVDAM

-5633 LLGDATEEFVERLTQ
+5633 LLGDATEEFVETLSQT
-5648 ANAEAVDDE
+5648 NAEAVDDE
-5657 QLYRMANVLADCGG
+5657 QTYRMANVLADCGG
-5671 IEVMLQRLAAIQR
+5671 LEVMLQRLAAIQR
-5684 VGAARALCSTLL
+5684 VGGARALVSTLL
-5696 RLVSLCTRVRRCV
+5696 RLLSLCVRVRRCV
-5709 RVLTRAETRA
+5709 RVLTRTNTRA

-5725 ALHLAAIEEKDM
+5725 ALTLSAAEEKDM
-5737 ARAQLVY
+5737 PRADLVY
-5744 QLLEIMERILS
+5744 QLLEIMERILT

-5768 SLTFGGPEY
+5768 SLTFGGPEH
-5777 VQALLNCTECPGIR
+5777 VQALLNCTELTAIR
-5791 NNSVALGHLTRVL
+5791 NNSVALGHLMRVL

-5813 KMAMLVEH
+5813 KMAMLVDH
-5821 FKPVLDFDRLDSEQW
+5821 FKPVLDFDKLDTEQW
-5836 TEEEFRMELFCVF
+5836 SEEEFRMELFCVL
-5849 CANIERNSIGGTL
+5849 CANVERNSVGGTL

-5903 RPALKYILR
+5903 RPALKFILR

-5918 ADHEP
+5918 SDHEP

-6007 QCSLTQQVADLAEEN
+6007 QCSLTQQVADLAEEA

-6051 VEEYEVRARKTLGYT
+6051 VEEFELRARKTLGYT

-6085 ARARDEWESAALQN
+6085 QRARDEWESAALQN

-6105 GLLPLWGPHV
+6105 GLLPLWGPNV

-6139 IGHTCTLHDL
+6139 IGHQCTLHDL
-6149 KLLLLRFAR
+6149 KLLLWRFAR

-6176 LVPALIHM
+6176 LVPALVHM
-6184 ALYVINTSRVAAR
+6184 ALYVINTTRVAGR
-6197 ELSAL
+6197 ELASL
-6202 EAALAWA
+6202 EAYLGWA
-6209 PARLLESA
+6209 PPKLLESA
-6217 HDAEGPLYFATLM
+6217 HEAEGALYYVTLM
-6230 LMLYPHAKWRSVK
+6230 LMMFPHAKWKSNRVE
-6243 LDMLKRLLVIGHV
+6243 MLKRLIVTGHV
-6256 RGAAPGGPAIR
+6256 
-6267 ALPADLRAVAAWADY
+6267 RAVAAGGPQLRALSSEQRALRQWTDY
-6282 KPYALFVAII
+6282 KAYALMVALV
-6292 DQLYTVMFKNVSAT
+6292 DQLYMVMFKAVPANNVE
-6306 TVDQW
+6306 QW
-6311 PIKLAEYIR
+6311 PVKLAEYIR
-6320 HNDEANGKAAERI
+6320 VSDEANAKAAERI

-6347 AEFCDAAGFL
+6347 GEICDAAGL
-6357 EDIPDP
+6357 LADIPDP

-6368 ALIDEQP
+6368 QAINELP

>member
-1 MAASGG
+1 MGG

-58 CFACLSAHFISMNAN
+58 CFACLSAHFISINAN

-80 STARDAFRVILRQI
+80 TTARDAFRVILRQI

-104 CDDTNTTAAPNVS
+104 YDDTNTTAAPNVS

-153 PAHVSVPASQT
+153 PAHVSVPDSQTTKSSVIPSSITSLASQT
-164 TPTEKQPPSNAQ
+164 TPAEKQPPSNAQ

-194 ASMTSS
+194 TSMTSS
-200 QVAPATAVLSP
+200 QVAPATAVQSP

-218 SAKDGNASQQASID
+218 SAKDGNAAQQSSID

-255 KVCSSLPCLQRYL
+255 KVCASLPCLQRYL
-268 NRWQTAKETAVAPQF
+268 NRWQAAKESAIAPQF

-313 PERIMTLSDVSIAGL
+313 PERIVTLSDVSIAGL

-373 GYVYQNHLMIGG
+373 GYVYQNHLMIGS

-401 PSTTPGKSPAKTPSR
+401 PTTTTAGKSPAKTPSR

-451 EALSCGEAVVTTPAP
+451 EALSCGEAVAASSPAP

-537 DSETDDVDSEPLFGL
+537 DSETDDDSEPLFGL

-569 VRASGNNDNNDN
+569 VRASGNADSNDNTDT
-581 ADAPQRPHQAIVP
+581 PQRPHQAIVP

-612 LTEEIISEGSERLG
+612 LTEEIISEGSDRLG

-646 LDRETARTDTGTISA
+646 LDRETARTDTGTISS

-668 ALYAAFSSALVRYLH
+668 ALYGGFSAALVRYLH

-862 AQPSTEANANG
+862 AQPTTEANANG

-886 YCEVPYIEQAYRRL
+886 YCEVPQIEQAYRRL
-900 SQDESSMRPKFYAL
+900 SQDETSMRPKFYAL
-914 TSADINNQENPKFD
+914 TNAEINNQENPKFD

-958 CICDNSQYHGS
+958 CLCDNSQYHGS

-975 AHYCYQTAWRL
+975 AHYCFQTAWRL

-1010 PLPLHAVVWAPRADN
+1010 PLPLHAVIWAPRADN

-1075 KQNVTANGLPSLLDV
+1075 KQNITANGLPSLLDV

-1105 DSATPS
+1105 DSSTPS

-1123 LETILDCCRL
+1123 LETVLDCCRL

-1141 LMESSNNPSEAAV
+1141 LMESSSNPSDIAV
-1154 SKARLQVCGT
+1154 SKAHLQVCGT

-1175 PPPALGAWLRAHLPS
+1175 PPPALGAWLRAHLPP

-1197 RLSSPPPLACI
+1197 RLTTTPSLACM
-1208 NLAFYAAHIIPSESA
+1208 NLAFYASHIIPSESA
-1223 VLNLVSSHCELI
+1223 VLALVSAHCELI
-1235 TANTKYSL
+1235 TANTKYSI
-1243 GPSLMML
+1243 GSSLMML

-1270 LMKKTFDL
+1270 LMKKTLDL
-1278 VIPALTDGRLE
+1278 IIPALMDGRLE

-1314 EHILKT
+1314 EHIIKT
-1320 TYGVLVEHLQ
+1320 TYNVLVEHLQ

-1360 FAENSGYSLGKILLS
+1360 FADNSGYSLGKILLS

-1388 KLFIKIFTGCENELN
+1388 KLFIKIFSGCENDLN
-1403 GNLCVSVCKF
+1403 SNLCVSVCKF
-1413 IGVADQQRLSTLLA
+1413 IGVADQQKLSTLLA
-1427 HICLGAPATSTNGTT
+1427 HICLGGSGGTT

-1462 EASGNPASLAVENLS
+1462 DAGGNPASLALRNALRSVFRSESSDAATRNDSNAQRNDSDLPVFDTPSPAPRAQSDTAQQSANSESCSWSDGSKESGGAGTTAAAVAEPAPAPLTDAANDNAALLSALCKHVVQHCGEDVSERMLSTLVSVCGESACSPLLLREMCRLADAHAGHDHRQLFPAAVGWLANCVDNLG

-1484 LEEGQVDGTLAPQIE
+1484 LEEGQVDATLAPQIE

-1607 HDVSYAKFGNFFCCR
+1607 HDVSYAKFGNFFCDCGAKPD
-1622 QYLSSYSGW
+1622 SSCQALVKRSVTLGAAR
-1631 GTCME
+1631 GNGAE
-1636 RVRRLLEA
+1636 ESAPAPSLRRRPSSPA
-1644 LAGPVRAACE
+1644 PPAILAPPRRPV
-1654 RAAPT
+1654 
-1659 GAHGRAQRAL
+1659 L
-1669 AQLHLGE
+1669 ASNIQ
-1676 KKFTHTDN
+1676 
-1684 LMLPT
+1684 
-1689 LGSQE
+1689 GSQE

-1707 TGQTIRQLMSAHKLR
+1707 TGQTIRQLMSTHKLR

-1758 QADSSKHKL
+1758 QTDSSKHKL
-1767 TLTRLSSAP
+1767 TLTHLSSAP

-1902 EESRATLGTFYV
+1902 EESRAALGTFYV

-1923 EIQDVAGLVG
+1923 EIQVGIMHTLCMSPSGHIYWKPISKKLEDSQTPYYVTNILQDVAGLVG

-1972 AMITLSTTSTQ
+1972 AMITLSTTLTQ
-1983 KEGGGRGGGKQGGV
+1983 KEGGRGGGKQGV

-2055 WCGGGGEQKSTLI
+2055 WYGGGGEQKSTLI

-2076 RMYAASS
+2076 RIYAASNE
-2083 DHTGYWL
+2083 HTGYWL

-2103 PRLLTHH
+2103 PRLLTHA
-2110 SKGKAQQVVTKSN
+2110 KGKQQQVVTKSN

-2158 QIKHRLNTTGL
+2158 QIKIRLNTTGL

-2179 AMEVMN
+2179 SLEVMN

-2190 VICGIRVLLGSQDVA
+2190 VICGIRVLLGTQDVA
-2205 RTPSYV
+2205 RTPSFV

-2216 IIQTIVVRNR
+2216 SIQTIVVRNR

-2243 LSINFGPSQD
+2243 LVINFGPSQD

-2286 SSSKVAQEGEGAGGA
+2286 SSSKVAQEGEGSGGA

-2316 ALELGAGASAAGV
+2316 ALELGAGASAAGAQ
-2329 HAAAEP
+2329 AAAEP

-2412 NHLVKYSA
+2412 HHLVKYSA

-2425 PANGDWSV
+2425 PPNGDWSV
-2433 LWKGDNQDQ
+2433 FWKGDNQD

-2463 CRTSTA
+2463 CRASTA

-2499 AEPEC
+2499 GEPEC

-2545 IPSPPNTPGTGAGS
+2545 IPSPPNTPGTAAGS

-2575 SESDLSANRDEHQEN
+2575 SESDLSANRDEQQEN

-2654 GFSDATASPPG
+2654 GFSDATASPPA

-2729 IIAAPVAIAAGPS
+2729 IIAAPVAITAGPS

-2775 ALDALPSLRYLPGV
+2775 ALDALPSLRFLPGV

-2893 KTSATGGPVPRA
+2893 KTSASGGPVPRA

-2950 SGAATTGQTLLKPQ
+2950 SGTATTGQTLLKPQ

-3030 QQTPLSSSI
+3030 QQTPL

-3146 APPHHQRPAE
+3146 APPHHQRASESAKKPLQ
-3156 NKQNTA
+3156 QNSA

-3193 QILKQVSQDELRMFV
+3193 QILKQ
-3208 KAFLLETNST
+3208 AFLLETNST

-3234 SGQTDQSSL
+3234 SAQADQASL

-3550 KPVLERSERN
+3550 KPVLE
-3560 LRDNHNVFSLTSLI
+3560 
-3574 IDLENQSQMAIPILE
+3574 
-3589 QSTLIRAESP
+3589 
-3599 TYTPKTNSPPQ
+3599 
-3610 ITIPL
+3610 
-3615 DNQGLGQ
+3615 
-3622 SAIVNPE
+3622 
-3629 SPTYTPN
+3629 
-3636 SDSLPPLVHVS
+3636 
-3647 NPLQPKTQVTHH
+3647 
-3659 SSSSALPVQ
+3659 
-3668 NSLGNVYIESTS
+3668 
-3680 MLRHIDDNIPNLES
+3680 
-3694 VVRINSTSTDDAMR
+3694 
-3708 LATITRKTAPPLN
+3708 
-3721 LERERRME
+3721 
-3729 ELCWY
+3729 
-3734 FLYPDGKNGFGEERD
+3734 
-3749 NPCTPLDYFQ
+3749 
-3759 NRIMSADKRFNRND
+3759 
-3773 YLFYALSVVEY
+3773 
-3784 FRAKSSVSVSCRMR
+3784 
-3798 QGHGQQTPQGL
+3798 
-3809 VDNMHLTMR
+3809 
-3818 NVRGSASYWQK
+3818 
-3829 CCSELIAMVRT
+3829 
-3840 LGPPTWFLT
+3840 
-3849 FSCNDL
+3849 
-3855 NWPEMIKALLIADGR
+3855 
-3870 DINDAECLTF
+3870 
-3880 PERLELV
+3880 
-3887 QKHPVVIA
+3887 
-3895 RQFTIRVNALMRL
+3895 
-3908 LKHNHDCL
+3908 
-3916 EGPIEDYWY
+3916 
-3925 RVEFQNR
+3925 
-3932 GSPHLH
+3932 
-3938 MLVWCNNVPEFST
+3938 
-3951 PQGIEVIEKVVS
+3951 
-3963 CSLSPNDPVL
+3963 
-3973 RKLVE
+3973 
-3978 DLQIHKHTQTCKKNR
+3978 
-3993 QDNGCRFGFPKPAS
+3993 
-4007 DNTVCLGPDEAL
+4007 
-4019 ANNGRFCLLKRTS
+4019 
-4032 DESMV
+4032 
-4037 NNYNVILLGIW
+4037 
-4048 KANIDIQPCG
+4048 
-4058 SYSAVA
+4058 
-4064 YYVAKYAS
+4064 
-4072 KCEPHDA
+4072 
-4079 GEVIRDAISKAKR
+4079 
-4092 QGGDVWK
+4092 
-4099 QLFAVSMTILNQ
+4099 
-4111 RLVSAPECAYRLC
+4111 
-4124 HLPLKMSSRK
+4124 
-4134 TVFVNSCRPEE
+4134 
-4145 RFRLL
+4145 
-4150 RFDSDETG
+4150 
-4158 IYYKIFDRY
+4158 
-4167 ILRPTELENLS
+4167 
-4178 LAEFAIRYET
+4178 
-4188 VSSTTWS
+4188 
-4195 EDNGDVELRDEEMIP
+4195 
-4210 IRYITLQDNSRM
+4210 
-4222 RVRNRPAVLRTRYY
+4222 
-4236 TVNSDKEAY
+4236 
-4245 YYSLIVCHI
+4245 
-4254 PFRNEEELLAEN
+4254 
-4266 ETAENCF
+4266 
-4273 MRRQGDLRP
+4273 
-4282 LQGNISAEEFSY
+4282 
-4294 AERMIQQ
+4294 
-4301 AVAQVTALNAAR
+4301 
-4313 ENDGG
+4313 
-4318 DVPTVCVGEQIVNE
+4318 
-4332 DFCEDVG
+4332 
-4339 EQTVMSDEL
+4339 
-4348 FLRSI
+4348 
-4353 RGLNIQQ
+4353 
-4360 KDLFQ
+4360 
-4365 SISAGIEK
+4365 
-4373 DLEGLESQLLL
+4373 
-4384 FITGGA
+4384 
-4390 GSGKTFLLKLI
+4390 
-4401 VEHIKRCYAPTV
+4401 
-4413 DDLLKPKFVEVGS
+4413 
-4426 LTGVA
+4426 
-4431 ARQVFGKTLHSI
+4431 
-4443 FLLPIEK
+4443 
-4450 RNTMTYKQ
+4450 
-4458 ITGQRLENERRKW
+4458 
-4471 RYVNWLIIDEISMV
+4471 
-4485 SYEHLRMIHLRLQE
+4485 
-4499 FKNNQKLFG
+4499 
-4508 GVNVLVFGDIFQL
+4508 
-4521 PPVKGH
+4521 
-4527 WCFIQPPW
+4527 
-4535 LSAEVN
+4535 
-4541 LWHQFSFCE
+4541 
-4550 LTINMRQRN
+4550 
-4559 DADFIDLLNNLRVGE
+4559 
-4574 LTTAQLQLLCERRHV
+4574 
-4589 PLDGEFADGVAVRIF
+4589 
-4604 PTIRQVDFYN
+4604 
-4614 DRMSDENSKLHKT
+4614 
-4627 YVVNAVDESREV
+4627 
-4639 ATYGRRPPENV
+4639 
-4650 IPKDVNNCGGLL
+4650 
-4662 SSIKISVESRIM
+4662 
-4674 LRRNIDVSQGL
+4674 
-4685 VNGAMGIIKKI
+4685 
-4696 KWPALRRDQLEEG
+4696 
-4709 ELPEAVY
+4709 
-4716 IKFDDDSIGLRLKD
+4716 
-4730 SDGCIPI
+4730 
-4737 PPVCTTFQAV
+4737 
-4747 KGYGDVE
+4747 
-4754 RRMLPLILSWASL
+4754 SL
-4767 LHKISEHRLEGRT
+4767 LHKISEHRLEGRSA
-4780 GDENSNA
+4780 DENSNA

-4801 QTLAHKYCVDSK
+4801 QTLAHKYCVESK

-4874 ACAEHCL
+4874 SCAEHCL

-4888 SQAEH
+4888 SQTEH
-4893 RTRLCRF
+4893 RARLCRF

-4929 TRDNLPATEHLCNLL
+4929 TRDNLPATEQLCNLL

-4977 VQDSVECWESR
+4977 VQDSVECWEAR

-4996 VWCCPQLTEVAG
+4996 VLSTTDGGGRYNACRQYHPECGSFGWHPRHQL
-5008 ITPAANTILKAEALA
+5008 
-5023 GIPGINS
+5023 
-5030 SSPNFLNCHTA
+5030 
-5041 HQFALQQVA
+5041 FALQQVA
-5050 LPCLRYMQQLMAPLA
+5050 LPCLRYMQQLMAPA
-5065 PPAQPPAPAQPAPA
+5065 PPAAAPPAAAPAPAPASAATDGEPP
-5079 DADQAKDAAKHQF
+5079 KDAAKQD
-5092 ALQQVALPCLR
+5092 
-5103 YMQQLMAPLAPP
+5103 
-5115 AQPPAPAQPAPAD
+5115 PAPTATPA
-5128 ADQAKDAAKHQ
+5128 
-5139 FALQQVAL
+5139 
-5147 PCLRYMQQLMA
+5147 
-5158 PLAPPA
+5158 
-5164 QPPAPAQPAPAD
+5164 
-5176 ADQAKDAAKEP
+5176 
-5187 VSTTTSATGTAA
+5187 SGTAA
-5199 ASTSGNVVVD
+5199 ASSSGNVVVD
-5209 LAAWLAGKVPHSQ
+5209 LAAWLAGRVPHAQ
-5222 WRRLSSARVDRP
+5222 WRRLACARAPRP
-5234 PVAATMLRD
+5234 HTPATQLRD
-5243 LHLASKYLA
+5243 LHLATKYLA

-5567 KDVYKKNKI
+5567 K
-5576 CTDCE
+5576 E
-5581 LVALLE
+5581 
-5587 DDNGMELLVC
+5587 
-5597 NKIMSLDLP
+5597 
-5606 VKDVYKKVWCTS
+5606 VYKKVWCTS

-5684 VGAARALCSTLL
+5684 VGAARALVSTLL

-5709 RVLTRAETRA
+5709 RVLTRATTRA

-5737 ARAQLVY
+5737 ARAHLVY

-5791 NNSVALGHLTRVL
+5791 SNSVALGHLTRVL

-5813 KMAMLVEH
+5813 KMAMLVDH

-6115 PESAFASCLARHT
+6115 PEPAFASCLARHT

-6149 KLLLLRFAR
+6149 KLLLVRFAR

-6176 LVPALIHM
+6176 LVPALVHM

-6197 ELSAL
+6197 EVSAL

-6217 HDAEGPLYFATLM
+6217 HDAEGPLYFLTLM
-6230 LMLYPHAKWRSVK
+6230 LMLYPHAKWRAVK
-6243 LDMLKRLLVIGHV
+6243 VDMLKRLLVIGHV
-6256 RGAAPGGPAIR
+6256 RAVAPAGPAMR
-6267 ALPADLRAVAAWADY
+6267 ALPADHRAVKQWQDY

-6311 PIKLAEYIR
+6311 PVKLAEYIR

-6357 EDIPDP
+6357 EDIPEP

-6368 ALIDEQP
+6368 TLIDEQP

>member
-39 IKSESEFQNHEDI
+39 IKSENEFQNHEDT

-58 CFACLSAHFISMNAN
+58 CFACLSAHFISINAN
-73 NLPNDQL
+73 NLPADQL
-80 STARDAFRVILRQI
+80 STAQDAFRIILQQI

-104 CDDTNTTAAPNVS
+104 QDDTSNTAAPNVS

-135 YPQSDLVIL
+135 YPPSDLVIL

-153 PAHVSVPASQT
+153 PAHVNVTENQTTKSSVIPSPITSLASQT
-164 TPTEKQPPSNAQ
+164 SSSEKQQPTTAQ

-186 TAPLRNPV
+186 TIPLRSQMS
-194 ASMTSS
+194 SMTS
-200 QVAPATAVLSP
+200 PAQPVGAMTP
-211 GSKDSLE
+211 GSKDSVE
-218 SAKDGNASQQASID
+218 SAKDGSSQQAVID
-232 MKKWVASTCSSLLME
+232 MKKWVASTCASLLME

-268 NRWQTAKETAVAPQF
+268 NRWQTAKESNLAPQF

-313 PERIMTLSDVSIAGL
+313 SDRIATLSDVSTAWL
-328 LCATAQASLHPKDE
+328 LCATAQATLHQKDE
-342 EYEQQTAT
+342 ESEQQTAT

-373 GYVYQNHLMIGG
+373 GYVYQNHLMIGA
-385 WVLLCGLHH
+385 WVLVCGLHH
-394 ALAGAPC
+394 ALGGAPG
-401 PSTTPGKSPAKTPSR
+401 PTPPGKSPAKTASR

-438 LAWVGALLSDARL
+438 LAWAGALLADARL
-451 EALSCGEAVVTTPAP
+451 EALSAPSDSAPAPAP
-466 LHILAQ
+466 LDILSH
-472 HTAHQRELRLASA
+472 HTAHHRELRIASA

-511 QKQHQDADP
+511 QKNQDADP

-537 DSETDDVDSEPLFGL
+537 DSETDDEDSEPLLGL

-562 ATDNSGL
+562 A
-569 VRASGNNDNNDN
+569 NDNGFTRLGAAEISEKPDN
-581 ADAPQRPHQAIVP
+581 TRSQQGIVP
-594 DKAEPYSYITLAT
+594 DKAEPYSYIALAT

-612 LTEEIISEGSERLG
+612 LTEEMISGGAERLG
-626 QHSLQLHDAH
+626 GAALHLHDAH
-636 QALLAALAKD
+636 HALLAALARD
-646 LDRETARTDTGTISA
+646 LDRETARTDTGTISP

-668 ALYAAFSSALVRYLH
+668 ALYTAFSSALVRYLH
-683 NLSGAPAF
+683 NLSGSPAF
-691 ASLQPALHQ
+691 AALQPSLQQ
-700 QLISAGS
+700 QLLST
-707 ERTNMTPL
+707 ERANMTPL

-720 VVKLLGGMVLSKQAA
+720 VIKLCGGMVLARAA
-735 ERENSIL
+735 ADRENSVL
-742 AMWHKIVNT
+742 VMWHKLVST
-751 LQECALQ
+751 LQDCALQ
-758 AQPSQD
+758 PQPPHD
-764 HDYEDLNVEHAQLLV
+764 HDYEGDALDHDLNVEHAQMMV

-791 SVLLMTSNAI
+791 SVLLMTANAI
-801 IKVVET
+801 IKIVET
-807 LAISDRKRA
+807 LGINDRKRA

-836 LMRHLY
+836 LMKHLY

-862 AQPSTEANANG
+862 AQPSFDASTSEM
-873 NKTTTN
+873 KTTTDS
-879 GQPKSRI
+879 GQMKTRI
-886 YCEVPYIEQAYRRL
+886 YCEVPFIEETYRRL
-900 SQDESSMRPKFYAL
+900 SQDETSMRPKFYAL
-914 TSADINNQENPKFD
+914 TNAKINNQENPKFD

-944 PLLLDALLALLNSA
+944 PLLVDALLALLNSA
-958 CICDNSQYHGS
+958 CVCDNPNNRSS
-969 PAALAA
+969 LPALAA
-975 AHYCYQTAWRL
+975 AHYCFQTAWRL

-1001 AGTAADLPS
+1001 AGTTADLPS
-1010 PLPLHAVVWAPRADN
+1010 PLPLHALIWAPRADN

-1048 NLLAGVSASCD
+1048 NLLTGVSASCD

-1075 KQNVTANGLPSLLDV
+1075 KQNLLSSGLPSLIDV
-1090 ISCDSALVRFKVCLA
+1090 ISCDSALARLKVCLVDA
-1105 DSATPS
+1105 STAS
-1111 EAHQFMP
+1111 EAHPFVP
-1118 DLLDL
+1118 HLLDL
-1123 LETILDCCRL
+1123 LETILECCRL
-1133 SAGLELEG
+1133 SATMELDNVE
-1141 LMESSNNPSEAAV
+1141 EAAPTESESAV
-1154 SKARLQVCGT
+1154 SSVLFQVCGN
-1164 SGPVGNAAGST
+1164 SPAVAAVCGMGAS
-1175 PPPALGAWLRAHLPS
+1175 PPELWAWLRAELPP
-1190 NAAAALD
+1190 NVATLLD
-1197 RLSSPPPLACI
+1197 M
-1208 NLAFYAAHIIPSESA
+1208 YAAPPSIAEANFSNHIIPSESA
-1223 VLNLVSSHCELI
+1223 VLHLVSFHCVLMSG
-1235 TANTKYSL
+1235 NPKYSI
-1243 GPSLMML
+1243 GTSLMMF
-1250 AYSAAKLLEV
+1250 AYSAAKLLEI
-1260 GASKLADNPE
+1260 GSSKIADSVE
-1270 LMKKTFDL
+1270 LTRKTLDL
-1278 VIPALTDGRLE
+1278 IIPALTDGRLE
-1289 FMSEPLAATLNT
+1289 FLAEPLAATLNAI
-1301 LVPQVQKAEQLIH
+1301 VPQAVKAEEIIH
-1314 EHILKT
+1314 EHILRT
-1320 TYGVLVEHLQ
+1320 TYPVLCDHLM
-1330 PSTEKTLRHMVKY
+1330 PTTEKTLRHIVKY
-1343 WEKILDRPAGRL
+1343 WEKILDRQAGRA
-1355 AYEKV
+1355 AYESV
-1360 FAENSGYSLGKILLS
+1360 FVEDTDFVLGKILLS
-1375 APNARNPYAERVI
+1375 APNARNPYTERVI
-1388 KLFIKIFTGCENELN
+1388 KLFIKIFSGCETTEMSR
-1403 GNLCVSVCKF
+1403 GLCVGVCKF
-1413 IGVADQQRLSTLLA
+1413 IGVADQQKLIALLG
-1427 HICLGAPATSTNGTT
+1427 HICSYGPATSAI
-1442 GTANGTPTETEL
+1442 GTANATPTETEL

-1462 EASGNPASLAVENLS
+1462 DAAVNPASLAMFNAIRRVLFRSDSDSPQRPENGARNEQDLPVFDAPSPAPRAQSETVQPSGNSESCSWSDGSKESGPPANGAPPAPEASSPVIDGAANNAALLTALCKHIVLHCREDVSERMLQALITVTGEGTCHPLLLQEMCRLADSHSGTLHKLLFPAALTWLGACVKNLS
-1477 SQEVLDK
+1477 SPEVLEK
-1484 LEEGQVDGTLAPQIE
+1484 LEEGSIENNNLGPQIE
-1499 SACVLLS
+1499 SACTLLA
-1506 YLADALH
+1506 YLGDALH
-1513 AINTTQPHTW
+1513 AIGVVQPHTW

-1537 FDLDYTDEQQDDDDT
+1537 FDFEYTDEQQDDDDT

-1607 HDVSYAKFGNFFCCR
+1607 HDVSYAKFGNFFCDCGAKPDSSCQALVKRSVTLGAGRAAGASEETPPAPSLRRRPSSPTPPAFLAPPRRPLMAHNIQGCR
-1622 QYLSSYSGW
+1622 TYLMSYDKW
-1631 GTCME
+1631 EWCLK
-1636 RVRRLLEA
+1636 RVRKLVCA

-1654 RAAPT
+1654 RTAAV

-1676 KKFTHTDN
+1676 KRFSHTDA
-1684 LMLPT
+1684 LMVPT
-1689 LGSQE
+1689 LE

-1707 TGQTIRQLMSAHKLR
+1707 NGQTIRQLISAHKLR

-1758 QADSSKHKL
+1758 QADSTKHKL
-1767 TLTRLSSAP
+1767 TLTRLSTAP
-1776 IPFMVL
+1776 IPFTVIT
-1782 SLSGNPWNEDLLA
+1782 LSGNVANEDLLA

-1809 GGAVADHLVLNTG
+1809 AGAISEHFVLTTG
-1822 LEGNN
+1822 LEANN
-1827 YVIKAIWLP
+1827 YIIKAIWLP
-1836 GSQTQLALVT
+1836 GSQTQMALVT
-1846 SDFVKIYDLSKD
+1846 SDFIKIYDLSKD
-1858 LNNPMHHFLVPSGK
+1858 LNNPLHHFLVPSGK

-1877 FVNQDGVMHMLC
+1877 FVNQEGVMHMLC

-1961 LNTVEESLKGT
+1961 LNSVEESVKGT
-1972 AMITLSTTSTQ
+1972 AMITVYGGGGGP
-1983 KEGGGRGGGKQGGV
+1983 KEGGRGKSGA
-1997 QSLCQWAEVPGHP
+1997 QSLVQWSEVHGHP
-2010 GLVTAVMQASNN
+2010 GLITALMQASNN

-2031 NIFVQEIKVVPAK
+2031 NIYVQEIKFFYATLKACGTVVPAK

-2055 WCGGGGEQKSTLI
+2055 WCAGGEQKSTLI

-2076 RMYAASS
+2076 RMYAANPAR
-2083 DHTGYWL
+2083 TGYWL
-2090 SPAIQPTHAPRRR
+2090 SPAVQPAYPPRRR
-2103 PRLLTHH
+2103 ARLARPAPHLAAHAHPPRKQHQAVAKT
-2110 SKGKAQQVVTKSN
+2110 TSN
-2123 ANGAPQFPIDFFEH
+2123 GGPQFPIDFFEH
-2137 CVAMNDIEFG
+2137 CVAMGDIEFG

-2179 AMEVMN
+2179 TMDLIN

-2190 VICGIRVLLGSQDVA
+2190 VICGIRVLLGSQDAA
-2205 RTPSYV
+2205 RTPTYV
-2211 EVYGR
+2211 EIHGR
-2216 IIQTIVVRNR
+2216 AIPTMVVRNR

-2237 LQSDKK
+2237 LLSDKK
-2243 LSINFGPSQD
+2243 LVITFGPSQD

-2277 DNEDPSACP
+2277 ENEDPSTCP
-2286 SSSKVAQEGEGAGGA
+2286 SSSKVAQVSDGASDIN
-2301 WKPSPLERLACAALE
+2301 KPSSVERLACSALE
-2316 ALELGAGASAAGV
+2316 ALELGAGAPACTGATAGAE
-2329 HAAAEP
+2329 AAADA
-2335 ARRLLCA
+2335 ARTLLCV
-2342 PAPPHLHARAQCL
+2342 PATPLLHARAQCL
-2355 LRALHHTHYH
+2355 LRAVYQNYYH
-2365 QYKDQA
+2365 QFKDQA
-2371 ILKYVCTSLRE
+2371 ILRYVCASLRE
-2382 LRDTADPHNIDPEAY
+2382 LRDTADTRCVDPEAY
-2397 FRLVLLARGVAVARP
+2397 FRLVLLARSMAIARP
-2412 NHLVKYSA
+2412 QNLVKYTA
-2420 PTPQR
+2420 PTPRR

-2433 LWKGDNQDQ
+2433 YWKPDYQ
-2442 EKEKEPHLCALL
+2442 EDPEREPHVCALL
-2454 TSVLWRLAA
+2454 LSVLWKLAA
-2463 CRTSTA
+2463 CKNQA
-2469 QPPGILSYGL
+2469 HGPPGVLSYGL
-2479 RHPEHTMH
+2479 RHAESTLH
-2487 ALADTVHAFQLH
+2487 ALADTIHAFQLN
-2499 AEPEC
+2499 ADPEC
-2504 VEFGNQIYLSLL
+2504 FEFGNQIYLSLL

-2545 IPSPPNTPGTGAGS
+2545 IPSPPNTPGAGVS
-2559 SVTTAQ
+2559 TTTTAAQ
-2565 PTSSITEAVV
+2565 PASETAV
-2575 SESDLSANRDEHQEN
+2575 SESDLSANRDEQQEP
-2590 QFMDVDDSLEPMV
+2590 QYMDVDDSLEPMV

-2614 LDIPPDADD
+2614 LDIPADADD

-2641 APPAPSAPPPPAP
+2641 APAHGALAHTPTAPPPPAP
-2654 GFSDATASPPG
+2654 GFSDANASPNG

-2680 RTSPAEPPGSAGSE
+2680 RTSPAEAAGSAGSE

-2713 GEMVS
+2713 GEMSTAHVI
-2718 APSAGTMPASN
+2718 ALPHASVM
-2729 IIAAPVAIAAGPS
+2729 AAPVSVTAGPS

-2747 PVASTSRTME
+2747 PVASTSRAVE
-2757 AESETRKLHA
+2757 AENETRKLHA

-2775 ALDALPSLRYLPGV
+2775 ALDAMPSLRNLSGV

-2797 VLMLAGD
+2797 LLMLAGD

-2810 GDRTVLDRL
+2810 GDRAVLDRL
-2819 LELLVSELDIQ
+2819 LEVLVGELDIQ
-2830 SEENPE
+2830 GEETSAQEPG
-2836 ERTDRRELQLAIM
+2836 ERRDFQLAIM
-2849 RLELLVSE
+2849 RLEMLVSE
-2857 LDMHGDETPPPI
+2857 LDANGEEQATPI

-2893 KTSATGGPVPRA
+2893 KTCGTSEGAAR
-2905 EVTGGACA
+2905 EQVTGAACA

-2928 APAHCFRV
+2928 APRHCYAV
-2936 LSALLP
+2936 LAALLP
-2942 YWKEKTSS
+2942 YWKEKT
-2950 SGAATTGQTLLKPQ
+2950 ATTATTTPTQQLLKPL
-2964 PPQPL
+2964 PPSPL

-2979 YVKSHALDVFDNY
+2979 YVKGHAIDVFDNY

-3013 AHFDQRW
+3013 AHFDARW

-3030 QQTPLSSSI
+3030 QQTPL

-3067 THLNAARALLATD
+3067 THLTAARALLATD
-3080 PAYDKLVQLMD
+3080 PAYDKLVRLME

-3100 SARTGNW
+3100 GARTGNW
-3107 QHTCATERREALAWL
+3107 QHTCCTERRETLGWL
-3122 VTVARRVHPHVAP
+3122 VSVARRVHPHVAP

-3146 APPHHQRPAE
+3146 APPPAHAH
-3156 NKQNTA
+3156 KQDTKTPA
-3162 DWPDRERSA
+3162 DWPERERSA
-3171 ENDAFTTD
+3171 DSDAFVTD
-3179 GSKFQEQRVGPLVQ
+3179 GSKFQEQKVPQLVQ
-3193 QILKQVSQDELRMFV
+3193 QILKQVPQDELKLFV

-3234 SGQTDQSSL
+3234 SPQADQASL

-3276 NIDTEKYVGSAVELL
+3276 NIDSENYISSAVDLL
-3291 RNQNQLLSSHGNAA
+3291 RNQNRLLSSHGNSA
-3305 LYAALGSYVEL
+3305 LYAALGAYVEL
-3316 DGYYLESEPCLVCN
+3316 DGHYLESEPCLVCN

-3366 RINLRISDIKRSKM
+3366 RISLRIGDIKRSKM

-3397 ELKNRPG
+3397 ELKNKPG
-3404 MWHKAKRVQLQSGQS
+3404 MWHKAKRVQLQSGQT

-3435 MEYADFYE
+3435 MEYAEFYE

-3499 CKYAKFDYTLT
+3499 CKYAKFDYTLI

-3542 VYRQLTSN
+3542 VYRQLIAN
-3550 KPVLERSERN
+3550 K
-3560 LRDNHNVFSLTSLI
+3560 
-3574 IDLENQSQMAIPILE
+3574 PILE
-3589 QSTLIRAESP
+3589 
-3599 TYTPKTNSPPQ
+3599 
-3610 ITIPL
+3610 
-3615 DNQGLGQ
+3615 
-3622 SAIVNPE
+3622 
-3629 SPTYTPN
+3629 
-3636 SDSLPPLVHVS
+3636 SLV
-3647 NPLQPKTQVTHH
+3647 
-3659 SSSSALPVQ
+3659 
-3668 NSLGNVYIESTS
+3668 
-3680 MLRHIDDNIPNLES
+3680 
-3694 VVRINSTSTDDAMR
+3694 
-3708 LATITRKTAPPLN
+3708 
-3721 LERERRME
+3721 
-3729 ELCWY
+3729 
-3734 FLYPDGKNGFGEERD
+3734 
-3749 NPCTPLDYFQ
+3749 
-3759 NRIMSADKRFNRND
+3759 
-3773 YLFYALSVVEY
+3773 
-3784 FRAKSSVSVSCRMR
+3784 
-3798 QGHGQQTPQGL
+3798 
-3809 VDNMHLTMR
+3809 
-3818 NVRGSASYWQK
+3818 
-3829 CCSELIAMVRT
+3829 
-3840 LGPPTWFLT
+3840 
-3849 FSCNDL
+3849 
-3855 NWPEMIKALLIADGR
+3855 
-3870 DINDAECLTF
+3870 
-3880 PERLELV
+3880 
-3887 QKHPVVIA
+3887 
-3895 RQFTIRVNALMRL
+3895 
-3908 LKHNHDCL
+3908 
-3916 EGPIEDYWY
+3916 
-3925 RVEFQNR
+3925 
-3932 GSPHLH
+3932 
-3938 MLVWCNNVPEFST
+3938 
-3951 PQGIEVIEKVVS
+3951 
-3963 CSLSPNDPVL
+3963 
-3973 RKLVE
+3973 
-3978 DLQIHKHTQTCKKNR
+3978 
-3993 QDNGCRFGFPKPAS
+3993 
-4007 DNTVCLGPDEAL
+4007 
-4019 ANNGRFCLLKRTS
+4019 
-4032 DESMV
+4032 
-4037 NNYNVILLGIW
+4037 
-4048 KANIDIQPCG
+4048 
-4058 SYSAVA
+4058 
-4064 YYVAKYAS
+4064 
-4072 KCEPHDA
+4072 
-4079 GEVIRDAISKAKR
+4079 
-4092 QGGDVWK
+4092 
-4099 QLFAVSMTILNQ
+4099 
-4111 RLVSAPECAYRLC
+4111 
-4124 HLPLKMSSRK
+4124 
-4134 TVFVNSCRPEE
+4134 
-4145 RFRLL
+4145 
-4150 RFDSDETG
+4150 
-4158 IYYKIFDRY
+4158 
-4167 ILRPTELENLS
+4167 
-4178 LAEFAIRYET
+4178 
-4188 VSSTTWS
+4188 
-4195 EDNGDVELRDEEMIP
+4195 
-4210 IRYITLQDNSRM
+4210 
-4222 RVRNRPAVLRTRYY
+4222 
-4236 TVNSDKEAY
+4236 
-4245 YYSLIVCHI
+4245 
-4254 PFRNEEELLAEN
+4254 
-4266 ETAENCF
+4266 
-4273 MRRQGDLRP
+4273 
-4282 LQGNISAEEFSY
+4282 
-4294 AERMIQQ
+4294 
-4301 AVAQVTALNAAR
+4301 
-4313 ENDGG
+4313 
-4318 DVPTVCVGEQIVNE
+4318 
-4332 DFCEDVG
+4332 
-4339 EQTVMSDEL
+4339 
-4348 FLRSI
+4348 
-4353 RGLNIQQ
+4353 
-4360 KDLFQ
+4360 
-4365 SISAGIEK
+4365 
-4373 DLEGLESQLLL
+4373 
-4384 FITGGA
+4384 
-4390 GSGKTFLLKLI
+4390 
-4401 VEHIKRCYAPTV
+4401 
-4413 DDLLKPKFVEVGS
+4413 
-4426 LTGVA
+4426 
-4431 ARQVFGKTLHSI
+4431 
-4443 FLLPIEK
+4443 
-4450 RNTMTYKQ
+4450 
-4458 ITGQRLENERRKW
+4458 
-4471 RYVNWLIIDEISMV
+4471 
-4485 SYEHLRMIHLRLQE
+4485 
-4499 FKNNQKLFG
+4499 
-4508 GVNVLVFGDIFQL
+4508 
-4521 PPVKGH
+4521 
-4527 WCFIQPPW
+4527 
-4535 LSAEVN
+4535 
-4541 LWHQFSFCE
+4541 
-4550 LTINMRQRN
+4550 
-4559 DADFIDLLNNLRVGE
+4559 
-4574 LTTAQLQLLCERRHV
+4574 
-4589 PLDGEFADGVAVRIF
+4589 
-4604 PTIRQVDFYN
+4604 
-4614 DRMSDENSKLHKT
+4614 
-4627 YVVNAVDESREV
+4627 
-4639 ATYGRRPPENV
+4639 
-4650 IPKDVNNCGGLL
+4650 
-4662 SSIKISVESRIM
+4662 
-4674 LRRNIDVSQGL
+4674 
-4685 VNGAMGIIKKI
+4685 
-4696 KWPALRRDQLEEG
+4696 
-4709 ELPEAVY
+4709 
-4716 IKFDDDSIGLRLKD
+4716 
-4730 SDGCIPI
+4730 
-4737 PPVCTTFQAV
+4737 
-4747 KGYGDVE
+4747 
-4754 RRMLPLILSWASL
+4754 
-4767 LHKISEHRLEGRT
+4767 HKISEHRVDGRP
-4780 GDENSNA
+4780 DENSNT
-4787 SNTSFSGAQ
+4787 TSATFGGAQ

-4801 QTLAHKYCVDSK
+4801 QTLAHKYCVESK

-4834 AFDRSQS
+4834 AYDKAQS
-4841 ELTKGDTLP
+4841 EQQSGETLP
-4850 VYAGLLQNYDGDV
+4850 VYAMIMQNYDGDL
-4863 TKGGG
+4863 TKESGGS
-4868 CYGCAL
+4868 CYGCSL
-4874 ACAEHCL
+4874 ATAEHCL

-4888 SQAEH
+4888 SQRAH
-4893 RTRLCRF
+4893 RGTLCNA
-4900 GLVQELVQHNL
+4900 GLVHELVHHNL
-4911 HRGTPQCQE
+4911 HRGTPQSQE
-4920 EVRALICLV
+4920 EVRSLICLV
-4929 TRDNLPATEHLCNLL
+4929 TRDNLPATEQLCKLL
-4944 SQRITLSLM
+4944 TQRITLSLM

-4977 VQDSVECWESR
+4977 VQDSVECWEAR

-4996 VWCCPQLTEVAG
+4996 VWCCPQVTEVAG
-5008 ITPAANTILKAEALA
+5008 IPPAANAILKDEALA
-5023 GIPGINS
+5023 DIPGINT
-5030 SSPNFLNCHTA
+5030 SSPNS

-5050 LPCLRYMQQLMAPLA
+5050 LPLLRYMQELMAPTPVT
-5065 PPAQPPAPAQPAPA
+5065 PPAVASTASNDEQPKETEEPTEQPP
-5079 DADQAKDAAKHQF
+5079 
-5092 ALQQVALPCLR
+5092 VV
-5103 YMQQLMAPLAPP
+5103 LAE
-5115 AQPPAPAQPAPAD
+5115 Q
-5128 ADQAKDAAKHQ
+5128 
-5139 FALQQVAL
+5139 
-5147 PCLRYMQQLMA
+5147 
-5158 PLAPPA
+5158 
-5164 QPPAPAQPAPAD
+5164 
-5176 ADQAKDAAKEP
+5176 
-5187 VSTTTSATGTAA
+5187 TGHL
-5199 ASTSGNVVVD
+5199 VVE
-5209 LAAWLAGKVPHSQ
+5209 LAAWLAGRVPRSE
-5222 WRRLSSARVDRP
+5222 WRRLAARP
-5234 PVAATMLRD
+5234 PRPPAHSALPPRD
-5243 LHLASKYLA
+5243 LHLAHKCIG
-5252 KWRERTMLS
+5252 KWRERVLLS
-5261 HGMRPLAL
+5261 HGMRRVSLD
-5269 EDGGWLRPVMF
+5269 EGGWLRPVMF

-5320 SAGEASEQFLQ
+5320 AVGEASEQFLQ
-5331 LYQTL
+5331 LYQSL

-5347 LRGVLQQIAD
+5347 MRGVLQQIAD

-5363 EQLHRLEETT
+5363 DQLHRLEETT

-5396 ESGAR
+5396 EGGAR
-5401 RTYKGRLVGA
+5401 RAYKGRLVGA

-5517 YSSLEPG
+5517 YSSHEPG

-5567 KDVYKKNKI
+5567 KDVYKK
-5576 CTDCE
+5576 
-5581 LVALLE
+5581 
-5587 DDNGMELLVC
+5587 
-5597 NKIMSLDLP
+5597 
-5606 VKDVYKKVWCTS
+5606 VWCTS
-5618 GEGVDAM
+5618 GESVDAM

-5633 LLGDATEEFVERLTQ
+5633 LLGDATEEFVETLSQT
-5648 ANAEAVDDE
+5648 NAEAVDDE
-5657 QLYRMANVLADCGG
+5657 QTYRMANVLADCGG
-5671 IEVMLQRLAAIQR
+5671 LEVMLQRLAAIQR
-5684 VGAARALCSTLL
+5684 VGGARALVSTLL
-5696 RLVSLCTRVRRCV
+5696 RLLSLCVRVRRCV
-5709 RVLTRAETRA
+5709 RVLTRTNTRA

-5725 ALHLAAIEEKDM
+5725 ALTLSAAEEKDM
-5737 ARAQLVY
+5737 PRADLVY
-5744 QLLEIMERILS
+5744 QLLEIMERILT

-5768 SLTFGGPEY
+5768 SLTFGGPEH
-5777 VQALLNCTECPGIR
+5777 VQALLNCTELTAIR
-5791 NNSVALGHLTRVL
+5791 NNSVALGHLMRVL

-5813 KMAMLVEH
+5813 KMAMLVDH
-5821 FKPVLDFDRLDSEQW
+5821 FKPVLDFDKLDTEQW
-5836 TEEEFRMELFCVF
+5836 SEEEFRMELFCVL
-5849 CANIERNSIGGTL
+5849 CANVERNSVGGTL

-5903 RPALKYILR
+5903 RPALKFILR

-5918 ADHEP
+5918 SDHEP

-6007 QCSLTQQVADLAEEN
+6007 QCSLTQQVADLAEEA

-6051 VEEYEVRARKTLGYT
+6051 VEEFELRARKTLGYT

-6085 ARARDEWESAALQN
+6085 QRARDEWESAALQN

-6105 GLLPLWGPHV
+6105 GLLPLWGPNV

-6139 IGHTCTLHDL
+6139 IGHQCTLHDL
-6149 KLLLLRFAR
+6149 KLLLWRFAR

-6176 LVPALIHM
+6176 LVPALVHM
-6184 ALYVINTSRVAAR
+6184 ALYVINTTRVAGR
-6197 ELSAL
+6197 ELASL
-6202 EAALAWA
+6202 EAYLGWA
-6209 PARLLESA
+6209 PPKLLESA
-6217 HDAEGPLYFATLM
+6217 HEAEGALYYVTLM
-6230 LMLYPHAKWRSVK
+6230 LMMFPHAKWKSNRVE
-6243 LDMLKRLLVIGHV
+6243 MLKRLIVTGHV
-6256 RGAAPGGPAIR
+6256 
-6267 ALPADLRAVAAWADY
+6267 RAVAAGGPQLRALSSEQRALRQWTDY
-6282 KPYALFVAII
+6282 KAYALMVALV
-6292 DQLYTVMFKNVSAT
+6292 DQLYMVMFKAVPANNVE
-6306 TVDQW
+6306 QW
-6311 PIKLAEYIR
+6311 PVKLAEYIR
-6320 HNDEANGKAAERI
+6320 VSDEANAKAAERI

-6347 AEFCDAAGFL
+6347 GEICDAAGL
-6357 EDIPDP
+6357 LADIPDP

-6368 ALIDEQP
+6368 QAINELP

>member
-7 NIEWSTTVKPILT
+7 NIEWATTVKPILT

-39 IKSESEFQNHEDI
+39 IKSENEFQNHDYV
-52 YDLFYT
+52 YDLFYS
-58 CFACLSAHFISMNAN
+58 CFACLSAHFISINAN
-73 NLPNDQL
+73 NLPPEQL
-80 STARDAFRVILRQI
+80 STARDAFRIILRQI

-104 CDDTNTTAAPNVS
+104 YDDNTNASAPNIS

-135 YPQSDLVIL
+135 LPQSDLVIL
-144 TSLLKNAKL
+144 TSLLKSAKL
-153 PAHVSVPASQT
+153 PAHINVPDTQNTKSSVIPSPITSLASQT
-164 TPTEKQPPSNAQ
+164 TTAEKQPPSNAQ

-186 TAPLRNPV
+186 TMPLKNTGATV
-194 ASMTSS
+194 S
-200 QVAPATAVLSP
+200 QSQPALVMSP
-211 GSKDSLE
+211 GSKDSLDNT
-218 SAKDGNASQQASID
+218 KDGNGSQQTSID
-232 MKKWVASTCSSLLME
+232 VKKWVASTCSSLLME
-247 LRAGSVVL
+247 LRAGAVVL

-268 NRWQTAKETAVAPQF
+268 NRWDNAKESAIAPQF
-283 NSDASL
+283 NADVSL

-313 PERIMTLSDVSIAGL
+313 PERIAALSDIATAWL
-328 LCATAQASLHPKDE
+328 LCCATAQASLHPKDE
-342 EYEQQTAT
+342 ESEQQTAT

-356 SLYNTVG
+356 SLYNDVG

-373 GYVYQNHLMIGG
+373 GYVYQNHLMIGA

-394 ALAGAPC
+394 ALAGAPG
-401 PSTTPGKSPAKTPSR
+401 PSAPKSPAKVPSR

-424 QGLGVVWVALGGRC
+424 QGLSVVWVALGGRC
-438 LAWVGALLSDARL
+438 LAWTGALLSDARL
-451 EALSCGEAVVTTPAP
+451 EALSVTSPSTTSETPAP
-466 LHILAQ
+466 LQILAH
-472 HTAHQRELRLASA
+472 HTAHQRELRLISA
-485 APLHQLLVALGVV
+485 APLHQLLVSLGVV

-537 DSETDDVDSEPLFGL
+537 DSETDDEDSEPLFGL

-562 ATDNSGL
+562 ALDSGLTRAGANDNDNS
-569 VRASGNNDNNDN
+569 NETN
-581 ADAPQRPHQAIVP
+581 ARPQQAIVP

-607 EVFTL
+607 EVFNL
-612 LTEEIISEGSERLG
+612 LTEEILGEGVERLG
-626 QHSLQLHDAH
+626 PNALQLHEAH

-646 LDRETARTDTGTISA
+646 LDRETARTDTGTISP

-683 NLSGAPAF
+683 NLQPV
-691 ASLQPALHQ
+691 LQQ
-700 QLISAGS
+700 QLVSTGT
-707 ERTNMTPL
+707 ERNNMTPL

-720 VVKLLGGMVLSKQAA
+720 VAKLLGGMVLSKAA
-735 ERENSIL
+735 PERENSIL
-742 AMWHKIVNT
+742 VMWHKIVNT

-758 AQPSQD
+758 SQPNQD

-791 SVLLMTSNAI
+791 SVLLTTSNAI

-807 LAISDRKRA
+807 LGINDRKRA

-821 HQLMLTTR
+821 HQLMLITR

-836 LMRHLY
+836 LMKHLY
-842 DAPQT
+842 DAPQC
-847 LLQQIEWNLVIAPGL
+847 LLQQIEWNLVISPGL
-862 AQPSTEANANG
+862 AQSSSDANNG
-873 NKTTTN
+873 GAKTTTDN
-879 GQPKSRI
+879 GLLKSRI
-886 YCEVPYIEQAYRRL
+886 YCEVPLIEAAYRQPT
-900 SQDESSMRPKFYAL
+900 QDDSSMRPKFYAL
-914 TSADINNQENPKFD
+914 TNAEINNQENPKLD

-944 PLLLDALLALLNSA
+944 PLLLDALLSLLNSA
-958 CICDNSQYHGS
+958 CVCDNPQNHNNA
-969 PAALAA
+969 AALCA
-975 AHYCYQTAWRL
+975 AHYCFQTAWRL

-1010 PLPLHAVVWAPRADN
+1010 PLPLHAIVWAPRADG
-1025 KKVFNP
+1025 KKLFNS

-1048 NLLAGVSASCD
+1048 NLLSGVSASCD

-1075 KQNVTANGLPSLLDV
+1075 ERNMGPHGLPCLLDV
-1090 ISCDSALVRFKVCLA
+1090 ISCDAALMRLKVCLI
-1105 DSATPS
+1105 DSASAS

-1123 LETILDCCRL
+1123 LKTVLECCRL
-1133 SAGLELEG
+1133 SANIEIAMADGSPADG
-1141 LMESSNNPSEAAV
+1141 AGGGAEAAAAA
-1154 SKARLQVCGT
+1154 ARLQVCGVA
-1164 SGPVGNAAGST
+1164 GVERAAGAGA
-1175 PPPALGAWLRAHLPS
+1175 PALGSWLKAQLP
-1190 NAAAALD
+1190 AACAL
-1197 RLSSPPPLACI
+1197 PPPLAV
-1208 NLAFYAAHIIPSESA
+1208 NATFFESHVIPSESA
-1223 VLNLVSSHCELI
+1223 VLLLVSSHCELM
-1235 TANTKYSL
+1235 TKYEKYSVGASL
-1243 GPSLMML
+1243 TML
-1250 AYSAAKLLEV
+1250 AYSAAQLLEI
-1260 GASKLADNPE
+1260 GASKLADNTA
-1270 LMKKTFDL
+1270 LTKKTLDL
-1278 VIPALTDGRLE
+1278 IVPALTDGRLQ
-1289 FMSEPLAATLNT
+1289 FLSEPLAATLNI
-1301 LVPQVQKAEQLIH
+1301 LVPQANKAEQLIH

-1320 TYGVLVEHLQ
+1320 TYTVLVDHLQ
-1330 PSTEKTLRHMVKY
+1330 PSTEKTLRYMVIY
-1343 WEKILDRPAGRL
+1343 WEKILERPAGRV
-1355 AYEKV
+1355 AYENV
-1360 FAENSGYSLGKILLS
+1360 FADNSEYVLGKILLS
-1375 APNARNPYAERVI
+1375 APNARSIYTERVI
-1388 KLFIKIFTGCENELN
+1388 KLFIKIFNGCENSELN
-1403 GNLCVSVCKF
+1403 SALCISVSKF
-1413 IGVADQQRLSTLLA
+1413 IGVADHQKLLNLLS
-1427 HICLGAPATSTNGTT
+1427 HICLTTPASTTNGNV
-1442 GTANGTPTETEL
+1442 GTANGSPTEAEL

-1462 EASGNPASLAVENLS
+1462 EGNNPASLALRNALRSVFRTDEAARNDNGNRNDQDLPVFDTPSPAPRAQSEAAQQSANSESGSWSEASKENGAAAATADASTPVAESSNDNATLLSLLCKHIVHHGGEKVSERMVGALISVSGAACTPVLLRELCRLADAHAGADHRHLFPAALSWLSACVDNLS
-1477 SQEVLDK
+1477 SPDVLEK
-1484 LEEGQVDGTLAPQIE
+1484 LEEGQLDATLISQIE

-1513 AINTTQPHTW
+1513 AIGTAQPHTW

-1607 HDVSYAKFGNFFCCR
+1607 HDVSYAKFGNFFCDCGAKPDSSCQALVKRSVTLGGARGASAGAEETPPAPSIRRRPSSPTPPATYAPPRRPVLAHNIQGCR
-1622 QYLSSYSGW
+1622 SFLLSYSGW
-1631 GTCME
+1631 SACLE
-1636 RVRRLLEA
+1636 RVRRLLGA

-1654 RAAPT
+1654 RGAAV

-1676 KKFTHTDN
+1676 KRFTHTDT
-1684 LMLPT
+1684 LMMPT

-1707 TGQTIRQLMSAHKLR
+1707 NGQTIRQLMSAHKLR

-1727 CLASPQGRRQHLAV
+1727 CLASPHGRRQHLAV

-1776 IPFMVL
+1776 IPFTVL
-1782 SLSGNPWNEDLLA
+1782 SLSGNPCNEDLLA

-1822 LEGNN
+1822 LEANN

-1846 SDFVKIYDLSKD
+1846 SDFVKIFDLSKD

-1877 FVNQDGVMHMLC
+1877 FVNQDDIMHMLC

-1902 EESRATLGTFYV
+1902 EESRAILGTFYV

-1940 YSHTLKMLFFSYAQ
+1940 YSHTLRMLFFSYAQ

-1961 LNTVEESLKGT
+1961 LNTVEDSVKGT
-1972 AMITLSTTSTQ
+1972 AMITLSSAAVQ
-1983 KEGGGRGGGKQGGV
+1983 KEGGRGKQGGV

-2010 GLVTAVMQASNN
+2010 GLVTAVMQTSNN
-2022 PVVLMLTPT
+2022 PVVLMLTPN

-2076 RMYAASS
+2076 RMYAANH

-2090 SPAIQPTHAPRRR
+2090 SPAIQPVHAPRRR

-2110 SKGKAQQVVTKSN
+2110 AKGKTQQTVTKSN
-2123 ANGAPQFPIDFFEH
+2123 SNGTPQFPIDFFEH
-2137 CVAMNDIEFG
+2137 CVAMSDIEFG

-2179 AMEVMN
+2179 SMEVVN

-2205 RTPSYV
+2205 RSPTYV

-2216 IIQTIVVRNR
+2216 SIQTIVVRNR

-2243 LSINFGPSQD
+2243 LVINFGPSQD
-2253 PDGVT
+2253 PDGIT
-2258 MVDSV
+2258 MVESV

-2277 DNEDPSACP
+2277 ENEDPSACP
-2286 SSSKVAQEGEGAGGA
+2286 SSSKVAQESENNSGA
-2301 WKPSPLERLACAALE
+2301 WKPSSLERLACAALE
-2316 ALELGAGASAAGV
+2316 ALELGASAPANTGAAAGTEAGTE
-2329 HAAAEP
+2329 AA
-2335 ARRLLCA
+2335 RKLLCA
-2342 PAPPHLHARAQCL
+2342 PASAHLHARAQCL
-2355 LRALHHTHYH
+2355 LRAVYQGQYH
-2365 QYKDQA
+2365 QFKDQA
-2371 ILKYVCTSLRE
+2371 ILKYVSTSLCE
-2382 LRDTADPHNIDPEAY
+2382 LRDTTDARNVDPEAY

-2412 NHLVKYSA
+2412 VNLLKFSA
-2420 PTPQR
+2420 PTPPK
-2425 PANGDWSV
+2425 PADGNWSSLWKGGYQEEEEREPHLCTLLSSV
-2433 LWKGDNQDQ
+2433 LWK
-2442 EKEKEPHLCALL
+2442 
-2454 TSVLWRLAA
+2454 LAA
-2463 CRTSTA
+2463 CRNQTA
-2469 QPPGILSYGL
+2469 GPPGILSYGL
-2479 RHPEHTMH
+2479 RHADHTLH
-2487 ALADTVHAFQLH
+2487 ALADTIHAFQMFGD
-2499 AEPEC
+2499 ADC
-2504 VEFGNQIYLSLL
+2504 IDIGNQIYLSLL
-2516 LAEDQSISFGAKAAL
+2516 LAEDQSISFGTKAAL

-2545 IPSPPNTPGTGAGS
+2545 IPSPPNTPGAVS
-2559 SVTTAQ
+2559 SATTAQ
-2565 PTSSITEAVV
+2565 PASSITEAAV
-2575 SESDLSANRDEHQEN
+2575 SEAELNANRDEQQEN
-2590 QFMDVDDSLEPMV
+2590 QYMDVDDSLEPMV

-2614 LDIPPDADD
+2614 LDIPADADD

-2632 LSLQEQPRR
+2632 LSLQEQSRR
-2641 APPAPSAPPPPAP
+2641 APPPAPAQPAQPAQSAPHASHAPAY
-2654 GFSDATASPPG
+2654 SDATASPNG

-2680 RTSPAEPPGSAGSE
+2680 RTSPAEAGGSAASD
-2694 SGGSGAD
+2694 SGGSAAD

-2713 GEMVS
+2713 GEMSAPVQPS
-2718 APSAGTMPASN
+2718 TAVEAPSA
-2729 IIAAPVAIAAGPS
+2729 VAGPS
-2742 TSSSQ
+2742 SSTHPLATSSR
-2747 PVASTSRTME
+2747 ALE
-2757 AESETRKLHA
+2757 AETEARKLHA

-2775 ALDALPSLRYLPGV
+2775 ALTALPTLRTLPGV

-2797 VLMLAGD
+2797 ILMLAGD

-2810 GDRTVLDRL
+2810 GDRVVLERL
-2819 LELLVSELDIQ
+2819 LEVLVYELDIQ
-2830 SEENPE
+2830 PEKPVSEVHRSEK
-2836 ERTDRRELQLAIM
+2836 RELQLAIL

-2857 LDMHGDETPPPI
+2857 LDTHTEDYDPPVYV
-2869 HERTNRRELQLVIMR
+2869 RTNRRELQLVIMR

-2893 KTSATGGPVPRA
+2893 KTCGTGGSGAAVTRG
-2905 EVTGGACA
+2905 EVSGAACA

-2928 APAHCFRV
+2928 APKHCYNV
-2936 LSALLP
+2936 LASLLP
-2942 YWKEKTSS
+2942 YWREKTAN
-2950 SGAATTGQTLLKPQ
+2950 SGSTTTGQQLLKPQ

-2992 PQLLMEMALRLPC
+2992 PQLVMEMALRLPC
-3005 QIHKHCDP
+3005 QIHKHCDNK
-3013 AHFDQRW
+3013 HFDARW

-3030 QQTPLSSSI
+3030 QQTPL

-3067 THLNAARALLATD
+3067 THLTAARALLATD
-3080 PAYDKLVQLMD
+3080 PAYDKLVRLMD

-3107 QHTCATERREALAWL
+3107 QHTCTTERRETLGWL
-3122 VTVARRVHPHVAP
+3122 VRSARHLHPHVAP

-3146 APPHHQRPAE
+3146 APAAAAPSAPVASTTPAGTPPVSAQRAVQDKNSAE
-3156 NKQNTA
+3156 
-3162 DWPDRERSA
+3162 WSERERSA
-3171 ENDAFTTD
+3171 ESDAFVSD
-3179 GSKFQEQRVGPLVQ
+3179 GSKFQEQRVPQLVQ
-3193 QILKQVSQDELRMFV
+3193 QILKQVPQDELKLFV

-3218 AVRWQAHALL
+3218 AVRWQAHALI

-3234 SGQTDQSSL
+3234 CSQAEQASL
-3243 VSLLWGIWPTL
+3243 VSLLWGLWPTL

-3276 NIDTEKYVGSAVELL
+3276 NIEAEKYIGSAVELL

-3305 LYAALGSYVEL
+3305 LYAALGAYVEL

-3366 RINLRISDIKRSKM
+3366 RISLRIGDIKRSKM
-3380 VRTINFYYNNRT
+3380 VRTINFYYSNRT

-3397 ELKNRPG
+3397 ELKNKPS

-3542 VYRQLTSN
+3542 VYRQLIAN
-3550 KPVLERSERN
+3550 KPVLE
-3560 LRDNHNVFSLTSLI
+3560 SL
-3574 IDLENQSQMAIPILE
+3574 
-3589 QSTLIRAESP
+3589 
-3599 TYTPKTNSPPQ
+3599 
-3610 ITIPL
+3610 
-3615 DNQGLGQ
+3615 
-3622 SAIVNPE
+3622 V
-3629 SPTYTPN
+3629 
-3636 SDSLPPLVHVS
+3636 
-3647 NPLQPKTQVTHH
+3647 
-3659 SSSSALPVQ
+3659 
-3668 NSLGNVYIESTS
+3668 
-3680 MLRHIDDNIPNLES
+3680 
-3694 VVRINSTSTDDAMR
+3694 
-3708 LATITRKTAPPLN
+3708 
-3721 LERERRME
+3721 
-3729 ELCWY
+3729 
-3734 FLYPDGKNGFGEERD
+3734 
-3749 NPCTPLDYFQ
+3749 
-3759 NRIMSADKRFNRND
+3759 
-3773 YLFYALSVVEY
+3773 
-3784 FRAKSSVSVSCRMR
+3784 
-3798 QGHGQQTPQGL
+3798 
-3809 VDNMHLTMR
+3809 
-3818 NVRGSASYWQK
+3818 
-3829 CCSELIAMVRT
+3829 
-3840 LGPPTWFLT
+3840 
-3849 FSCNDL
+3849 
-3855 NWPEMIKALLIADGR
+3855 
-3870 DINDAECLTF
+3870 
-3880 PERLELV
+3880 
-3887 QKHPVVIA
+3887 
-3895 RQFTIRVNALMRL
+3895 
-3908 LKHNHDCL
+3908 
-3916 EGPIEDYWY
+3916 
-3925 RVEFQNR
+3925 
-3932 GSPHLH
+3932 
-3938 MLVWCNNVPEFST
+3938 
-3951 PQGIEVIEKVVS
+3951 
-3963 CSLSPNDPVL
+3963 
-3973 RKLVE
+3973 
-3978 DLQIHKHTQTCKKNR
+3978 
-3993 QDNGCRFGFPKPAS
+3993 
-4007 DNTVCLGPDEAL
+4007 
-4019 ANNGRFCLLKRTS
+4019 
-4032 DESMV
+4032 
-4037 NNYNVILLGIW
+4037 
-4048 KANIDIQPCG
+4048 
-4058 SYSAVA
+4058 
-4064 YYVAKYAS
+4064 
-4072 KCEPHDA
+4072 
-4079 GEVIRDAISKAKR
+4079 
-4092 QGGDVWK
+4092 
-4099 QLFAVSMTILNQ
+4099 
-4111 RLVSAPECAYRLC
+4111 
-4124 HLPLKMSSRK
+4124 
-4134 TVFVNSCRPEE
+4134 
-4145 RFRLL
+4145 
-4150 RFDSDETG
+4150 
-4158 IYYKIFDRY
+4158 
-4167 ILRPTELENLS
+4167 
-4178 LAEFAIRYET
+4178 
-4188 VSSTTWS
+4188 
-4195 EDNGDVELRDEEMIP
+4195 
-4210 IRYITLQDNSRM
+4210 
-4222 RVRNRPAVLRTRYY
+4222 
-4236 TVNSDKEAY
+4236 
-4245 YYSLIVCHI
+4245 
-4254 PFRNEEELLAEN
+4254 
-4266 ETAENCF
+4266 
-4273 MRRQGDLRP
+4273 
-4282 LQGNISAEEFSY
+4282 
-4294 AERMIQQ
+4294 
-4301 AVAQVTALNAAR
+4301 
-4313 ENDGG
+4313 
-4318 DVPTVCVGEQIVNE
+4318 
-4332 DFCEDVG
+4332 
-4339 EQTVMSDEL
+4339 
-4348 FLRSI
+4348 
-4353 RGLNIQQ
+4353 
-4360 KDLFQ
+4360 
-4365 SISAGIEK
+4365 
-4373 DLEGLESQLLL
+4373 
-4384 FITGGA
+4384 
-4390 GSGKTFLLKLI
+4390 
-4401 VEHIKRCYAPTV
+4401 
-4413 DDLLKPKFVEVGS
+4413 
-4426 LTGVA
+4426 
-4431 ARQVFGKTLHSI
+4431 
-4443 FLLPIEK
+4443 
-4450 RNTMTYKQ
+4450 
-4458 ITGQRLENERRKW
+4458 
-4471 RYVNWLIIDEISMV
+4471 
-4485 SYEHLRMIHLRLQE
+4485 
-4499 FKNNQKLFG
+4499 
-4508 GVNVLVFGDIFQL
+4508 
-4521 PPVKGH
+4521 
-4527 WCFIQPPW
+4527 
-4535 LSAEVN
+4535 
-4541 LWHQFSFCE
+4541 
-4550 LTINMRQRN
+4550 
-4559 DADFIDLLNNLRVGE
+4559 
-4574 LTTAQLQLLCERRHV
+4574 
-4589 PLDGEFADGVAVRIF
+4589 
-4604 PTIRQVDFYN
+4604 
-4614 DRMSDENSKLHKT
+4614 
-4627 YVVNAVDESREV
+4627 
-4639 ATYGRRPPENV
+4639 
-4650 IPKDVNNCGGLL
+4650 
-4662 SSIKISVESRIM
+4662 
-4674 LRRNIDVSQGL
+4674 
-4685 VNGAMGIIKKI
+4685 
-4696 KWPALRRDQLEEG
+4696 
-4709 ELPEAVY
+4709 
-4716 IKFDDDSIGLRLKD
+4716 
-4730 SDGCIPI
+4730 
-4737 PPVCTTFQAV
+4737 
-4747 KGYGDVE
+4747 
-4754 RRMLPLILSWASL
+4754 
-4767 LHKISEHRLEGRT
+4767 HKISEHRVEGRA
-4780 GDENSNA
+4780 DENSNGA
-4787 SNTSFSGAQ
+4787 GGAFGGAQ

-4801 QTLAHKYCVDSK
+4801 QTLAHKYCVESK

-4834 AFDRSQS
+4834 AYDRSQS
-4841 ELTKGDTLP
+4841 EQQNGDTLP

-4863 TKGGG
+4863 TKESGGA
-4868 CYGCAL
+4868 CYGCSL
-4874 ACAEHCL
+4874 ACAEQCL

-4888 SQAEH
+4888 SQREH
-4893 RTRLCRF
+4893 RARLCRF
-4900 GLVQELVQHNL
+4900 GLVHELVHHSL

-4977 VQDSVECWESR
+4977 VQDSVECWEVR

-4996 VWCCPQLTEVAG
+4996 VWCCPQLTEVVG
-5008 ITPAANTILKAEALA
+5008 IPPAANAILKPEALA
-5023 GIPGINS
+5023 GIPGINT
-5030 SSPNFLNCHTA
+5030 SSPNS

-5050 LPCLRYMQQLMAPLA
+5050 LPCLRYMQELMTPVV
-5065 PPAQPPAPAQPAPA
+5065 PAAAPAPQPAEE
-5079 DADQAKDAAKHQF
+5079 QGKENKDSS
-5092 ALQQVALPCLR
+5092 PT
-5103 YMQQLMAPLAPP
+5103 
-5115 AQPPAPAQPAPAD
+5115 PAPT
-5128 ADQAKDAAKHQ
+5128 
-5139 FALQQVAL
+5139 VL
-5147 PCLRYMQQLMA
+5147 PI
-5158 PLAPPA
+5158 
-5164 QPPAPAQPAPAD
+5164 
-5176 ADQAKDAAKEP
+5176 
-5187 VSTTTSATGTAA
+5187 TT
-5199 ASTSGNVVVD
+5199 GNMVVD
-5209 LAAWLAGKVPHSQ
+5209 LSAWLAGRVPHKQ
-5222 WRRLSSARVDRP
+5222 WRKLVGKGDVP
-5234 PVAATMLRD
+5234 PADTALPLRD
-5243 LHLASKYLA
+5243 LHLAHKYLG
-5252 KWRERTMLS
+5252 KWKEKMLLS
-5261 HGMRPLAL
+5261 HGMRQLAL
-5269 EDGGWLRPVMF
+5269 DEGGWLRPVMF

-5320 SAGEASEQFLQ
+5320 RAGEASEQFLQ
-5331 LYQTL
+5331 LYQSL

-5363 EQLHRLEETT
+5363 DQLHRLEETT

-5396 ESGAR
+5396 EPGAR

-5441 EEMTTGTEAETAEFM
+5441 EEMTTGTETETAEFM

-5461 TVQKYPLHDYRT
+5461 TVQKYPLQDYRT

-5567 KDVYKKNKI
+5567 K
-5576 CTDCE
+5576 E
-5581 LVALLE
+5581 
-5587 DDNGMELLVC
+5587 
-5597 NKIMSLDLP
+5597 
-5606 VKDVYKKVWCTS
+5606 VYKKVWCTS

-5633 LLGDATEEFVERLTQ
+5633 LLGDATEEFVETLSQT
-5648 ANAEAVDDE
+5648 NAETVDDE
-5657 QLYRMANVLADCGG
+5657 QVYRMANVLADCGG
-5671 IEVMLQRLAAIQR
+5671 LEVMLQRLAAIGR
-5684 VGAARALCSTLL
+5684 VGCARSLAGTLL
-5696 RLVSLCTRVRRCV
+5696 RLLALCARVRRCV
-5709 RVLTRAETRA
+5709 RVLTRPEARA

-5725 ALHLAAIEEKDM
+5725 ALSLAAADEREM
-5737 ARAQLVY
+5737 LPAPLVY

-5768 SLTFGGPEY
+5768 SLTFGGPEH

-5791 NNSVALGHLTRVL
+5791 HNSVALGHLTRVL

-5813 KMAMLVEH
+5813 KMAMLVDH
-5821 FKPVLDFDRLDSEQW
+5821 FKPVLDFVLLDSEQW
-5836 TEEEFRMELFCVF
+5836 GEEEFCMELFCVL

-5862 KDYLISLGVVRDALE
+5862 KDYLISLGVVRDALD
-5877 YIVKHAPCVKPTL
+5877 YIVKNAPCVKPTL

-5971 VRDFTRQEK
+5971 VREFTRQEK

-6007 QCSLTQQVADLAEEN
+6007 QCSLTQQVADLAEEA

-6051 VEEYEVRARKTLGYT
+6051 VEEFEVRARKTLGYT

-6139 IGHTCTLHDL
+6139 IGHGCTVHDL
-6149 KLLLLRFAR
+6149 KLLLVRFAR

-6176 LVPALIHM
+6176 LVPALVHM
-6184 ALYVINTSRVAAR
+6184 ALYVINTTRVAAR
-6197 ELSAL
+6197 EVSGLETSLAWPPARVL
-6202 EAALAWA
+6202 EA
-6209 PARLLESA
+6209 A
-6217 HDAEGPLYFATLM
+6217 HDAEGPLYYLTLM
-6230 LMLYPHAKWRSVK
+6230 LLLYPHAKWRSLRVE
-6243 LDMLKRLLVIGHV
+6243 MLKRVLLTAQA
-6256 RGAAPGGPAIR
+6256 RALAPGGPALR
-6267 ALPADLRAVAAWADY
+6267 ALAAAQRAPRPWPDY
-6282 KPYALFVAII
+6282 KPYAMFVALLH
-6292 DQLYTVMFKNVSAT
+6292 QLYTVMFKNVNAT
-6306 TVDQW
+6306 TVEQW
-6311 PIKLAEYIR
+6311 PVKLAEYIR
-6320 HNDEANGKAAERI
+6320 HNDEANAKAAERI

-6368 ALIDEQP
+6368 ALLDEQP

>member
-39 IKSESEFQNHEDI
+39 IKSENEFQNHEDT

-58 CFACLSAHFISMNAN
+58 CFACLSAHFISINAN
-73 NLPNDQL
+73 NLPADQL
-80 STARDAFRVILRQI
+80 STAQDAFRIILQQI

-104 CDDTNTTAAPNVS
+104 QDDTSNTAAPNVS

-135 YPQSDLVIL
+135 YPPSDLVIL

-153 PAHVSVPASQT
+153 PAHVNVTENQTTKSSVIPSPITSLASQT
-164 TPTEKQPPSNAQ
+164 SSSEKQQPTTAQ

-186 TAPLRNPV
+186 TIPLRSQMS
-194 ASMTSS
+194 SMTS
-200 QVAPATAVLSP
+200 PAQPVGAMTP
-211 GSKDSLE
+211 GSKDSVE
-218 SAKDGNASQQASID
+218 SAKDGSSQQAVID
-232 MKKWVASTCSSLLME
+232 MKKWVASTCASLLME

-268 NRWQTAKETAVAPQF
+268 NRWQTAKESNLAPQF

-313 PERIMTLSDVSIAGL
+313 SDRIATLSDVSTAWL
-328 LCATAQASLHPKDE
+328 LCATAQATLHQKDE
-342 EYEQQTAT
+342 ESEQQTAT

-373 GYVYQNHLMIGG
+373 GYVYQNHLMIGA
-385 WVLLCGLHH
+385 WVLVCGLHH
-394 ALAGAPC
+394 ALGGAPG
-401 PSTTPGKSPAKTPSR
+401 PTPPGKSPAKTASR

-438 LAWVGALLSDARL
+438 LAWAGALLADARL
-451 EALSCGEAVVTTPAP
+451 EALSAPSDSAPAPAP
-466 LHILAQ
+466 LDILSH
-472 HTAHQRELRLASA
+472 HTAHHRELRIASA

-511 QKQHQDADP
+511 QKNQDADP

-537 DSETDDVDSEPLFGL
+537 DSETDDDSEPLLGL

-562 ATDNSGL
+562 A
-569 VRASGNNDNNDN
+569 NDNGFTRLGAAEISEKPDN
-581 ADAPQRPHQAIVP
+581 TRSQQGIVP
-594 DKAEPYSYITLAT
+594 DKAEPYSYIALAT

-612 LTEEIISEGSERLG
+612 LTEEMISGGAERLG
-626 QHSLQLHDAH
+626 GAALHLHDAH
-636 QALLAALAKD
+636 HALLAALARD
-646 LDRETARTDTGTISA
+646 LDRETARTDTGTISP

-668 ALYAAFSSALVRYLH
+668 ALYTAFSSALVRYLH
-683 NLSGAPAF
+683 NLSGSPAF
-691 ASLQPALHQ
+691 AALQPSLQQ
-700 QLISAGS
+700 QLLST
-707 ERTNMTPL
+707 ERANMTPL

-720 VVKLLGGMVLSKQAA
+720 VIKLCGGMVLARAA
-735 ERENSIL
+735 ADRENSVL
-742 AMWHKIVNT
+742 VMWHKLVST
-751 LQECALQ
+751 LQDCALQ
-758 AQPSQD
+758 AAPPHD
-764 HDYEDLNVEHAQLLV
+764 HDYEDLNVEHAQMMV

-791 SVLLMTSNAI
+791 SVLLMTANAI
-801 IKVVET
+801 IKIVET
-807 LAISDRKRA
+807 LGINDRKRA

-836 LMRHLY
+836 LMKHLY

-862 AQPSTEANANG
+862 AQPSFDASTSEM
-873 NKTTTN
+873 KTTTDS
-879 GQPKSRI
+879 GQMKTRI
-886 YCEVPYIEQAYRRL
+886 YCEVPFIEETYRRL
-900 SQDESSMRPKFYAL
+900 SQDETSMRPKFYAL
-914 TSADINNQENPKFD
+914 TNAKINNQENPKFD

-944 PLLLDALLALLNSA
+944 PLLVDALLALLNSA
-958 CICDNSQYHGS
+958 CVCDNPNNRTSL
-969 PAALAA
+969 PALAA
-975 AHYCYQTAWRL
+975 AHYCFQTAWRL

-1001 AGTAADLPS
+1001 AGTTADLPS
-1010 PLPLHAVVWAPRADN
+1010 PLPLYALIWAPRADN

-1048 NLLAGVSASCD
+1048 NLLTGVSASCD

-1075 KQNVTANGLPSLLDV
+1075 KQNLLPSGLPSLIDV
-1090 ISCDSALVRFKVCLA
+1090 ISCDSALARLKVCLVDA
-1105 DSATPS
+1105 STAS
-1111 EAHQFMP
+1111 EAHPFVP
-1118 DLLDL
+1118 HLLDL
-1123 LETILDCCRL
+1123 LETILECCRL
-1133 SAGLELEG
+1133 SATMELDNAEEG
-1141 LMESSNNPSEAAV
+1141 APTESESAV
-1154 SKARLQVCGT
+1154 SSVLFQVCGN
-1164 SGPVGNAAGST
+1164 SPAVAAVCGMGAS
-1175 PPPALGAWLRAHLPS
+1175 PPELWAWLRAELPP
-1190 NAAAALD
+1190 NVATLLD
-1197 RLSSPPPLACI
+1197 M
-1208 NLAFYAAHIIPSESA
+1208 YAAPPSIAEANFSNHIIPSESA
-1223 VLNLVSSHCELI
+1223 VLHLVSFHCVLMSG
-1235 TANTKYSL
+1235 NPKYSI
-1243 GPSLMML
+1243 GTSLMMF

-1260 GASKLADNPE
+1260 GSSKIADSVE
-1270 LMKKTFDL
+1270 LTRKTLDL
-1278 VIPALTDGRLE
+1278 IIPALTDGRLE
-1289 FMSEPLAATLNT
+1289 FLAEPLAATLNAI
-1301 LVPQVQKAEQLIH
+1301 VPQAVKAEEIIH
-1314 EHILKT
+1314 EHILRT
-1320 TYGVLVEHLQ
+1320 TYPVLCDHLM
-1330 PSTEKTLRHMVKY
+1330 PTTEKTLRHIVKY
-1343 WEKILDRPAGRL
+1343 WEKILDRQAGRA
-1355 AYEKV
+1355 AYEAV
-1360 FAENSGYSLGKILLS
+1360 FVEDTDFVLGKILLS
-1375 APNARNPYAERVI
+1375 APNARNPYTERVI
-1388 KLFIKIFTGCENELN
+1388 KLFIKIFAGCETTEMSR
-1403 GNLCVSVCKF
+1403 GLCVGVCKF
-1413 IGVADQQRLSTLLA
+1413 IGVADQQKLIALLG
-1427 HICLGAPATSTNGTT
+1427 HICSYGPATSAI
-1442 GTANGTPTETEL
+1442 GTANATPTETEL
-1454 PTPTSSAP
+1454 PTPTSAP
-1462 EASGNPASLAVENLS
+1462 DAAVNPASLAMFNAIRRVLFRSDSDSPQRPENGARNEQDLPVFDAPSPAPRAQSETVQPSGNSESCSWSDGSKESGPPANGAPPAPEASSPVIDGAANNAALLTALCKHIVLHCREDVSERMLQALITVTGEGTCHPLLLQEMCRLADSHSGTLHKLLFPAALTWLGACVKNLS
-1477 SQEVLDK
+1477 SPEVLEK
-1484 LEEGQVDGTLAPQIE
+1484 LEEGSIENNNLGPQIE
-1499 SACVLLS
+1499 SACTLLA
-1506 YLADALH
+1506 YLGDALH
-1513 AINTTQPHTW
+1513 AIGVVQPHTW

-1537 FDLDYTDEQQDDDDT
+1537 FDFEYTDEQQDDDDT

-1607 HDVSYAKFGNFFCCR
+1607 HDVSYAKFGNFFCDCGAKPDSSCQALVKRSVTLGAGRAAGASEEAPPAPSLRRRPSSPTPPAFLAPPRRPLMAHNIQGCR
-1622 QYLSSYSGW
+1622 TYLMSYDKW
-1631 GTCME
+1631 EWCLK
-1636 RVRRLLEA
+1636 RVRKLVCA

-1654 RAAPT
+1654 RTAAV

-1676 KKFTHTDN
+1676 KRFSHTDA
-1684 LMLPT
+1684 LMVPT

-1707 TGQTIRQLMSAHKLR
+1707 NGQTIRQLISAHKLR

-1767 TLTRLSSAP
+1767 TLTRLSTAP
-1776 IPFMVL
+1776 IPFTVIT
-1782 SLSGNPWNEDLLA
+1782 LSGNVANEDLLA

-1809 GGAVADHLVLNTG
+1809 AGAISEHFVLTTG
-1822 LEGNN
+1822 LEANN
-1827 YVIKAIWLP
+1827 YIIKAIWLP
-1836 GSQTQLALVT
+1836 GSQTQMALVT
-1846 SDFVKIYDLSKD
+1846 SDFIKIYDLSKD
-1858 LNNPMHHFLVPSGK
+1858 LNNPLHYFLVPSGK

-1877 FVNQDGVMHMLC
+1877 FVNQEGVMHMLC

-1961 LNTVEESLKGT
+1961 LNSVEESVKGT
-1972 AMITLSTTSTQ
+1972 AMITVYGGGGGP
-1983 KEGGGRGGGKQGGV
+1983 KEGGRGKSGA
-1997 QSLCQWAEVPGHP
+1997 QSLVQWSEVHGHP
-2010 GLVTAVMQASNN
+2010 GLITALMQASNN

-2031 NIFVQEIKVVPAK
+2031 NIYVQEIKVVPAK

-2055 WCGGGGEQKSTLI
+2055 WCVGGEQKSTLI

-2076 RMYAASS
+2076 RMYAANPAR
-2083 DHTGYWL
+2083 TGYWL
-2090 SPAIQPTHAPRRR
+2090 SPAVQPAYPPRRR
-2103 PRLLTHH
+2103 ARLARPAPHLAAHAHPPRKQHQAVAKT
-2110 SKGKAQQVVTKSN
+2110 TSN
-2123 ANGAPQFPIDFFEH
+2123 GGPQFPIDFFEH
-2137 CVAMNDIEFG
+2137 CVAMGDIEFG

-2179 AMEVMN
+2179 TMDLIN

-2190 VICGIRVLLGSQDVA
+2190 VICGIRVLLGSQDAA
-2205 RTPSYV
+2205 RTPTYV
-2211 EVYGR
+2211 EIHGR
-2216 IIQTIVVRNR
+2216 AIPTMVVRNR

-2237 LQSDKK
+2237 LLSDKK
-2243 LSINFGPSQD
+2243 LVITFGPSQD

-2277 DNEDPSACP
+2277 ENEDPSTCP
-2286 SSSKVAQEGEGAGGA
+2286 SSSKVAQVSDGASDIN
-2301 WKPSPLERLACAALE
+2301 KPSSVERLACSALE
-2316 ALELGAGASAAGV
+2316 ALELGAGAPACTGATAGAE
-2329 HAAAEP
+2329 AAADA
-2335 ARRLLCA
+2335 ARTLLCV
-2342 PAPPHLHARAQCL
+2342 PATPLLHARAQCL
-2355 LRALHHTHYH
+2355 LRAVYQNYYH
-2365 QYKDQA
+2365 QFKDQA
-2371 ILKYVCTSLRE
+2371 ILRYVCASLRE
-2382 LRDTADPHNIDPEAY
+2382 LRDTADTRCVDPEAY
-2397 FRLVLLARGVAVARP
+2397 FRLVLLARSMAIARP
-2412 NHLVKYSA
+2412 QNLVKYTA
-2420 PTPQR
+2420 PTPRR

-2433 LWKGDNQDQ
+2433 YWKPDYQ
-2442 EKEKEPHLCALL
+2442 EDPEREPHVCALL
-2454 TSVLWRLAA
+2454 LSVLWKLAA
-2463 CRTSTA
+2463 CKNQA
-2469 QPPGILSYGL
+2469 HGPPGVLSYGL
-2479 RHPEHTMH
+2479 RHAESTLH
-2487 ALADTVHAFQLH
+2487 ALADTIHAFQLN
-2499 AEPEC
+2499 ADPEC
-2504 VEFGNQIYLSLL
+2504 IEFGNQIYLSLL

-2545 IPSPPNTPGTGAGS
+2545 IPSPPNTPGAGAS
-2559 SVTTAQ
+2559 TTTTAAQ
-2565 PTSSITEAVV
+2565 PVSETAV
-2575 SESDLSANRDEHQEN
+2575 SESDLSANRDEQQEP
-2590 QFMDVDDSLEPMV
+2590 QYMDVDDSLEPMV

-2614 LDIPPDADD
+2614 LDIPADADD

-2641 APPAPSAPPPPAP
+2641 APAHGALAHTPTAPPPPAP
-2654 GFSDATASPPG
+2654 GFSDANASPNG

-2680 RTSPAEPPGSAGSE
+2680 RTSPAEAAGSAGSE

-2713 GEMVS
+2713 GEMSTAHVS
-2718 APSAGTMPASN
+2718 ALPHASVV
-2729 IIAAPVAIAAGPS
+2729 AAPVSVTAGPS

-2747 PVASTSRTME
+2747 PVASTSRAVE
-2757 AESETRKLHA
+2757 AENETRKLHA

-2775 ALDALPSLRYLPGV
+2775 ALDAMPTLRNLSGV

-2797 VLMLAGD
+2797 LLMLAGD

-2810 GDRTVLDRL
+2810 GDRAVLDRL
-2819 LELLVSELDIQ
+2819 LEVLVGELDIQ
-2830 SEENPE
+2830 GEETSTQEPG
-2836 ERTDRRELQLAIM
+2836 ERRDFQLAIM
-2849 RLELLVSE
+2849 RLEMLVSE
-2857 LDMHGDETPPPI
+2857 LDANGEEQATPI

-2893 KTSATGGPVPRA
+2893 KTCGTGEGAAR
-2905 EVTGGACA
+2905 EQVTGAACA

-2928 APAHCFRV
+2928 APRHCYAV
-2936 LSALLP
+2936 LAALLP
-2942 YWKEKTSS
+2942 YWKEKT
-2950 SGAATTGQTLLKPQ
+2950 ATTATTTPTQQLLKPL
-2964 PPQPL
+2964 PPSPL

-2979 YVKSHALDVFDNY
+2979 YVKGHALDVFDNY

-3013 AHFDQRW
+3013 AHFDARW

-3030 QQTPLSSSI
+3030 QQTPL

-3067 THLNAARALLATD
+3067 THLTAARALLATD
-3080 PAYDKLVQLMD
+3080 PAYDKLVRLME

-3100 SARTGNW
+3100 GARTGNW
-3107 QHTCATERREALAWL
+3107 QHTCCTERRETLGWL
-3122 VTVARRVHPHVAP
+3122 VSVARRVHPHVAP

-3146 APPHHQRPAE
+3146 APPPAHAH
-3156 NKQNTA
+3156 KQETKTPA
-3162 DWPDRERSA
+3162 DWPERERSA
-3171 ENDAFTTD
+3171 DSDAFVTD
-3179 GSKFQEQRVGPLVQ
+3179 GSKFQEQKVPQLVQ
-3193 QILKQVSQDELRMFV
+3193 QILKQVPQDELKLFV

-3234 SGQTDQSSL
+3234 SPQADQASL

-3276 NIDTEKYVGSAVELL
+3276 NIDSENYIISAVDLL
-3291 RNQNQLLSSHGNAA
+3291 RNQNRLLSSHGNSA
-3305 LYAALGSYVEL
+3305 LYAALGAYVEL
-3316 DGYYLESEPCLVCN
+3316 DGHYLESEPCLVCN

-3366 RINLRISDIKRSKM
+3366 RISLRIGDIKRSKM

-3397 ELKNRPG
+3397 ELKNKPG
-3404 MWHKAKRVQLQSGQS
+3404 MWHKAKRVQLQSGQT

-3435 MEYADFYE
+3435 MEYAEFYE

-3499 CKYAKFDYTLT
+3499 CKYAKFDYTLI

-3542 VYRQLTSN
+3542 VYRQLIAN
-3550 KPVLERSERN
+3550 K
-3560 LRDNHNVFSLTSLI
+3560 
-3574 IDLENQSQMAIPILE
+3574 PILE
-3589 QSTLIRAESP
+3589 
-3599 TYTPKTNSPPQ
+3599 
-3610 ITIPL
+3610 
-3615 DNQGLGQ
+3615 
-3622 SAIVNPE
+3622 
-3629 SPTYTPN
+3629 
-3636 SDSLPPLVHVS
+3636 SLV
-3647 NPLQPKTQVTHH
+3647 
-3659 SSSSALPVQ
+3659 
-3668 NSLGNVYIESTS
+3668 
-3680 MLRHIDDNIPNLES
+3680 
-3694 VVRINSTSTDDAMR
+3694 
-3708 LATITRKTAPPLN
+3708 
-3721 LERERRME
+3721 
-3729 ELCWY
+3729 
-3734 FLYPDGKNGFGEERD
+3734 
-3749 NPCTPLDYFQ
+3749 
-3759 NRIMSADKRFNRND
+3759 
-3773 YLFYALSVVEY
+3773 
-3784 FRAKSSVSVSCRMR
+3784 
-3798 QGHGQQTPQGL
+3798 
-3809 VDNMHLTMR
+3809 
-3818 NVRGSASYWQK
+3818 
-3829 CCSELIAMVRT
+3829 
-3840 LGPPTWFLT
+3840 
-3849 FSCNDL
+3849 
-3855 NWPEMIKALLIADGR
+3855 
-3870 DINDAECLTF
+3870 
-3880 PERLELV
+3880 
-3887 QKHPVVIA
+3887 
-3895 RQFTIRVNALMRL
+3895 
-3908 LKHNHDCL
+3908 
-3916 EGPIEDYWY
+3916 
-3925 RVEFQNR
+3925 
-3932 GSPHLH
+3932 
-3938 MLVWCNNVPEFST
+3938 
-3951 PQGIEVIEKVVS
+3951 
-3963 CSLSPNDPVL
+3963 
-3973 RKLVE
+3973 
-3978 DLQIHKHTQTCKKNR
+3978 
-3993 QDNGCRFGFPKPAS
+3993 
-4007 DNTVCLGPDEAL
+4007 
-4019 ANNGRFCLLKRTS
+4019 
-4032 DESMV
+4032 
-4037 NNYNVILLGIW
+4037 
-4048 KANIDIQPCG
+4048 
-4058 SYSAVA
+4058 
-4064 YYVAKYAS
+4064 
-4072 KCEPHDA
+4072 
-4079 GEVIRDAISKAKR
+4079 
-4092 QGGDVWK
+4092 
-4099 QLFAVSMTILNQ
+4099 
-4111 RLVSAPECAYRLC
+4111 
-4124 HLPLKMSSRK
+4124 
-4134 TVFVNSCRPEE
+4134 
-4145 RFRLL
+4145 
-4150 RFDSDETG
+4150 
-4158 IYYKIFDRY
+4158 
-4167 ILRPTELENLS
+4167 
-4178 LAEFAIRYET
+4178 
-4188 VSSTTWS
+4188 
-4195 EDNGDVELRDEEMIP
+4195 
-4210 IRYITLQDNSRM
+4210 
-4222 RVRNRPAVLRTRYY
+4222 
-4236 TVNSDKEAY
+4236 
-4245 YYSLIVCHI
+4245 
-4254 PFRNEEELLAEN
+4254 
-4266 ETAENCF
+4266 
-4273 MRRQGDLRP
+4273 
-4282 LQGNISAEEFSY
+4282 
-4294 AERMIQQ
+4294 
-4301 AVAQVTALNAAR
+4301 
-4313 ENDGG
+4313 
-4318 DVPTVCVGEQIVNE
+4318 
-4332 DFCEDVG
+4332 
-4339 EQTVMSDEL
+4339 
-4348 FLRSI
+4348 
-4353 RGLNIQQ
+4353 
-4360 KDLFQ
+4360 
-4365 SISAGIEK
+4365 
-4373 DLEGLESQLLL
+4373 
-4384 FITGGA
+4384 
-4390 GSGKTFLLKLI
+4390 
-4401 VEHIKRCYAPTV
+4401 
-4413 DDLLKPKFVEVGS
+4413 
-4426 LTGVA
+4426 
-4431 ARQVFGKTLHSI
+4431 
-4443 FLLPIEK
+4443 
-4450 RNTMTYKQ
+4450 
-4458 ITGQRLENERRKW
+4458 
-4471 RYVNWLIIDEISMV
+4471 
-4485 SYEHLRMIHLRLQE
+4485 
-4499 FKNNQKLFG
+4499 
-4508 GVNVLVFGDIFQL
+4508 
-4521 PPVKGH
+4521 
-4527 WCFIQPPW
+4527 
-4535 LSAEVN
+4535 
-4541 LWHQFSFCE
+4541 
-4550 LTINMRQRN
+4550 
-4559 DADFIDLLNNLRVGE
+4559 
-4574 LTTAQLQLLCERRHV
+4574 
-4589 PLDGEFADGVAVRIF
+4589 
-4604 PTIRQVDFYN
+4604 
-4614 DRMSDENSKLHKT
+4614 
-4627 YVVNAVDESREV
+4627 
-4639 ATYGRRPPENV
+4639 
-4650 IPKDVNNCGGLL
+4650 
-4662 SSIKISVESRIM
+4662 
-4674 LRRNIDVSQGL
+4674 
-4685 VNGAMGIIKKI
+4685 
-4696 KWPALRRDQLEEG
+4696 
-4709 ELPEAVY
+4709 
-4716 IKFDDDSIGLRLKD
+4716 
-4730 SDGCIPI
+4730 
-4737 PPVCTTFQAV
+4737 
-4747 KGYGDVE
+4747 
-4754 RRMLPLILSWASL
+4754 
-4767 LHKISEHRLEGRT
+4767 HKISEHRVDGRP
-4780 GDENSNA
+4780 DENSNT
-4787 SNTSFSGAQ
+4787 TSATFGGAQ

-4801 QTLAHKYCVDSK
+4801 QTLAHKYCVESK

-4834 AFDRSQS
+4834 AYDKAQS
-4841 ELTKGDTLP
+4841 EQQSGETLP
-4850 VYAGLLQNYDGDV
+4850 VYAMIMQNYDGDL
-4863 TKGGG
+4863 TKESGGS
-4868 CYGCAL
+4868 CYGCSL
-4874 ACAEHCL
+4874 ATAEHCL

-4888 SQAEH
+4888 SQRAH
-4893 RTRLCRF
+4893 RGTLCNA
-4900 GLVQELVQHNL
+4900 GLVHELVHHNL
-4911 HRGTPQCQE
+4911 HRGTPQSQE
-4920 EVRALICLV
+4920 EVRSLICLV
-4929 TRDNLPATEHLCNLL
+4929 TRDNLPATEQLCKLL
-4944 SQRITLSLM
+4944 TQRITLSLM

-4977 VQDSVECWESR
+4977 VQDSVECWEAR

-4996 VWCCPQLTEVAG
+4996 VWCCPQVTEVAG
-5008 ITPAANTILKAEALA
+5008 IPPAANAILKDEALA
-5023 GIPGINS
+5023 DIPGINT
-5030 SSPNFLNCHTA
+5030 SSPNS

-5050 LPCLRYMQQLMAPLA
+5050 LPLLRYMQELMAPTPA
-5065 PPAQPPAPAQPAPA
+5065 TPPAVASTASTDEQPKETEEPTEQPPVVL
-5079 DADQAKDAAKHQF
+5079 ADQ
-5092 ALQQVALPCLR
+5092 
-5103 YMQQLMAPLAPP
+5103 
-5115 AQPPAPAQPAPAD
+5115 
-5128 ADQAKDAAKHQ
+5128 
-5139 FALQQVAL
+5139 
-5147 PCLRYMQQLMA
+5147 
-5158 PLAPPA
+5158 
-5164 QPPAPAQPAPAD
+5164 
-5176 ADQAKDAAKEP
+5176 
-5187 VSTTTSATGTAA
+5187 TGHL
-5199 ASTSGNVVVD
+5199 VVE
-5209 LAAWLAGKVPHSQ
+5209 LAAWLAGRVPRNE
-5222 WRRLSSARVDRP
+5222 WRRLAARP
-5234 PVAATMLRD
+5234 PRPPADSALPPRD
-5243 LHLASKYLA
+5243 LHLAHKYIG
-5252 KWRERTMLS
+5252 KWRERVLLS
-5261 HGMRPLAL
+5261 HGMRRVSLD
-5269 EDGGWLRPVMF
+5269 EGGWLRPVMF

-5320 SAGEASEQFLQ
+5320 AVGEASEQFLQ
-5331 LYQTL
+5331 LYQSL

-5347 LRGVLQQIAD
+5347 MRGVLQQIAD

-5363 EQLHRLEETT
+5363 DQLHRLEETT

-5396 ESGAR
+5396 EGGAR
-5401 RTYKGRLVGA
+5401 RAYKGRLVGAVLGGYLSLRRLVVQRTRLTDDTQEKLLELLEEMTTGGCTYKGRLVGAVLGGYLSLRRLVVQRTRLTDDTQEKLLELLEEMTTGGCTYKGRLVGAVLGGYLSLRRLVVQRTRLTDDTQEKLLELLEEMTTGGCTYKGRLVGAVLGGYLSLRRLVVQRTRLTDDTQEKLLELLEEMTTGGCTYKGRLVGAVLGGYLSLRRLVVQRTRLTDDTQEKLLELLEEMTTGGCTYKGRLVGAVLGGYLSLRRLVVQRTRLTDDTQEKLLELLEEMTTGGCTYKGRLVGAVLGGYLSLRRLVVQRTRLTDDTQEKLLELLEEMTTGGCTYKGRLVGAVLGGYLSLRRLVVQRTRLTDDTQEKLLELLEEMTTGGCTYKGRLVGA

-5567 KDVYKKNKI
+5567 KDVYKK
-5576 CTDCE
+5576 
-5581 LVALLE
+5581 
-5587 DDNGMELLVC
+5587 
-5597 NKIMSLDLP
+5597 
-5606 VKDVYKKVWCTS
+5606 VWCTS
-5618 GEGVDAM
+5618 GESVDAM

-5633 LLGDATEEFVERLTQ
+5633 LLGDATEEFVETLSQT
-5648 ANAEAVDDE
+5648 NAEAVDDE
-5657 QLYRMANVLADCGG
+5657 QTYRMANVLADCGG
-5671 IEVMLQRLAAIQR
+5671 LEVMLQRLAAIQR
-5684 VGAARALCSTLL
+5684 VGGARALVSTLL
-5696 RLVSLCTRVRRCV
+5696 RLLSLCVRVRRCV
-5709 RVLTRAETRA
+5709 RVLTRTNTRA

-5725 ALHLAAIEEKDM
+5725 ALTLSAAEEKDM
-5737 ARAQLVY
+5737 PRADLVY
-5744 QLLEIMERILS
+5744 QLLEIMERILT

-5768 SLTFGGPEY
+5768 SLTFGGPEH
-5777 VQALLNCTECPGIR
+5777 VQALLNCTELTAIR
-5791 NNSVALGHLTRVL
+5791 NNSVALGHLMRVL

-5813 KMAMLVEH
+5813 KMAMLVDH
-5821 FKPVLDFDRLDSEQW
+5821 FKPVLDFDKLDTEQW
-5836 TEEEFRMELFCVF
+5836 SEEEFRMELFCVL
-5849 CANIERNSIGGTL
+5849 CANVERNSVGGTL

-5903 RPALKYILR
+5903 RPALKFILR

-5918 ADHEP
+5918 SDHEP

-6007 QCSLTQQVADLAEEN
+6007 QCSLTQQVADLAEEA

-6051 VEEYEVRARKTLGYT
+6051 VEEFELRARKTLGYT

-6085 ARARDEWESAALQN
+6085 QRARDEWESAALQN

-6105 GLLPLWGPHV
+6105 GLLPLWGPNV

-6139 IGHTCTLHDL
+6139 IGHQCTLHDL
-6149 KLLLLRFAR
+6149 KLLLWRFAR

-6176 LVPALIHM
+6176 LVPALVHM
-6184 ALYVINTSRVAAR
+6184 ALYVINTTRVAGR
-6197 ELSAL
+6197 ELASL
-6202 EAALAWA
+6202 EAFLGWA
-6209 PARLLESA
+6209 PPKQLESA
-6217 HDAEGPLYFATLM
+6217 HEAEGALYYITLM
-6230 LMLYPHAKWRSVK
+6230 LMMFPHAKWKSNRVE
-6243 LDMLKRLLVIGHV
+6243 MLKRLIVTGHV
-6256 RGAAPGGPAIR
+6256 
-6267 ALPADLRAVAAWADY
+6267 RAVAAGGPQLRALSSEQRALRQWTDY
-6282 KPYALFVAII
+6282 KAYALMVALV
-6292 DQLYTVMFKNVSAT
+6292 DQLYMVMFKAVPANNVE
-6306 TVDQW
+6306 QW
-6311 PIKLAEYIR
+6311 PVKLAEYIR
-6320 HNDEANGKAAERI
+6320 VSDEANAKAAERI

-6347 AEFCDAAGFL
+6347 GEFCDAAGL
-6357 EDIPDP
+6357 LADIPEP

-6368 ALIDEQP
+6368 QAVNELP

>member
-1 MAASGG
+1 
-7 NIEWSTTVKPILT
+7 
-20 ALYGPFFDKNDA
+20 
-32 VEIIQAI
+32 
-39 IKSESEFQNHEDI
+39 
-52 YDLFYT
+52 
-58 CFACLSAHFISMNAN
+58 
-73 NLPNDQL
+73 
-80 STARDAFRVILRQI
+80 
-94 LKKLSEAGLS
+94 
-104 CDDTNTTAAPNVS
+104 
-117 VKQLLLPIV
+117 
-126 GLCGIDGGG
+126 
-135 YPQSDLVIL
+135 
-144 TSLLKNAKL
+144 
-153 PAHVSVPASQT
+153 
-164 TPTEKQPPSNAQ
+164 
-176 RRSDALLEQL
+176 
-186 TAPLRNPV
+186 
-194 ASMTSS
+194 
-200 QVAPATAVLSP
+200 
-211 GSKDSLE
+211 
-218 SAKDGNASQQASID
+218 
-232 MKKWVASTCSSLLME
+232 
-247 LRAGSVVL
+247 
-255 KVCSSLPCLQRYL
+255 
-268 NRWQTAKETAVAPQF
+268 
-283 NSDASL
+283 
-289 LHFLVNEV
+289 
-297 HVCRLA
+297 
-303 LSLPCLEPFT
+303 
-313 PERIMTLSDVSIAGL
+313 
-328 LCATAQASLHPKDE
+328 
-342 EYEQQTAT
+342 
-350 LVESAL
+350 
-356 SLYNTVG
+356 
-363 ETFKQSTRAG
+363 
-373 GYVYQNHLMIGG
+373 
-385 WVLLCGLHH
+385 
-394 ALAGAPC
+394 
-401 PSTTPGKSPAKTPSR
+401 
-416 PYNLTKMQ
+416 
-424 QGLGVVWVALGGRC
+424 
-438 LAWVGALLSDARL
+438 
-451 EALSCGEAVVTTPAP
+451 
-466 LHILAQ
+466 
-472 HTAHQRELRLASA
+472 
-485 APLHQLLVALGVV
+485 
-498 CYRKATN
+498 
-505 LKRAVV
+505 
-511 QKQHQDADP
+511 
-520 DRSDST
+520 
-526 VYFQDMILCSE
+526 
-537 DSETDDVDSEPLFGL
+537 
-552 WFESTLVAPD
+552 
-562 ATDNSGL
+562 
-569 VRASGNNDNNDN
+569 
-581 ADAPQRPHQAIVP
+581 
-594 DKAEPYSYITLAT
+594 
-607 EVFTL
+607 
-612 LTEEIISEGSERLG
+612 
-626 QHSLQLHDAH
+626 
-636 QALLAALAKD
+636 
-646 LDRETARTDTGTISA
+646 
-661 CFGARLG
+661 
-668 ALYAAFSSALVRYLH
+668 
-683 NLSGAPAF
+683 
-691 ASLQPALHQ
+691 
-700 QLISAGS
+700 
-707 ERTNMTPL
+707 
-715 QVGPR
+715 
-720 VVKLLGGMVLSKQAA
+720 
-735 ERENSIL
+735 
-742 AMWHKIVNT
+742 
-751 LQECALQ
+751 
-758 AQPSQD
+758 
-764 HDYEDLNVEHAQLLV
+764 
-779 YLFHSLTLMQKK
+779 
-791 SVLLMTSNAI
+791 
-801 IKVVET
+801 
-807 LAISDRKRA
+807 
-816 MNLAP
+816 
-821 HQLMLTTR
+821 
-829 LMLLLEY
+829 
-836 LMRHLY
+836 
-842 DAPQT
+842 
-847 LLQQIEWNLVIAPGL
+847 
-862 AQPSTEANANG
+862 
-873 NKTTTN
+873 
-879 GQPKSRI
+879 
-886 YCEVPYIEQAYRRL
+886 
-900 SQDESSMRPKFYAL
+900 
-914 TSADINNQENPKFD
+914 
-928 GLACNFVLG
+928 
-937 TPHKLKY
+937 
-944 PLLLDALLALLNSA
+944 
-958 CICDNSQYHGS
+958 
-969 PAALAA
+969 
-975 AHYCYQTAWRL
+975 
-986 VISMPPATPH
+986 
-996 MDKLQ
+996 
-1001 AGTAADLPS
+1001 
-1010 PLPLHAVVWAPRADN
+1010 
-1025 KKVFNP
+1025 
-1031 WLKDALVKQGM
+1031 
-1042 YTQYAE
+1042 
-1048 NLLAGVSASCD
+1048 
-1059 NIKYTA
+1059 
-1065 WLASE
+1065 
-1070 TIKHL
+1070 
-1075 KQNVTANGLPSLLDV
+1075 
-1090 ISCDSALVRFKVCLA
+1090 
-1105 DSATPS
+1105 
-1111 EAHQFMP
+1111 
-1118 DLLDL
+1118 
-1123 LETILDCCRL
+1123 
-1133 SAGLELEG
+1133 
-1141 LMESSNNPSEAAV
+1141 
-1154 SKARLQVCGT
+1154 
-1164 SGPVGNAAGST
+1164 
-1175 PPPALGAWLRAHLPS
+1175 
-1190 NAAAALD
+1190 
-1197 RLSSPPPLACI
+1197 
-1208 NLAFYAAHIIPSESA
+1208 
-1223 VLNLVSSHCELI
+1223 
-1235 TANTKYSL
+1235 
-1243 GPSLMML
+1243 
-1250 AYSAAKLLEV
+1250 
-1260 GASKLADNPE
+1260 
-1270 LMKKTFDL
+1270 
-1278 VIPALTDGRLE
+1278 
-1289 FMSEPLAATLNT
+1289 
-1301 LVPQVQKAEQLIH
+1301 
-1314 EHILKT
+1314 
-1320 TYGVLVEHLQ
+1320 
-1330 PSTEKTLRHMVKY
+1330 
-1343 WEKILDRPAGRL
+1343 
-1355 AYEKV
+1355 
-1360 FAENSGYSLGKILLS
+1360 
-1375 APNARNPYAERVI
+1375 
-1388 KLFIKIFTGCENELN
+1388 
-1403 GNLCVSVCKF
+1403 
-1413 IGVADQQRLSTLLA
+1413 
-1427 HICLGAPATSTNGTT
+1427 
-1442 GTANGTPTETEL
+1442 
-1454 PTPTSSAP
+1454 
-1462 EASGNPASLAVENLS
+1462 
-1477 SQEVLDK
+1477 
-1484 LEEGQVDGTLAPQIE
+1484 
-1499 SACVLLS
+1499 
-1506 YLADALH
+1506 
-1513 AINTTQPHTW
+1513 
-1523 RSVSPTWE
+1523 
-1531 SPSDLG
+1531 
-1537 FDLDYTDEQQDDDDT
+1537 
-1552 SADDS
+1552 
-1557 DEDAMLQYKLCTFTV
+1557 
-1572 TQREFMNQH
+1572 
-1581 WYHCH
+1581 
-1586 TCKMV
+1586 
-1591 DGVGVCTVC
+1591 
-1600 ARVCHRG
+1600 
-1607 HDVSYAKFGNFFCCR
+1607 
-1622 QYLSSYSGW
+1622 
-1631 GTCME
+1631 
-1636 RVRRLLEA
+1636 
-1644 LAGPVRAACE
+1644 
-1654 RAAPT
+1654 
-1659 GAHGRAQRAL
+1659 
-1669 AQLHLGE
+1669 
-1676 KKFTHTDN
+1676 
-1684 LMLPT
+1684 
-1689 LGSQE
+1689 
-1694 GAFENVRMSYTGE
+1694 
-1707 TGQTIRQLMSAHKLR
+1707 MSAHKLR

-1961 LNTVEESLKGT
+1961 LNTVEESLQGT
-1972 AMITLSTTSTQ
+1972 AMITLTASSAQ
-1983 KEGGGRGGGKQGGV
+1983 KEGGRGGGKQGGV

-2076 RMYAASS
+2076 RMYAASN

-2110 SKGKAQQVVTKSN
+2110 SKGKAQQAVTKSN

-2179 AMEVMN
+2179 AMEVAN

-2205 RTPSYV
+2205 RTPSFV

-2216 IIQTIVVRNR
+2216 SIQTIVVRNR

-2243 LSINFGPSQD
+2243 LTINFGPSQD

-2286 SSSKVAQEGEGAGGA
+2286 SSSKVATEGEGAGGA

-2316 ALELGAGASAAGV
+2316 ALELGAGASAAGAQ
-2329 HAAAEP
+2329 AAAEP

-2355 LRALHHTHYH
+2355 LMALHSTHYH

-2412 NHLVKYSA
+2412 HHLVMYSA

-2433 LWKGDNQDQ
+2433 LWKGDNQD
-2442 EKEKEPHLCALL
+2442 EKDKEPHLCALL

-2463 CRTSTA
+2463 CRSSTA

-2499 AEPEC
+2499 AAEPEC
-2504 VEFGNQIYLSLL
+2504 IEFGNQIYLSLL
-2516 LAEDQSISFGAKAAL
+2516 LAEDQAISFGAKAAL

-2545 IPSPPNTPGTGAGS
+2545 IPSPPNTPGTGPGS

-2575 SESDLSANRDEHQEN
+2575 SESDLSANRDDNQEN

-2718 APSAGTMPASN
+2718 APSAGPIPAST
-2729 IIAAPVAIAAGPS
+2729 IIAAPVTISAGGPS
-2742 TSSSQ
+2742 TSSNQ
-2747 PVASTSRTME
+2747 PVASTSRTMV

-2804 LDSSVE
+2804 LDSIVD
-2810 GDRTVLDRL
+2810 GDRAVLDRL
-2819 LELLVSELDIQ
+2819 LELLVTELDIQ
-2830 SEENPE
+2830 SEENTE

-2893 KTSATGGPVPRA
+2893 KTSATGAPVPRS
-2905 EVTGGACA
+2905 EVIGGACA

-2928 APAHCFRV
+2928 APAHCYRV
-2936 LSALLP
+2936 LAALLP
-2942 YWKEKTSS
+2942 YWKDKIAN
-2950 SGAATTGQTLLKPQ
+2950 SGTATTVQTLLKPL

-2979 YVKSHALDVFDNY
+2979 YVKGHALDVFDNY

-3030 QQTPLSSSI
+3030 QQTPL

-3107 QHTCATERREALAWL
+3107 QHTCANERREALAWL

-3146 APPHHQRPAE
+3146 APPHHQRAVE
-3156 NKQNTA
+3156 NKQQQQQQQQQQNPA

-3171 ENDAFTTD
+3171 ENDNFTTD

-3193 QILKQVSQDELRMFV
+3193 QILKQVPQEELRMFV

-3234 SGQTDQSSL
+3234 SGQADQASL
-3243 VSLLWGIWPTL
+3243 VSLLWAIWPTL

-3276 NIDTEKYVGSAVELL
+3276 NIDTEKYVFSAVELL
-3291 RNQNQLLSSHGNAA
+3291 RNQNQLLSSHGNAALYAALGSYVELDGYYLESEPCLVCNNPEVPMATIKLPTIKIVYYIKYVELLSSHGNAA

-3550 KPVLERSERN
+3550 KPVLE
-3560 LRDNHNVFSLTSLI
+3560 
-3574 IDLENQSQMAIPILE
+3574 
-3589 QSTLIRAESP
+3589 
-3599 TYTPKTNSPPQ
+3599 
-3610 ITIPL
+3610 
-3615 DNQGLGQ
+3615 
-3622 SAIVNPE
+3622 
-3629 SPTYTPN
+3629 
-3636 SDSLPPLVHVS
+3636 
-3647 NPLQPKTQVTHH
+3647 
-3659 SSSSALPVQ
+3659 
-3668 NSLGNVYIESTS
+3668 
-3680 MLRHIDDNIPNLES
+3680 
-3694 VVRINSTSTDDAMR
+3694 
-3708 LATITRKTAPPLN
+3708 
-3721 LERERRME
+3721 
-3729 ELCWY
+3729 
-3734 FLYPDGKNGFGEERD
+3734 
-3749 NPCTPLDYFQ
+3749 
-3759 NRIMSADKRFNRND
+3759 
-3773 YLFYALSVVEY
+3773 
-3784 FRAKSSVSVSCRMR
+3784 
-3798 QGHGQQTPQGL
+3798 
-3809 VDNMHLTMR
+3809 
-3818 NVRGSASYWQK
+3818 
-3829 CCSELIAMVRT
+3829 
-3840 LGPPTWFLT
+3840 
-3849 FSCNDL
+3849 
-3855 NWPEMIKALLIADGR
+3855 
-3870 DINDAECLTF
+3870 
-3880 PERLELV
+3880 
-3887 QKHPVVIA
+3887 
-3895 RQFTIRVNALMRL
+3895 
-3908 LKHNHDCL
+3908 
-3916 EGPIEDYWY
+3916 
-3925 RVEFQNR
+3925 
-3932 GSPHLH
+3932 
-3938 MLVWCNNVPEFST
+3938 
-3951 PQGIEVIEKVVS
+3951 
-3963 CSLSPNDPVL
+3963 
-3973 RKLVE
+3973 
-3978 DLQIHKHTQTCKKNR
+3978 
-3993 QDNGCRFGFPKPAS
+3993 
-4007 DNTVCLGPDEAL
+4007 
-4019 ANNGRFCLLKRTS
+4019 
-4032 DESMV
+4032 
-4037 NNYNVILLGIW
+4037 
-4048 KANIDIQPCG
+4048 
-4058 SYSAVA
+4058 
-4064 YYVAKYAS
+4064 
-4072 KCEPHDA
+4072 
-4079 GEVIRDAISKAKR
+4079 
-4092 QGGDVWK
+4092 
-4099 QLFAVSMTILNQ
+4099 
-4111 RLVSAPECAYRLC
+4111 
-4124 HLPLKMSSRK
+4124 
-4134 TVFVNSCRPEE
+4134 
-4145 RFRLL
+4145 
-4150 RFDSDETG
+4150 
-4158 IYYKIFDRY
+4158 
-4167 ILRPTELENLS
+4167 
-4178 LAEFAIRYET
+4178 
-4188 VSSTTWS
+4188 
-4195 EDNGDVELRDEEMIP
+4195 
-4210 IRYITLQDNSRM
+4210 
-4222 RVRNRPAVLRTRYY
+4222 
-4236 TVNSDKEAY
+4236 
-4245 YYSLIVCHI
+4245 
-4254 PFRNEEELLAEN
+4254 
-4266 ETAENCF
+4266 
-4273 MRRQGDLRP
+4273 
-4282 LQGNISAEEFSY
+4282 
-4294 AERMIQQ
+4294 
-4301 AVAQVTALNAAR
+4301 
-4313 ENDGG
+4313 
-4318 DVPTVCVGEQIVNE
+4318 
-4332 DFCEDVG
+4332 
-4339 EQTVMSDEL
+4339 
-4348 FLRSI
+4348 
-4353 RGLNIQQ
+4353 
-4360 KDLFQ
+4360 
-4365 SISAGIEK
+4365 
-4373 DLEGLESQLLL
+4373 
-4384 FITGGA
+4384 
-4390 GSGKTFLLKLI
+4390 
-4401 VEHIKRCYAPTV
+4401 
-4413 DDLLKPKFVEVGS
+4413 
-4426 LTGVA
+4426 
-4431 ARQVFGKTLHSI
+4431 
-4443 FLLPIEK
+4443 
-4450 RNTMTYKQ
+4450 
-4458 ITGQRLENERRKW
+4458 
-4471 RYVNWLIIDEISMV
+4471 
-4485 SYEHLRMIHLRLQE
+4485 
-4499 FKNNQKLFG
+4499 
-4508 GVNVLVFGDIFQL
+4508 
-4521 PPVKGH
+4521 
-4527 WCFIQPPW
+4527 
-4535 LSAEVN
+4535 
-4541 LWHQFSFCE
+4541 
-4550 LTINMRQRN
+4550 
-4559 DADFIDLLNNLRVGE
+4559 
-4574 LTTAQLQLLCERRHV
+4574 
-4589 PLDGEFADGVAVRIF
+4589 
-4604 PTIRQVDFYN
+4604 
-4614 DRMSDENSKLHKT
+4614 
-4627 YVVNAVDESREV
+4627 
-4639 ATYGRRPPENV
+4639 
-4650 IPKDVNNCGGLL
+4650 
-4662 SSIKISVESRIM
+4662 
-4674 LRRNIDVSQGL
+4674 
-4685 VNGAMGIIKKI
+4685 
-4696 KWPALRRDQLEEG
+4696 
-4709 ELPEAVY
+4709 
-4716 IKFDDDSIGLRLKD
+4716 
-4730 SDGCIPI
+4730 
-4737 PPVCTTFQAV
+4737 
-4747 KGYGDVE
+4747 
-4754 RRMLPLILSWASL
+4754 SL

-4780 GDENSNA
+4780 ADENSNA
-4787 SNTSFSGAQ
+4787 SSTSFSGAQ

-4929 TRDNLPATEHLCNLL
+4929 TRDNLPATEQLCNLL

-4977 VQDSVECWESR
+4977 VQDSVECWEAR

-5008 ITPAANTILKAEALA
+5008 IMPAANTILKAEALA

-5050 LPCLRYMQQLMAPLA
+5050 LPCLRYMQQLMAPAPAA
-5065 PPAQPPAPAQPAPA
+5065 PPPAAPAAPA
-5079 DADQAKDAAKHQF
+5079 T
-5092 ALQQVALPCLR
+5092 
-5103 YMQQLMAPLAPP
+5103 P
-5115 AQPPAPAQPAPAD
+5115 AAPAAPTD
-5128 ADQAKDAAKHQ
+5128 AE
-5139 FALQQVAL
+5139 
-5147 PCLRYMQQLMA
+5147 
-5158 PLAPPA
+5158 PP
-5164 QPPAPAQPAPAD
+5164 
-5176 ADQAKDAAKEP
+5176 KDAAKETAP
-5187 VSTTTSATGTAA
+5187 TTVAVGSTAA
-5199 ASTSGNVVVD
+5199 ASSTGNVVVD
-5209 LAAWLAGKVPHSQ
+5209 LAAWLGGRVPHAQ
-5222 WRRLSSARVDRP
+5222 WRRLASARVTIA
-5234 PVAATMLRD
+5234 PVPAPQLRD

-5567 KDVYKKNKI
+5567 KDVYKK
-5576 CTDCE
+5576 
-5581 LVALLE
+5581 
-5587 DDNGMELLVC
+5587 
-5597 NKIMSLDLP
+5597 
-5606 VKDVYKKVWCTS
+5606 VWCTS

-5813 KMAMLVEH
+5813 KMAMLVDH

-6051 VEEYEVRARKTLGYT
+6051 VEEFEVRARKTLGYT

-6184 ALYVINTSRVAAR
+6184 ALYVINTSRVSAR
-6197 ELSAL
+6197 EVSAL

-6217 HDAEGPLYFATLM
+6217 HDAEGPLYFVTLM
-6230 LMLYPHAKWRSVK
+6230 LMLYPHAKWRAVK
-6243 LDMLKRLLVIGHV
+6243 VDMLKRVLVIAHV
-6256 RGAAPGGPAIR
+6256 RAAAPAGPALR
-6267 ALPADLRAVAAWADY
+6267 ALPADQRAVKTWNDY
-6282 KPYALFVAII
+6282 KSYAFFIAIV
-6292 DQLYTVMFKNVSAT
+6292 DQLYTVMFKTVSAT

-6311 PIKLAEYIR
+6311 PVKLAEYIR

-6333 VTTLTDELLPCASF
+6333 VTTLTDEILPCASF

-6357 EDIPDP
+6357 EDIPEP

>member
-153 PAHVSVPASQT
+153 PAHVSVPESQTTKSSVIPSSITSLASQT

-200 QVAPATAVLSP
+200 QAAPATAVLSP

-1462 EASGNPASLAVENLS
+1462 EASGNPASLALRNALRSVFRSESDAAQRNDSNAQRNDSDLPVFDAPSPAPRAQSDTAQQSANSESCSWSDGSKDSGGAATTAAATAEPTPAPLADAANDNAALLSALCKHVVQHCGDEVSERMLTTLIGVCGESACSPLLLREMCRLADAHAGGDHRQLFPAAVGWLSACVENLS

-1607 HDVSYAKFGNFFCCR
+1607 HDVSYAKFGNFFCDCGAKPDSSCQALVKRSVTLGGGRGAGTEEAAPAPSLRRRPSSPAPPAILAPPRRPVLASNIQGCR

-2286 SSSKVAQEGEGAGGA
+2286 SSSKVAQEGEGGGGA

-3030 QQTPLSSSI
+3030 QQTPL

-3550 KPVLERSERN
+3550 KPVLE
-3560 LRDNHNVFSLTSLI
+3560 
-3574 IDLENQSQMAIPILE
+3574 
-3589 QSTLIRAESP
+3589 
-3599 TYTPKTNSPPQ
+3599 
-3610 ITIPL
+3610 
-3615 DNQGLGQ
+3615 
-3622 SAIVNPE
+3622 
-3629 SPTYTPN
+3629 
-3636 SDSLPPLVHVS
+3636 
-3647 NPLQPKTQVTHH
+3647 
-3659 SSSSALPVQ
+3659 
-3668 NSLGNVYIESTS
+3668 
-3680 MLRHIDDNIPNLES
+3680 
-3694 VVRINSTSTDDAMR
+3694 
-3708 LATITRKTAPPLN
+3708 
-3721 LERERRME
+3721 
-3729 ELCWY
+3729 
-3734 FLYPDGKNGFGEERD
+3734 
-3749 NPCTPLDYFQ
+3749 
-3759 NRIMSADKRFNRND
+3759 
-3773 YLFYALSVVEY
+3773 
-3784 FRAKSSVSVSCRMR
+3784 
-3798 QGHGQQTPQGL
+3798 
-3809 VDNMHLTMR
+3809 
-3818 NVRGSASYWQK
+3818 
-3829 CCSELIAMVRT
+3829 
-3840 LGPPTWFLT
+3840 
-3849 FSCNDL
+3849 
-3855 NWPEMIKALLIADGR
+3855 
-3870 DINDAECLTF
+3870 
-3880 PERLELV
+3880 
-3887 QKHPVVIA
+3887 
-3895 RQFTIRVNALMRL
+3895 
-3908 LKHNHDCL
+3908 
-3916 EGPIEDYWY
+3916 
-3925 RVEFQNR
+3925 
-3932 GSPHLH
+3932 
-3938 MLVWCNNVPEFST
+3938 
-3951 PQGIEVIEKVVS
+3951 
-3963 CSLSPNDPVL
+3963 
-3973 RKLVE
+3973 
-3978 DLQIHKHTQTCKKNR
+3978 
-3993 QDNGCRFGFPKPAS
+3993 
-4007 DNTVCLGPDEAL
+4007 
-4019 ANNGRFCLLKRTS
+4019 
-4032 DESMV
+4032 
-4037 NNYNVILLGIW
+4037 
-4048 KANIDIQPCG
+4048 
-4058 SYSAVA
+4058 
-4064 YYVAKYAS
+4064 
-4072 KCEPHDA
+4072 
-4079 GEVIRDAISKAKR
+4079 
-4092 QGGDVWK
+4092 
-4099 QLFAVSMTILNQ
+4099 
-4111 RLVSAPECAYRLC
+4111 
-4124 HLPLKMSSRK
+4124 
-4134 TVFVNSCRPEE
+4134 
-4145 RFRLL
+4145 
-4150 RFDSDETG
+4150 
-4158 IYYKIFDRY
+4158 
-4167 ILRPTELENLS
+4167 
-4178 LAEFAIRYET
+4178 
-4188 VSSTTWS
+4188 
-4195 EDNGDVELRDEEMIP
+4195 
-4210 IRYITLQDNSRM
+4210 
-4222 RVRNRPAVLRTRYY
+4222 
-4236 TVNSDKEAY
+4236 
-4245 YYSLIVCHI
+4245 
-4254 PFRNEEELLAEN
+4254 
-4266 ETAENCF
+4266 
-4273 MRRQGDLRP
+4273 
-4282 LQGNISAEEFSY
+4282 
-4294 AERMIQQ
+4294 
-4301 AVAQVTALNAAR
+4301 
-4313 ENDGG
+4313 
-4318 DVPTVCVGEQIVNE
+4318 
-4332 DFCEDVG
+4332 
-4339 EQTVMSDEL
+4339 
-4348 FLRSI
+4348 
-4353 RGLNIQQ
+4353 
-4360 KDLFQ
+4360 
-4365 SISAGIEK
+4365 
-4373 DLEGLESQLLL
+4373 
-4384 FITGGA
+4384 
-4390 GSGKTFLLKLI
+4390 
-4401 VEHIKRCYAPTV
+4401 
-4413 DDLLKPKFVEVGS
+4413 
-4426 LTGVA
+4426 
-4431 ARQVFGKTLHSI
+4431 
-4443 FLLPIEK
+4443 
-4450 RNTMTYKQ
+4450 
-4458 ITGQRLENERRKW
+4458 
-4471 RYVNWLIIDEISMV
+4471 
-4485 SYEHLRMIHLRLQE
+4485 
-4499 FKNNQKLFG
+4499 
-4508 GVNVLVFGDIFQL
+4508 
-4521 PPVKGH
+4521 
-4527 WCFIQPPW
+4527 
-4535 LSAEVN
+4535 
-4541 LWHQFSFCE
+4541 
-4550 LTINMRQRN
+4550 
-4559 DADFIDLLNNLRVGE
+4559 
-4574 LTTAQLQLLCERRHV
+4574 
-4589 PLDGEFADGVAVRIF
+4589 
-4604 PTIRQVDFYN
+4604 
-4614 DRMSDENSKLHKT
+4614 
-4627 YVVNAVDESREV
+4627 
-4639 ATYGRRPPENV
+4639 
-4650 IPKDVNNCGGLL
+4650 
-4662 SSIKISVESRIM
+4662 
-4674 LRRNIDVSQGL
+4674 
-4685 VNGAMGIIKKI
+4685 
-4696 KWPALRRDQLEEG
+4696 
-4709 ELPEAVY
+4709 
-4716 IKFDDDSIGLRLKD
+4716 
-4730 SDGCIPI
+4730 
-4737 PPVCTTFQAV
+4737 
-4747 KGYGDVE
+4747 
-4754 RRMLPLILSWASL
+4754 SL

-5041 HQFALQQVA
+5041 
-5050 LPCLRYMQQLMAPLA
+5050 
-5065 PPAQPPAPAQPAPA
+5065 
-5079 DADQAKDAAKHQF
+5079 
-5092 ALQQVALPCLR
+5092 
-5103 YMQQLMAPLAPP
+5103 
-5115 AQPPAPAQPAPAD
+5115 
-5128 ADQAKDAAKHQ
+5128 HQ

-5531 VKNKICTDCEL
+5531 V
-5542 VALLEDDNGM
+5542 
-5552 ELLVCNKIMSLDLPV
+5552 
-5567 KDVYKKNKI
+5567 KNKI

-6197 ELSAL
+6197 EVSAL

-6368 ALIDEQP
+6368 VLIDEQP

>member
-39 IKSESEFQNHEDI
+39 IKSENEFQNHEDT

-58 CFACLSAHFISMNAN
+58 CFACLSAHFISINAN
-73 NLPNDQL
+73 NLPADQL
-80 STARDAFRVILRQI
+80 STAQDAFRIILQQI

-104 CDDTNTTAAPNVS
+104 QDDTSNTAAPNVS

-135 YPQSDLVIL
+135 YPPSDLVIL

-153 PAHVSVPASQT
+153 PAHVNVTENQTTKSSVIPSPITSLASQT
-164 TPTEKQPPSNAQ
+164 SSSEKQQPTTAQ

-186 TAPLRNPV
+186 TIPLRSQMS
-194 ASMTSS
+194 SMTS
-200 QVAPATAVLSP
+200 PAQPVGAMTP
-211 GSKDSLE
+211 GSKDSVE
-218 SAKDGNASQQASID
+218 SAKDGSSQQAVID
-232 MKKWVASTCSSLLME
+232 MKKWVASTCASLLME

-268 NRWQTAKETAVAPQF
+268 NRWQTAKESNLAPQF

-313 PERIMTLSDVSIAGL
+313 SDRIATLSDVSTAWL
-328 LCATAQASLHPKDE
+328 LCATAQATLHQKDE
-342 EYEQQTAT
+342 ESEQQTAT

-373 GYVYQNHLMIGG
+373 GYVYQNHLMIGA
-385 WVLLCGLHH
+385 WVLVCGLHH
-394 ALAGAPC
+394 ALGGAPG
-401 PSTTPGKSPAKTPSR
+401 PTPPGKSPAKTASR

-438 LAWVGALLSDARL
+438 LAWAGALLADARL
-451 EALSCGEAVVTTPAP
+451 EALSAPSDSAPAPAP
-466 LHILAQ
+466 LDILSH
-472 HTAHQRELRLASA
+472 HTAHHRELRIASA

-511 QKQHQDADP
+511 QKNQDADP

-537 DSETDDVDSEPLFGL
+537 DSETDDEDSEPLLGL

-562 ATDNSGL
+562 A
-569 VRASGNNDNNDN
+569 NDNGFTRLGAAEISEKPDN
-581 ADAPQRPHQAIVP
+581 TRSQQGIVP
-594 DKAEPYSYITLAT
+594 DKAEPYSYIALAT

-612 LTEEIISEGSERLG
+612 LTEEMISGGAERLG
-626 QHSLQLHDAH
+626 GAALHLHDAH
-636 QALLAALAKD
+636 HALLAALARD
-646 LDRETARTDTGTISA
+646 LDRETARTDTGTISP

-668 ALYAAFSSALVRYLH
+668 ALYTAFSSALVRYLH
-683 NLSGAPAF
+683 NLSGSPAF
-691 ASLQPALHQ
+691 AALQPSLQQ
-700 QLISAGS
+700 QLLST
-707 ERTNMTPL
+707 ERANMTPL

-720 VVKLLGGMVLSKQAA
+720 VIKLCGGMVLARAA
-735 ERENSIL
+735 ADRENSVL
-742 AMWHKIVNT
+742 VMWHKLVST
-751 LQECALQ
+751 LQDCALQ
-758 AQPSQD
+758 PQPPHD
-764 HDYEDLNVEHAQLLV
+764 HDYEGDALDHDLNVEHAQMMV

-791 SVLLMTSNAI
+791 SVLLMTANAI
-801 IKVVET
+801 IKIVET
-807 LAISDRKRA
+807 LGINDRKRA

-836 LMRHLY
+836 LMKHLY

-862 AQPSTEANANG
+862 AQPSFDASTSEM
-873 NKTTTN
+873 KTTTDS
-879 GQPKSRI
+879 GQMKTRI
-886 YCEVPYIEQAYRRL
+886 YCEVPFIEETYRRL
-900 SQDESSMRPKFYAL
+900 SQDETSMRPKFYAL
-914 TSADINNQENPKFD
+914 TNAKINNQENPKFD

-944 PLLLDALLALLNSA
+944 PLLVDALLALLNSA
-958 CICDNSQYHGS
+958 CVCDNPNNRSS
-969 PAALAA
+969 LPALAA
-975 AHYCYQTAWRL
+975 AHYCFQTAWRL

-1001 AGTAADLPS
+1001 AGTTADLPS
-1010 PLPLHAVVWAPRADN
+1010 PLPLHALIWAPRADN

-1048 NLLAGVSASCD
+1048 NLLTGVSASCD

-1075 KQNVTANGLPSLLDV
+1075 KQNLLSSGLPSLIDV
-1090 ISCDSALVRFKVCLA
+1090 ISCDSALARLKVCLVDA
-1105 DSATPS
+1105 STAS
-1111 EAHQFMP
+1111 EAHPFVP
-1118 DLLDL
+1118 HLLDL
-1123 LETILDCCRL
+1123 LETILECCRL
-1133 SAGLELEG
+1133 SATMELDNVE
-1141 LMESSNNPSEAAV
+1141 EAAPTESESAV
-1154 SKARLQVCGT
+1154 SSVLFQVCGN
-1164 SGPVGNAAGST
+1164 SPAVAAVCGMGAS
-1175 PPPALGAWLRAHLPS
+1175 PPELWAWLRAELPP
-1190 NAAAALD
+1190 NVATLLD
-1197 RLSSPPPLACI
+1197 M
-1208 NLAFYAAHIIPSESA
+1208 YAAPPSIAEANFSNHIIPSESA
-1223 VLNLVSSHCELI
+1223 VLHLVSFHCVLMSG
-1235 TANTKYSL
+1235 NPKYSI
-1243 GPSLMML
+1243 GTSLMMF
-1250 AYSAAKLLEV
+1250 AYSAAKLLEI
-1260 GASKLADNPE
+1260 GSSKIADSVE
-1270 LMKKTFDL
+1270 LTRKTLDL
-1278 VIPALTDGRLE
+1278 IIPALTDGRLE
-1289 FMSEPLAATLNT
+1289 FLAEPLAATLNAI
-1301 LVPQVQKAEQLIH
+1301 VPQAVKAEEIIH
-1314 EHILKT
+1314 EHILRT
-1320 TYGVLVEHLQ
+1320 TYPVLCDHLM
-1330 PSTEKTLRHMVKY
+1330 PTTEKTLRHIVKY
-1343 WEKILDRPAGRL
+1343 WEKILDRQAGRA
-1355 AYEKV
+1355 AYESV
-1360 FAENSGYSLGKILLS
+1360 FVEDTDFVLGKILLS
-1375 APNARNPYAERVI
+1375 APNARNPYTERVI
-1388 KLFIKIFTGCENELN
+1388 KLFIKIFSGCETTEMSR
-1403 GNLCVSVCKF
+1403 GLCVGVCKF
-1413 IGVADQQRLSTLLA
+1413 IGVADQQKLIALLG
-1427 HICLGAPATSTNGTT
+1427 HICSYGPATSAI
-1442 GTANGTPTETEL
+1442 GTANATPTETEL

-1462 EASGNPASLAVENLS
+1462 DAAVNPASLAMFNAIRRVLFRSDSDSPQRPENGARNEQDLPVFDAPSPAPRAQSETVQPSGNSESCSWSDGSKESGPPANGAPPAPEASSPVIDGAANNAALLTALCKHIVLHCREDVSERMLQALITVTGEGTCHPLLLQEMCRLADSHSGTLHKLLFPAALTWLGACVKNLS
-1477 SQEVLDK
+1477 SPEVLEK
-1484 LEEGQVDGTLAPQIE
+1484 LEEGSIENNNLGPQIE
-1499 SACVLLS
+1499 SACTLLA
-1506 YLADALH
+1506 YLGDALH
-1513 AINTTQPHTW
+1513 AIGVVQPHTW

-1537 FDLDYTDEQQDDDDT
+1537 FDFEYTDEQQDDDDT

-1607 HDVSYAKFGNFFCCR
+1607 HDVSYAKFGNFFCDCGAKPDSSCQALVKRSVTLGAGRAAGASEETPPAPSLRRRPSSPTPPAFLAPPRRPLMAHNIQGCR
-1622 QYLSSYSGW
+1622 TYLMSYDKW
-1631 GTCME
+1631 EWCLK
-1636 RVRRLLEA
+1636 RVRKLVCA

-1654 RAAPT
+1654 RTAAV

-1676 KKFTHTDN
+1676 KRFSHTDA
-1684 LMLPT
+1684 LMVPT
-1689 LGSQE
+1689 LGPIIGSQE

-1707 TGQTIRQLMSAHKLR
+1707 NGQTIRQLISAHKLR

-1758 QADSSKHKL
+1758 QADSTKHKL
-1767 TLTRLSSAP
+1767 TLTRLSTAP
-1776 IPFMVL
+1776 IPFTVIT
-1782 SLSGNPWNEDLLA
+1782 LSGNVANEDLLA

-1809 GGAVADHLVLNTG
+1809 AGAISEHFVLTTG
-1822 LEGNN
+1822 LEANN
-1827 YVIKAIWLP
+1827 YIIKAIWLP
-1836 GSQTQLALVT
+1836 GSQTQMALVT
-1846 SDFVKIYDLSKD
+1846 SDFIKIYDLSKD
-1858 LNNPMHHFLVPSGK
+1858 LNNPLHHFLVPSGK

-1877 FVNQDGVMHMLC
+1877 FVNQEGVMHMLC

-1961 LNTVEESLKGT
+1961 LNSVEESVKGT
-1972 AMITLSTTSTQ
+1972 AMITVYGGGGGP
-1983 KEGGGRGGGKQGGV
+1983 KEGGRGKSGA
-1997 QSLCQWAEVPGHP
+1997 QSLVQWSEVHGHP
-2010 GLVTAVMQASNN
+2010 GLITALMQASNN

-2031 NIFVQEIKVVPAK
+2031 NIYVQEIKVVPAK

-2055 WCGGGGEQKSTLI
+2055 WCAGGEQKSTLI

-2076 RMYAASS
+2076 RMYAANPAR
-2083 DHTGYWL
+2083 TGYWL
-2090 SPAIQPTHAPRRR
+2090 SPAVQPAYPPRRR
-2103 PRLLTHH
+2103 ARLARPAPHLAAHAHPPRKQHQAVAKT
-2110 SKGKAQQVVTKSN
+2110 TSN
-2123 ANGAPQFPIDFFEH
+2123 GGPQFPIDFFEH
-2137 CVAMNDIEFG
+2137 CVAMGDIEFG

-2179 AMEVMN
+2179 TMDLIN

-2190 VICGIRVLLGSQDVA
+2190 VICGIRVLLGSQDAA
-2205 RTPSYV
+2205 RTPTYV
-2211 EVYGR
+2211 EIHGR
-2216 IIQTIVVRNR
+2216 AIPTMVVRNR

-2237 LQSDKK
+2237 LLSDKK
-2243 LSINFGPSQD
+2243 LVITFGPSQD

-2277 DNEDPSACP
+2277 ENEDPSTCP
-2286 SSSKVAQEGEGAGGA
+2286 SSSKVAQVSDGASDIN
-2301 WKPSPLERLACAALE
+2301 KPSSVERLACSALE
-2316 ALELGAGASAAGV
+2316 ALELGAGAPACTGATAGAE
-2329 HAAAEP
+2329 AAADA
-2335 ARRLLCA
+2335 ARTLLCV
-2342 PAPPHLHARAQCL
+2342 PATPLLHARAQCL
-2355 LRALHHTHYH
+2355 LRAVYQNYYH
-2365 QYKDQA
+2365 QFKDQA
-2371 ILKYVCTSLRE
+2371 ILRYVCASLRE
-2382 LRDTADPHNIDPEAY
+2382 LRDTADTRCVDPEAY
-2397 FRLVLLARGVAVARP
+2397 FRLVLLARSMAIARP
-2412 NHLVKYSA
+2412 QNLVKYTA
-2420 PTPQR
+2420 PTPRR

-2433 LWKGDNQDQ
+2433 YWKPDYQ
-2442 EKEKEPHLCALL
+2442 EDPEREPHVCALL
-2454 TSVLWRLAA
+2454 LSVLWKLAA
-2463 CRTSTA
+2463 CKNQA
-2469 QPPGILSYGL
+2469 HGPPGVLSYGL
-2479 RHPEHTMH
+2479 RHAESTLH
-2487 ALADTVHAFQLH
+2487 ALADTIHAFQLN
-2499 AEPEC
+2499 ADPEC
-2504 VEFGNQIYLSLL
+2504 FEFGNQIYLSLL

-2545 IPSPPNTPGTGAGS
+2545 IPSPPNTPGAGVS
-2559 SVTTAQ
+2559 TTTTAAQ
-2565 PTSSITEAVV
+2565 PASETAV
-2575 SESDLSANRDEHQEN
+2575 SESDLSANRDEQQEP
-2590 QFMDVDDSLEPMV
+2590 QYMDVDDSLEPMV

-2614 LDIPPDADD
+2614 LDIPADADD

-2641 APPAPSAPPPPAP
+2641 APAHGALAHTPTAPPPPAP
-2654 GFSDATASPPG
+2654 GFSDANASPNG

-2680 RTSPAEPPGSAGSE
+2680 RTSPAEAAGSAGSE

-2713 GEMVS
+2713 GEMSTAHVI
-2718 APSAGTMPASN
+2718 ALPHASVM
-2729 IIAAPVAIAAGPS
+2729 AAPVSVTAGPS

-2747 PVASTSRTME
+2747 PVASTSRAVE
-2757 AESETRKLHA
+2757 AENETRKLHA

-2775 ALDALPSLRYLPGV
+2775 ALDAMPSLRNLSGV

-2797 VLMLAGD
+2797 LLMLAGD

-2810 GDRTVLDRL
+2810 GDRAVLDRL
-2819 LELLVSELDIQ
+2819 LEVLVGELDIQ
-2830 SEENPE
+2830 GEETSAQEPG
-2836 ERTDRRELQLAIM
+2836 ERRDFQLAIM
-2849 RLELLVSE
+2849 RLEMLVSE
-2857 LDMHGDETPPPI
+2857 LDANGEEQATPI

-2893 KTSATGGPVPRA
+2893 KTCGTSEGAAR
-2905 EVTGGACA
+2905 EQVTGAACA

-2928 APAHCFRV
+2928 APRHCYAV
-2936 LSALLP
+2936 LAALLP
-2942 YWKEKTSS
+2942 YWKEKT
-2950 SGAATTGQTLLKPQ
+2950 ATTATTTPTQQLLKPL
-2964 PPQPL
+2964 PPSPL

-2979 YVKSHALDVFDNY
+2979 YVKGHAIDVFDNY

-3013 AHFDQRW
+3013 AHFDARW

-3030 QQTPLSSSI
+3030 QQTPL

-3067 THLNAARALLATD
+3067 THLTAARALLATD
-3080 PAYDKLVQLMD
+3080 PAYDKLVRLME

-3100 SARTGNW
+3100 GARTGNW
-3107 QHTCATERREALAWL
+3107 QHTCCTERRETLGWL
-3122 VTVARRVHPHVAP
+3122 VSVARRVHPHVAP

-3146 APPHHQRPAE
+3146 APPPAHAH
-3156 NKQNTA
+3156 KQDTKTPA
-3162 DWPDRERSA
+3162 DWPERERSA
-3171 ENDAFTTD
+3171 DSDAFVTD
-3179 GSKFQEQRVGPLVQ
+3179 GSKFQEQKVPQLVQ
-3193 QILKQVSQDELRMFV
+3193 QILKQVPQDELKLFV

-3234 SGQTDQSSL
+3234 SPQADQASL

-3276 NIDTEKYVGSAVELL
+3276 NIDSENYISSAVDLL
-3291 RNQNQLLSSHGNAA
+3291 RNQNRLLSSHGNSA
-3305 LYAALGSYVEL
+3305 LYAALGAYVEL
-3316 DGYYLESEPCLVCN
+3316 DGHYLESEPCLVCN

-3366 RINLRISDIKRSKM
+3366 RISLRIGDIKRSKM

-3397 ELKNRPG
+3397 ELKNKPG
-3404 MWHKAKRVQLQSGQS
+3404 MWHKAKRVQLQSGQT

-3435 MEYADFYE
+3435 MEYAEFYE

-3499 CKYAKFDYTLT
+3499 CKYAKFDYTLI

-3542 VYRQLTSN
+3542 VYRQLIAN
-3550 KPVLERSERN
+3550 K
-3560 LRDNHNVFSLTSLI
+3560 
-3574 IDLENQSQMAIPILE
+3574 PILE
-3589 QSTLIRAESP
+3589 
-3599 TYTPKTNSPPQ
+3599 
-3610 ITIPL
+3610 
-3615 DNQGLGQ
+3615 
-3622 SAIVNPE
+3622 
-3629 SPTYTPN
+3629 
-3636 SDSLPPLVHVS
+3636 SLV
-3647 NPLQPKTQVTHH
+3647 
-3659 SSSSALPVQ
+3659 
-3668 NSLGNVYIESTS
+3668 
-3680 MLRHIDDNIPNLES
+3680 
-3694 VVRINSTSTDDAMR
+3694 
-3708 LATITRKTAPPLN
+3708 
-3721 LERERRME
+3721 
-3729 ELCWY
+3729 
-3734 FLYPDGKNGFGEERD
+3734 
-3749 NPCTPLDYFQ
+3749 
-3759 NRIMSADKRFNRND
+3759 
-3773 YLFYALSVVEY
+3773 
-3784 FRAKSSVSVSCRMR
+3784 
-3798 QGHGQQTPQGL
+3798 
-3809 VDNMHLTMR
+3809 
-3818 NVRGSASYWQK
+3818 
-3829 CCSELIAMVRT
+3829 
-3840 LGPPTWFLT
+3840 
-3849 FSCNDL
+3849 
-3855 NWPEMIKALLIADGR
+3855 
-3870 DINDAECLTF
+3870 
-3880 PERLELV
+3880 
-3887 QKHPVVIA
+3887 
-3895 RQFTIRVNALMRL
+3895 
-3908 LKHNHDCL
+3908 
-3916 EGPIEDYWY
+3916 
-3925 RVEFQNR
+3925 
-3932 GSPHLH
+3932 
-3938 MLVWCNNVPEFST
+3938 
-3951 PQGIEVIEKVVS
+3951 
-3963 CSLSPNDPVL
+3963 
-3973 RKLVE
+3973 
-3978 DLQIHKHTQTCKKNR
+3978 
-3993 QDNGCRFGFPKPAS
+3993 
-4007 DNTVCLGPDEAL
+4007 
-4019 ANNGRFCLLKRTS
+4019 
-4032 DESMV
+4032 
-4037 NNYNVILLGIW
+4037 
-4048 KANIDIQPCG
+4048 
-4058 SYSAVA
+4058 
-4064 YYVAKYAS
+4064 
-4072 KCEPHDA
+4072 
-4079 GEVIRDAISKAKR
+4079 
-4092 QGGDVWK
+4092 
-4099 QLFAVSMTILNQ
+4099 
-4111 RLVSAPECAYRLC
+4111 
-4124 HLPLKMSSRK
+4124 
-4134 TVFVNSCRPEE
+4134 
-4145 RFRLL
+4145 
-4150 RFDSDETG
+4150 
-4158 IYYKIFDRY
+4158 
-4167 ILRPTELENLS
+4167 
-4178 LAEFAIRYET
+4178 
-4188 VSSTTWS
+4188 
-4195 EDNGDVELRDEEMIP
+4195 
-4210 IRYITLQDNSRM
+4210 
-4222 RVRNRPAVLRTRYY
+4222 
-4236 TVNSDKEAY
+4236 
-4245 YYSLIVCHI
+4245 
-4254 PFRNEEELLAEN
+4254 
-4266 ETAENCF
+4266 
-4273 MRRQGDLRP
+4273 
-4282 LQGNISAEEFSY
+4282 
-4294 AERMIQQ
+4294 
-4301 AVAQVTALNAAR
+4301 
-4313 ENDGG
+4313 
-4318 DVPTVCVGEQIVNE
+4318 
-4332 DFCEDVG
+4332 
-4339 EQTVMSDEL
+4339 
-4348 FLRSI
+4348 
-4353 RGLNIQQ
+4353 
-4360 KDLFQ
+4360 
-4365 SISAGIEK
+4365 
-4373 DLEGLESQLLL
+4373 
-4384 FITGGA
+4384 
-4390 GSGKTFLLKLI
+4390 
-4401 VEHIKRCYAPTV
+4401 
-4413 DDLLKPKFVEVGS
+4413 
-4426 LTGVA
+4426 
-4431 ARQVFGKTLHSI
+4431 
-4443 FLLPIEK
+4443 
-4450 RNTMTYKQ
+4450 
-4458 ITGQRLENERRKW
+4458 
-4471 RYVNWLIIDEISMV
+4471 
-4485 SYEHLRMIHLRLQE
+4485 
-4499 FKNNQKLFG
+4499 
-4508 GVNVLVFGDIFQL
+4508 
-4521 PPVKGH
+4521 
-4527 WCFIQPPW
+4527 
-4535 LSAEVN
+4535 
-4541 LWHQFSFCE
+4541 
-4550 LTINMRQRN
+4550 
-4559 DADFIDLLNNLRVGE
+4559 
-4574 LTTAQLQLLCERRHV
+4574 
-4589 PLDGEFADGVAVRIF
+4589 
-4604 PTIRQVDFYN
+4604 
-4614 DRMSDENSKLHKT
+4614 
-4627 YVVNAVDESREV
+4627 
-4639 ATYGRRPPENV
+4639 
-4650 IPKDVNNCGGLL
+4650 
-4662 SSIKISVESRIM
+4662 
-4674 LRRNIDVSQGL
+4674 
-4685 VNGAMGIIKKI
+4685 
-4696 KWPALRRDQLEEG
+4696 
-4709 ELPEAVY
+4709 
-4716 IKFDDDSIGLRLKD
+4716 
-4730 SDGCIPI
+4730 
-4737 PPVCTTFQAV
+4737 
-4747 KGYGDVE
+4747 
-4754 RRMLPLILSWASL
+4754 
-4767 LHKISEHRLEGRT
+4767 HKISEHRVDGRP
-4780 GDENSNA
+4780 DENSNT
-4787 SNTSFSGAQ
+4787 TSATFGGAQ

-4801 QTLAHKYCVDSK
+4801 QTLAHKYCVESK

-4834 AFDRSQS
+4834 AYDKAQS
-4841 ELTKGDTLP
+4841 EQQSGETLP
-4850 VYAGLLQNYDGDV
+4850 VYAMIMQNYDGDL
-4863 TKGGG
+4863 TKESGGS
-4868 CYGCAL
+4868 CYGCSL
-4874 ACAEHCL
+4874 ATAEHCL

-4888 SQAEH
+4888 SQRAH
-4893 RTRLCRF
+4893 RGTLCNA
-4900 GLVQELVQHNL
+4900 GLVHELVHHNL
-4911 HRGTPQCQE
+4911 HRGTPQSQE
-4920 EVRALICLV
+4920 EVRSLICLV
-4929 TRDNLPATEHLCNLL
+4929 TRDNLPATEQLCKLL
-4944 SQRITLSLM
+4944 TQRITLSLM

-4977 VQDSVECWESR
+4977 VQDSVECWEAR

-4996 VWCCPQLTEVAG
+4996 VWCCPQVTEVAG
-5008 ITPAANTILKAEALA
+5008 IPPAANAILKDEALA
-5023 GIPGINS
+5023 DIPGINT
-5030 SSPNFLNCHTA
+5030 SSPNS

-5050 LPCLRYMQQLMAPLA
+5050 LPLLRYMQELMAPTPVT
-5065 PPAQPPAPAQPAPA
+5065 PPAVASTASNDEQPKETEEPTEQPP
-5079 DADQAKDAAKHQF
+5079 
-5092 ALQQVALPCLR
+5092 VV
-5103 YMQQLMAPLAPP
+5103 LAE
-5115 AQPPAPAQPAPAD
+5115 Q
-5128 ADQAKDAAKHQ
+5128 
-5139 FALQQVAL
+5139 
-5147 PCLRYMQQLMA
+5147 
-5158 PLAPPA
+5158 
-5164 QPPAPAQPAPAD
+5164 
-5176 ADQAKDAAKEP
+5176 
-5187 VSTTTSATGTAA
+5187 TGHL
-5199 ASTSGNVVVD
+5199 VVE
-5209 LAAWLAGKVPHSQ
+5209 LAAWLAGRVPRSE
-5222 WRRLSSARVDRP
+5222 WRRLAARP
-5234 PVAATMLRD
+5234 PRPPAHSALPPRD
-5243 LHLASKYLA
+5243 LHLAHKCIG
-5252 KWRERTMLS
+5252 KWRERVLLS
-5261 HGMRPLAL
+5261 HGMRRVSLD
-5269 EDGGWLRPVMF
+5269 EGGWLRPVMF

-5320 SAGEASEQFLQ
+5320 AVGEASEQFLQ
-5331 LYQTL
+5331 LYQSL

-5347 LRGVLQQIAD
+5347 MRGVLQQIAD

-5363 EQLHRLEETT
+5363 DQLHRLEETT

-5396 ESGAR
+5396 EGGAR
-5401 RTYKGRLVGA
+5401 RAYKGRLVGA

-5517 YSSLEPG
+5517 YSSHEPG

-5567 KDVYKKNKI
+5567 KDVYKK
-5576 CTDCE
+5576 
-5581 LVALLE
+5581 
-5587 DDNGMELLVC
+5587 
-5597 NKIMSLDLP
+5597 
-5606 VKDVYKKVWCTS
+5606 VWCTS
-5618 GEGVDAM
+5618 GESVDAM

-5633 LLGDATEEFVERLTQ
+5633 LLGDATEEFVETLSQT
-5648 ANAEAVDDE
+5648 NAEAVDDE
-5657 QLYRMANVLADCGG
+5657 QTYRMANVLADCGG
-5671 IEVMLQRLAAIQR
+5671 LEVMLQRLAAIQR
-5684 VGAARALCSTLL
+5684 VGGARALVSTLL
-5696 RLVSLCTRVRRCV
+5696 RLLSLCVRVRRCV
-5709 RVLTRAETRA
+5709 RVLTRTNTRA

-5725 ALHLAAIEEKDM
+5725 ALTLSAAEEKDM
-5737 ARAQLVY
+5737 PRADLVY
-5744 QLLEIMERILS
+5744 QLLEIMERILT

-5768 SLTFGGPEY
+5768 SLTFGGPEH
-5777 VQALLNCTECPGIR
+5777 VQALLNCTELTAIR
-5791 NNSVALGHLTRVL
+5791 NNSVALGHLMRVL

-5813 KMAMLVEH
+5813 KMAMLVDH
-5821 FKPVLDFDRLDSEQW
+5821 FKPVLDFDKLDTEQW
-5836 TEEEFRMELFCVF
+5836 SEEEFRMELFCVL
-5849 CANIERNSIGGTL
+5849 CANVERNSVGGTL

-5903 RPALKYILR
+5903 RPALKFILR

-5918 ADHEP
+5918 SDHEP

-6007 QCSLTQQVADLAEEN
+6007 QCSLTQQVADLAEEA

-6051 VEEYEVRARKTLGYT
+6051 VEEFELRARKTLGYT

-6085 ARARDEWESAALQN
+6085 QRARDEWESAALQN

-6105 GLLPLWGPHV
+6105 GLLPLWGPNV

-6139 IGHTCTLHDL
+6139 IGHQCTLHDL
-6149 KLLLLRFAR
+6149 KLLLWRFAR

-6176 LVPALIHM
+6176 LVPALVHM
-6184 ALYVINTSRVAAR
+6184 ALYVINTTRVAGR
-6197 ELSAL
+6197 ELASL
-6202 EAALAWA
+6202 EAYLGWA
-6209 PARLLESA
+6209 PPKLLESA
-6217 HDAEGPLYFATLM
+6217 HEAEGALYYVTLM
-6230 LMLYPHAKWRSVK
+6230 LMMFPHAKWKSNRVE
-6243 LDMLKRLLVIGHV
+6243 MLKRLIVTGHV
-6256 RGAAPGGPAIR
+6256 
-6267 ALPADLRAVAAWADY
+6267 RAVAAGGPQLRALSSEQRALRQWTDY
-6282 KPYALFVAII
+6282 KAYALMVALV
-6292 DQLYTVMFKNVSAT
+6292 DQLYMVMFKAVPANNVE
-6306 TVDQW
+6306 QW
-6311 PIKLAEYIR
+6311 PVKLAEYIR
-6320 HNDEANGKAAERI
+6320 VSDEANAKAAERI

-6347 AEFCDAAGFL
+6347 GEICDAAGL
-6357 EDIPDP
+6357 LADIPDP

-6368 ALIDEQP
+6368 QAINELP

>member
-7 NIEWSTTVKPILT
+7 NIEWSTTIKPILT

-58 CFACLSAHFISMNAN
+58 CFALLSAHFVSINATS
-73 NLPNDQL
+73 LPADQL
-80 STARDAFRVILRQI
+80 STARDAFRIILKQI
-94 LKKLSEAGLS
+94 LKKLSEAAVS
-104 CDDTNTTAAPNVS
+104 CDDTTTTIAPNVS

-135 YPQSDLVIL
+135 YPQTDLVIL

-153 PAHVSVPASQT
+153 PAHVSAPEPQTAKSVIQSPISSSLTSQPSPADKQAT
-164 TPTEKQPPSNAQ
+164 TNTA

-186 TAPLRNPV
+186 TTPLRNPV
-194 ASMTSS
+194 TSVPS
-200 QVAPATAVLSP
+200 VQGLPAAAALSP

-218 SAKDGNASQQASID
+218 SGKDAGSSQQASVDMKVSNNNTLEQLIVPINNHVTSVPSAQGLPAAAALSPGSKDSLESGKDAGSSQQASVD
-232 MKKWVASTCSSLLME
+232 MKKWVASTCASLLME
-247 LRAGSVVL
+247 LRAGAVVL
-255 KVCSSLPCLQRYL
+255 KVCSTLPCLQRYL
-268 NRWQTAKETAVAPQF
+268 NRWQAARETANAPQF

-297 HVCRLA
+297 VVCRLA

-313 PERIMTLSDVSIAGL
+313 PERIATLSDVSTAWL
-328 LCATAQASLHPKDE
+328 LAATAQASLYPKDE
-342 EYEQQTAT
+342 ESEQQTAT

-394 ALAGAPC
+394 ALGGAPC
-401 PSTTPGKSPAKTPSR
+401 PSVAGKSPAKTPSR

-438 LAWVGALLSDARL
+438 LAWASTLLADARL
-451 EALSCGEAVVTTPAP
+451 EALSCGFSPQETPAP
-466 LHILAQ
+466 LHIHAQ
-472 HTAHQRELRLASA
+472 LTAHQRELRLAAA

-511 QKQHQDADP
+511 QKQHADRDA

-526 VYFQDMILCSE
+526 VYFQDMILCEE
-537 DSETDDVDSEPLFGL
+537 DSETDDDSEPLFGL

-562 ATDNSGL
+562 AADSGL
-569 VRASGNNDNNDN
+569 VRATAN
-581 ADAPQRPHQAIVP
+581 ADNTDSSDAPSRPHQAIVP
-594 DKAEPYSYITLAT
+594 DKAEPYSYIALAT

-612 LTEEIISEGSERLG
+612 LTQEMISEGSERLG
-626 QHSLQLHDAH
+626 APALQLHDAH
-636 QALLAALAKD
+636 VALLAALAKD
-646 LDRETARTDTGTISA
+646 LDRETARTDTGTISS
-661 CFGARLG
+661 CFGGRLG
-668 ALYAAFSSALVRYLH
+668 ALYGAFSSALVRYLH
-683 NLSGAPAF
+683 NLTGSPAF
-691 ASLQPALHQ
+691 ASLQSALQHHLLAAAPAPP
-700 QLISAGS
+700 AAAA
-707 ERTNMTPL
+707 ERTNITPL

-720 VVKLLGGMVLSKQAA
+720 VVKLVGSMVLSKAAA
-735 ERENSIL
+735 ERENTIL
-742 AMWHKIVNT
+742 AMWHKLVNT
-751 LQECALQ
+751 LQECALNPQ
-758 AQPSQD
+758 PSQDHDYEGTLTYSMVLSKAAAERENTILAMWHKLVNTLQECALNPQPSQDHDYEGTLTYSMVLSKAAAERENTILAMWHKLVNTLQECALNPQPSQDHDYEGTLTYSMVLSKAAAERENTILAMWHKLVNTLQECALNPQPSQDHDYEGTLTYSMVLSKAAAERENTILAMWHKLVNTLQECALNPQPSQDHDYEGTLTYSMVLSKAAAERENTILAMWHKLVNTLQECALNPQPSQDHDYEGTLTYSMVLSKAAAERENTILAMWHKLVNTLQECALNPLPSQD

-807 LAISDRKRA
+807 LGISDRKKA
-816 MNLAP
+816 MTLAP
-821 HQLMLTTR
+821 HQLMLATR

-862 AQPSTEANANG
+862 AQPSAESG
-873 NKTTTN
+873 NQAKTTTD
-879 GQPKSRI
+879 GGLLKTRI
-886 YCEVPYIEQAYRRL
+886 YCEVPFLEMSYRRL
-900 SQDESSMRPKFYAL
+900 AQDESSMRPKFYAL
-914 TSADINNQENPKFD
+914 TNAEINNQENPKFD

-944 PLLLDALLALLNSA
+944 PLLLDALLSLLNSA
-958 CICDNSQYHGS
+958 CVCDNPQHHSS
-969 PAALAA
+969 PAALSA
-975 AHYCYQTAWRL
+975 AHYCFQTAWRL
-986 VISMPPATPH
+986 IISMPPATPH

-1001 AGTAADLPS
+1001 AGTSADLPS
-1010 PLPLHAVVWAPRADN
+1010 PLPLHAIIWAPRADN

-1075 KQNVTANGLPSLLDV
+1075 KQNLTPSGLPSLLDV
-1090 ISCDSALVRFKVCLA
+1090 ISCDAALVRLKVCIA
-1105 DSATPS
+1105 DSAQAT

-1118 DLLDL
+1118 DLLEL
-1123 LETILDCCRL
+1123 LETVLDCCRL
-1133 SAGLELEG
+1133 SAGLELSN
-1141 LMESSNNPSEAAV
+1141 LMESSSNQAEISVNNV
-1154 SKARLQVCGT
+1154 RLQVCGT
-1164 SGPVGNAAGST
+1164 AAYTTNGGGGGAAGSAA
-1175 PPPALGAWLRAHLPS
+1175 PPALGAWLRAHLPS

-1197 RLSSPPPLACI
+1197 RLASPPPLACI
-1208 NLAFYAAHIIPSESA
+1208 NLAFYANHIIPSESA

-1235 TANTKYSL
+1235 STTHNNFAYSI

-1260 GASKLADNPE
+1260 GAVKLADNPQ
-1270 LMKKTFDL
+1270 LMKKALDL
-1278 VIPALTDGRLE
+1278 IVPALTDGRLE
-1289 FMSEPLAATLNT
+1289 FMSEPLKATLNT
-1301 LVPQVQKAEQLIH
+1301 LVPQPQKAEQLVH

-1320 TYGVLVEHLQ
+1320 TYTVLVDSLQ

-1355 AYEKV
+1355 AYEAV
-1360 FAENSGYSLGKILLS
+1360 FAEGTGYSLGRILLA
-1375 APNARNPYAERVI
+1375 APNARTAYAERVI
-1388 KLFIKIFTGCENELN
+1388 KLFIKIFSGCESSELSSA
-1403 GNLCVSVCKF
+1403 LCISVCKF
-1413 IGVADQQRLSTLLA
+1413 IGVADQQRLGGLLA
-1427 HICLGAPATSTNGTT
+1427 HICLGTPSPNGSTN
-1442 GTANGTPTETEL
+1442 TASGTPTETEL

-1462 EASGNPASLAVENLS
+1462 DSGSNPASLALRNALRSVFRTESDSAPCNENNQRSEELPVFIAPSPAPRAASENAQQSSSADGSNWSTAEGSKESTAIVVPAAEAPAAPLTDSNDNAALLSAICKHAQLHCSSEVSERMLTTLIAVCGESVVSPLLVREMCRLADAHQGHDHRQLFPAAVNWLSVCVANLS
-1477 SQEVLDK
+1477 SQEILDK
-1484 LEEGQVDGTLAPQIE
+1484 LEEGQVDGNLAPQIE

-1513 AINTTQPHTW
+1513 SINTTQPHTW

-1537 FDLDYTDEQQDDDDT
+1537 FDFDYTDEQQDDDDT

-1607 HDVSYAKFGNFFCCR
+1607 HDVSYAKFGNFFCDCGAKPD
-1622 QYLSSYSGW
+1622 SSCQALVKRSVTLGGARGAAGGNEDTPPAPSLRRRPSSPTPPALLAPPRRPLLASNIQGCKPFLLAYPGW
-1631 GTCME
+1631 GVCME
-1636 RVRRLLEA
+1636 RIRALLAA
-1644 LAGPVRAACE
+1644 LAGGVRAACS
-1654 RAAPT
+1654 RGAAV
-1659 GAHGRAQRAL
+1659 GAHIRAQRAL

-1676 KKFTHTDN
+1676 KKFTHTDT

-1707 TGQTIRQLMSAHKLR
+1707 NGQTIRQLMSAHKLR

-1727 CLASPQGRRQHLAV
+1727 CLASPHGRRQHLAV

-1776 IPFMVL
+1776 IPFTVL

-1809 GGAVADHLVLNTG
+1809 GGAVADHLVLTTG
-1822 LEGNN
+1822 LEANN

-1846 SDFVKIYDLSKD
+1846 SDFVKIFDLSKD

-1877 FVNQDGVMHMLC
+1877 FVNQEGIMHMLC

-1902 EESRATLGTFYV
+1902 EESRASLGTFYV

-1961 LNTVEESLKGT
+1961 LNTVEESVKGT
-1972 AMITLSTTSTQ
+1972 AMITLSATSTQ
-1983 KEGGGRGGGKQGGV
+1983 KEGGGRGSGKQGGV

-2076 RMYAASS
+2076 RMYAASA

-2110 SKGKAQQVVTKSN
+2110 SKGKQQAATKAN
-2123 ANGAPQFPIDFFEH
+2123 ASGAPQFPIDFFEH
-2137 CVAMNDIEFG
+2137 CVAMTDIEFG
-2147 GNDLLQVYNTA
+2147 GNDLLQVYNVA

-2179 AMEVMN
+2179 TMEVAN

-2190 VICGIRVLLGSQDVA
+2190 VICGIRVLLGSQDIS

-2216 IIQTIVVRNR
+2216 TIQTIVVRNR

-2243 LSINFGPSQD
+2243 LVINFGPSQD

-2258 MVDSV
+2258 MIDSV

-2277 DNEDPSACP
+2277 ENEDPSACP
-2286 SSSKVAQEGEGAGGA
+2286 SSSKVATEGDSNGGA
-2301 WKPSPLERLACAALE
+2301 WKPSPLERLACSALE
-2316 ALELGAGASAAGV
+2316 ALELGAGAPATCGAAAG
-2329 HAAAEP
+2329 AEGGAES
-2335 ARRLLCA
+2335 ARKLLCA
-2342 PAPPHLHARAQCL
+2342 PASAHLHARAQCL
-2355 LRALHHTHYH
+2355 LRAVYHTHYH
-2365 QYKDQA
+2365 QFKDQA
-2371 ILKYVCTSLRE
+2371 LLKYVCTSLRE
-2382 LRDTADPHNIDPEAY
+2382 LRDTADARNIDPEAY
-2397 FRLVLLARGVAVARP
+2397 FRLVLLARGVAIARP
-2412 NHLVKYSA
+2412 NHLVKFTA
-2420 PTPQR
+2420 PTPAK
-2425 PANGDWSV
+2425 PINGDWSQ
-2433 LWKGDNQDQ
+2433 LWKDGPQDSDH
-2442 EKEKEPHLCALL
+2442 ESHLCALL
-2454 TSVLWRLAA
+2454 TNVLWRLAA
-2463 CRTSTA
+2463 CKSA
-2469 QPPGILSYGL
+2469 MGGAPGVLTYGL
-2479 RHPEHTMH
+2479 RHADHTLH
-2487 ALADTVHAFQLH
+2487 ALADTIHAFQLH
-2499 AEPEC
+2499 GEPSC
-2504 VEFGNQIYLSLL
+2504 VDFGNQIYLSLL

-2545 IPSPPNTPGTGAGS
+2545 IPSPPNTPGAGS

-2575 SESDLSANRDEHQEN
+2575 SESDLSNNRDEQQDN
-2590 QFMDVDDSLEPMV
+2590 QYMDVDDSLEPMV

-2641 APPAPSAPPPPAP
+2641 APAAPSAPPPPAP

-2713 GEMVS
+2713 GEMTS
-2718 APSAGTMPASN
+2718 ATSTGAMASN
-2729 IIAAPVAIAAGPS
+2729 SVVVAPVSVTHGQSGVEGPSGSTPVAVPS
-2742 TSSSQ
+2742 TSRA
-2747 PVASTSRTME
+2747 VE
-2757 AESETRKLHA
+2757 AENETRKLHA

-2775 ALDALPSLRYLPGV
+2775 ALDALPSLRTLPGV
-2789 RAIPFVQV
+2789 RAIPFFQV
-2797 VLMLAGD
+2797 ILMLAGD
-2804 LDSSVE
+2804 LDSSIDA
-2810 GDRTVLDRL
+2810 DRAVLDRL
-2819 LELLVSELDIQ
+2819 LELLVAELDIQ
-2830 SEENPE
+2830 NPE
-2836 ERTDRRELQLAIM
+2836 PVSTQNIDERGQLQLAIA
-2849 RLELLVSE
+2849 RLEMLVSE
-2857 LDMHGDETPPPI
+2857 LDNGNVQEPPV
-2869 HERTNRRELQLVIMR
+2869 HDRTNRRELQLVIMR

-2893 KTSATGGPVPRA
+2893 KTTASGGQPSRA
-2905 EVTGGACA
+2905 EVSGAACA

-2928 APAHCFRV
+2928 APQHCFQV

-2950 SGAATTGQTLLKPQ
+2950 TGTTPTGHQLLKPQ

-3013 AHFDQRW
+3013 AHFDTRW

-3030 QQTPLSSSI
+3030 QQTPL

-3067 THLNAARALLATD
+3067 THLNAAKALMTTD

-3107 QHTCATERREALAWL
+3107 QHTCLSERKEALGWL
-3122 VTVARRVHPHVAP
+3122 VAAARRLHPHVAP
-3135 TVLQLLQAALC
+3135 TVLQLLQCAVC
-3146 APPHHQRPAE
+3146 APAAPHPAPHPATH
-3156 NKQNTA
+3156 TA
-3162 DWPDRERSA
+3162 THHKETKKEPATDWPERERSA
-3171 ENDAFTTD
+3171 ESDAYVSD
-3179 GSKFQEQRVGPLVQ
+3179 GSKFQENKVPVLVQ
-3193 QILKQVSQDELRMFV
+3193 QILKQVSQDELKMFV

-3228 LAIYNN
+3228 LSIYNN
-3234 SGQTDQSSL
+3234 SAQADQANL
-3243 VSLLWGIWPTL
+3243 VSLLWSIYPTL

-3276 NIDTEKYVGSAVELL
+3276 DIDTEKYVGSAVELL

-3305 LYAALGSYVEL
+3305 LYAALSAFVEL

-3330 NPEVPMATIKLPTIK
+3330 NPEVPLATIKLPTIK

-3352 TTQIVKLVNSHMIS
+3352 TTQIVKLVSSHMIS
-3366 RINLRISDIKRSKM
+3366 RISLRIGDIKRSKM

-3542 VYRQLTSN
+3542 VYRQLTAN
-3550 KPVLERSERN
+3550 KPVLE
-3560 LRDNHNVFSLTSLI
+3560 
-3574 IDLENQSQMAIPILE
+3574 
-3589 QSTLIRAESP
+3589 
-3599 TYTPKTNSPPQ
+3599 
-3610 ITIPL
+3610 
-3615 DNQGLGQ
+3615 
-3622 SAIVNPE
+3622 
-3629 SPTYTPN
+3629 
-3636 SDSLPPLVHVS
+3636 
-3647 NPLQPKTQVTHH
+3647 
-3659 SSSSALPVQ
+3659 
-3668 NSLGNVYIESTS
+3668 
-3680 MLRHIDDNIPNLES
+3680 
-3694 VVRINSTSTDDAMR
+3694 
-3708 LATITRKTAPPLN
+3708 
-3721 LERERRME
+3721 
-3729 ELCWY
+3729 
-3734 FLYPDGKNGFGEERD
+3734 
-3749 NPCTPLDYFQ
+3749 
-3759 NRIMSADKRFNRND
+3759 
-3773 YLFYALSVVEY
+3773 
-3784 FRAKSSVSVSCRMR
+3784 
-3798 QGHGQQTPQGL
+3798 
-3809 VDNMHLTMR
+3809 
-3818 NVRGSASYWQK
+3818 
-3829 CCSELIAMVRT
+3829 
-3840 LGPPTWFLT
+3840 
-3849 FSCNDL
+3849 
-3855 NWPEMIKALLIADGR
+3855 
-3870 DINDAECLTF
+3870 
-3880 PERLELV
+3880 
-3887 QKHPVVIA
+3887 
-3895 RQFTIRVNALMRL
+3895 
-3908 LKHNHDCL
+3908 
-3916 EGPIEDYWY
+3916 
-3925 RVEFQNR
+3925 
-3932 GSPHLH
+3932 
-3938 MLVWCNNVPEFST
+3938 
-3951 PQGIEVIEKVVS
+3951 
-3963 CSLSPNDPVL
+3963 
-3973 RKLVE
+3973 
-3978 DLQIHKHTQTCKKNR
+3978 
-3993 QDNGCRFGFPKPAS
+3993 
-4007 DNTVCLGPDEAL
+4007 
-4019 ANNGRFCLLKRTS
+4019 
-4032 DESMV
+4032 
-4037 NNYNVILLGIW
+4037 
-4048 KANIDIQPCG
+4048 
-4058 SYSAVA
+4058 
-4064 YYVAKYAS
+4064 
-4072 KCEPHDA
+4072 
-4079 GEVIRDAISKAKR
+4079 
-4092 QGGDVWK
+4092 
-4099 QLFAVSMTILNQ
+4099 
-4111 RLVSAPECAYRLC
+4111 
-4124 HLPLKMSSRK
+4124 
-4134 TVFVNSCRPEE
+4134 
-4145 RFRLL
+4145 
-4150 RFDSDETG
+4150 
-4158 IYYKIFDRY
+4158 
-4167 ILRPTELENLS
+4167 
-4178 LAEFAIRYET
+4178 
-4188 VSSTTWS
+4188 
-4195 EDNGDVELRDEEMIP
+4195 
-4210 IRYITLQDNSRM
+4210 
-4222 RVRNRPAVLRTRYY
+4222 
-4236 TVNSDKEAY
+4236 
-4245 YYSLIVCHI
+4245 
-4254 PFRNEEELLAEN
+4254 
-4266 ETAENCF
+4266 
-4273 MRRQGDLRP
+4273 
-4282 LQGNISAEEFSY
+4282 
-4294 AERMIQQ
+4294 
-4301 AVAQVTALNAAR
+4301 
-4313 ENDGG
+4313 
-4318 DVPTVCVGEQIVNE
+4318 
-4332 DFCEDVG
+4332 
-4339 EQTVMSDEL
+4339 
-4348 FLRSI
+4348 
-4353 RGLNIQQ
+4353 
-4360 KDLFQ
+4360 
-4365 SISAGIEK
+4365 
-4373 DLEGLESQLLL
+4373 
-4384 FITGGA
+4384 
-4390 GSGKTFLLKLI
+4390 
-4401 VEHIKRCYAPTV
+4401 
-4413 DDLLKPKFVEVGS
+4413 
-4426 LTGVA
+4426 
-4431 ARQVFGKTLHSI
+4431 
-4443 FLLPIEK
+4443 
-4450 RNTMTYKQ
+4450 
-4458 ITGQRLENERRKW
+4458 
-4471 RYVNWLIIDEISMV
+4471 
-4485 SYEHLRMIHLRLQE
+4485 
-4499 FKNNQKLFG
+4499 
-4508 GVNVLVFGDIFQL
+4508 
-4521 PPVKGH
+4521 
-4527 WCFIQPPW
+4527 
-4535 LSAEVN
+4535 
-4541 LWHQFSFCE
+4541 
-4550 LTINMRQRN
+4550 
-4559 DADFIDLLNNLRVGE
+4559 
-4574 LTTAQLQLLCERRHV
+4574 
-4589 PLDGEFADGVAVRIF
+4589 
-4604 PTIRQVDFYN
+4604 
-4614 DRMSDENSKLHKT
+4614 
-4627 YVVNAVDESREV
+4627 
-4639 ATYGRRPPENV
+4639 
-4650 IPKDVNNCGGLL
+4650 
-4662 SSIKISVESRIM
+4662 
-4674 LRRNIDVSQGL
+4674 
-4685 VNGAMGIIKKI
+4685 
-4696 KWPALRRDQLEEG
+4696 
-4709 ELPEAVY
+4709 
-4716 IKFDDDSIGLRLKD
+4716 
-4730 SDGCIPI
+4730 
-4737 PPVCTTFQAV
+4737 
-4747 KGYGDVE
+4747 
-4754 RRMLPLILSWASL
+4754 SL
-4767 LHKISEHRLEGRT
+4767 LHKISEHRLEGRA

-4834 AFDRSQS
+4834 AYDRSQS
-4841 ELTKGDTLP
+4841 EATKGDTLP
-4850 VYAGLLQNYDGDV
+4850 VYAGLVQNYDGDLSKESHG
-4863 TKGGG
+4863 T
-4868 CYGCAL
+4868 CYGCSL
-4874 ACAEHCL
+4874 AAAEHCL

-4888 SQAEH
+4888 SQPEH

-4929 TRDNLPATEHLCNLL
+4929 TRDNLPATEQLCNLL
-4944 SQRITLSLM
+4944 TQRITLSLM

-4977 VQDSVECWESR
+4977 VSDSVECWESR

-4996 VWCCPQLTEVAG
+4996 VWCCPNLTEVAG
-5008 ITPAANTILKAEALA
+5008 IPPAANAILKAEALA
-5023 GIPGINS
+5023 GLPGINAT
-5030 SSPNFLNCHTA
+5030 SPNS

-5050 LPCLRYMQQLMAPLA
+5050 LPCLRYMQQLMAPV
-5065 PPAQPPAPAQPAPA
+5065 PPAP
-5079 DADQAKDAAKHQF
+5079 
-5092 ALQQVALPCLR
+5092 
-5103 YMQQLMAPLAPP
+5103 
-5115 AQPPAPAQPAPAD
+5115 
-5128 ADQAKDAAKHQ
+5128 
-5139 FALQQVAL
+5139 
-5147 PCLRYMQQLMA
+5147 
-5158 PLAPPA
+5158 
-5164 QPPAPAQPAPAD
+5164 
-5176 ADQAKDAAKEP
+5176 
-5187 VSTTTSATGTAA
+5187 SITSATDSEQSKDGKEVTPQTGATIVATALTS
-5199 ASTSGNVVVD
+5199 STGNVVVD
-5209 LAAWLAGKVPHSQ
+5209 LAAWLAGRVPHKQ
-5222 WRRLSSARVDRP
+5222 WRRLVPTFETP
-5234 PVAATMLRD
+5234 PAEDASFPLRD
-5243 LHLASKYLA
+5243 KHLAFKYVA
-5252 KWRERTMLS
+5252 KWREMTLLAN
-5261 HGMRPLAL
+5261 GMRPLDL
-5269 EDGGWLRPVMF
+5269 QDGGWLRPVMF

-5300 SYERTKAVL
+5300 SYERTKAVI
-5309 ILLTSFLPEVG
+5309 ILLTNFLPEVG
-5320 SAGEASEQFLQ
+5320 KAGEASEQYLQ
-5331 LYQTL
+5331 LYQSL

-5396 ESGAR
+5396 EPGAR
-5401 RTYKGRLVGA
+5401 RTYKGRLVGC

-5441 EEMTTGTEAETAEFM
+5441 EEMTTGTETETAEFM

-5567 KDVYKKNKI
+5567 K
-5576 CTDCE
+5576 E
-5581 LVALLE
+5581 
-5587 DDNGMELLVC
+5587 
-5597 NKIMSLDLP
+5597 
-5606 VKDVYKKVWCTS
+5606 VYKKVWCTS

-5633 LLGDATEEFVERLTQ
+5633 LLGDATEEFVETLTQ
-5648 ANAEAVDDE
+5648 TNAEAVDDE
-5657 QLYRMANVLADCGG
+5657 QTYRMANVLADCGG
-5671 IEVMLQRLAAIQR
+5671 LEVMLQRLAAIQR
-5684 VGAARALCSTLL
+5684 VGAARALVSTLL
-5696 RLVSLCTRVRRCV
+5696 RLLGLCTRVRRGVC
-5709 RVLTRAETRA
+5709 VLTRADTRA

-5725 ALHLAAIEEKDM
+5725 ALHLAAQEERDLP
-5737 ARAQLVY
+5737 RPQLVY

-5755 VAASE
+5755 VAASD

-5777 VQALLNCTECPGIR
+5777 VQALLNCTEIPGIR
-5791 NNSVALGHLTRVL
+5791 SNQVALGHLTRVL

-5813 KMAMLVEH
+5813 KMAMLVDH
-5821 FKPVLDFDRLDSEQW
+5821 FKPVLDFDRLDSDQW
-5836 TEEEFRMELFCVF
+5836 SEEEFRMELFCVF

-5862 KDYLISLGVVRDALE
+5862 KDYLISLGVVRDALD
-5877 YIVKHAPCVKPTL
+5877 YIQKHAPCVKPTL

-5918 ADHEP
+5918 TDHEP

-5957 ALRSQPQCAAKVQQ
+5957 ALRSQPQCAAKVQE

-6007 QCSLTQQVADLAEEN
+6007 QCSLTQQVLDLAEEC

-6099 ASTRCN
+6099 ASTKCN

-6139 IGHTCTLHDL
+6139 IGHTCTIHDL

-6176 LVPALIHM
+6176 LVPALVHM

-6197 ELSAL
+6197 EVTAL
-6202 EAALAWA
+6202 EASLAWP
-6209 PARLLESA
+6209 PARVLESA
-6217 HDAEGPLYFATLM
+6217 HDAESPIYFVTLM
-6230 LMLYPHAKWRSVK
+6230 LLLYPHAKWRAVK
-6243 LDMLKRLLVIGHV
+6243 LDMLKRLLIIGHV
-6256 RGAAPGGPAIR
+6256 RACAPTGPAMR
-6267 ALPADLRAVAAWADY
+6267 ALPADHRSVKTWPDY
-6282 KPYALFVAII
+6282 KPYALFVALV
-6292 DQLYTVMFKNVSAT
+6292 DLLYTVMFKRQDLARLQALRALRSTRRPSLHRHVQGGCNCTRSAKPWPDYKPYALFVALVDLLYTVMFKRQDLARLQALRALRSTRRPPLHRHVQGGCNCTRSAKTWPDYKPYALFVALVDLLYTVMFKRQDLARLQALRALRSFRRPPLHRHVQGGCNCTRSVKTWPDYKPYALFVALVDLLYTVMFKTVSAT
-6306 TVDQW
+6306 SVDQW
-6311 PIKLAEYIR
+6311 PTKLAEYIR
-6320 HNDEANGKAAERI
+6320 HNDEANGKAAEKI
-6333 VTTLTDELLPCASF
+6333 VSTFTDELLPCASW
-6347 AEFCDAAGFL
+6347 AEFCDAAGL
-6357 EDIPDP
+6357 LGDIPEP

>member
-1 MAASGG
+1 MKMAASGG

-20 ALYGPFFDKNDA
+20 SLHGPFFDNDV

-39 IKSESEFQNHEDI
+39 IKSESEFQSHDDV

-58 CFACLSAHFISMNAN
+58 CFACLSAHYISENAYS
-73 NLPNDQL
+73 LPVDQL
-80 STARDAFRVILRQI
+80 GAARDAFRIILGQI
-94 LKKLSEAGLS
+94 LKKLSEVGMRY
-104 CDDTNTTAAPNVS
+104 DDANNTAASNVS
-117 VKQLLLPIV
+117 IKQLLLPIV

-135 YPQSDLVIL
+135 LPQSDLVIL
-144 TSLLKNAKL
+144 TSLLNSAKL
-153 PAHVSVPASQT
+153 PPHVNVTETPPTKSSVIPSPITSLASQT
-164 TPTEKQPPSNAQ
+164 TSTEKQAPTSTQ

-186 TAPLRNPV
+186 TLPLRNPV
-194 ASMTSS
+194 SATVQSQPIPGSM
-200 QVAPATAVLSP
+200 PP
-211 GSKDSLE
+211 GSKE
-218 SAKDGNASQQASID
+218 SSDNTKDGNASQQVAVD
-232 MKKWVASTCSSLLME
+232 KKKWVASTCSSLLME

-255 KVCSSLPCLQRYL
+255 KVCLSLSCLQRYL
-268 NRWQTAKETAVAPQF
+268 NRWQNAKESAIVPQF

-313 PERIMTLSDVSIAGL
+313 PERISALSDIATAWL
-328 LCATAQASLHPKDE
+328 LCCATAQASLHPKDE
-342 EYEQQTAT
+342 ESEQQTAT

-373 GYVYQNHLMIGG
+373 GYVYQNHLMIGA
-385 WVLLCGLHH
+385 WVLVCGLHH
-394 ALAGAPC
+394 VLAGAPG
-401 PSTTPGKSPAKTPSR
+401 PPRSPARVPSR

-424 QGLGVVWVALGGRC
+424 QGLSVVWVALGGRC
-438 LAWVGALLSDARL
+438 LSWMGALLSDARL
-451 EALSCGEAVVTTPAP
+451 EAMSVTTTAGTSSPAP
-466 LHILAQ
+466 LQILAH
-472 HTAHQRELRLASA
+472 HTAHQRELRLATA

-537 DSETDDVDSEPLFGL
+537 DSETDDEDSEPLFGL

-562 ATDNSGL
+562 AIDSGL
-569 VRASGNNDNNDN
+569 TRAGVTDNNDAN
-581 ADAPQRPHQAIVP
+581 DANTRTHQAIVP

-607 EVFTL
+607 EVFNL
-612 LTEEIISEGSERLG
+612 LTEEIISQGSDRLG
-626 QHSLQLHDAH
+626 SSALQLHDTH

-646 LDRETARTDTGTISA
+646 LDRETARTDIGTISS

-668 ALYAAFSSALVRYLH
+668 SLYASFSSALVRYLH

-700 QLISAGS
+700 QLLSSGS
-707 ERTNMTPL
+707 DRNNMTPL

-720 VVKLLGGMVLSKQAA
+720 VVKLLGGMVLSKPPAD
-735 ERENSIL
+735 RENSIL
-742 AMWHKIVNT
+742 VMWHKIVHT

-758 AQPSQD
+758 AQPSTD

-791 SVLLMTSNAI
+791 SVLLTTSNAI

-807 LAISDRKRA
+807 LGINDRKRSST
-816 MNLAP
+816 LAP
-821 HQLMLTTR
+821 HQLMLATR

-836 LMRHLY
+836 LMKHLY

-862 AQPSTEANANG
+862 AQPTQDVNNINLKAATDS
-873 NKTTTN
+873 
-879 GQPKSRI
+879 GQIKSRI

-900 SQDESSMRPKFYAL
+900 SQDETSMRPKFYAL
-914 TSADINNQENPKFD
+914 TNAEINNQENPKLD

-944 PLLLDALLALLNSA
+944 PLLLDAILSLLNSA
-958 CICDNSQYHGS
+958 CMCDNTAYSTN
-969 PAALAA
+969 PTALAA
-975 AHYCYQTAWRL
+975 SHYCFQTAWRL
-986 VISMPPATPH
+986 VVSMPPATPH

-1001 AGTAADLPS
+1001 AGIAAELPS
-1010 PLPLHAVVWAPRADN
+1010 PLPLHALVWAPRADN

-1048 NLLAGVSASCD
+1048 NLLSGVSASCD

-1075 KQNVTANGLPSLLDV
+1075 KQNITSNGLPSLLDV
-1090 ISCDSALVRFKVCLA
+1090 ISCDAALVRLKICLV
-1105 DSATPS
+1105 DSATAS

-1118 DLLDL
+1118 DLLEL
-1123 LETILDCCRL
+1123 LETILECCRL
-1133 SAGLELEG
+1133 SVSMELDS
-1141 LMESSNNPSEAAV
+1141 LMETSSNPSDIAV
-1154 SKARLQVCGT
+1154 ANVRLQVCGSAGVAHTMT
-1164 SGPVGNAAGST
+1164 SVGA
-1175 PPPALGAWLRAHLPS
+1175 PPALGTWLKAQLPS
-1190 NAAAALD
+1190 NVAAAIDSYAT
-1197 RLSSPPPLACI
+1197 PPPFACI
-1208 NLAFYAAHIIPSESA
+1208 NLSIYESHIIPSESA
-1223 VLNLVSSHCELI
+1223 VLKLVSSHCELI
-1235 TANTKYSL
+1235 SSNSKYSI
-1243 GPSLMML
+1243 GTSLMML
-1250 AYSAAKLLEV
+1250 AYSASKLLEV
-1260 GASKLADNPE
+1260 GSNKLADSPT
-1270 LMKKTFDL
+1270 LTKKTLDL
-1278 VIPALTDGRLE
+1278 IVPALTDGRLE
-1289 FMSEPLAATLNT
+1289 FLSEPLAATLNA
-1301 LVPQVQKAEQLIH
+1301 LVTQANRAEQLVH
-1314 EHILKT
+1314 EHVLKT
-1320 TYGVLVEHLQ
+1320 TYTALIEHLQ

-1343 WEKILDRPAGRL
+1343 WEKILERPVGRV
-1355 AYEKV
+1355 AYENV
-1360 FAENSGYSLGKILLS
+1360 FADNTGYALGKILLS
-1375 APNARNPYAERVI
+1375 APNARNPYTERVI
-1388 KLFIKIFTGCENELN
+1388 KLFIKIFSGCDTSDMNSP
-1403 GNLCVSVCKF
+1403 LCVSVCKF
-1413 IGVADQQRLSTLLA
+1413 IGVADHQKLLNLLA
-1427 HICLGAPATSTNGTT
+1427 HICLVPPASTNGNVA
-1442 GTANGTPTETEL
+1442 TANGSPAETEL

-1462 EASGNPASLAVENLS
+1462 DGNPASLAFRNALQSVFRTDNDARNDNVNRNDQDLPVFDTPSPAPRAQSEAAQQSESCSWSDGSKESNVVAVPEGPTPTSDSTNDNATLLSLLCKHIVHHGGDKVSERTLLALIAVCGDSCAPHLLRDMCRLADGHFGADHRHLFPAAIAWLSACVDNLS
-1477 SQEVLDK
+1477 SAEVLEK
-1484 LEEGQVDGTLAPQIE
+1484 LEEGQIDASLTPQIE

-1506 YLADALH
+1506 YVADALH
-1513 AINTTQPHTW
+1513 AIGTSQPHTW

-1537 FDLDYTDEQQDDDDT
+1537 FDFDYTDEQQDDDDT

-1557 DEDAMLQYKLCTFTV
+1557 DEEAMLQYKLCTFTV

-1600 ARVCHRG
+1600 ARVCHRN
-1607 HDVSYAKFGNFFCCR
+1607 HDVSYAKFGNFFCDCGAKPDSSCQALVKRSVTLGGARGAAGGSEDTPPAPSIRRRPSSPTPPALLAPPRRPLLAHYIHGCR
-1622 QYLSSYSGW
+1622 QFLLSYGGW
-1631 GTCME
+1631 TSCLE
-1636 RVRRLLEA
+1636 RARRLLSV

-1654 RAAPT
+1654 RGAAV

-1676 KKFTHTDN
+1676 KRFTNTDS

-1707 TGQTIRQLMSAHKLR
+1707 NGQTIRQLMSAHKLR

-1727 CLASPQGRRQHLAV
+1727 CLASPHGRRQHLAV

-1758 QADSSKHKL
+1758 QSDFSKHKL
-1767 TLTRLSSAP
+1767 TLPRLSSAP
-1776 IPFMVL
+1776 IPFTVL
-1782 SLSGNPWNEDLLA
+1782 SLSGNACNEDLLA

-1822 LEGNN
+1822 LEANN

-1846 SDFVKIYDLSKD
+1846 SDFVKIFDLSKD
-1858 LNNPMHHFLVPSGK
+1858 LSNPMHHFLVPSGK

-1877 FVNQDGVMHMLC
+1877 FVNQDDVMHMLC

-1902 EESRATLGTFYV
+1902 EESRATLGTFYI

-1940 YSHTLKMLFFSYAQ
+1940 YSHTLRMLFFSYAQ

-1961 LNTVEESLKGT
+1961 LNSVEDSVKGT
-1972 AMITLSTTSTQ
+1972 AMITLSSPAQ
-1983 KEGGGRGGGKQGGV
+1983 KEGRKAGV
-1997 QSLCQWAEVPGHP
+1997 QSLCQWAEVPAHP

-2022 PVVLMLTPT
+2022 PVVLMLTPN
-2031 NIFVQEIKVVPAK
+2031 NIYVQEIKVTPAK

-2055 WCGGGGEQKSTLI
+2055 WCGGGEQRSTLI

-2076 RMYAASS
+2076 RMYAASN

-2090 SPAIQPTHAPRRR
+2090 SSAIQPVHAPRRR

-2110 SKGKAQQVVTKSN
+2110 KGKAQQAATKSN
-2123 ANGAPQFPIDFFEH
+2123 SNGTPQFPIDFFEH
-2137 CVAMNDIEFG
+2137 CVALSDIEFG

-2179 AMEVMN
+2179 TMEVNN

-2190 VICGIRVLLGSQDVA
+2190 VICGIRVLLGSQDA
-2205 RTPSYV
+2205 GRTPSYI

-2216 IIQTIVVRNR
+2216 SIQTIVVRMR

-2243 LSINFGPSQD
+2243 LLINFGPSQE

-2277 DNEDPSACP
+2277 ENEDPSACS
-2286 SSSKVAQEGEGAGGA
+2286 SSSKVAQISVNKETETNSGA

-2316 ALELGAGASAAGV
+2316 ALELGATAPVSTGAAAG
-2329 HAAAEP
+2329 AEAGAEA

-2342 PAPPHLHARAQCL
+2342 PASPHLQARAQCL
-2355 LRALHHTHYH
+2355 LRAVYQTQYH
-2365 QYKDQA
+2365 QFKDQS
-2371 ILKYVCTSLRE
+2371 ILRYVCTSLRE
-2382 LRDTADPHNIDPEAY
+2382 LRDTPDARNVDPEAY

-2412 NHLVKYSA
+2412 QHLVKFSA
-2420 PTPQR
+2420 PTPPK
-2425 PANGDWSV
+2425 PANGDWST
-2433 LWKGDNQDQ
+2433 LWKGDSQDDT
-2442 EKEKEPHLCALL
+2442 EREPHLCALL
-2454 TSVLWRLAA
+2454 ISVLWKLAA
-2463 CRTSTA
+2463 CRNRA
-2469 QPPGILSYGL
+2469 GGPPGILSYGL
-2479 RHPEHTMH
+2479 RHSEHTLH
-2487 ALADTVHAFQLH
+2487 ALADTIHAFQLH
-2499 AEPEC
+2499 ADSDC
-2504 VEFGNQIYLSLL
+2504 IDFGNEIYISLL
-2516 LAEDQSISFGAKAAL
+2516 LAEDQSISFGTKAAL
-2531 MRVLRPRVKRRRVY
+2531 MRVLRPRIKRRRVY
-2545 IPSPPNTPGTGAGS
+2545 IPSPPNTPGAGS

-2565 PTSSITEAVV
+2565 PTSSITEAAV
-2575 SESDLSANRDEHQEN
+2575 SESELSANRDEQQEN
-2590 QFMDVDDSLEPMV
+2590 QYMDVDDSLEPMV

-2614 LDIPPDADD
+2614 LDIPADADD

-2632 LSLQEQPRR
+2632 LSLQEQGRR
-2641 APPAPSAPPPPAP
+2641 APAAPAAPPAPVPPAAHAHQAY
-2654 GFSDATASPPG
+2654 SDATASPNG

-2680 RTSPAEPPGSAGSE
+2680 RTSPAEAGGSAASD
-2694 SGGSGAD
+2694 SGGSAAD

-2713 GEMVS
+2713 GEVS
-2718 APSAGTMPASN
+2718 APAAMPC
-2729 IIAAPVAIAAGPS
+2729 AAMEPAAMPAGPS
-2742 TSSSQ
+2742 SSSQ
-2747 PVASTSRTME
+2747 PMASTSRAAE
-2757 AESETRKLHA
+2757 AENESRRLHA

-2775 ALDALPSLRYLPGV
+2775 ALDTIPTLRTLPGV
-2789 RAIPFVQV
+2789 RAIPFIQV

-2804 LDSSVE
+2804 LDSSIE
-2810 GDRTVLDRL
+2810 ADRAVLDRL
-2819 LELLVSELDIQ
+2819 LEVLVAELDIQ
-2830 SEENPE
+2830 PE
-2836 ERTDRRELQLAIM
+2836 ESASGEDRTERRELQLAIM

-2857 LDMHGDETPPPI
+2857 LDAQTEEHSPPV
-2869 HERTNRRELQLVIMR
+2869 HERTNRRELQLIIMR

-2893 KTSATGGPVPRA
+2893 KSCGGSGGVSGNAVARG
-2905 EVTGGACA
+2905 EGGGASA

-2928 APAHCFRV
+2928 APAHCYNV
-2936 LSALLP
+2936 LAALLP
-2942 YWKEKTSS
+2942 YWKEKTSNS
-2950 SGAATTGQTLLKPQ
+2950 STTTTVQPLLKPQ

-2979 YVKSHALDVFDNY
+2979 YVKGHALDVFDNY
-2992 PQLLMEMALRLPC
+2992 PQLVMEMALRLPC

-3013 AHFDQRW
+3013 KHFDARW

-3030 QQTPLSSSI
+3030 QQTPL

-3080 PAYDKLVQLMD
+3080 PAYDKLVRLME

-3107 QHTCATERREALAWL
+3107 QLTCSSERRETLSWL
-3122 VTVARRVHPHVAP
+3122 VRVARRVHPHVAP

-3146 APPHHQRPAE
+3146 APAAPTPSTPVGPPTSVASAAAS
-3156 NKQNTA
+3156 NNTKNTSE
-3162 DWPDRERSA
+3162 WPERERST
-3171 ENDAFTTD
+3171 ESDAFVSD
-3179 GSKFQEQRVGPLVQ
+3179 GSKFQDQRVPQLVQ
-3193 QILKQVSQDELRMFV
+3193 QILKQVSQDELRLFV

-3218 AVRWQAHALL
+3218 AVRWQAHGLL

-3234 SGQTDQSSL
+3234 CSQTEQSSM
-3243 VSLLWGIWPTL
+3243 VSLLWGLWPSL

-3276 NIDTEKYVGSAVELL
+3276 NIDTEKYLGSAVELL
-3291 RNQNQLLSSHGNAA
+3291 RNQNYLLSSHGNAS
-3305 LYAALGSYVEL
+3305 LYAALGAFVEL
-3316 DGYYLESEPCLVCN
+3316 DGYFLESEPCLVCN

-3345 IDSKFTT
+3345 FTT

-3366 RINLRISDIKRSKM
+3366 RISLRIGDIKRSKM

-3397 ELKNRPG
+3397 ELKNKPG

-3542 VYRQLTSN
+3542 VYRQLIAN
-3550 KPVLERSERN
+3550 KPVLE
-3560 LRDNHNVFSLTSLI
+3560 SL
-3574 IDLENQSQMAIPILE
+3574 
-3589 QSTLIRAESP
+3589 
-3599 TYTPKTNSPPQ
+3599 
-3610 ITIPL
+3610 
-3615 DNQGLGQ
+3615 
-3622 SAIVNPE
+3622 V
-3629 SPTYTPN
+3629 
-3636 SDSLPPLVHVS
+3636 
-3647 NPLQPKTQVTHH
+3647 
-3659 SSSSALPVQ
+3659 
-3668 NSLGNVYIESTS
+3668 
-3680 MLRHIDDNIPNLES
+3680 
-3694 VVRINSTSTDDAMR
+3694 
-3708 LATITRKTAPPLN
+3708 
-3721 LERERRME
+3721 
-3729 ELCWY
+3729 
-3734 FLYPDGKNGFGEERD
+3734 
-3749 NPCTPLDYFQ
+3749 
-3759 NRIMSADKRFNRND
+3759 
-3773 YLFYALSVVEY
+3773 
-3784 FRAKSSVSVSCRMR
+3784 
-3798 QGHGQQTPQGL
+3798 
-3809 VDNMHLTMR
+3809 
-3818 NVRGSASYWQK
+3818 
-3829 CCSELIAMVRT
+3829 
-3840 LGPPTWFLT
+3840 
-3849 FSCNDL
+3849 
-3855 NWPEMIKALLIADGR
+3855 
-3870 DINDAECLTF
+3870 
-3880 PERLELV
+3880 
-3887 QKHPVVIA
+3887 
-3895 RQFTIRVNALMRL
+3895 
-3908 LKHNHDCL
+3908 
-3916 EGPIEDYWY
+3916 
-3925 RVEFQNR
+3925 
-3932 GSPHLH
+3932 
-3938 MLVWCNNVPEFST
+3938 
-3951 PQGIEVIEKVVS
+3951 
-3963 CSLSPNDPVL
+3963 
-3973 RKLVE
+3973 
-3978 DLQIHKHTQTCKKNR
+3978 
-3993 QDNGCRFGFPKPAS
+3993 
-4007 DNTVCLGPDEAL
+4007 
-4019 ANNGRFCLLKRTS
+4019 
-4032 DESMV
+4032 
-4037 NNYNVILLGIW
+4037 
-4048 KANIDIQPCG
+4048 
-4058 SYSAVA
+4058 
-4064 YYVAKYAS
+4064 
-4072 KCEPHDA
+4072 
-4079 GEVIRDAISKAKR
+4079 
-4092 QGGDVWK
+4092 
-4099 QLFAVSMTILNQ
+4099 
-4111 RLVSAPECAYRLC
+4111 
-4124 HLPLKMSSRK
+4124 
-4134 TVFVNSCRPEE
+4134 
-4145 RFRLL
+4145 
-4150 RFDSDETG
+4150 
-4158 IYYKIFDRY
+4158 
-4167 ILRPTELENLS
+4167 
-4178 LAEFAIRYET
+4178 
-4188 VSSTTWS
+4188 
-4195 EDNGDVELRDEEMIP
+4195 
-4210 IRYITLQDNSRM
+4210 
-4222 RVRNRPAVLRTRYY
+4222 
-4236 TVNSDKEAY
+4236 
-4245 YYSLIVCHI
+4245 
-4254 PFRNEEELLAEN
+4254 
-4266 ETAENCF
+4266 
-4273 MRRQGDLRP
+4273 
-4282 LQGNISAEEFSY
+4282 
-4294 AERMIQQ
+4294 
-4301 AVAQVTALNAAR
+4301 
-4313 ENDGG
+4313 
-4318 DVPTVCVGEQIVNE
+4318 
-4332 DFCEDVG
+4332 
-4339 EQTVMSDEL
+4339 
-4348 FLRSI
+4348 
-4353 RGLNIQQ
+4353 
-4360 KDLFQ
+4360 
-4365 SISAGIEK
+4365 
-4373 DLEGLESQLLL
+4373 
-4384 FITGGA
+4384 
-4390 GSGKTFLLKLI
+4390 
-4401 VEHIKRCYAPTV
+4401 
-4413 DDLLKPKFVEVGS
+4413 
-4426 LTGVA
+4426 
-4431 ARQVFGKTLHSI
+4431 
-4443 FLLPIEK
+4443 
-4450 RNTMTYKQ
+4450 
-4458 ITGQRLENERRKW
+4458 
-4471 RYVNWLIIDEISMV
+4471 
-4485 SYEHLRMIHLRLQE
+4485 
-4499 FKNNQKLFG
+4499 
-4508 GVNVLVFGDIFQL
+4508 
-4521 PPVKGH
+4521 
-4527 WCFIQPPW
+4527 
-4535 LSAEVN
+4535 
-4541 LWHQFSFCE
+4541 
-4550 LTINMRQRN
+4550 
-4559 DADFIDLLNNLRVGE
+4559 
-4574 LTTAQLQLLCERRHV
+4574 
-4589 PLDGEFADGVAVRIF
+4589 
-4604 PTIRQVDFYN
+4604 
-4614 DRMSDENSKLHKT
+4614 
-4627 YVVNAVDESREV
+4627 
-4639 ATYGRRPPENV
+4639 
-4650 IPKDVNNCGGLL
+4650 
-4662 SSIKISVESRIM
+4662 
-4674 LRRNIDVSQGL
+4674 
-4685 VNGAMGIIKKI
+4685 
-4696 KWPALRRDQLEEG
+4696 
-4709 ELPEAVY
+4709 
-4716 IKFDDDSIGLRLKD
+4716 
-4730 SDGCIPI
+4730 
-4737 PPVCTTFQAV
+4737 
-4747 KGYGDVE
+4747 
-4754 RRMLPLILSWASL
+4754 
-4767 LHKISEHRLEGRT
+4767 HKISEHRVEGRA
-4780 GDENSNA
+4780 DENSNGA
-4787 SNTSFSGAQ
+4787 SAAFGGTQ

-4801 QTLAHKYCVDSK
+4801 QTLAHKYCVESK

-4834 AFDRSQS
+4834 AYDRTQS
-4841 ELTKGDTLP
+4841 EQQKGDTLP

-4863 TKGGG
+4863 TKVVRAECGGG
-4868 CYGCAL
+4868 CYGCSV
-4874 ACAEHCL
+4874 ACAEQCL

-4888 SQAEH
+4888 SQREH
-4893 RTRLCRF
+4893 RARLCRF
-4900 GLVQELVQHNL
+4900 GLVRELVQHNL

-4929 TRDNLPATEHLCNLL
+4929 TRDNLPATEQLCNLL

-4977 VQDSVECWESR
+4977 VQDSIDCWEVR

-4996 VWCCPQLTEVAG
+4996 VWCCPQLTEVVG
-5008 ITPAANTILKAEALA
+5008 IPPAASAILKAEALA
-5023 GIPGINS
+5023 GIPGINT
-5030 SSPNFLNCHTA
+5030 SSPNS

-5050 LPCLRYMQQLMAPLA
+5050 LPCLRYMQELMAP
-5065 PPAQPPAPAQPAPA
+5065 PPS
-5079 DADQAKDAAKHQF
+5079 
-5092 ALQQVALPCLR
+5092 ALPPPS
-5103 YMQQLMAPLAPP
+5103 APTNEE
-5115 AQPPAPAQPAPAD
+5115 QE
-5128 ADQAKDAAKHQ
+5128 KE
-5139 FALQQVAL
+5139 VTNSL
-5147 PCLRYMQQLMA
+5147 P
-5158 PLAPPA
+5158 
-5164 QPPAPAQPAPAD
+5164 
-5176 ADQAKDAAKEP
+5176 
-5187 VSTTTSATGTAA
+5187 TSA
-5199 ASTSGNVVVD
+5199 GNMVVD
-5209 LAAWLAGKVPHSQ
+5209 LSAWLAGKVPHAQ
-5222 WRRLSSARVDRP
+5222 WRRLVGAVEPPPSDSAIP
-5234 PVAATMLRD
+5234 ARD
-5243 LHLASKYLA
+5243 LHLAHKYLG
-5252 KWRERTMLS
+5252 KWKERMLLS

-5269 EDGGWLRPVMF
+5269 DEGGWLRPVMF

-5320 SAGEASEQFLQ
+5320 TAGEASEQFLQ
-5331 LYQTL
+5331 LYQSL

-5363 EQLHRLEETT
+5363 DQLHRLEETT

-5396 ESGAR
+5396 EPGAR

-5441 EEMTTGTEAETAEFM
+5441 EEMTTGTETETAEFM

-5461 TVQKYPLHDYRT
+5461 TVQKYPLQDYRT

-5487 EENDVGEF
+5487 EENDVAEF

-5567 KDVYKKNKI
+5567 K
-5576 CTDCE
+5576 E
-5581 LVALLE
+5581 
-5587 DDNGMELLVC
+5587 
-5597 NKIMSLDLP
+5597 
-5606 VKDVYKKVWCTS
+5606 VYKKVWCTS
-5618 GEGVDAM
+5618 GEEVDAM

-5633 LLGDATEEFVERLTQ
+5633 LLGDATEEFVETLSQT
-5648 ANAEAVDDE
+5648 NAETVDDE
-5657 QLYRMANVLADCGG
+5657 QVYRMANVLADCGG
-5671 IEVMLQRLAAIQR
+5671 LEVMLQRLAAIGR
-5684 VGAARALCSTLL
+5684 VGCARSLVSTLL
-5696 RLVSLCTRVRRCV
+5696 RLLALCARVRRCV
-5709 RVLTRAETRA
+5709 RVLTRPEARA

-5725 ALHLAAIEEKDM
+5725 ALSLAAADERDVQ
-5737 ARAQLVY
+5737 RAPLVY

-5768 SLTFGGPEY
+5768 SLTFGGPEH

-5813 KMAMLVEH
+5813 KMAMLVDH

-5836 TEEEFRMELFCVF
+5836 SEEEFRMELFCVL

-5890 VCTDSDELKEFIS
+5890 VLTDSDELKEFIS

-5971 VRDFTRQEK
+5971 VREFTRQEK

-6007 QCSLTQQVADLAEEN
+6007 QCSLTQQVADLAEEA

-6044 TFTKRCP
+6044 TFTKRCA

-6115 PESAFASCLARHT
+6115 PEAAFASCLARHT

-6139 IGHTCTLHDL
+6139 IGHACTVHDL
-6149 KLLLLRFAR
+6149 KLLLVRFAR

-6184 ALYVINTSRVAAR
+6184 ALYVINTTRVAGR
-6197 ELSAL
+6197 EVSSLDASVSWAAGRAL
-6202 EAALAWA
+6202 EAAHEA
-6209 PARLLESA
+6209 
-6217 HDAEGPLYFATLM
+6217 DGPLYYLTLM
-6230 LMLYPHAKWRSVK
+6230 LLLYPINRWRSLR
-6243 LDMLKRLLVIGHV
+6243 LDMLKRLLVTGHV
-6256 RGAAPGGPAIR
+6256 RAVCPGGPALR
-6267 ALPADLRAVAAWADY
+6267 ALSAEQRAARPWTDY
-6282 KPYALFVAII
+6282 KPYAIFVALIH
-6292 DQLYTVMFKNVSAT
+6292 QLYTVMFKNVNAT
-6306 TVDQW
+6306 TVEQW
-6311 PIKLAEYIR
+6311 PIRLAEYIR
-6320 HNDEANGKAAERI
+6320 HNDEANAKAAERI

-6357 EDIPDP
+6357 DDIPDP
-6363 DAFLQ
+6363 DSFLQ
-6368 ALIDEQP
+6368 TLIDEQP

>member
-7 NIEWSTTVKPILT
+7 NIEWSTTIKPILT

-58 CFACLSAHFISMNAN
+58 CFACLSAHFISINAN
-73 NLPNDQL
+73 NLPSDQL
-80 STARDAFRVILRQI
+80 TTARDAFRVILRQI
-94 LKKLSEAGLS
+94 LKKLSEAGVS
-104 CDDTNTTAAPNVS
+104 CDDNTTTAAPNVS

-153 PAHVSVPASQT
+153 PAHVTVPEPQTPKSSVIPSPITSLASQAPT
-164 TPTEKQPPSNAQ
+164 TEKQQPSNAQ
-176 RRSDALLEQL
+176 RRSDALLETL

-200 QVAPATAVLSP
+200 QALPTAAVMSP

-218 SAKDGNASQQASID
+218 STKENASQQANAD
-232 MKKWVASTCSSLLME
+232 MKKWVASTCASLLME

-255 KVCSSLPCLQRYL
+255 KVCCTLPCLQRYL
-268 NRWQTAKETAVAPQF
+268 NRWQSAKETSVAPQF

-297 HVCRLA
+297 IVCRLA

-313 PERIMTLSDVSIAGL
+313 PERIAKLSDVSTSWL

-342 EYEQQTAT
+342 ESEQQTAT

-363 ETFKQSTRAG
+363 ETFKHSTRAG

-394 ALAGAPC
+394 ALAGAPVQ
-401 PSTTPGKSPAKTPSR
+401 STSTGKSPAKTPSR

-438 LAWVGALLSDARL
+438 LAWVGALLADARL
-451 EALSCGEAVVTTPAP
+451 EALSCGDVTSQSAAP

-472 HTAHQRELRLASA
+472 HTAHQRELRLAQA

-537 DSETDDVDSEPLFGL
+537 DSETDDDSEPLFGL

-562 ATDNSGL
+562 AADSGL
-569 VRASGNNDNNDN
+569 VRATAGADN
-581 ADAPQRPHQAIVP
+581 ADSADTPSRPHQAIVP
-594 DKAEPYSYITLAT
+594 DKAEPYSYIALAT

-612 LTEEIISEGSERLG
+612 LTQEIISEGSERLG
-626 QHSLQLHDAH
+626 QTSLQLHDAH

-646 LDRETARTDTGTISA
+646 LDRETARTDTGTIST

-668 ALYAAFSSALVRYLH
+668 ALYTTFSSALVRYLH
-683 NLSGAPAF
+683 NLTGAPAF
-691 ASLQPALHQ
+691 VALQPALHQ

-707 ERTNMTPL
+707 ERSNMTPL

-720 VVKLLGGMVLSKQAA
+720 VVKLLGSMVLSKSAA

-758 AQPSQD
+758 SQPSQD

-807 LAISDRKRA
+807 LAISDRKKS
-816 MNLAP
+816 MTLAP

-836 LMRHLY
+836 LMKHLY

-862 AQPSTEANANG
+862 AQPSVDTNSG
-873 NKTTTN
+873 TKTTTDS
-879 GQPKSRI
+879 GLLKARI
-886 YCEVPYIEQAYRRL
+886 YCEVPYIEMSYRRQT
-900 SQDESSMRPKFYAL
+900 QDETSMRPKFYSL
-914 TSADINNQENPKFD
+914 TNAEINNQENPKFD

-944 PLLLDALLALLNSA
+944 PLLVDALLALLNSA
-958 CICDNSQYHGS
+958 CVCDNVQYHSS

-975 AHYCYQTAWRL
+975 AHYCFQTAWRL

-1010 PLPLHAVVWAPRADN
+1010 PLPLHAVIWAPRADN

-1065 WLASE
+1065 WLASQ

-1075 KQNVTANGLPSLLDV
+1075 KSNLTPSGLPSLLDV
-1090 ISCDSALVRFKVCLA
+1090 ISCDSALVRLKVCLA
-1105 DSATPS
+1105 DTASAT

-1118 DLLDL
+1118 DLLEL
-1123 LETILDCCRL
+1123 LETVLDCCRL
-1133 SAGLELEG
+1133 SAGLELSS
-1141 LMESSNNPSEAAV
+1141 LMENTNNPSEMAV
-1154 SKARLQVCGT
+1154 NVVRLQVCALAACT
-1164 SGPVGNAAGST
+1164 ACVSGNGGAAGPGGNTS
-1175 PPPALGAWLRAHLPS
+1175 PPALGAWLRAHLPS
-1190 NAAAALD
+1190 NAAAALE
-1197 RLSSPPPLACI
+1197 RLASPPPLACI
-1208 NLAFYAAHIIPSESA
+1208 NLAFYASHIIPSESA

-1235 TANTKYSL
+1235 STTHNKYSI

-1270 LMKKTFDL
+1270 LMKKTLDL
-1278 VIPALTDGRLE
+1278 IVPALTDGRLE

-1301 LVPQVQKAEQLIH
+1301 LVPQPPKAEQLVH
-1314 EHILKT
+1314 EHILRT
-1320 TYGVLVEHLQ
+1320 TYTVLVDHLQ
-1330 PSTEKTLRHMVKY
+1330 PSTEKTLRHVVKY

-1355 AYEKV
+1355 AYEAV
-1360 FAENSGYSLGKILLS
+1360 FSDNSGYSLGRILLT
-1375 APNARNPYAERVI
+1375 APNARNHYTERVI
-1388 KLFIKIFTGCENELN
+1388 KLFIKIFSGCESSELSSK
-1403 GNLCVSVCKF
+1403 LCISVCKYV
-1413 IGVADQQRLSTLLA
+1413 GVADQQKLGSLLA
-1427 HICLGAPATSTNGTT
+1427 HICLGTPSSTTASA

-1462 EASGNPASLAVENLS
+1462 ETGGNPASLALRNALRSVFRTESDSTQRNENTAQRSEDLPVFDTPSPAPRAQSDTTQQGNSGNSWSDGTKDNGAPTTAVAVNNEPQSAPLTETNDNAVLLSAICKHVQHHCSEDVSERMLTTLISVCGESVVSPLLLREMCRLADAHTGTDHRQLFPAAVNWLSTCVENLS
-1477 SQEVLDK
+1477 SPEVLEK
-1484 LEEGQVDGTLAPQIE
+1484 LEEGQVDGNLAPQIE

-1513 AINTTQPHTW
+1513 SINTTQPHTW

-1537 FDLDYTDEQQDDDDT
+1537 FDFDYTDEQQDDDDT

-1607 HDVSYAKFGNFFCCR
+1607 HDVSYAKFGNFFCDCGAKPDSSCQALVKRSVSLGANRSANGGTEETPPAPSLRRRPSSPTPPTLLAPPRRPVLASNIQGCR
-1622 QYLSSYSGW
+1622 PFLVSYPGW
-1631 GTCME
+1631 GVCME
-1636 RVRRLLEA
+1636 RVRVLLGA
-1644 LAGPVRAACE
+1644 LAGAVRAACS
-1654 RAAPT
+1654 RNAAV
-1659 GAHGRAQRAL
+1659 GAHTRAQRAL

-1676 KKFTHTDN
+1676 KKFTHTDT

-1707 TGQTIRQLMSAHKLR
+1707 NGQTIRQLMSAHKLR

-1727 CLASPQGRRQHLAV
+1727 CLASPHGRRQHLAV

-1776 IPFMVL
+1776 IPFTVL

-1809 GGAVADHLVLNTG
+1809 GGAVADHLVLSTG

-1827 YVIKAIWLP
+1827 YIIKAIWLP

-1846 SDFVKIYDLSKD
+1846 SDFVKLFDLSKD
-1858 LNNPMHHFLVPSGK
+1858 LNNPLHHFLVPSGK

-1877 FVNQDGVMHMLC
+1877 FVNQDGIMHMLC

-1902 EESRATLGTFYV
+1902 EESRASLGTFYV

-1961 LNTVEESLKGT
+1961 LNTVEESVKGT
-1972 AMITLSTTSTQ
+1972 AMITLSATSTQ

-2031 NIFVQEIKVVPAK
+2031 NIYVQEIKVVPAK

-2076 RMYAASS
+2076 RMYAASQE
-2083 DHTGYWL
+2083 HTGYWL

-2103 PRLLTHH
+2103 PRLITHH
-2110 SKGKAQQVVTKSN
+2110 AKGKTQQAAIKSN

-2137 CVAMNDIEFG
+2137 CVAMTDIEFG
-2147 GNDLLQVYNTA
+2147 GNDLLQVYNVA

-2179 AMEVMN
+2179 SMEVIN

-2205 RTPSYV
+2205 KTPAYV

-2216 IIQTIVVRNR
+2216 TIQTLVTRNR

-2243 LSINFGPSQD
+2243 LVINFGPSQD

-2277 DNEDPSACP
+2277 ENEDPSACP
-2286 SSSKVAQEGEGAGGA
+2286 SSSKESEGSGGV
-2301 WKPSPLERLACAALE
+2301 WKPSSLERLACAALE
-2316 ALELGAGASAAGV
+2316 ALELGAGAPVTCGAASGAEGGAE
-2329 HAAAEP
+2329 AA
-2335 ARRLLCA
+2335 RKLLCA
-2342 PAPPHLHARAQCL
+2342 PASAHLHARAQCL
-2355 LRALHHTHYH
+2355 LRAVYHTHYH
-2365 QYKDQA
+2365 QFKDQA
-2371 ILKYVCTSLRE
+2371 ILKYVCASLQE
-2382 LRDTADPHNIDPEAY
+2382 LRDTTDACNIDPEAY

-2412 NHLVKYSA
+2412 NNLVKFTA
-2420 PTPQR
+2420 PTPPK
-2425 PANGDWSV
+2425 PANGEWSTY
-2433 LWKGDNQDQ
+2433 WKGDYQEVKDQ
-2442 EKEKEPHLCALL
+2442 EPHLCALL

-2463 CRTSTA
+2463 CRSATGGA
-2469 QPPGILSYGL
+2469 PGILSYGL
-2479 RHPEHTMH
+2479 RHADHTLH
-2487 ALADTVHAFQLH
+2487 ALADTVHAFQLN
-2499 AEPEC
+2499 ADPDC
-2504 VEFGNQIYLSLL
+2504 IDFGNQIYLSLL
-2516 LAEDQSISFGAKAAL
+2516 LAEDQSISFGAKTAL

-2545 IPSPPNTPGTGAGS
+2545 IPSPPNTPGTGPGS

-2575 SESDLSANRDEHQEN
+2575 SESDLSANRDEQQDQ

-2718 APSAGTMPASN
+2718 APSTGTMPPTN
-2729 IIAAPVAIAAGPS
+2729 TVVAPVVVAAGPS
-2742 TSSSQ
+2742 TSNTQ

-2775 ALDALPSLRYLPGV
+2775 ALDALPTLRTLPGV

-2810 GDRTVLDRL
+2810 GDRAVLERL

-2830 SEENPE
+2830 PPADSLTEQPHE
-2836 ERTDRRELQLAIM
+2836 DKQELQQAIAK
-2849 RLELLVSE
+2849 LETLVS
-2857 LDMHGDETPPPI
+2857 DMDTQDDLSPPV

-2893 KTSATGGPVPRA
+2893 KTAASGGPATRA
-2905 EVTGGACA
+2905 EVSGAACA

-2928 APAHCFRV
+2928 APQHCFRI

-2942 YWKEKTSS
+2942 YWKEKTSNAGS
-2950 SGAATTGQTLLKPQ
+2950 TPPGQQLLKPQ
-2964 PPQPL
+2964 PPLPL

-3013 AHFDQRW
+3013 AHFDARW

-3030 QQTPLSSSI
+3030 PQTPL

-3080 PAYDKLVQLMD
+3080 PAYDKLVQLME

-3107 QHTCATERREALAWL
+3107 QHTCVSERREALAWL
-3122 VTVARRVHPHVAP
+3122 ACVARRVHPHVAP
-3135 TVLQLLQAALC
+3135 TVLQLLQCALC
-3146 APPHHQRPAE
+3146 APASPNQHAP
-3156 NKQNTA
+3156 QNNA
-3162 DWPDRERSA
+3162 RQESKSSSDWPERERSA
-3171 ENDAFTTD
+3171 DSDAYISD
-3179 GSKFQEQRVGPLVQ
+3179 GSKFQEQRVPQLVQ
-3193 QILKQVSQDELRMFV
+3193 QILKQVSQDELKLFV

-3218 AVRWQAHALL
+3218 SVRWQAHALL

-3234 SGQTDQSSL
+3234 SSQSDQASL
-3243 VSLLWGIWPTL
+3243 VSLLWSIWPTL

-3276 NIDTEKYVGSAVELL
+3276 DIDTEKNVGSAVDLL

-3305 LYAALGSYVEL
+3305 LYAALGAFVEL

-3366 RINLRISDIKRSKM
+3366 RISLRIGDIKRSKM

-3542 VYRQLTSN
+3542 VYRQLVSN
-3550 KPVLERSERN
+3550 KPVLE
-3560 LRDNHNVFSLTSLI
+3560 
-3574 IDLENQSQMAIPILE
+3574 
-3589 QSTLIRAESP
+3589 
-3599 TYTPKTNSPPQ
+3599 
-3610 ITIPL
+3610 
-3615 DNQGLGQ
+3615 
-3622 SAIVNPE
+3622 
-3629 SPTYTPN
+3629 
-3636 SDSLPPLVHVS
+3636 
-3647 NPLQPKTQVTHH
+3647 
-3659 SSSSALPVQ
+3659 
-3668 NSLGNVYIESTS
+3668 
-3680 MLRHIDDNIPNLES
+3680 
-3694 VVRINSTSTDDAMR
+3694 
-3708 LATITRKTAPPLN
+3708 
-3721 LERERRME
+3721 
-3729 ELCWY
+3729 
-3734 FLYPDGKNGFGEERD
+3734 
-3749 NPCTPLDYFQ
+3749 
-3759 NRIMSADKRFNRND
+3759 
-3773 YLFYALSVVEY
+3773 
-3784 FRAKSSVSVSCRMR
+3784 
-3798 QGHGQQTPQGL
+3798 
-3809 VDNMHLTMR
+3809 
-3818 NVRGSASYWQK
+3818 
-3829 CCSELIAMVRT
+3829 
-3840 LGPPTWFLT
+3840 
-3849 FSCNDL
+3849 
-3855 NWPEMIKALLIADGR
+3855 
-3870 DINDAECLTF
+3870 
-3880 PERLELV
+3880 
-3887 QKHPVVIA
+3887 
-3895 RQFTIRVNALMRL
+3895 
-3908 LKHNHDCL
+3908 
-3916 EGPIEDYWY
+3916 
-3925 RVEFQNR
+3925 
-3932 GSPHLH
+3932 
-3938 MLVWCNNVPEFST
+3938 
-3951 PQGIEVIEKVVS
+3951 
-3963 CSLSPNDPVL
+3963 
-3973 RKLVE
+3973 
-3978 DLQIHKHTQTCKKNR
+3978 
-3993 QDNGCRFGFPKPAS
+3993 
-4007 DNTVCLGPDEAL
+4007 
-4019 ANNGRFCLLKRTS
+4019 
-4032 DESMV
+4032 
-4037 NNYNVILLGIW
+4037 
-4048 KANIDIQPCG
+4048 
-4058 SYSAVA
+4058 
-4064 YYVAKYAS
+4064 
-4072 KCEPHDA
+4072 
-4079 GEVIRDAISKAKR
+4079 
-4092 QGGDVWK
+4092 
-4099 QLFAVSMTILNQ
+4099 
-4111 RLVSAPECAYRLC
+4111 
-4124 HLPLKMSSRK
+4124 
-4134 TVFVNSCRPEE
+4134 
-4145 RFRLL
+4145 
-4150 RFDSDETG
+4150 
-4158 IYYKIFDRY
+4158 
-4167 ILRPTELENLS
+4167 
-4178 LAEFAIRYET
+4178 
-4188 VSSTTWS
+4188 
-4195 EDNGDVELRDEEMIP
+4195 
-4210 IRYITLQDNSRM
+4210 
-4222 RVRNRPAVLRTRYY
+4222 
-4236 TVNSDKEAY
+4236 
-4245 YYSLIVCHI
+4245 
-4254 PFRNEEELLAEN
+4254 
-4266 ETAENCF
+4266 
-4273 MRRQGDLRP
+4273 
-4282 LQGNISAEEFSY
+4282 
-4294 AERMIQQ
+4294 
-4301 AVAQVTALNAAR
+4301 
-4313 ENDGG
+4313 
-4318 DVPTVCVGEQIVNE
+4318 
-4332 DFCEDVG
+4332 
-4339 EQTVMSDEL
+4339 
-4348 FLRSI
+4348 
-4353 RGLNIQQ
+4353 
-4360 KDLFQ
+4360 
-4365 SISAGIEK
+4365 
-4373 DLEGLESQLLL
+4373 
-4384 FITGGA
+4384 
-4390 GSGKTFLLKLI
+4390 
-4401 VEHIKRCYAPTV
+4401 
-4413 DDLLKPKFVEVGS
+4413 
-4426 LTGVA
+4426 
-4431 ARQVFGKTLHSI
+4431 
-4443 FLLPIEK
+4443 
-4450 RNTMTYKQ
+4450 
-4458 ITGQRLENERRKW
+4458 
-4471 RYVNWLIIDEISMV
+4471 
-4485 SYEHLRMIHLRLQE
+4485 
-4499 FKNNQKLFG
+4499 
-4508 GVNVLVFGDIFQL
+4508 
-4521 PPVKGH
+4521 
-4527 WCFIQPPW
+4527 
-4535 LSAEVN
+4535 
-4541 LWHQFSFCE
+4541 
-4550 LTINMRQRN
+4550 
-4559 DADFIDLLNNLRVGE
+4559 
-4574 LTTAQLQLLCERRHV
+4574 
-4589 PLDGEFADGVAVRIF
+4589 
-4604 PTIRQVDFYN
+4604 
-4614 DRMSDENSKLHKT
+4614 
-4627 YVVNAVDESREV
+4627 
-4639 ATYGRRPPENV
+4639 
-4650 IPKDVNNCGGLL
+4650 
-4662 SSIKISVESRIM
+4662 
-4674 LRRNIDVSQGL
+4674 
-4685 VNGAMGIIKKI
+4685 
-4696 KWPALRRDQLEEG
+4696 
-4709 ELPEAVY
+4709 
-4716 IKFDDDSIGLRLKD
+4716 
-4730 SDGCIPI
+4730 
-4737 PPVCTTFQAV
+4737 
-4747 KGYGDVE
+4747 
-4754 RRMLPLILSWASL
+4754 SL
-4767 LHKISEHRLEGRT
+4767 LHKISEHRLEGRA

-4834 AFDRSQS
+4834 SYDRSQS
-4841 ELTKGDTLP
+4841 EQLKGDALP
-4850 VYAGLLQNYDGDV
+4850 VYAGLVQNYDGDL
-4863 TKGGG
+4863 TKESGGG

-4888 SQAEH
+4888 SQPEH

-4911 HRGTPQCQE
+4911 HRGTPQVHCQE

-4929 TRDNLPATEHLCNLL
+4929 TRDNLPATEQLCNLL
-4944 SQRITLSLM
+4944 TQRITLSLM

-4977 VQDSVECWESR
+4977 VQDSVECWEAR

-5008 ITPAANTILKAEALA
+5008 IAPAATSILKAEALA

-5030 SSPNFLNCHTA
+5030 SSPNS

-5050 LPCLRYMQQLMAPLA
+5050 LPCLRYMQELMAPVA
-5065 PPAQPPAPAQPAPA
+5065 PAP
-5079 DADQAKDAAKHQF
+5079 
-5092 ALQQVALPCLR
+5092 
-5103 YMQQLMAPLAPP
+5103 
-5115 AQPPAPAQPAPAD
+5115 
-5128 ADQAKDAAKHQ
+5128 
-5139 FALQQVAL
+5139 
-5147 PCLRYMQQLMA
+5147 
-5158 PLAPPA
+5158 
-5164 QPPAPAQPAPAD
+5164 
-5176 ADQAKDAAKEP
+5176 
-5187 VSTTTSATGTAA
+5187 SITSADTDQSKDTKESAEKTAA
-5199 ASTSGNVVVD
+5199 TPQSSAFASSTGNVVVD
-5209 LAAWLAGKVPHSQ
+5209 LAAWLAGRVQHKE
-5222 WRRLSSARVDRP
+5222 WRRLVAVREP
-5234 PVAATMLRD
+5234 PPTEGTPYPPRD
-5243 LHLASKYLA
+5243 KHLAFKYLA
-5252 KWRERTMLS
+5252 KWRERMLFS

-5294 VKSLCD
+5294 IRSLCD

-5309 ILLTSFLPEVG
+5309 ILLTSFLPAVG
-5320 SAGEASEQFLQ
+5320 AAGEASEQFLQ

-5363 EQLHRLEETT
+5363 DQLHRLEETT

-5396 ESGAR
+5396 EPGAR
-5401 RTYKGRLVGA
+5401 RTYKGRLVGC

-5441 EEMTTGTEAETAEFM
+5441 EEMTTGTETETAEFM

-5567 KDVYKKNKI
+5567 K
-5576 CTDCE
+5576 E
-5581 LVALLE
+5581 
-5587 DDNGMELLVC
+5587 
-5597 NKIMSLDLP
+5597 
-5606 VKDVYKKVWCTS
+5606 VYKKVWCTS

-5633 LLGDATEEFVERLTQ
+5633 LLGDATEEFVETLSQT
-5648 ANAEAVDDE
+5648 NAEAVDDE
-5657 QLYRMANVLADCGG
+5657 QVYRMANVLADCGG
-5671 IEVMLQRLAAIQR
+5671 LEVMLQRLAAIQR

-5696 RLVSLCTRVRRCV
+5696 RLLALCTRVRRGV

-5725 ALHLAAIEEKDM
+5725 ALHLAAQEERDM
-5737 ARAQLVY
+5737 PRAELVY

-5813 KMAMLVEH
+5813 KMAMLVDH

-5836 TEEEFRMELFCVF
+5836 TEEEFRMELFCVL

-5862 KDYLISLGVVRDALE
+5862 KDYLISLGVVRDALD
-5877 YIVKHAPCVKPTL
+5877 YIQKHAPCVKPTL
-5890 VCTDSDELKEFIS
+5890 VLTDSDELKEFIS

-5918 ADHEP
+5918 TDHEP

-6007 QCSLTQQVADLAEEN
+6007 QCSLTQQVADLAEEA

-6099 ASTRCN
+6099 ASTKCN

-6115 PESAFASCLARHT
+6115 PESAYASCLARHT

-6139 IGHTCTLHDL
+6139 IGHTCTIHDL
-6149 KLLLLRFAR
+6149 KLLLQRFAR

-6184 ALYVINTSRVAAR
+6184 ALYVINTTRVAAR
-6197 ELSAL
+6197 EVTAL
-6202 EAALAWA
+6202 EASLAWA
-6209 PARLLESA
+6209 PPRVLESA
-6217 HDAEGPLYFATLM
+6217 HDAESPLYFITLM
-6230 LMLYPHAKWRSVK
+6230 LLLYPHAKWRSLKV
-6243 LDMLKRLLVIGHV
+6243 DMLERLLIIGHV
-6256 RGAAPGGPAIR
+6256 RAAAPGGPAMR
-6267 ALPADLRAVAAWADY
+6267 ALPADHRQVKPWADY

-6292 DQLYTVMFKNVSAT
+6292 DQLYNVMFKNVSAT
-6306 TVDQW
+6306 AVDQW

-6320 HNDEANGKAAERI
+6320 HNDEANAKAAEKI

-6357 EDIPDP
+6357 EDIPEP

-6368 ALIDEQP
+6368 VLVEEQP

>member
-58 CFACLSAHFISMNAN
+58 CFACLSAHFVSLNAN

-80 STARDAFRVILRQI
+80 GTARDAFRVILRQI

-153 PAHVSVPASQT
+153 PAHVTVPETQTTKTSVIPSSITSLASQT

-200 QVAPATAVLSP
+200 QAQPATAVLSP

-218 SAKDGNASQQASID
+218 SAKDGNASQQSSID

-268 NRWQTAKETAVAPQF
+268 NRWQTAKDTAMAPQF

-401 PSTTPGKSPAKTPSR
+401 TATAPGKSPAKTPSR

-451 EALSCGEAVVTTPAP
+451 ETMSCGDAVVTTPAP

-537 DSETDDVDSEPLFGL
+537 DSETDDDSEPLFGL

-562 ATDNSGL
+562 AIDNSGL
-569 VRASGNNDNNDN
+569 VRAAGNNDN
-581 ADAPQRPHQAIVP
+581 ADNADQPQRPHQAIVP

-668 ALYAAFSSALVRYLH
+668 ALYGAFSSALVRYLH
-683 NLSGAPAF
+683 NLSGSPAF

-801 IKVVET
+801 IRVVET

-914 TSADINNQENPKFD
+914 TNAEINNQENPKFD

-944 PLLLDALLALLNSA
+944 PLLLDALLSLLNSA
-958 CICDNSQYHGS
+958 CVCDNSQYHSS

-975 AHYCYQTAWRL
+975 AHYCFQTAWRL

-1075 KQNVTANGLPSLLDV
+1075 KQNCTANGLPSLLDV
-1090 ISCDSALVRFKVCLA
+1090 ISCDTALVRFKLCLV

-1123 LETILDCCRL
+1123 LETVLDCCRV

-1141 LMESSNNPSEAAV
+1141 LMESASSSCELAV
-1154 SKARLQVCGT
+1154 SACRLQVCGT

-1208 NLAFYAAHIIPSESA
+1208 NFAFYSGHIIPSESA

-1250 AYSAAKLLEV
+1250 AYSASKLLEV
-1260 GASKLADNPE
+1260 GASKLADNPD
-1270 LMKKTFDL
+1270 LMKKTLDL

-1289 FMSEPLAATLNT
+1289 FMSEPLASTLNT

-1314 EHILKT
+1314 EHIIKT
-1320 TYGVLVEHLQ
+1320 TYNVLVEHLQ

-1360 FAENSGYSLGKILLS
+1360 FADNSGYSLGKILLS

-1388 KLFIKIFTGCENELN
+1388 KLFIKIFSGCENELN

-1413 IGVADQQRLSTLLA
+1413 IGVADQQKLSTLLA
-1427 HICLGAPATSTNGTT
+1427 HICLGSPASNGTS

-1462 EASGNPASLAVENLS
+1462 EAGGNPASLALRNALRSVFRSESDAATRNDSNAQRNDSDLPVFDAPSPAPRAQSDTAQQSANSESCSWSDGSKESAGAGAVTAVVPAEPAPAPLTDAANDNAALLSALCKHVVQHCGDEVSERMLTTLIGVCGESACSPLLLREMCRLADAHAGGDHRQLFPAAVAWLAACVENLS
-1477 SQEVLDK
+1477 SQDVLDK

-1607 HDVSYAKFGNFFCCR
+1607 HDVSYAKFGNFFCDCGAKPDSSCQALVKR
-1622 QYLSSYSGW
+1622 SVTLGGARGTGTEEAAPAPSLRRRPSSPAPPAILAPPRRPVLASNIQGCKQYLSSYAGW

-1972 AMITLSTTSTQ
+1972 AMITLSTSTTQ

-2083 DHTGYWL
+2083 EHTGYWL

-2110 SKGKAQQVVTKSN
+2110 AKGKAQQVVTKSN

-2179 AMEVMN
+2179 TMEVIN

-2190 VICGIRVLLGSQDVA
+2190 VICGIRVLLGSQEVA
-2205 RTPSYV
+2205 RTPSFV

-2216 IIQTIVVRNR
+2216 SIQTIVVRNR

-2243 LSINFGPSQD
+2243 LVINFGPSQD

-2286 SSSKVAQEGEGAGGA
+2286 SSSKVAQEGEGSGGA

-2316 ALELGAGASAAGV
+2316 ALELGAGAAAAGA

-2425 PANGDWSV
+2425 PANGDWSIF
-2433 LWKGDNQDQ
+2433 WKGENQD

-2463 CRTSTA
+2463 CRSSTA

-2504 VEFGNQIYLSLL
+2504 IEFGNQIYLSLL

-2603 LLAPDGGLEAL
+2603 LLAPDGGLDAL

-2641 APPAPSAPPPPAP
+2641 APAAPSAPPPPAP

-2680 RTSPAEPPGSAGSE
+2680 RTSPAEAPGSAGSE

-2729 IIAAPVAIAAGPS
+2729 IIAAPVVITAGPS
-2742 TSSSQ
+2742 TSSNQ

-2849 RLELLVSE
+2849 RLELLVSAF
-2857 LDMHGDETPPPI
+2857 DVQGDENPPAI
-2869 HERTNRRELQLVIMR
+2869 EERTNRRELQLVIMR

-2893 KTSATGGPVPRA
+2893 KTSGSGSASRST
-2905 EVTGGACA
+2905 EVSGGACA

-2928 APAHCFRV
+2928 APAHCYAV
-2936 LSALLP
+2936 LAALLP
-2942 YWKEKTSS
+2942 YWENKTS
-2950 SGAATTGQTLLKPQ
+2950 ATPGQQLLKPQ

-3005 QIHKHCDP
+3005 QIYKHCDP
-3013 AHFDQRW
+3013 AHFGQRW
-3020 RTLLCEYMMN
+3020 RTLLCKYMMN
-3030 QQTPLSSSI
+3030 QQTPL

-3067 THLNAARALLATD
+3067 THLSTARALLATD
-3080 PAYDKLVQLMD
+3080 PAYDNLVQLMD

-3107 QHTCATERREALAWL
+3107 QHTCVQERREVLPWL
-3122 VTVARRVHPHVAP
+3122 VTVARGVHPHVAP

-3146 APPHHQRPAE
+3146 APPHHAARNE
-3156 NKQNTA
+3156 NKQNSA
-3162 DWPDRERSA
+3162 DWPERERSA
-3171 ENDAFTTD
+3171 ENDAFASD

-3193 QILKQVSQDELRMFV
+3193 QILKQVSQDELKMFI

-3234 SGQTDQSSL
+3234 SAQTDQSML

-3457 SQSVPANPGVCANCG
+3457 SQSVPANPGVCTNCG

-3542 VYRQLTSN
+3542 VYRQLVAN
-3550 KPVLERSERN
+3550 KPVLE
-3560 LRDNHNVFSLTSLI
+3560 
-3574 IDLENQSQMAIPILE
+3574 
-3589 QSTLIRAESP
+3589 
-3599 TYTPKTNSPPQ
+3599 
-3610 ITIPL
+3610 
-3615 DNQGLGQ
+3615 
-3622 SAIVNPE
+3622 
-3629 SPTYTPN
+3629 
-3636 SDSLPPLVHVS
+3636 
-3647 NPLQPKTQVTHH
+3647 
-3659 SSSSALPVQ
+3659 
-3668 NSLGNVYIESTS
+3668 
-3680 MLRHIDDNIPNLES
+3680 
-3694 VVRINSTSTDDAMR
+3694 
-3708 LATITRKTAPPLN
+3708 
-3721 LERERRME
+3721 
-3729 ELCWY
+3729 
-3734 FLYPDGKNGFGEERD
+3734 
-3749 NPCTPLDYFQ
+3749 
-3759 NRIMSADKRFNRND
+3759 
-3773 YLFYALSVVEY
+3773 
-3784 FRAKSSVSVSCRMR
+3784 
-3798 QGHGQQTPQGL
+3798 
-3809 VDNMHLTMR
+3809 
-3818 NVRGSASYWQK
+3818 
-3829 CCSELIAMVRT
+3829 
-3840 LGPPTWFLT
+3840 
-3849 FSCNDL
+3849 
-3855 NWPEMIKALLIADGR
+3855 
-3870 DINDAECLTF
+3870 
-3880 PERLELV
+3880 
-3887 QKHPVVIA
+3887 
-3895 RQFTIRVNALMRL
+3895 
-3908 LKHNHDCL
+3908 
-3916 EGPIEDYWY
+3916 
-3925 RVEFQNR
+3925 
-3932 GSPHLH
+3932 
-3938 MLVWCNNVPEFST
+3938 
-3951 PQGIEVIEKVVS
+3951 
-3963 CSLSPNDPVL
+3963 
-3973 RKLVE
+3973 
-3978 DLQIHKHTQTCKKNR
+3978 
-3993 QDNGCRFGFPKPAS
+3993 
-4007 DNTVCLGPDEAL
+4007 
-4019 ANNGRFCLLKRTS
+4019 
-4032 DESMV
+4032 
-4037 NNYNVILLGIW
+4037 
-4048 KANIDIQPCG
+4048 
-4058 SYSAVA
+4058 
-4064 YYVAKYAS
+4064 
-4072 KCEPHDA
+4072 
-4079 GEVIRDAISKAKR
+4079 
-4092 QGGDVWK
+4092 
-4099 QLFAVSMTILNQ
+4099 
-4111 RLVSAPECAYRLC
+4111 
-4124 HLPLKMSSRK
+4124 
-4134 TVFVNSCRPEE
+4134 
-4145 RFRLL
+4145 
-4150 RFDSDETG
+4150 
-4158 IYYKIFDRY
+4158 
-4167 ILRPTELENLS
+4167 
-4178 LAEFAIRYET
+4178 
-4188 VSSTTWS
+4188 
-4195 EDNGDVELRDEEMIP
+4195 
-4210 IRYITLQDNSRM
+4210 
-4222 RVRNRPAVLRTRYY
+4222 
-4236 TVNSDKEAY
+4236 
-4245 YYSLIVCHI
+4245 
-4254 PFRNEEELLAEN
+4254 
-4266 ETAENCF
+4266 
-4273 MRRQGDLRP
+4273 
-4282 LQGNISAEEFSY
+4282 
-4294 AERMIQQ
+4294 
-4301 AVAQVTALNAAR
+4301 
-4313 ENDGG
+4313 
-4318 DVPTVCVGEQIVNE
+4318 
-4332 DFCEDVG
+4332 
-4339 EQTVMSDEL
+4339 
-4348 FLRSI
+4348 
-4353 RGLNIQQ
+4353 
-4360 KDLFQ
+4360 
-4365 SISAGIEK
+4365 
-4373 DLEGLESQLLL
+4373 
-4384 FITGGA
+4384 
-4390 GSGKTFLLKLI
+4390 
-4401 VEHIKRCYAPTV
+4401 
-4413 DDLLKPKFVEVGS
+4413 
-4426 LTGVA
+4426 
-4431 ARQVFGKTLHSI
+4431 
-4443 FLLPIEK
+4443 
-4450 RNTMTYKQ
+4450 
-4458 ITGQRLENERRKW
+4458 
-4471 RYVNWLIIDEISMV
+4471 
-4485 SYEHLRMIHLRLQE
+4485 
-4499 FKNNQKLFG
+4499 
-4508 GVNVLVFGDIFQL
+4508 
-4521 PPVKGH
+4521 
-4527 WCFIQPPW
+4527 
-4535 LSAEVN
+4535 
-4541 LWHQFSFCE
+4541 
-4550 LTINMRQRN
+4550 
-4559 DADFIDLLNNLRVGE
+4559 
-4574 LTTAQLQLLCERRHV
+4574 
-4589 PLDGEFADGVAVRIF
+4589 
-4604 PTIRQVDFYN
+4604 
-4614 DRMSDENSKLHKT
+4614 
-4627 YVVNAVDESREV
+4627 
-4639 ATYGRRPPENV
+4639 
-4650 IPKDVNNCGGLL
+4650 
-4662 SSIKISVESRIM
+4662 
-4674 LRRNIDVSQGL
+4674 
-4685 VNGAMGIIKKI
+4685 
-4696 KWPALRRDQLEEG
+4696 
-4709 ELPEAVY
+4709 
-4716 IKFDDDSIGLRLKD
+4716 
-4730 SDGCIPI
+4730 
-4737 PPVCTTFQAV
+4737 
-4747 KGYGDVE
+4747 
-4754 RRMLPLILSWASL
+4754 SL
-4767 LHKISEHRLEGRT
+4767 LHKISEHRLEGRS

-4863 TKGGG
+4863 TKESGGG

-4874 ACAEHCL
+4874 ACAEHCQ

-4929 TRDNLPATEHLCNLL
+4929 TRDNLPATEQLCNLL

-4977 VQDSVECWESR
+4977 VQDSVECWEAR

-5023 GIPGINS
+5023 SIPGINS

-5050 LPCLRYMQQLMAPLA
+5050 LPCLRYMQQLMAPVV
-5065 PPAQPPAPAQPAPA
+5065 PAPVPAAAAAA
-5079 DADQAKDAAKHQF
+5079 DAE
-5092 ALQQVALPCLR
+5092 
-5103 YMQQLMAPLAPP
+5103 
-5115 AQPPAPAQPAPAD
+5115 QP
-5128 ADQAKDAAKHQ
+5128 KEN
-5139 FALQQVAL
+5139 
-5147 PCLRYMQQLMA
+5147 
-5158 PLAPPA
+5158 
-5164 QPPAPAQPAPAD
+5164 
-5176 ADQAKDAAKEP
+5176 AKETSP
-5187 VSTTTSATGTAA
+5187 TTTAPSGTAA
-5199 ASTSGNVVVD
+5199 PSSTGNVVVD
-5209 LAAWLAGKVPHSQ
+5209 LAAWLAGKVPHAQ
-5222 WRRLSSARVDRP
+5222 WRRLGGSRGPRP
-5234 PVAATMLRD
+5234 TAPAPALRD
-5243 LHLASKYLA
+5243 LHLAHKYLA

-5300 SYERTKAVL
+5300 SYDRTKAVL

-5320 SAGEASEQFLQ
+5320 TAGEASEQFLQ

-5567 KDVYKKNKI
+5567 KDVYKK
-5576 CTDCE
+5576 
-5581 LVALLE
+5581 
-5587 DDNGMELLVC
+5587 
-5597 NKIMSLDLP
+5597 
-5606 VKDVYKKVWCTS
+5606 VWCTS

-5684 VGAARALCSTLL
+5684 VGAARGLCSTLL

-5737 ARAQLVY
+5737 PRAALVY

-5813 KMAMLVEH
+5813 KMALLVDH

-6051 VEEYEVRARKTLGYT
+6051 VEEFEVRARKTLGYT

-6184 ALYVINTSRVAAR
+6184 ALYVINTSRVSAR
-6197 ELSAL
+6197 EVSAL

-6217 HDAEGPLYFATLM
+6217 HDAEGPLYFITLM

-6243 LDMLKRLLVIGHV
+6243 VDMLKRLLVIGHV
-6256 RGAAPGGPAIR
+6256 RAAIPGGPAVR
-6267 ALPADLRAVAAWADY
+6267 ALPTDQRVVKQWADY

-6292 DQLYTVMFKNVSAT
+6292 DQLYTVMFKTVSAT

-6357 EDIPDP
+6357 EDIPEP

>member
-39 IKSESEFQNHEDI
+39 IKSENEFQNHEDT

-58 CFACLSAHFISMNAN
+58 CFACLSAHFISINAN
-73 NLPNDQL
+73 NLPADQL
-80 STARDAFRVILRQI
+80 STAQDAFRIILQQI

-104 CDDTNTTAAPNVS
+104 QDDTSNTAAPNVS

-135 YPQSDLVIL
+135 YPPSDLVIL

-153 PAHVSVPASQT
+153 PAHVNVTENQTTKSSVIPSPITSLASQT
-164 TPTEKQPPSNAQ
+164 SSSEKQQPTTAQ

-186 TAPLRNPV
+186 TIPLRSQMS
-194 ASMTSS
+194 SMTS
-200 QVAPATAVLSP
+200 PAQPVGAMTP
-211 GSKDSLE
+211 GSKDSVE
-218 SAKDGNASQQASID
+218 SAKDGSSQQAVID
-232 MKKWVASTCSSLLME
+232 MKKWVASTCASLLME

-268 NRWQTAKETAVAPQF
+268 NRWQTAKESNLAPQF

-313 PERIMTLSDVSIAGL
+313 SDRIATLSDVSTAWL
-328 LCATAQASLHPKDE
+328 LCATAQATLHQKDE
-342 EYEQQTAT
+342 ESEQQTAT

-373 GYVYQNHLMIGG
+373 GYVYQNHLMIGA
-385 WVLLCGLHH
+385 WVLVCGLHH
-394 ALAGAPC
+394 ALGGAPG
-401 PSTTPGKSPAKTPSR
+401 PTPPGKSPAKTASR

-438 LAWVGALLSDARL
+438 LAWAGALLADARL
-451 EALSCGEAVVTTPAP
+451 EALSAPSDSAPAPAP
-466 LHILAQ
+466 LDILSH
-472 HTAHQRELRLASA
+472 HTAHHRELRIASA

-511 QKQHQDADP
+511 QKNQDADP

-537 DSETDDVDSEPLFGL
+537 DSETDDEDSEPLLGL

-562 ATDNSGL
+562 A
-569 VRASGNNDNNDN
+569 NDNGFTRLGAAEISEKPDN
-581 ADAPQRPHQAIVP
+581 TRSQQGIVP
-594 DKAEPYSYITLAT
+594 DKAEPYSYIALAT

-612 LTEEIISEGSERLG
+612 LTEEMISGGAERLG
-626 QHSLQLHDAH
+626 GAALHLHDAH
-636 QALLAALAKD
+636 HALLAALARD
-646 LDRETARTDTGTISA
+646 LDRETARTDTGTISP

-668 ALYAAFSSALVRYLH
+668 ALYTAFSSALVRYLH
-683 NLSGAPAF
+683 NLSGSPAF
-691 ASLQPALHQ
+691 AALQPSLQQ
-700 QLISAGS
+700 QLLST
-707 ERTNMTPL
+707 ERANMTPL

-720 VVKLLGGMVLSKQAA
+720 VIKLCGGMVLARAA
-735 ERENSIL
+735 ADRENSVL
-742 AMWHKIVNT
+742 VMWHKLVST
-751 LQECALQ
+751 LQDCALQ
-758 AQPSQD
+758 PQPPHD
-764 HDYEDLNVEHAQLLV
+764 HDYEDLNVEHAQMMV

-791 SVLLMTSNAI
+791 SVLLMTANAI
-801 IKVVET
+801 IKIVET
-807 LAISDRKRA
+807 LGINDRKRA

-836 LMRHLY
+836 LMKHLY

-862 AQPSTEANANG
+862 AQPSFDASTSEM
-873 NKTTTN
+873 KTTTDS
-879 GQPKSRI
+879 GQMKTRI
-886 YCEVPYIEQAYRRL
+886 YCEVPFIEETYRRL
-900 SQDESSMRPKFYAL
+900 SQDETSMRPKFYAL
-914 TSADINNQENPKFD
+914 TNAKINNQENPKFD

-944 PLLLDALLALLNSA
+944 PLLVDALLALLNSA
-958 CICDNSQYHGS
+958 CVCDNPNNRSS
-969 PAALAA
+969 LPALAA
-975 AHYCYQTAWRL
+975 AHYCFQTAWRL

-1001 AGTAADLPS
+1001 AGTTADLPS
-1010 PLPLHAVVWAPRADN
+1010 PLPLHALIWAPRADN

-1048 NLLAGVSASCD
+1048 NLLTGVSASCD

-1075 KQNVTANGLPSLLDV
+1075 KQNLLSSGLPSLIDV
-1090 ISCDSALVRFKVCLA
+1090 ISCDSALARLKVCLVDA
-1105 DSATPS
+1105 STAS
-1111 EAHQFMP
+1111 EAHPFVP
-1118 DLLDL
+1118 HLLDL
-1123 LETILDCCRL
+1123 LETILECCRL
-1133 SAGLELEG
+1133 SATMELDNVE
-1141 LMESSNNPSEAAV
+1141 EAAPTESESAV
-1154 SKARLQVCGT
+1154 SSVLFQVCGN
-1164 SGPVGNAAGST
+1164 SPAVAAVCGMGAS
-1175 PPPALGAWLRAHLPS
+1175 PPELWAWLRAELPP
-1190 NAAAALD
+1190 NVATLLD
-1197 RLSSPPPLACI
+1197 M
-1208 NLAFYAAHIIPSESA
+1208 YAAPPSIAEANFSNHIIPSESA
-1223 VLNLVSSHCELI
+1223 VLHLVSFHCVLMSG
-1235 TANTKYSL
+1235 NPKYSI
-1243 GPSLMML
+1243 GTSLMMF
-1250 AYSAAKLLEV
+1250 AYSAAKLLEI
-1260 GASKLADNPE
+1260 GSSKIADSVE
-1270 LMKKTFDL
+1270 LTRKTLDL
-1278 VIPALTDGRLE
+1278 IIPALTDGRLE
-1289 FMSEPLAATLNT
+1289 FLAEPLAATLNAI
-1301 LVPQVQKAEQLIH
+1301 VPQAVKAEEIIH
-1314 EHILKT
+1314 EHILRT
-1320 TYGVLVEHLQ
+1320 TYPVLCDHLM
-1330 PSTEKTLRHMVKY
+1330 PTTEKTLRHIVKY
-1343 WEKILDRPAGRL
+1343 WEKILDRQAGRA
-1355 AYEKV
+1355 AYESV
-1360 FAENSGYSLGKILLS
+1360 FVEDTDFVLGKILLS
-1375 APNARNPYAERVI
+1375 APNARNPYTERVI
-1388 KLFIKIFTGCENELN
+1388 KLFIKIFSGCETTEMSR
-1403 GNLCVSVCKF
+1403 GLCVGVCKF
-1413 IGVADQQRLSTLLA
+1413 IGVADQQKLIALLG
-1427 HICLGAPATSTNGTT
+1427 HICSYGPATSAI
-1442 GTANGTPTETEL
+1442 GTANATPTETEL

-1462 EASGNPASLAVENLS
+1462 DAAVNPASLAMFNAIRRVLFRSDSDSPQRPENGARNEQDLPVFDAPSPAPRAQSETVQPSGNSESCSWSDGSKESGPPANGAPPAPEASSPVIDGAANNAALLTALCKHIVLHCREDVSERMLQALITVTGEGTCHPLLLQEMCRLADSHSGTLHKLLFPAALTWLGACVKNLS
-1477 SQEVLDK
+1477 SPEVLEK
-1484 LEEGQVDGTLAPQIE
+1484 LEEGSIENNNLGPQIE
-1499 SACVLLS
+1499 SACTLLA
-1506 YLADALH
+1506 YLGDALH
-1513 AINTTQPHTW
+1513 AIGVVQPHTW

-1537 FDLDYTDEQQDDDDT
+1537 FDFEYTDEQQDDDDT

-1607 HDVSYAKFGNFFCCR
+1607 HDVSYAKFGNFFCDCGAKPDSSCQALVKRSVTLGAGRAAGASEETPPAPSLRRRPSSPTPPAFLAPPRRPLMAHNIQGCR
-1622 QYLSSYSGW
+1622 TYLMSYDKW
-1631 GTCME
+1631 EWCLK
-1636 RVRRLLEA
+1636 RVRKLVCA

-1654 RAAPT
+1654 RTAAV

-1676 KKFTHTDN
+1676 KRFSHTDA
-1684 LMLPT
+1684 LMVPT
-1689 LGSQE
+1689 LGPIIGSQE

-1707 TGQTIRQLMSAHKLR
+1707 NGQTIRQLISAHKLR

-1758 QADSSKHKL
+1758 QADSTKHKL
-1767 TLTRLSSAP
+1767 TLTRLSTAP
-1776 IPFMVL
+1776 IPFTVIT
-1782 SLSGNPWNEDLLA
+1782 LSGNVANEDLLA

-1809 GGAVADHLVLNTG
+1809 AGAISEHFVLTTG
-1822 LEGNN
+1822 LEANN
-1827 YVIKAIWLP
+1827 YIIKAIWLP
-1836 GSQTQLALVT
+1836 GSQTQMALVT
-1846 SDFVKIYDLSKD
+1846 SDFIKIYDLSKD
-1858 LNNPMHHFLVPSGK
+1858 LNNPLHHFLVPSGK

-1877 FVNQDGVMHMLC
+1877 FVNQEGVMHMLC

-1961 LNTVEESLKGT
+1961 LNSVEESVKGT
-1972 AMITLSTTSTQ
+1972 AMITVYGGGGGP
-1983 KEGGGRGGGKQGGV
+1983 KEGGRGKSGA
-1997 QSLCQWAEVPGHP
+1997 QSLVQWSEVHGHP
-2010 GLVTAVMQASNN
+2010 GLITALMQASNN

-2031 NIFVQEIKVVPAK
+2031 NIYVQEIKFFYATLKACGTVVPAK

-2055 WCGGGGEQKSTLI
+2055 WCAGGEQKSTLI

-2076 RMYAASS
+2076 RMYAANPAR
-2083 DHTGYWL
+2083 TGYWL
-2090 SPAIQPTHAPRRR
+2090 SPAVQPAYPPRRR
-2103 PRLLTHH
+2103 ARLARPAPHLAAHAHPPRKQHQAVAKT
-2110 SKGKAQQVVTKSN
+2110 TSN
-2123 ANGAPQFPIDFFEH
+2123 GGPQFPIDFFEH
-2137 CVAMNDIEFG
+2137 CVAMGDIEFG

-2179 AMEVMN
+2179 TMDLIN

-2190 VICGIRVLLGSQDVA
+2190 VICGIRVLLGSQDAA
-2205 RTPSYV
+2205 RTPTYV
-2211 EVYGR
+2211 EIHGR
-2216 IIQTIVVRNR
+2216 AIPTMVVRNR

-2237 LQSDKK
+2237 LLSDKK
-2243 LSINFGPSQD
+2243 LVITFGPSQD

-2277 DNEDPSACP
+2277 ENEDPSTCP
-2286 SSSKVAQEGEGAGGA
+2286 SSSKVAQVSDGASDIN
-2301 WKPSPLERLACAALE
+2301 KPSSVERLACSALE
-2316 ALELGAGASAAGV
+2316 ALELGAGAPACTGATAGAE
-2329 HAAAEP
+2329 AAADA
-2335 ARRLLCA
+2335 ARTLLCV
-2342 PAPPHLHARAQCL
+2342 PATPLLHARAQCL
-2355 LRALHHTHYH
+2355 LRAVYQNYYH
-2365 QYKDQA
+2365 QFKDQA
-2371 ILKYVCTSLRE
+2371 ILRYVCASLRE
-2382 LRDTADPHNIDPEAY
+2382 LRDTADTRCVDPEAY
-2397 FRLVLLARGVAVARP
+2397 FRLVLLARSMAIARP
-2412 NHLVKYSA
+2412 QNLVKYTA
-2420 PTPQR
+2420 PTPRR

-2433 LWKGDNQDQ
+2433 YWKPDYQ
-2442 EKEKEPHLCALL
+2442 EDPEREPHVCALL
-2454 TSVLWRLAA
+2454 LSVLWKLAA
-2463 CRTSTA
+2463 CKNQA
-2469 QPPGILSYGL
+2469 HGPPGVLSYGL
-2479 RHPEHTMH
+2479 RHAESTLH
-2487 ALADTVHAFQLH
+2487 ALADTIHAFQLN
-2499 AEPEC
+2499 ADPEC
-2504 VEFGNQIYLSLL
+2504 FEFGNQIYLSLL

-2545 IPSPPNTPGTGAGS
+2545 IPSPPNTPGAGVS
-2559 SVTTAQ
+2559 TTTTAAQ
-2565 PTSSITEAVV
+2565 PASETAV
-2575 SESDLSANRDEHQEN
+2575 SESDLSANRDEQQEP
-2590 QFMDVDDSLEPMV
+2590 QYMDVDDSLEPMV

-2614 LDIPPDADD
+2614 LDIPADADD

-2641 APPAPSAPPPPAP
+2641 APAHGALAHTPTAPPPPAP
-2654 GFSDATASPPG
+2654 GFSDANASPNG

-2680 RTSPAEPPGSAGSE
+2680 RTSPAEAAGSAGSE

-2713 GEMVS
+2713 GEMSTAHVI
-2718 APSAGTMPASN
+2718 ALPHASVM
-2729 IIAAPVAIAAGPS
+2729 AAPVSVTAGPS

-2747 PVASTSRTME
+2747 PVASTSRAVE
-2757 AESETRKLHA
+2757 AENETRKLHA

-2775 ALDALPSLRYLPGV
+2775 ALDAMPSLRNLSGV

-2797 VLMLAGD
+2797 LLMLAGD

-2810 GDRTVLDRL
+2810 GDRAVLDRL
-2819 LELLVSELDIQ
+2819 LEVLVGELDIQ
-2830 SEENPE
+2830 GEETSAQEPG
-2836 ERTDRRELQLAIM
+2836 ERRDFQLAIM
-2849 RLELLVSE
+2849 RLEMLVSE
-2857 LDMHGDETPPPI
+2857 LDANGEEQATPI

-2893 KTSATGGPVPRA
+2893 KTCGTSEGAAR
-2905 EVTGGACA
+2905 EQVTGAACA

-2928 APAHCFRV
+2928 APRHCYAV
-2936 LSALLP
+2936 LAALLP
-2942 YWKEKTSS
+2942 YWKEKT
-2950 SGAATTGQTLLKPQ
+2950 ATTATTTPTQQLLKPL
-2964 PPQPL
+2964 PPSPL

-2979 YVKSHALDVFDNY
+2979 YVKGHAIDVFDNY

-3013 AHFDQRW
+3013 AHFDARW

-3030 QQTPLSSSI
+3030 QQTPL

-3067 THLNAARALLATD
+3067 THLTAARALLATD
-3080 PAYDKLVQLMD
+3080 PAYDKLVRLME

-3100 SARTGNW
+3100 GARTGNW
-3107 QHTCATERREALAWL
+3107 QHTCCTERRETLGWL
-3122 VTVARRVHPHVAP
+3122 VSVARRVHPHVAP

-3146 APPHHQRPAE
+3146 APPPAHAH
-3156 NKQNTA
+3156 KQDTKTPA
-3162 DWPDRERSA
+3162 DWPERERSA
-3171 ENDAFTTD
+3171 DSDAFVTD
-3179 GSKFQEQRVGPLVQ
+3179 GSKFQEQKVPQLVQ
-3193 QILKQVSQDELRMFV
+3193 QILKQVPQDELKLFV

-3234 SGQTDQSSL
+3234 SPQADQASL

-3276 NIDTEKYVGSAVELL
+3276 NIDSENYISSAVDLL
-3291 RNQNQLLSSHGNAA
+3291 RNQNRLLSSHGNSA
-3305 LYAALGSYVEL
+3305 LYAALGAYVEL
-3316 DGYYLESEPCLVCN
+3316 DGHYLESEPCLVCN

-3366 RINLRISDIKRSKM
+3366 RISLRIGDIKRSKM

-3397 ELKNRPG
+3397 ELKNKPG
-3404 MWHKAKRVQLQSGQS
+3404 MWHKAKRVQLQSGQT

-3435 MEYADFYE
+3435 MEYAEFYE

-3499 CKYAKFDYTLT
+3499 CKYAKFDYTLI

-3542 VYRQLTSN
+3542 VYRQLIAN
-3550 KPVLERSERN
+3550 K
-3560 LRDNHNVFSLTSLI
+3560 
-3574 IDLENQSQMAIPILE
+3574 PILE
-3589 QSTLIRAESP
+3589 
-3599 TYTPKTNSPPQ
+3599 
-3610 ITIPL
+3610 
-3615 DNQGLGQ
+3615 
-3622 SAIVNPE
+3622 
-3629 SPTYTPN
+3629 
-3636 SDSLPPLVHVS
+3636 SLV
-3647 NPLQPKTQVTHH
+3647 
-3659 SSSSALPVQ
+3659 
-3668 NSLGNVYIESTS
+3668 
-3680 MLRHIDDNIPNLES
+3680 
-3694 VVRINSTSTDDAMR
+3694 
-3708 LATITRKTAPPLN
+3708 
-3721 LERERRME
+3721 
-3729 ELCWY
+3729 
-3734 FLYPDGKNGFGEERD
+3734 
-3749 NPCTPLDYFQ
+3749 
-3759 NRIMSADKRFNRND
+3759 
-3773 YLFYALSVVEY
+3773 
-3784 FRAKSSVSVSCRMR
+3784 
-3798 QGHGQQTPQGL
+3798 
-3809 VDNMHLTMR
+3809 
-3818 NVRGSASYWQK
+3818 
-3829 CCSELIAMVRT
+3829 
-3840 LGPPTWFLT
+3840 
-3849 FSCNDL
+3849 
-3855 NWPEMIKALLIADGR
+3855 
-3870 DINDAECLTF
+3870 
-3880 PERLELV
+3880 
-3887 QKHPVVIA
+3887 
-3895 RQFTIRVNALMRL
+3895 
-3908 LKHNHDCL
+3908 
-3916 EGPIEDYWY
+3916 
-3925 RVEFQNR
+3925 
-3932 GSPHLH
+3932 
-3938 MLVWCNNVPEFST
+3938 
-3951 PQGIEVIEKVVS
+3951 
-3963 CSLSPNDPVL
+3963 
-3973 RKLVE
+3973 
-3978 DLQIHKHTQTCKKNR
+3978 
-3993 QDNGCRFGFPKPAS
+3993 
-4007 DNTVCLGPDEAL
+4007 
-4019 ANNGRFCLLKRTS
+4019 
-4032 DESMV
+4032 
-4037 NNYNVILLGIW
+4037 
-4048 KANIDIQPCG
+4048 
-4058 SYSAVA
+4058 
-4064 YYVAKYAS
+4064 
-4072 KCEPHDA
+4072 
-4079 GEVIRDAISKAKR
+4079 
-4092 QGGDVWK
+4092 
-4099 QLFAVSMTILNQ
+4099 
-4111 RLVSAPECAYRLC
+4111 
-4124 HLPLKMSSRK
+4124 
-4134 TVFVNSCRPEE
+4134 
-4145 RFRLL
+4145 
-4150 RFDSDETG
+4150 
-4158 IYYKIFDRY
+4158 
-4167 ILRPTELENLS
+4167 
-4178 LAEFAIRYET
+4178 
-4188 VSSTTWS
+4188 
-4195 EDNGDVELRDEEMIP
+4195 
-4210 IRYITLQDNSRM
+4210 
-4222 RVRNRPAVLRTRYY
+4222 
-4236 TVNSDKEAY
+4236 
-4245 YYSLIVCHI
+4245 
-4254 PFRNEEELLAEN
+4254 
-4266 ETAENCF
+4266 
-4273 MRRQGDLRP
+4273 
-4282 LQGNISAEEFSY
+4282 
-4294 AERMIQQ
+4294 
-4301 AVAQVTALNAAR
+4301 
-4313 ENDGG
+4313 
-4318 DVPTVCVGEQIVNE
+4318 
-4332 DFCEDVG
+4332 
-4339 EQTVMSDEL
+4339 
-4348 FLRSI
+4348 
-4353 RGLNIQQ
+4353 
-4360 KDLFQ
+4360 
-4365 SISAGIEK
+4365 
-4373 DLEGLESQLLL
+4373 
-4384 FITGGA
+4384 
-4390 GSGKTFLLKLI
+4390 
-4401 VEHIKRCYAPTV
+4401 
-4413 DDLLKPKFVEVGS
+4413 
-4426 LTGVA
+4426 
-4431 ARQVFGKTLHSI
+4431 
-4443 FLLPIEK
+4443 
-4450 RNTMTYKQ
+4450 
-4458 ITGQRLENERRKW
+4458 
-4471 RYVNWLIIDEISMV
+4471 
-4485 SYEHLRMIHLRLQE
+4485 
-4499 FKNNQKLFG
+4499 
-4508 GVNVLVFGDIFQL
+4508 
-4521 PPVKGH
+4521 
-4527 WCFIQPPW
+4527 
-4535 LSAEVN
+4535 
-4541 LWHQFSFCE
+4541 
-4550 LTINMRQRN
+4550 
-4559 DADFIDLLNNLRVGE
+4559 
-4574 LTTAQLQLLCERRHV
+4574 
-4589 PLDGEFADGVAVRIF
+4589 
-4604 PTIRQVDFYN
+4604 
-4614 DRMSDENSKLHKT
+4614 
-4627 YVVNAVDESREV
+4627 
-4639 ATYGRRPPENV
+4639 
-4650 IPKDVNNCGGLL
+4650 
-4662 SSIKISVESRIM
+4662 
-4674 LRRNIDVSQGL
+4674 
-4685 VNGAMGIIKKI
+4685 
-4696 KWPALRRDQLEEG
+4696 
-4709 ELPEAVY
+4709 
-4716 IKFDDDSIGLRLKD
+4716 
-4730 SDGCIPI
+4730 
-4737 PPVCTTFQAV
+4737 
-4747 KGYGDVE
+4747 
-4754 RRMLPLILSWASL
+4754 
-4767 LHKISEHRLEGRT
+4767 HKISEHRVDGRP
-4780 GDENSNA
+4780 DENSNT
-4787 SNTSFSGAQ
+4787 TSATFGGAQ

-4801 QTLAHKYCVDSK
+4801 QTLAHKYCVESK

-4834 AFDRSQS
+4834 AYDKAQS
-4841 ELTKGDTLP
+4841 EQQSGETLP
-4850 VYAGLLQNYDGDV
+4850 VYAMIMQNYDGDL
-4863 TKGGG
+4863 TKESGGS
-4868 CYGCAL
+4868 CYGCSL
-4874 ACAEHCL
+4874 ATAEHCL

-4888 SQAEH
+4888 SQRAH
-4893 RTRLCRF
+4893 RGTLCNA
-4900 GLVQELVQHNL
+4900 GLVHELVHHNL
-4911 HRGTPQCQE
+4911 HRGTPQSQE
-4920 EVRALICLV
+4920 EVRSLICLV
-4929 TRDNLPATEHLCNLL
+4929 TRDNLPATEQLCKLL
-4944 SQRITLSLM
+4944 TQRITLSLM

-4977 VQDSVECWESR
+4977 VQDSVECWEAR

-4996 VWCCPQLTEVAG
+4996 VWCCPQVTEVAG
-5008 ITPAANTILKAEALA
+5008 IPPAANAILKDEALA
-5023 GIPGINS
+5023 DIPGINT
-5030 SSPNFLNCHTA
+5030 SSPNS

-5050 LPCLRYMQQLMAPLA
+5050 LPLLRYMQELMAPTPVT
-5065 PPAQPPAPAQPAPA
+5065 PPAVASTASNDEQPKETEEPTEQPP
-5079 DADQAKDAAKHQF
+5079 
-5092 ALQQVALPCLR
+5092 VV
-5103 YMQQLMAPLAPP
+5103 LAE
-5115 AQPPAPAQPAPAD
+5115 Q
-5128 ADQAKDAAKHQ
+5128 
-5139 FALQQVAL
+5139 
-5147 PCLRYMQQLMA
+5147 
-5158 PLAPPA
+5158 
-5164 QPPAPAQPAPAD
+5164 
-5176 ADQAKDAAKEP
+5176 
-5187 VSTTTSATGTAA
+5187 TGHL
-5199 ASTSGNVVVD
+5199 VVE
-5209 LAAWLAGKVPHSQ
+5209 LAAWLAGRVPRSE
-5222 WRRLSSARVDRP
+5222 WRRLAARP
-5234 PVAATMLRD
+5234 PRPPAHSALPPRD
-5243 LHLASKYLA
+5243 LHLAHKCIG
-5252 KWRERTMLS
+5252 KWRERVLLS
-5261 HGMRPLAL
+5261 HGMRRVSLD
-5269 EDGGWLRPVMF
+5269 EGGWLRPVMF

-5320 SAGEASEQFLQ
+5320 AVGEASEQFLQ
-5331 LYQTL
+5331 LYQSL

-5347 LRGVLQQIAD
+5347 MRGVLQQIAD

-5363 EQLHRLEETT
+5363 DQLHRLEETT

-5396 ESGAR
+5396 EGGAR
-5401 RTYKGRLVGA
+5401 RAYKGRLVGA

-5517 YSSLEPG
+5517 YSSHEPG

-5567 KDVYKKNKI
+5567 KDVYKK
-5576 CTDCE
+5576 
-5581 LVALLE
+5581 
-5587 DDNGMELLVC
+5587 
-5597 NKIMSLDLP
+5597 
-5606 VKDVYKKVWCTS
+5606 VWCTS
-5618 GEGVDAM
+5618 GESVDAM

-5633 LLGDATEEFVERLTQ
+5633 LLGDATEEFVETLSQT
-5648 ANAEAVDDE
+5648 NAEAVDDE
-5657 QLYRMANVLADCGG
+5657 QTYRMANVLADCGG
-5671 IEVMLQRLAAIQR
+5671 LEVMLQRLAAIQR
-5684 VGAARALCSTLL
+5684 VGGARALVSTLL
-5696 RLVSLCTRVRRCV
+5696 RLLSLCVRVRRCV
-5709 RVLTRAETRA
+5709 RVLTRTNTRA

-5725 ALHLAAIEEKDM
+5725 ALTLSAAEEKDM
-5737 ARAQLVY
+5737 PRADLVY
-5744 QLLEIMERILS
+5744 QLLEIMERILT

-5768 SLTFGGPEY
+5768 SLTFGGPEH
-5777 VQALLNCTECPGIR
+5777 VQALLNCTELTAIR
-5791 NNSVALGHLTRVL
+5791 NNSVALGHLMRVL

-5813 KMAMLVEH
+5813 KMAMLVDH
-5821 FKPVLDFDRLDSEQW
+5821 FKPVLDFDKLDTEQW
-5836 TEEEFRMELFCVF
+5836 SEEEFRMELFCVL
-5849 CANIERNSIGGTL
+5849 CANVERNSVGGTL

-5903 RPALKYILR
+5903 RPALKFILR

-5918 ADHEP
+5918 SDHEP

-6007 QCSLTQQVADLAEEN
+6007 QCSLTQQVADLAEEA

-6051 VEEYEVRARKTLGYT
+6051 VEEFELRARKTLGYT

-6085 ARARDEWESAALQN
+6085 QRARDEWESAALQN

-6105 GLLPLWGPHV
+6105 GLLPLWGPNV

-6139 IGHTCTLHDL
+6139 IGHQCTLHDL
-6149 KLLLLRFAR
+6149 KLLLWRFAR

-6176 LVPALIHM
+6176 LVPALVHM
-6184 ALYVINTSRVAAR
+6184 ALYVINTTRVAGR
-6197 ELSAL
+6197 ELASL
-6202 EAALAWA
+6202 EAYLGWA
-6209 PARLLESA
+6209 PPKLLESA
-6217 HDAEGPLYFATLM
+6217 HEAEGALYYVTLM
-6230 LMLYPHAKWRSVK
+6230 LMMFPHAKWKSNRVE
-6243 LDMLKRLLVIGHV
+6243 MLKRLIVTGHV
-6256 RGAAPGGPAIR
+6256 
-6267 ALPADLRAVAAWADY
+6267 RAVAAGGPQLRALSSEQRALRQWTDY
-6282 KPYALFVAII
+6282 KAYALMVALV
-6292 DQLYTVMFKNVSAT
+6292 DQLYMVMFKAVPANNVE
-6306 TVDQW
+6306 QW
-6311 PIKLAEYIR
+6311 PVKLAEYIR
-6320 HNDEANGKAAERI
+6320 VSDEANAKAAERI

-6347 AEFCDAAGFL
+6347 GEICDAAGL
-6357 EDIPDP
+6357 LADIPDP

-6368 ALIDEQP
+6368 QAINELP

>member
-58 CFACLSAHFISMNAN
+58 CFACLSAHFISINAN

-80 STARDAFRVILRQI
+80 STARDAFKVILKQI

-104 CDDTNTTAAPNVS
+104 CDDTSTTAAPNVS

-153 PAHVSVPASQT
+153 PAHVSGPETQTTKSSVIPSSITSLASQT
-164 TPTEKQPPSNAQ
+164 TTTEKQPPSNAQ

-194 ASMTSS
+194 ASVTSS
-200 QVAPATAVLSP
+200 PAAPIAVVTSP
-211 GSKDSLE
+211 GSKDGADSP
-218 SAKDGNASQQASID
+218 KDGNAAQQTSVE

-247 LRAGSVVL
+247 LRAGAVVL
-255 KVCSSLPCLQRYL
+255 KVCASLPCLQRYL
-268 NRWQTAKETAVAPQF
+268 NRWQAAKDSAIAPQF

-313 PERIMTLSDVSIAGL
+313 PDRIATLSDVSTAAL

-401 PSTTPGKSPAKTPSR
+401 PSTAPGKSPAKTPSR

-438 LAWVGALLSDARL
+438 LAWMSALLADARL
-451 EALSCGEAVVTTPAP
+451 EALSCGDAVAANAAP
-466 LHILAQ
+466 LQILAQ

-537 DSETDDVDSEPLFGL
+537 DSETDDEDSEPLFGL
-552 WFESTLVAPD
+552 WFESTLVAPE
-562 ATDNSGL
+562 ATDNNGVIRSNSG
-569 VRASGNNDNNDN
+569 NDN
-581 ADAPQRPHQAIVP
+581 ADTTDAPSRPHQAIVP

-612 LTEEIISEGSERLG
+612 LTEEIISEGSDRLG
-626 QHSLQLHDAH
+626 QTTLQLHDVH

-646 LDRETARTDTGTISA
+646 LDRETARTDTGTISS
-661 CFGARLG
+661 CFGSRLG
-668 ALYAAFSSALVRYLH
+668 ALYASFSASLVRYLH

-720 VVKLLGGMVLSKQAA
+720 VVKLLGGMVLSKPAA

-742 AMWHKIVNT
+742 AMWHKVVNT

-758 AQPSQD
+758 SQPSQD

-807 LAISDRKRA
+807 LGISDRKRA
-816 MNLAP
+816 TNLVP

-862 AQPSTEANANG
+862 AQPPAEAGTNG
-873 NKTTTN
+873 SKTTSN
-879 GQPKSRI
+879 GLLKSRI
-886 YCEVPYIEQAYRRL
+886 YCEVPHIEQAYRRL
-900 SQDESSMRPKFYAL
+900 SQDETSMRPKFYAL
-914 TSADINNQENPKFD
+914 TNAEINNQENPKFD

-958 CICDNSQYHGS
+958 CVCDSVASHSS
-969 PAALAA
+969 PTTLAA
-975 AHYCYQTAWRL
+975 AHYCFQTAWRL

-1001 AGTAADLPS
+1001 VGTSADLPS
-1010 PLPLHAVVWAPRADN
+1010 PLPLHAIIWAPRADN

-1048 NLLAGVSASCD
+1048 NLLAGVSTSCD
-1059 NIKYTA
+1059 NVKYMA

-1075 KQNVTANGLPSLLDV
+1075 KQNISYNGLPSLLDV
-1090 ISCDSALVRFKVCLA
+1090 ISCDAALVRLLLVCLA
-1105 DSATPS
+1105 MSSPPT
-1111 EAHQFMP
+1111 EADQFMP

-1123 LETILDCCRL
+1123 LETIMECCRI
-1133 SAGLELEG
+1133 SAGIELEG
-1141 LMESSNNPSEAAV
+1141 IMEGTFTPSEAAV
-1154 SKARLQVCGT
+1154 ASARLQVCGT

-1175 PPPALGAWLRAHLPS
+1175 PPPPLGAWLRSSMPANAVPALEKLATPPS
-1190 NAAAALD
+1190 
-1197 RLSSPPPLACI
+1197 LARVS
-1208 NLAFYAAHIIPSESA
+1208 LAFFASHIIPSESA
-1223 VLNLVSSHCELI
+1223 VLVLVSSHCELI
-1235 TANTKYSL
+1235 CANPKYSI

-1250 AYSAAKLLEV
+1250 AYSAAKLLEF
-1260 GASKLADNPE
+1260 GATKIADNPN
-1270 LMKKTFDL
+1270 LAKKSLDL
-1278 VIPALTDGRLE
+1278 IVPSLTDGRLE
-1289 FMSEPLAATLNT
+1289 FMAEPLAGTMNF
-1301 LVPQVQKAEQLIH
+1301 LVPQVQKAEQLLH

-1320 TYGVLVEHLQ
+1320 TYPVLVDHLQ
-1330 PSTEKTLRHMVKY
+1330 PSTEKILRHMVKY
-1343 WEKILDRPAGRL
+1343 WEKILDRTAGRL
-1355 AYEKV
+1355 AYENV
-1360 FAENSGYSLGKILLS
+1360 FAEDSGYSLGKILLS
-1375 APNARNPYAERVI
+1375 TPISRNLYAERVI
-1388 KLFIKIFTGCENELN
+1388 KLFTKIFNGCESSELN
-1403 GNLCVSVCKF
+1403 SALCISVCKF
-1413 IGVADQQRLSTLLA
+1413 IGIADQQKLAGLLS
-1427 HICLGAPATSTNGTT
+1427 HICLGTPASSNGNA

-1462 EASGNPASLAVENLS
+1462 EPGGNPASLALRNALRSVFRSESDSGQRSDTAAQRNDNEQPMFDTPSPAPRAQSETAQQSRNSESFWSDDSKEESAQGALAAETAPAQITDAANDNAALLSALCKHVVQHCGEDVSERMLSTLIGVCGENACSPLLLREMCRLADAHTGADHKQLFPAAVNWLSTCVDNLS
-1477 SQEVLDK
+1477 NQEVLDK
-1484 LEEGQVDGTLAPQIE
+1484 LEEGQVDGNLAPQIE

-1506 YLADALH
+1506 YLSDALH
-1513 AINTTQPHTW
+1513 AINTTQSHTW

-1537 FDLDYTDEQQDDDDT
+1537 FDLDYNDEQQDDDDT

-1607 HDVSYAKFGNFFCCR
+1607 HDVSYAKFGNFFCDCGAKPDSSCQALVKRSVTLGGAGRSGGPEEAPPAPSLRRRPSSPTPPALLAPPRRPVLATNIQGCR
-1622 QYLSSYSGW
+1622 AFLSSYPGW
-1631 GTCME
+1631 ASCME
-1636 RVRRLLEA
+1636 RVRKLLEA
-1644 LAGPVRAACE
+1644 LSSPVRASCE

-1684 LMLPT
+1684 LLVPT

-1707 TGQTIRQLMSAHKLR
+1707 NGQTIRQLMSAHKLR

-1758 QADSSKHKL
+1758 QAESSKHKL

-1776 IPFMVL
+1776 IPFTVL

-1809 GGAVADHLVLNTG
+1809 GGAVAEHLVLNTG
-1822 LEGNN
+1822 LEANN

-1846 SDFVKIYDLSKD
+1846 SDFVKIFDLSKD
-1858 LNNPMHHFLVPSGK
+1858 LNNPLHYFLVPSGK

-1877 FVNQDGVMHMLC
+1877 FVNQEGVMHMLC

-1902 EESRATLGTFYV
+1902 EESRASLGTFYV

-1940 YSHTLKMLFFSYAQ
+1940 YSHTLKILFFSYAQ

-1961 LNTVEESLKGT
+1961 LSTVEDSVKGT
-1972 AMITLSTTSTQ
+1972 AMITLSATSTQ

-2031 NIFVQEIKVVPAK
+2031 NIYVQEIKVVPAK

-2076 RMYAASS
+2076 RMYSASHQ
-2083 DHTGYWL
+2083 HTGYWL
-2090 SPAIQPTHAPRRR
+2090 APNIQPTHAPRRK
-2103 PRLLTHH
+2103 PRAISHH
-2110 SKGKAQQVVTKSN
+2110 AKGKAQQAATKSN
-2123 ANGAPQFPIDFFEH
+2123 ASGAPQFPIDFFEH
-2137 CVAMNDIEFG
+2137 CVGMNEIEFG

-2179 AMEVMN
+2179 AMEVIN
-2185 SDPNM
+2185 SDTNT

-2205 RTPSYV
+2205 RAPTFV
-2211 EVYGR
+2211 EIYGR
-2216 IIQTIVVRNR
+2216 TVPTIVVRNR

-2243 LSINFGPSQD
+2243 LVINFGPSQD
-2253 PDGVT
+2253 ADGVT

-2277 DNEDPSACP
+2277 ENEDPSACP
-2286 SSSKVAQEGEGAGGA
+2286 SSSKVVQENESNSGA
-2301 WKPSPLERLACAALE
+2301 WKPSSLEKLACAALE
-2316 ALELGAGASAAGV
+2316 ALELGAGAPATTAAAAG
-2329 HAAAEP
+2329 AEGGAEA

-2342 PAPPHLHARAQCL
+2342 PASAHLHARAQCL
-2355 LRALHHTHYH
+2355 LRAVHHSNYH
-2365 QYKDQA
+2365 QFKDQA

-2412 NHLVKYSA
+2412 QHLVKYSA
-2420 PTPQR
+2420 PTP
-2425 PANGDWSV
+2425 PKPTNGDWSL
-2433 LWKGDNQDQ
+2433 LWKGDYQD
-2442 EKEKEPHLCALL
+2442 EKDKEPHVCALL
-2454 TSVLWRLAA
+2454 MSVLWRLAA
-2463 CRTSTA
+2463 CRSATGG
-2469 QPPGILSYGL
+2469 PPGILSYGL
-2479 RHPEHTMH
+2479 RHVEHTLH
-2487 ALADTVHAFQLH
+2487 ALADTIHAFQLH
-2499 AEPEC
+2499 ADPSC
-2504 VEFGNQIYLSLL
+2504 VDFGNQIYLSLL
-2516 LAEDQSISFGAKAAL
+2516 LAEDQSISFGAKTAL

-2545 IPSPPNTPGTGAGS
+2545 IPSPPNTPGAGS

-2575 SESDLSANRDEHQEN
+2575 SESELSGNRDEQQDN
-2590 QFMDVDDSLEPMV
+2590 QFMDVDDALEPMV

-2641 APPAPSAPPPPAP
+2641 TPAAPSAPPPPAP

-2713 GEMVS
+2713 
-2718 APSAGTMPASN
+2718 
-2729 IIAAPVAIAAGPS
+2729 AGPS

-2747 PVASTSRTME
+2747 QVASTSRTVE

-2767 LRLSLLSA
+2767 LRLSLCSA
-2775 ALDALPSLRYLPGV
+2775 ALDAVPTLRTLPGV

-2810 GDRTVLDRL
+2810 GDRAVLDRL
-2819 LELLVSELDIQ
+2819 LEALVAELDIQ
-2830 SEENPE
+2830 PE
-2836 ERTDRRELQLAIM
+2836 ESTSGEDRTDRRELQLAIM

-2857 LDMHGDETPPPI
+2857 LEQGEESNPPV

-2893 KTSATGGPVPRA
+2893 KACATGGPAARA

-2913 AHVSRLAAAALVRAG
+2913 AHVSRLAAAALVRKG
-2928 APAHCFRV
+2928 APAHCYRV
-2936 LSALLP
+2936 LAALLP
-2942 YWKEKTSS
+2942 YWKEKTSNTGTAT
-2950 SGAATTGQTLLKPQ
+2950 SGQQLLKPQ

-2969 PDMQPFFVKE
+2969 PDMQPFFVKD

-3013 AHFDQRW
+3013 AHFDAKW

-3030 QQTPLSSSI
+3030 QQTPL

-3054 ERYRQL
+3054 ERYRLL

-3107 QHTCATERREALAWL
+3107 QHTCAVERREALPWL
-3122 VTVARRVHPHVAP
+3122 VSVARRLHPHVAP
-3135 TVLQLLQAALC
+3135 TVLQLLQHALC
-3146 APPHHQRPAE
+3146 P
-3156 NKQNTA
+3156 QNNNRQEVKASSEWTE
-3162 DWPDRERSA
+3162 RERST
-3171 ENDAFTTD
+3171 ENDTFVSD

-3193 QILKQVSQDELRMFV
+3193 QILKQVSQEELRMFV

-3234 SGQTDQSSL
+3234 SSQGDQANL
-3243 VSLLWGIWPTL
+3243 VSLLWGIWPSL

-3291 RNQNQLLSSHGNAA
+3291 RNQNQLLSAHGNAA
-3305 LYAALGSYVEL
+3305 LYAALGAFVEL

-3366 RINLRISDIKRSKM
+3366 RISLRIGDIKRSKM

-3531 TIGALLDKADR
+3531 TIGALLDRADR
-3542 VYRQLTSN
+3542 VYRQLVSN
-3550 KPVLERSERN
+3550 KPVLEN
-3560 LRDNHNVFSLTSLI
+3560 
-3574 IDLENQSQMAIPILE
+3574 
-3589 QSTLIRAESP
+3589 
-3599 TYTPKTNSPPQ
+3599 
-3610 ITIPL
+3610 
-3615 DNQGLGQ
+3615 
-3622 SAIVNPE
+3622 
-3629 SPTYTPN
+3629 
-3636 SDSLPPLVHVS
+3636 
-3647 NPLQPKTQVTHH
+3647 
-3659 SSSSALPVQ
+3659 
-3668 NSLGNVYIESTS
+3668 
-3680 MLRHIDDNIPNLES
+3680 
-3694 VVRINSTSTDDAMR
+3694 
-3708 LATITRKTAPPLN
+3708 
-3721 LERERRME
+3721 
-3729 ELCWY
+3729 
-3734 FLYPDGKNGFGEERD
+3734 
-3749 NPCTPLDYFQ
+3749 
-3759 NRIMSADKRFNRND
+3759 
-3773 YLFYALSVVEY
+3773 
-3784 FRAKSSVSVSCRMR
+3784 
-3798 QGHGQQTPQGL
+3798 
-3809 VDNMHLTMR
+3809 
-3818 NVRGSASYWQK
+3818 
-3829 CCSELIAMVRT
+3829 
-3840 LGPPTWFLT
+3840 
-3849 FSCNDL
+3849 
-3855 NWPEMIKALLIADGR
+3855 
-3870 DINDAECLTF
+3870 
-3880 PERLELV
+3880 
-3887 QKHPVVIA
+3887 
-3895 RQFTIRVNALMRL
+3895 
-3908 LKHNHDCL
+3908 
-3916 EGPIEDYWY
+3916 
-3925 RVEFQNR
+3925 
-3932 GSPHLH
+3932 
-3938 MLVWCNNVPEFST
+3938 
-3951 PQGIEVIEKVVS
+3951 
-3963 CSLSPNDPVL
+3963 
-3973 RKLVE
+3973 
-3978 DLQIHKHTQTCKKNR
+3978 
-3993 QDNGCRFGFPKPAS
+3993 
-4007 DNTVCLGPDEAL
+4007 
-4019 ANNGRFCLLKRTS
+4019 
-4032 DESMV
+4032 
-4037 NNYNVILLGIW
+4037 
-4048 KANIDIQPCG
+4048 
-4058 SYSAVA
+4058 
-4064 YYVAKYAS
+4064 
-4072 KCEPHDA
+4072 
-4079 GEVIRDAISKAKR
+4079 
-4092 QGGDVWK
+4092 
-4099 QLFAVSMTILNQ
+4099 
-4111 RLVSAPECAYRLC
+4111 
-4124 HLPLKMSSRK
+4124 
-4134 TVFVNSCRPEE
+4134 
-4145 RFRLL
+4145 
-4150 RFDSDETG
+4150 
-4158 IYYKIFDRY
+4158 
-4167 ILRPTELENLS
+4167 
-4178 LAEFAIRYET
+4178 
-4188 VSSTTWS
+4188 
-4195 EDNGDVELRDEEMIP
+4195 
-4210 IRYITLQDNSRM
+4210 
-4222 RVRNRPAVLRTRYY
+4222 
-4236 TVNSDKEAY
+4236 
-4245 YYSLIVCHI
+4245 
-4254 PFRNEEELLAEN
+4254 
-4266 ETAENCF
+4266 
-4273 MRRQGDLRP
+4273 
-4282 LQGNISAEEFSY
+4282 
-4294 AERMIQQ
+4294 
-4301 AVAQVTALNAAR
+4301 
-4313 ENDGG
+4313 
-4318 DVPTVCVGEQIVNE
+4318 
-4332 DFCEDVG
+4332 
-4339 EQTVMSDEL
+4339 
-4348 FLRSI
+4348 
-4353 RGLNIQQ
+4353 
-4360 KDLFQ
+4360 
-4365 SISAGIEK
+4365 
-4373 DLEGLESQLLL
+4373 
-4384 FITGGA
+4384 
-4390 GSGKTFLLKLI
+4390 
-4401 VEHIKRCYAPTV
+4401 
-4413 DDLLKPKFVEVGS
+4413 
-4426 LTGVA
+4426 
-4431 ARQVFGKTLHSI
+4431 
-4443 FLLPIEK
+4443 
-4450 RNTMTYKQ
+4450 
-4458 ITGQRLENERRKW
+4458 
-4471 RYVNWLIIDEISMV
+4471 
-4485 SYEHLRMIHLRLQE
+4485 
-4499 FKNNQKLFG
+4499 
-4508 GVNVLVFGDIFQL
+4508 
-4521 PPVKGH
+4521 
-4527 WCFIQPPW
+4527 
-4535 LSAEVN
+4535 
-4541 LWHQFSFCE
+4541 
-4550 LTINMRQRN
+4550 
-4559 DADFIDLLNNLRVGE
+4559 
-4574 LTTAQLQLLCERRHV
+4574 
-4589 PLDGEFADGVAVRIF
+4589 
-4604 PTIRQVDFYN
+4604 
-4614 DRMSDENSKLHKT
+4614 
-4627 YVVNAVDESREV
+4627 
-4639 ATYGRRPPENV
+4639 
-4650 IPKDVNNCGGLL
+4650 
-4662 SSIKISVESRIM
+4662 
-4674 LRRNIDVSQGL
+4674 
-4685 VNGAMGIIKKI
+4685 
-4696 KWPALRRDQLEEG
+4696 
-4709 ELPEAVY
+4709 
-4716 IKFDDDSIGLRLKD
+4716 
-4730 SDGCIPI
+4730 
-4737 PPVCTTFQAV
+4737 
-4747 KGYGDVE
+4747 
-4754 RRMLPLILSWASL
+4754 L
-4767 LHKISEHRLEGRT
+4767 LHKISEHRLEGRA

-4801 QTLAHKYCVDSK
+4801 QSLAQKYSIDSK
-4813 GHFEDLSKIIQKVLA
+4813 THFEDLSKIIQKVLA

-4834 AFDRSQS
+4834 SYDRSQS
-4841 ELTKGDTLP
+4841 EQLKGETLP
-4850 VYAGLLQNYDGDV
+4850 VYAGLVQNYDGDLS
-4863 TKGGG
+4863 KESGSS
-4868 CYGCAL
+4868 CYGCSL

-4929 TRDNLPATEHLCNLL
+4929 TRDNLPATEQLCNLL

-4977 VQDSVECWESR
+4977 VQDSVECWEAR
-4988 LRCIVKLW
+4988 LRCIVRLW

-5008 ITPAANTILKAEALA
+5008 IAPAASTILKAEALA
-5023 GIPGINS
+5023 SIPGINT
-5030 SSPNFLNCHTA
+5030 SSPNS

-5050 LPCLRYMQQLMAPLA
+5050 LPCLRYMQQLMA
-5065 PPAQPPAPAQPAPA
+5065 APASAA
-5079 DADQAKDAAKHQF
+5079 DFEQTKDAKD
-5092 ALQQVALPCLR
+5092 
-5103 YMQQLMAPLAPP
+5103 
-5115 AQPPAPAQPAPAD
+5115 
-5128 ADQAKDAAKHQ
+5128 
-5139 FALQQVAL
+5139 
-5147 PCLRYMQQLMA
+5147 
-5158 PLAPPA
+5158 
-5164 QPPAPAQPAPAD
+5164 
-5176 ADQAKDAAKEP
+5176 
-5187 VSTTTSATGTAA
+5187 SS
-5199 ASTSGNVVVD
+5199 STSNAGPSGSSAFAMSTGGVVVD
-5209 LAAWLAGKVPHSQ
+5209 LGAWLSGAVSHAE
-5222 WRRLSSARVDRP
+5222 WRRLVPARGDAP
-5234 PVAATMLRD
+5234 PADNAYPPRD
-5243 LHLASKYLA
+5243 MHLAQKYLA
-5252 KWRERTMLS
+5252 KWRERMLLS
-5261 HGMRPLAL
+5261 HGMRPLSL

-5294 VKSLCD
+5294 VRSLCD
-5300 SYERTKAVL
+5300 SYQRTKAVM
-5309 ILLTSFLPEVG
+5309 ILLTSFLPIVG
-5320 SAGEASEQFLQ
+5320 TAGEASEQFLL
-5331 LYQTL
+5331 LYQGL

-5441 EEMTTGTEAETAEFM
+5441 EEMTTGTETETAEFM

-5567 KDVYKKNKI
+5567 KDVYKK
-5576 CTDCE
+5576 
-5581 LVALLE
+5581 
-5587 DDNGMELLVC
+5587 
-5597 NKIMSLDLP
+5597 
-5606 VKDVYKKVWCTS
+5606 VWCTS

-5633 LLGDATEEFVERLTQ
+5633 LLGDATEEFVETLSQT
-5648 ANAEAVDDE
+5648 NAEAVDDE
-5657 QLYRMANVLADCGG
+5657 QVYRMANVLADCGG
-5671 IEVMLQRLAAIQR
+5671 LEAMLQRLAAIQR
-5684 VGAARALCSTLL
+5684 VGAARSLCSTLL
-5696 RLVSLCTRVRRCV
+5696 RLLSLCTRVRRCV

-5725 ALHLAAIEEKDM
+5725 ALHLAALEEKDM
-5737 ARAQLVY
+5737 PRAQLVY

-5791 NNSVALGHLTRVL
+5791 SNSVALGHLTRVL

-5813 KMAMLVEH
+5813 KMAMLVDH

-5836 TEEEFRMELFCVF
+5836 TEEEFRMELFCVL

-5877 YIVKHAPCVKPTL
+5877 YIVKNAPCVKPTL

-5918 ADHEP
+5918 TDHEP

-6007 QCSLTQQVADLAEEN
+6007 QCSLTQQVADLAEEA

-6044 TFTKRCP
+6044 TYTKRCP
-6051 VEEYEVRARKTLGYT
+6051 VEEFEVRARKTLGYT

-6139 IGHTCTLHDL
+6139 IGHACTVHDL
-6149 KLLLLRFAR
+6149 KLLVGRFAR

-6176 LVPALIHM
+6176 LVPAMVHM
-6184 ALYVINTSRVAAR
+6184 ALYVINTSRVAGR
-6197 ELSAL
+6197 EVSAL
-6202 EAALAWA
+6202 EAFLAWA
-6209 PARLLESA
+6209 PARLLEAA
-6217 HDAEGPLYFATLM
+6217 HDAEGPLYFTTLM
-6230 LMLYPHAKWRSVK
+6230 LMLYPHAKWRSHK
-6243 LDMLKRLLVIGHV
+6243 LDILKRLLLIGHV
-6256 RGAAPGGPAIR
+6256 RAIVPGGPALR
-6267 ALPADLRAVAAWADY
+6267 ALQPEQRAPKPWADY
-6282 KPYALFVAII
+6282 KPYALFIAII
-6292 DQLYTVMFKNVSAT
+6292 DQLYSVMFKNVTAT
-6306 TVDQW
+6306 TVEQW

-6320 HNDEANGKAAERI
+6320 HNDEANAKAAERI

-6357 EDIPDP
+6357 ADVPDP
-6363 DAFLQ
+6363 DQFLIQ
-6368 ALIDEQP
+6368 LLAEQP

>member
-39 IKSESEFQNHEDI
+39 IKSENEFQNHEDT

-58 CFACLSAHFISMNAN
+58 CFACLSAHFISINAN
-73 NLPNDQL
+73 NLPADQL
-80 STARDAFRVILRQI
+80 STAQDAFRIILQQI

-104 CDDTNTTAAPNVS
+104 QDDTSNTAAPNVS

-135 YPQSDLVIL
+135 YPPSDLVIL

-153 PAHVSVPASQT
+153 PAHVNVTENQTTKSSVIPSPITSLASQT
-164 TPTEKQPPSNAQ
+164 SSSEKQQPTTAQ

-186 TAPLRNPV
+186 TIPLRSQMS
-194 ASMTSS
+194 SMTS
-200 QVAPATAVLSP
+200 PAQPVGAMTP
-211 GSKDSLE
+211 GSKDSVE
-218 SAKDGNASQQASID
+218 SAKDGSSQQAVID
-232 MKKWVASTCSSLLME
+232 MKKWVASTCASLLME

-268 NRWQTAKETAVAPQF
+268 NRWQTAKESNLAPQF

-313 PERIMTLSDVSIAGL
+313 SDRIATLSDVSTAWL
-328 LCATAQASLHPKDE
+328 LCATAQATLHQKDE
-342 EYEQQTAT
+342 ESEQQTAT

-373 GYVYQNHLMIGG
+373 GYVYQNHLMIGA
-385 WVLLCGLHH
+385 WVLVCGLHH
-394 ALAGAPC
+394 ALGGAPG
-401 PSTTPGKSPAKTPSR
+401 PTPPGKSPAKTASR

-438 LAWVGALLSDARL
+438 LAWAGALLADARL
-451 EALSCGEAVVTTPAP
+451 EALSAPSDSAPAPAP
-466 LHILAQ
+466 LDILSH
-472 HTAHQRELRLASA
+472 HTAHHRELRIASA

-511 QKQHQDADP
+511 QKNQDADP

-537 DSETDDVDSEPLFGL
+537 DSETDDEDSEPLLGL

-562 ATDNSGL
+562 A
-569 VRASGNNDNNDN
+569 NDNGFTRLGAAEISEKPDN
-581 ADAPQRPHQAIVP
+581 TRSQQGIVP
-594 DKAEPYSYITLAT
+594 DKAEPYSYIALAT

-612 LTEEIISEGSERLG
+612 LTEEMISGGAERLG
-626 QHSLQLHDAH
+626 GAALHLHDAH
-636 QALLAALAKD
+636 HALLAALARD
-646 LDRETARTDTGTISA
+646 LDRETARTDTGTISP

-668 ALYAAFSSALVRYLH
+668 ALYTAFSSALVRYLH
-683 NLSGAPAF
+683 NLSGSPAF
-691 ASLQPALHQ
+691 AALQPSLQQ
-700 QLISAGS
+700 QLLST
-707 ERTNMTPL
+707 ERANMTPL

-720 VVKLLGGMVLSKQAA
+720 VIKLCGGMVLARAA
-735 ERENSIL
+735 ADRENSVL
-742 AMWHKIVNT
+742 VMWHKLVST
-751 LQECALQ
+751 LQDCALQ
-758 AQPSQD
+758 PQPPHD
-764 HDYEDLNVEHAQLLV
+764 HDYEGDALDHDLNVEHAQMMV

-791 SVLLMTSNAI
+791 SVLLMTANAI
-801 IKVVET
+801 IKIVET
-807 LAISDRKRA
+807 LGINDRKRA

-836 LMRHLY
+836 LMKHLY

-862 AQPSTEANANG
+862 AQPSFDASTSEM
-873 NKTTTN
+873 KTTTDS
-879 GQPKSRI
+879 GQMKTRI
-886 YCEVPYIEQAYRRL
+886 YCEVPFIEETYRRL
-900 SQDESSMRPKFYAL
+900 SQDETSMRPKFYAL
-914 TSADINNQENPKFD
+914 TNAKINNQENPKFD

-944 PLLLDALLALLNSA
+944 PLLVDALLALLNSA
-958 CICDNSQYHGS
+958 CVCDNPNNRSS
-969 PAALAA
+969 LPALAA
-975 AHYCYQTAWRL
+975 AHYCFQTAWRL

-1001 AGTAADLPS
+1001 AGTTADLPS
-1010 PLPLHAVVWAPRADN
+1010 PLPLHALIWAPRADN

-1048 NLLAGVSASCD
+1048 NLLTGVSASCD

-1075 KQNVTANGLPSLLDV
+1075 KQNLLSSGLPSLIDV
-1090 ISCDSALVRFKVCLA
+1090 ISCDSALARLKVCLVDA
-1105 DSATPS
+1105 STAS
-1111 EAHQFMP
+1111 EAHPFVP
-1118 DLLDL
+1118 HLLDL
-1123 LETILDCCRL
+1123 LETILECCRL
-1133 SAGLELEG
+1133 SATMELDNVE
-1141 LMESSNNPSEAAV
+1141 EAAPTESESAV
-1154 SKARLQVCGT
+1154 SSVLFQVCGN
-1164 SGPVGNAAGST
+1164 SPAVAAVCGMGAS
-1175 PPPALGAWLRAHLPS
+1175 PPELWAWLRAELPP
-1190 NAAAALD
+1190 NVATLLD
-1197 RLSSPPPLACI
+1197 M
-1208 NLAFYAAHIIPSESA
+1208 YAAPPSIAEANFSNHIIPSESA
-1223 VLNLVSSHCELI
+1223 VLHLVSFHCVLMSG
-1235 TANTKYSL
+1235 NPKYSI
-1243 GPSLMML
+1243 GTSLMMF
-1250 AYSAAKLLEV
+1250 AYSAAKLLEI
-1260 GASKLADNPE
+1260 GSSKIADSVE
-1270 LMKKTFDL
+1270 LTRKTLDL
-1278 VIPALTDGRLE
+1278 IIPALTDGRLE
-1289 FMSEPLAATLNT
+1289 FLAEPLAATLNAI
-1301 LVPQVQKAEQLIH
+1301 VPQAVKAEEIIH
-1314 EHILKT
+1314 EHILRT
-1320 TYGVLVEHLQ
+1320 TYPVLCDHLM
-1330 PSTEKTLRHMVKY
+1330 PTTEKTLRHIVKY
-1343 WEKILDRPAGRL
+1343 WEKILDRQAGRA
-1355 AYEKV
+1355 AYESV
-1360 FAENSGYSLGKILLS
+1360 FVEDTDFVLGKILLS
-1375 APNARNPYAERVI
+1375 APNARNPYTERVI
-1388 KLFIKIFTGCENELN
+1388 KLFIKIFSGCETTEMSR
-1403 GNLCVSVCKF
+1403 GLCVGVCKF
-1413 IGVADQQRLSTLLA
+1413 IGVADQQKLIALLG
-1427 HICLGAPATSTNGTT
+1427 HICSYGPATSAI
-1442 GTANGTPTETEL
+1442 GTANATPTETEL

-1462 EASGNPASLAVENLS
+1462 DAAVNPASLAMFNAIRRVLFRSDSDSPQRPENGARNEQDLPVFDAPSPAPRAQSETVQPSGNSESCSWSDGSKESGPPANGAPPAPEASSPVIDGAANNAALLTALCKHIVLHCREDVSERMLQALITVTGEGTCHPLLLQEMCRLADSHSGTLHKLLFPAALTWLGACVKNLS
-1477 SQEVLDK
+1477 SPEVLEK
-1484 LEEGQVDGTLAPQIE
+1484 LEEGSIENNNLGPQIE
-1499 SACVLLS
+1499 SACTLLA
-1506 YLADALH
+1506 YLGDALH
-1513 AINTTQPHTW
+1513 AIGVVQPHTW

-1537 FDLDYTDEQQDDDDT
+1537 FDFEYTDEQQDDDDT

-1607 HDVSYAKFGNFFCCR
+1607 HDVSYAKFGNFFCDCGAKPDSSCQALVKRSVTLGAGRAAGASEETPPAPSLRRRPSSPTPPAFLAPPRRPLMAHNIQGCR
-1622 QYLSSYSGW
+1622 TYLMSYDKW
-1631 GTCME
+1631 EWCLK
-1636 RVRRLLEA
+1636 RVRKLVCA

-1654 RAAPT
+1654 RTAAV

-1676 KKFTHTDN
+1676 KRFSHTDA
-1684 LMLPT
+1684 LMVPT
-1689 LGSQE
+1689 LGPIIGSQE

-1707 TGQTIRQLMSAHKLR
+1707 NGQTIRQLISAHKLR

-1741 SHEKGKITV
+1741 SHEKV

-1758 QADSSKHKL
+1758 QADSTKHKL
-1767 TLTRLSSAP
+1767 TLTRLSTAP
-1776 IPFMVL
+1776 IPFTVIT
-1782 SLSGNPWNEDLLA
+1782 LSGNVANEDLLA

-1809 GGAVADHLVLNTG
+1809 AGAISEHFVLTTG
-1822 LEGNN
+1822 LEANN
-1827 YVIKAIWLP
+1827 YIIKAIWLP
-1836 GSQTQLALVT
+1836 GSQTQMALVT
-1846 SDFVKIYDLSKD
+1846 SDFIKIYDLSKD
-1858 LNNPMHHFLVPSGK
+1858 LNNPLHHFLVPSGK

-1877 FVNQDGVMHMLC
+1877 FVNQEGVMHMLC

-1961 LNTVEESLKGT
+1961 LNSVEESVKGT
-1972 AMITLSTTSTQ
+1972 AMITVYGGGGGP
-1983 KEGGGRGGGKQGGV
+1983 KEGGRGKSGA
-1997 QSLCQWAEVPGHP
+1997 QSLVQWSEVHGHP
-2010 GLVTAVMQASNN
+2010 GLITALMQASNN

-2031 NIFVQEIKVVPAK
+2031 NIYVQEIKFFYATLKACGTVVPAK

-2055 WCGGGGEQKSTLI
+2055 WCAGGEQKSTLI

-2076 RMYAASS
+2076 RMYAANPAR
-2083 DHTGYWL
+2083 TGYWL
-2090 SPAIQPTHAPRRR
+2090 SPAVQPAYPPRRR
-2103 PRLLTHH
+2103 ARLARPAPHLAAHAHPPRKQHQAVAKT
-2110 SKGKAQQVVTKSN
+2110 TSN
-2123 ANGAPQFPIDFFEH
+2123 GGPQFPIDFFEH
-2137 CVAMNDIEFG
+2137 CVAMGDIEFG

-2179 AMEVMN
+2179 TMDLIN

-2190 VICGIRVLLGSQDVA
+2190 VICGIRVLLGSQDAA
-2205 RTPSYV
+2205 RTPTYV
-2211 EVYGR
+2211 EIHGR
-2216 IIQTIVVRNR
+2216 AIPTMVVRNR

-2237 LQSDKK
+2237 LLSDKK
-2243 LSINFGPSQD
+2243 LVITFGPSQD

-2277 DNEDPSACP
+2277 ENEDPSTCP
-2286 SSSKVAQEGEGAGGA
+2286 SSSKVAQVSDGASDIN
-2301 WKPSPLERLACAALE
+2301 KPSSVERLACSALE
-2316 ALELGAGASAAGV
+2316 ALELGAGAPACTGATAGAE
-2329 HAAAEP
+2329 AAADA
-2335 ARRLLCA
+2335 ARTLLCV
-2342 PAPPHLHARAQCL
+2342 PATPLLHARAQCL
-2355 LRALHHTHYH
+2355 LRAVYQNYYH
-2365 QYKDQA
+2365 QFKDQA
-2371 ILKYVCTSLRE
+2371 ILRYVCASLRE
-2382 LRDTADPHNIDPEAY
+2382 LRDTADTRCVDPEAY
-2397 FRLVLLARGVAVARP
+2397 FRLVLLARSMAIARP
-2412 NHLVKYSA
+2412 QNLVKYTA
-2420 PTPQR
+2420 PTPRR

-2433 LWKGDNQDQ
+2433 YWKPDYQ
-2442 EKEKEPHLCALL
+2442 EDPEREPHVCALL
-2454 TSVLWRLAA
+2454 LSVLWKLAA
-2463 CRTSTA
+2463 CKNQA
-2469 QPPGILSYGL
+2469 HGPPGVLSYGL
-2479 RHPEHTMH
+2479 RHAESTLH
-2487 ALADTVHAFQLH
+2487 ALADTIHAFQLN
-2499 AEPEC
+2499 ADPEC
-2504 VEFGNQIYLSLL
+2504 FEFGNQIYLSLL

-2545 IPSPPNTPGTGAGS
+2545 IPSPPNTPGAGVS
-2559 SVTTAQ
+2559 TTTTAAQ
-2565 PTSSITEAVV
+2565 PASETAV
-2575 SESDLSANRDEHQEN
+2575 SESDLSANRDEQQEP
-2590 QFMDVDDSLEPMV
+2590 QYMDVDDSLEPMV

-2614 LDIPPDADD
+2614 LDIPADADD

-2641 APPAPSAPPPPAP
+2641 APAHGALAHTPTAPPPPAP
-2654 GFSDATASPPG
+2654 GFSDANASPNG

-2680 RTSPAEPPGSAGSE
+2680 RTSPAEAAGSAGSE

-2713 GEMVS
+2713 GEMSTAHVI
-2718 APSAGTMPASN
+2718 ALPHASVM
-2729 IIAAPVAIAAGPS
+2729 AAPVSVTAGPS

-2747 PVASTSRTME
+2747 PVASTSRAVE
-2757 AESETRKLHA
+2757 AENETRKLHA

-2775 ALDALPSLRYLPGV
+2775 ALDAMPSLRNLSGV

-2797 VLMLAGD
+2797 LLMLAGD

-2810 GDRTVLDRL
+2810 GDRAVLDRL
-2819 LELLVSELDIQ
+2819 LEVLVGELDIQ
-2830 SEENPE
+2830 GEETSAQEPG
-2836 ERTDRRELQLAIM
+2836 ERRDFQLAIM
-2849 RLELLVSE
+2849 RLEMLVSE
-2857 LDMHGDETPPPI
+2857 LDANGEEQATPI

-2893 KTSATGGPVPRA
+2893 KTCGTSEGAAR
-2905 EVTGGACA
+2905 EQVTGAACA

-2928 APAHCFRV
+2928 APRHCYAV
-2936 LSALLP
+2936 LAALLP
-2942 YWKEKTSS
+2942 YWKEKT
-2950 SGAATTGQTLLKPQ
+2950 ATTATTTPTQQLLKPL
-2964 PPQPL
+2964 PPSPL

-2979 YVKSHALDVFDNY
+2979 YVKGHAIDVFDNY

-3013 AHFDQRW
+3013 AHFDARW

-3030 QQTPLSSSI
+3030 QQTPL

-3067 THLNAARALLATD
+3067 THLTAARALLATD
-3080 PAYDKLVQLMD
+3080 PAYDKLVRLME

-3100 SARTGNW
+3100 GARTGNW
-3107 QHTCATERREALAWL
+3107 QHTCCTERRETLGWL
-3122 VTVARRVHPHVAP
+3122 VSVARRVHPHVAP

-3146 APPHHQRPAE
+3146 APPPAHAH
-3156 NKQNTA
+3156 KQDTKTPA
-3162 DWPDRERSA
+3162 DWPERERSA
-3171 ENDAFTTD
+3171 DSDAFVTD
-3179 GSKFQEQRVGPLVQ
+3179 GSKFQEQKVPQLVQ
-3193 QILKQVSQDELRMFV
+3193 QILKQVPQDELKLFV

-3234 SGQTDQSSL
+3234 SPQADQASL

-3276 NIDTEKYVGSAVELL
+3276 NIDSENYISSAVDLL
-3291 RNQNQLLSSHGNAA
+3291 RNQNRLLSSHGNSA
-3305 LYAALGSYVEL
+3305 LYAALGAYVEL
-3316 DGYYLESEPCLVCN
+3316 DGHYLESEPCLVCN

-3366 RINLRISDIKRSKM
+3366 RISLRIGDIKRSKM

-3397 ELKNRPG
+3397 ELKNKPG
-3404 MWHKAKRVQLQSGQS
+3404 MWHKAKRVQLQSGQT

-3435 MEYADFYE
+3435 MEYAEFYE

-3499 CKYAKFDYTLT
+3499 CKYAKFDYTLI

-3542 VYRQLTSN
+3542 VYRQLIAN
-3550 KPVLERSERN
+3550 K
-3560 LRDNHNVFSLTSLI
+3560 
-3574 IDLENQSQMAIPILE
+3574 PILE
-3589 QSTLIRAESP
+3589 
-3599 TYTPKTNSPPQ
+3599 
-3610 ITIPL
+3610 
-3615 DNQGLGQ
+3615 
-3622 SAIVNPE
+3622 
-3629 SPTYTPN
+3629 
-3636 SDSLPPLVHVS
+3636 SLV
-3647 NPLQPKTQVTHH
+3647 
-3659 SSSSALPVQ
+3659 
-3668 NSLGNVYIESTS
+3668 
-3680 MLRHIDDNIPNLES
+3680 
-3694 VVRINSTSTDDAMR
+3694 
-3708 LATITRKTAPPLN
+3708 
-3721 LERERRME
+3721 
-3729 ELCWY
+3729 
-3734 FLYPDGKNGFGEERD
+3734 
-3749 NPCTPLDYFQ
+3749 
-3759 NRIMSADKRFNRND
+3759 
-3773 YLFYALSVVEY
+3773 
-3784 FRAKSSVSVSCRMR
+3784 
-3798 QGHGQQTPQGL
+3798 
-3809 VDNMHLTMR
+3809 
-3818 NVRGSASYWQK
+3818 
-3829 CCSELIAMVRT
+3829 
-3840 LGPPTWFLT
+3840 
-3849 FSCNDL
+3849 
-3855 NWPEMIKALLIADGR
+3855 
-3870 DINDAECLTF
+3870 
-3880 PERLELV
+3880 
-3887 QKHPVVIA
+3887 
-3895 RQFTIRVNALMRL
+3895 
-3908 LKHNHDCL
+3908 
-3916 EGPIEDYWY
+3916 
-3925 RVEFQNR
+3925 
-3932 GSPHLH
+3932 
-3938 MLVWCNNVPEFST
+3938 
-3951 PQGIEVIEKVVS
+3951 
-3963 CSLSPNDPVL
+3963 
-3973 RKLVE
+3973 
-3978 DLQIHKHTQTCKKNR
+3978 
-3993 QDNGCRFGFPKPAS
+3993 
-4007 DNTVCLGPDEAL
+4007 
-4019 ANNGRFCLLKRTS
+4019 
-4032 DESMV
+4032 
-4037 NNYNVILLGIW
+4037 
-4048 KANIDIQPCG
+4048 
-4058 SYSAVA
+4058 
-4064 YYVAKYAS
+4064 
-4072 KCEPHDA
+4072 
-4079 GEVIRDAISKAKR
+4079 
-4092 QGGDVWK
+4092 
-4099 QLFAVSMTILNQ
+4099 
-4111 RLVSAPECAYRLC
+4111 
-4124 HLPLKMSSRK
+4124 
-4134 TVFVNSCRPEE
+4134 
-4145 RFRLL
+4145 
-4150 RFDSDETG
+4150 
-4158 IYYKIFDRY
+4158 
-4167 ILRPTELENLS
+4167 
-4178 LAEFAIRYET
+4178 
-4188 VSSTTWS
+4188 
-4195 EDNGDVELRDEEMIP
+4195 
-4210 IRYITLQDNSRM
+4210 
-4222 RVRNRPAVLRTRYY
+4222 
-4236 TVNSDKEAY
+4236 
-4245 YYSLIVCHI
+4245 
-4254 PFRNEEELLAEN
+4254 
-4266 ETAENCF
+4266 
-4273 MRRQGDLRP
+4273 
-4282 LQGNISAEEFSY
+4282 
-4294 AERMIQQ
+4294 
-4301 AVAQVTALNAAR
+4301 
-4313 ENDGG
+4313 
-4318 DVPTVCVGEQIVNE
+4318 
-4332 DFCEDVG
+4332 
-4339 EQTVMSDEL
+4339 
-4348 FLRSI
+4348 
-4353 RGLNIQQ
+4353 
-4360 KDLFQ
+4360 
-4365 SISAGIEK
+4365 
-4373 DLEGLESQLLL
+4373 
-4384 FITGGA
+4384 
-4390 GSGKTFLLKLI
+4390 
-4401 VEHIKRCYAPTV
+4401 
-4413 DDLLKPKFVEVGS
+4413 
-4426 LTGVA
+4426 
-4431 ARQVFGKTLHSI
+4431 
-4443 FLLPIEK
+4443 
-4450 RNTMTYKQ
+4450 
-4458 ITGQRLENERRKW
+4458 
-4471 RYVNWLIIDEISMV
+4471 
-4485 SYEHLRMIHLRLQE
+4485 
-4499 FKNNQKLFG
+4499 
-4508 GVNVLVFGDIFQL
+4508 
-4521 PPVKGH
+4521 
-4527 WCFIQPPW
+4527 
-4535 LSAEVN
+4535 
-4541 LWHQFSFCE
+4541 
-4550 LTINMRQRN
+4550 
-4559 DADFIDLLNNLRVGE
+4559 
-4574 LTTAQLQLLCERRHV
+4574 
-4589 PLDGEFADGVAVRIF
+4589 
-4604 PTIRQVDFYN
+4604 
-4614 DRMSDENSKLHKT
+4614 
-4627 YVVNAVDESREV
+4627 
-4639 ATYGRRPPENV
+4639 
-4650 IPKDVNNCGGLL
+4650 
-4662 SSIKISVESRIM
+4662 
-4674 LRRNIDVSQGL
+4674 
-4685 VNGAMGIIKKI
+4685 
-4696 KWPALRRDQLEEG
+4696 
-4709 ELPEAVY
+4709 
-4716 IKFDDDSIGLRLKD
+4716 
-4730 SDGCIPI
+4730 
-4737 PPVCTTFQAV
+4737 
-4747 KGYGDVE
+4747 
-4754 RRMLPLILSWASL
+4754 
-4767 LHKISEHRLEGRT
+4767 HKISEHRVDGRP
-4780 GDENSNA
+4780 DENSNT
-4787 SNTSFSGAQ
+4787 TSATFGGAQ

-4801 QTLAHKYCVDSK
+4801 QTLAHKYCVESK

-4834 AFDRSQS
+4834 AYDKAQS
-4841 ELTKGDTLP
+4841 EQQSGETLP
-4850 VYAGLLQNYDGDV
+4850 VYAMIMQNYDGDL
-4863 TKGGG
+4863 TKESGGS
-4868 CYGCAL
+4868 CYGCSL
-4874 ACAEHCL
+4874 ATAEHCL

-4888 SQAEH
+4888 SQRAH
-4893 RTRLCRF
+4893 RGTLCNA
-4900 GLVQELVQHNL
+4900 GLVHELVHHNL
-4911 HRGTPQCQE
+4911 HRGTPQSQE
-4920 EVRALICLV
+4920 EVRSLICLV
-4929 TRDNLPATEHLCNLL
+4929 TRDNLPATEQLCKLL
-4944 SQRITLSLM
+4944 TQRITLSLM

-4977 VQDSVECWESR
+4977 VQDSVECWEAR

-4996 VWCCPQLTEVAG
+4996 VWCCPQVTEVAG
-5008 ITPAANTILKAEALA
+5008 IPPAANAILKDEALA
-5023 GIPGINS
+5023 DIPGINT
-5030 SSPNFLNCHTA
+5030 SSPNS

-5050 LPCLRYMQQLMAPLA
+5050 LPLLRYMQELMAPTPVT
-5065 PPAQPPAPAQPAPA
+5065 PPAVASTASNDEQPKETEEPTEQPP
-5079 DADQAKDAAKHQF
+5079 
-5092 ALQQVALPCLR
+5092 VV
-5103 YMQQLMAPLAPP
+5103 LAE
-5115 AQPPAPAQPAPAD
+5115 Q
-5128 ADQAKDAAKHQ
+5128 
-5139 FALQQVAL
+5139 
-5147 PCLRYMQQLMA
+5147 
-5158 PLAPPA
+5158 
-5164 QPPAPAQPAPAD
+5164 
-5176 ADQAKDAAKEP
+5176 
-5187 VSTTTSATGTAA
+5187 TGHL
-5199 ASTSGNVVVD
+5199 VVE
-5209 LAAWLAGKVPHSQ
+5209 LAAWLAGRVPRSE
-5222 WRRLSSARVDRP
+5222 WRRLAARP
-5234 PVAATMLRD
+5234 PRPPAHSALPPRD
-5243 LHLASKYLA
+5243 LHLAHKCIG
-5252 KWRERTMLS
+5252 KWRERVLLS
-5261 HGMRPLAL
+5261 HGMRRVSLD
-5269 EDGGWLRPVMF
+5269 EGGWLRPVMF

-5320 SAGEASEQFLQ
+5320 AVGEASEQFLQ
-5331 LYQTL
+5331 LYQSL

-5347 LRGVLQQIAD
+5347 MRGVLQQIAD

-5363 EQLHRLEETT
+5363 DQLHRLEETT

-5396 ESGAR
+5396 EGGAR
-5401 RTYKGRLVGA
+5401 RAYKGRLVGA

-5517 YSSLEPG
+5517 YSSHEPG

-5567 KDVYKKNKI
+5567 KDVYKK
-5576 CTDCE
+5576 
-5581 LVALLE
+5581 
-5587 DDNGMELLVC
+5587 
-5597 NKIMSLDLP
+5597 
-5606 VKDVYKKVWCTS
+5606 VWCTS
-5618 GEGVDAM
+5618 GESVDAM

-5633 LLGDATEEFVERLTQ
+5633 LLGDATEEFVETLSQT
-5648 ANAEAVDDE
+5648 NAEAVDDE
-5657 QLYRMANVLADCGG
+5657 QTYRMANVLADCGG
-5671 IEVMLQRLAAIQR
+5671 LEVMLQRLAAIQR
-5684 VGAARALCSTLL
+5684 VGGARALVSTLL
-5696 RLVSLCTRVRRCV
+5696 RLLSLCVRVRRCV
-5709 RVLTRAETRA
+5709 RVLTRTNTRA

-5725 ALHLAAIEEKDM
+5725 ALTLSAAEEKDM
-5737 ARAQLVY
+5737 PRADLVY
-5744 QLLEIMERILS
+5744 QLLEIMERILT

-5768 SLTFGGPEY
+5768 SLTFGGPEH
-5777 VQALLNCTECPGIR
+5777 VQALLNCTELTAIR
-5791 NNSVALGHLTRVL
+5791 NNSVALGHLMRVL

-5813 KMAMLVEH
+5813 KMAMLVDH
-5821 FKPVLDFDRLDSEQW
+5821 FKPVLDFDKLDTEQW
-5836 TEEEFRMELFCVF
+5836 SEEEFRMELFCVL
-5849 CANIERNSIGGTL
+5849 CANVERNSVGGTL

-5903 RPALKYILR
+5903 RPALKFILR

-5918 ADHEP
+5918 SDHEP

-6007 QCSLTQQVADLAEEN
+6007 QCSLTQQVADLAEEA

-6051 VEEYEVRARKTLGYT
+6051 VEEFELRARKTLGYT

-6085 ARARDEWESAALQN
+6085 QRARDEWESAALQN

-6105 GLLPLWGPHV
+6105 GLLPLWGPNV

-6139 IGHTCTLHDL
+6139 IGHQCTLHDL
-6149 KLLLLRFAR
+6149 KLLLWRFAR

-6176 LVPALIHM
+6176 LVPALVHM
-6184 ALYVINTSRVAAR
+6184 ALYVINTTRVAGR
-6197 ELSAL
+6197 ELASL
-6202 EAALAWA
+6202 EAYLGWA
-6209 PARLLESA
+6209 PPKLLESA
-6217 HDAEGPLYFATLM
+6217 HEAEGALYYVTLM
-6230 LMLYPHAKWRSVK
+6230 LMMFPHAKWKSNRVE
-6243 LDMLKRLLVIGHV
+6243 MLKRLIVTGHV
-6256 RGAAPGGPAIR
+6256 
-6267 ALPADLRAVAAWADY
+6267 RAVAAGGPQLRALSSEQRALRQWTDY
-6282 KPYALFVAII
+6282 KAYALMVALV
-6292 DQLYTVMFKNVSAT
+6292 DQLYMVMFKAVPANNVE
-6306 TVDQW
+6306 QW
-6311 PIKLAEYIR
+6311 PVKLAEYIR
-6320 HNDEANGKAAERI
+6320 VSDEANAKAAERI

-6347 AEFCDAAGFL
+6347 GEICDAAGL
-6357 EDIPDP
+6357 LADIPDP

-6368 ALIDEQP
+6368 QAINELP

>member
-39 IKSESEFQNHEDI
+39 IKSENEFQNHEDT

-58 CFACLSAHFISMNAN
+58 CFACLSAHFISINAN
-73 NLPNDQL
+73 NLPADQL
-80 STARDAFRVILRQI
+80 STAQDAFRIILQQI

-104 CDDTNTTAAPNVS
+104 QDDTSNTAAPNVS

-135 YPQSDLVIL
+135 YPPSDLVIL

-153 PAHVSVPASQT
+153 PAHVNVTENQTTKSSVIPSPITSLASQT
-164 TPTEKQPPSNAQ
+164 SSSEKQQPTTAQ

-186 TAPLRNPV
+186 TIPLRSQMS
-194 ASMTSS
+194 SMTS
-200 QVAPATAVLSP
+200 PAQPVGAMTP
-211 GSKDSLE
+211 GSKDSVE
-218 SAKDGNASQQASID
+218 SAKDGSSQQAVID
-232 MKKWVASTCSSLLME
+232 MKKWVASTCASLLME

-268 NRWQTAKETAVAPQF
+268 NRWQTAKESNLAPQF

-313 PERIMTLSDVSIAGL
+313 SDRIATLSDVSTAWL
-328 LCATAQASLHPKDE
+328 LCATAQATLHQKDE
-342 EYEQQTAT
+342 ESEQQTAT

-373 GYVYQNHLMIGG
+373 GYVYQNHLMIGA
-385 WVLLCGLHH
+385 WVLVCGLHH
-394 ALAGAPC
+394 ALGGAPG
-401 PSTTPGKSPAKTPSR
+401 PTPPGKSPAKTASR

-438 LAWVGALLSDARL
+438 LAWAGALLADARL
-451 EALSCGEAVVTTPAP
+451 EALSAPSDSAPAPAP
-466 LHILAQ
+466 LDILSH
-472 HTAHQRELRLASA
+472 HTAHHRELRIASA

-511 QKQHQDADP
+511 QKNQDADP

-537 DSETDDVDSEPLFGL
+537 DSETDDEDSEPLLGL

-562 ATDNSGL
+562 A
-569 VRASGNNDNNDN
+569 NDNGFTRLGAAEISEKPDN
-581 ADAPQRPHQAIVP
+581 TRSQQGIVP
-594 DKAEPYSYITLAT
+594 DKAEPYSYIALAT

-612 LTEEIISEGSERLG
+612 LTEEMISGGAERLG
-626 QHSLQLHDAH
+626 GAALHLHDAH
-636 QALLAALAKD
+636 HALLAALARD
-646 LDRETARTDTGTISA
+646 LDRETARTDTGTISP

-668 ALYAAFSSALVRYLH
+668 ALYTAFSSALVRYLH
-683 NLSGAPAF
+683 NLSGSPAF
-691 ASLQPALHQ
+691 AALQPSLQQ
-700 QLISAGS
+700 QLLST
-707 ERTNMTPL
+707 ERANMTPL

-720 VVKLLGGMVLSKQAA
+720 VIKLCGGMVLARAA
-735 ERENSIL
+735 ADRENSVL
-742 AMWHKIVNT
+742 VMWHKLVST
-751 LQECALQ
+751 LQDCALQ
-758 AQPSQD
+758 PQPPHD
-764 HDYEDLNVEHAQLLV
+764 HDYEGDALDHDLNVEHAQMMV

-791 SVLLMTSNAI
+791 SVLLMTANAI
-801 IKVVET
+801 IKIVET
-807 LAISDRKRA
+807 LGINDRKRA

-836 LMRHLY
+836 LMKHLY

-862 AQPSTEANANG
+862 AQPSFDASTSEM
-873 NKTTTN
+873 KTTTDS
-879 GQPKSRI
+879 GQMKTRI
-886 YCEVPYIEQAYRRL
+886 YCEVPFIEETYRRL
-900 SQDESSMRPKFYAL
+900 SQDETSMRPKFYAL
-914 TSADINNQENPKFD
+914 TNAKINNQENPKFD

-944 PLLLDALLALLNSA
+944 PLLVDALLALLNSA
-958 CICDNSQYHGS
+958 CVCDNPNNRSS
-969 PAALAA
+969 LPALAA
-975 AHYCYQTAWRL
+975 AHYCFQTAWRL

-1001 AGTAADLPS
+1001 AGTTADLPS
-1010 PLPLHAVVWAPRADN
+1010 PLPLHALIWAPRADN

-1048 NLLAGVSASCD
+1048 NLLTGVSASCD

-1075 KQNVTANGLPSLLDV
+1075 KQNLLSSGLPSLIDV
-1090 ISCDSALVRFKVCLA
+1090 ISCDSALARLKVCLVDA
-1105 DSATPS
+1105 STAS
-1111 EAHQFMP
+1111 EAHPFVP
-1118 DLLDL
+1118 HLLDL
-1123 LETILDCCRL
+1123 LETILECCRL
-1133 SAGLELEG
+1133 SATMELDNVE
-1141 LMESSNNPSEAAV
+1141 EAAPTESESAV
-1154 SKARLQVCGT
+1154 SSVLFQVCGN
-1164 SGPVGNAAGST
+1164 SPAVAAVCGMGAS
-1175 PPPALGAWLRAHLPS
+1175 PPELWAWLRAELPP
-1190 NAAAALD
+1190 NVATLLD
-1197 RLSSPPPLACI
+1197 M
-1208 NLAFYAAHIIPSESA
+1208 YAAPPSIAEANFSNHIIPSESA
-1223 VLNLVSSHCELI
+1223 VLHLVSFHCVLMSG
-1235 TANTKYSL
+1235 NPKYSI
-1243 GPSLMML
+1243 GTSLMMF
-1250 AYSAAKLLEV
+1250 AYSAAKLLEI
-1260 GASKLADNPE
+1260 GSSKIADSVE
-1270 LMKKTFDL
+1270 LTRKTLDL
-1278 VIPALTDGRLE
+1278 IIPALTDGRLE
-1289 FMSEPLAATLNT
+1289 FLAEPLAATLNAI
-1301 LVPQVQKAEQLIH
+1301 VPQAVKAEEIIH
-1314 EHILKT
+1314 EHILRT
-1320 TYGVLVEHLQ
+1320 TYPVLCDHLM
-1330 PSTEKTLRHMVKY
+1330 PTTEKTLRHIVKY
-1343 WEKILDRPAGRL
+1343 WEKILDRQAGRA
-1355 AYEKV
+1355 AYESV
-1360 FAENSGYSLGKILLS
+1360 FVEDTDFVLGKILLS
-1375 APNARNPYAERVI
+1375 APNARNPYTERVI
-1388 KLFIKIFTGCENELN
+1388 KLFIKIFSGCETTEMSR
-1403 GNLCVSVCKF
+1403 GLCVGVCKF
-1413 IGVADQQRLSTLLA
+1413 IGVADQQKLIALLG
-1427 HICLGAPATSTNGTT
+1427 HICSYGPATSAI
-1442 GTANGTPTETEL
+1442 GTANATPTETEL

-1462 EASGNPASLAVENLS
+1462 DAAVNPASLAMFNAIRRVLFRSDSDSPQRPENGARNEQDLPVFDAPSPAPRAQSETVQPSGNSESCSWSDGSKESGPPANGAPPAPEASSPVIDGAANNAALLTALCKHIVLHCREDVSERMLQALITVTGEGTCHPLLLQEMCRLADSHSGTLHKLLFPAALTWLGACVKNLS
-1477 SQEVLDK
+1477 SPEVLEK
-1484 LEEGQVDGTLAPQIE
+1484 LEEGSIENNNLGPQIE
-1499 SACVLLS
+1499 SACTLLA
-1506 YLADALH
+1506 YLGDALH
-1513 AINTTQPHTW
+1513 AIGVVQPHTW

-1537 FDLDYTDEQQDDDDT
+1537 FDFEYTDEQQDDDDT

-1607 HDVSYAKFGNFFCCR
+1607 HDVSYAKFGNFFCDCGAKPDSSCQALVKRSVTLGAGRAAGASEETPPAPSLRRRPSSPTPPAFLAPPRRPLMAHNIQGCR
-1622 QYLSSYSGW
+1622 TYLMSYDKW
-1631 GTCME
+1631 EWCLK
-1636 RVRRLLEA
+1636 RVRKLVCA

-1654 RAAPT
+1654 RTAAV

-1676 KKFTHTDN
+1676 KRFSHTDA
-1684 LMLPT
+1684 LMVPT

-1707 TGQTIRQLMSAHKLR
+1707 NGQTIRQLISAHKLR

-1758 QADSSKHKL
+1758 QADSTKHKL
-1767 TLTRLSSAP
+1767 TLTRLSTAP
-1776 IPFMVL
+1776 IPFTVIT
-1782 SLSGNPWNEDLLA
+1782 LSGNVANEDLLA

-1809 GGAVADHLVLNTG
+1809 AGAISEHFVLTTG
-1822 LEGNN
+1822 LEANN
-1827 YVIKAIWLP
+1827 YIIKAIWLP
-1836 GSQTQLALVT
+1836 GSQTQMALVT
-1846 SDFVKIYDLSKD
+1846 SDFIKIYDLSKD
-1858 LNNPMHHFLVPSGK
+1858 LNNPLHHFLVPSGK

-1877 FVNQDGVMHMLC
+1877 FVNQEGVMHMLC

-1961 LNTVEESLKGT
+1961 LNSVEESVKGT
-1972 AMITLSTTSTQ
+1972 AMITVYGGGGGP
-1983 KEGGGRGGGKQGGV
+1983 KEGGRGKSGA
-1997 QSLCQWAEVPGHP
+1997 QSLVQWSEVHGHP
-2010 GLVTAVMQASNN
+2010 GLITALMQASNN

-2031 NIFVQEIKVVPAK
+2031 NIYVQEIKVVPAK

-2055 WCGGGGEQKSTLI
+2055 WCAGGEQKSTLI

-2076 RMYAASS
+2076 RMYAANPAR
-2083 DHTGYWL
+2083 TGYWL
-2090 SPAIQPTHAPRRR
+2090 SPAVQPAYPPRRR
-2103 PRLLTHH
+2103 ARLARPAPHLAAHAHPPRKQHQAVAKT
-2110 SKGKAQQVVTKSN
+2110 TSN
-2123 ANGAPQFPIDFFEH
+2123 GGPQFPIDFFEH
-2137 CVAMNDIEFG
+2137 CVAMGDIEFG

-2179 AMEVMN
+2179 TMDLIN

-2190 VICGIRVLLGSQDVA
+2190 VICGIRVLLGSQDAA
-2205 RTPSYV
+2205 RTPTYV
-2211 EVYGR
+2211 EIHGR
-2216 IIQTIVVRNR
+2216 AIPTMVVRNR

-2237 LQSDKK
+2237 LLSDKK
-2243 LSINFGPSQD
+2243 LVITFGPSQD

-2277 DNEDPSACP
+2277 ENEDPSTCP
-2286 SSSKVAQEGEGAGGA
+2286 SSSKVAQVSDGASDIN
-2301 WKPSPLERLACAALE
+2301 KPSSVERLACSALE
-2316 ALELGAGASAAGV
+2316 ALELGAGAPACTGATAGAE
-2329 HAAAEP
+2329 AAADA
-2335 ARRLLCA
+2335 ARTLLCV
-2342 PAPPHLHARAQCL
+2342 PATPLLHARAQCL
-2355 LRALHHTHYH
+2355 LRAVYQNYYH
-2365 QYKDQA
+2365 QFKDQA
-2371 ILKYVCTSLRE
+2371 ILRYVCASLRE
-2382 LRDTADPHNIDPEAY
+2382 LRDTADTRCVDPEAY
-2397 FRLVLLARGVAVARP
+2397 FRLVLLARSMAIARP
-2412 NHLVKYSA
+2412 QNLVKYTA
-2420 PTPQR
+2420 PTPRR

-2433 LWKGDNQDQ
+2433 YWKPDYQ
-2442 EKEKEPHLCALL
+2442 EDPEREPHVCALL
-2454 TSVLWRLAA
+2454 LSVLWKLAA
-2463 CRTSTA
+2463 CKNQA
-2469 QPPGILSYGL
+2469 HGPPGVLSYGL
-2479 RHPEHTMH
+2479 RHAESTLH
-2487 ALADTVHAFQLH
+2487 ALADTIHAFQLN
-2499 AEPEC
+2499 ADPEC
-2504 VEFGNQIYLSLL
+2504 FEFGNQIYLSLL

-2545 IPSPPNTPGTGAGS
+2545 IPSPPNTPGAGVS
-2559 SVTTAQ
+2559 TTTTAAQ
-2565 PTSSITEAVV
+2565 PASETAV
-2575 SESDLSANRDEHQEN
+2575 SESDLSANRDEQQEP
-2590 QFMDVDDSLEPMV
+2590 QYMDVDDSLEPMV

-2614 LDIPPDADD
+2614 LDIPADADD

-2641 APPAPSAPPPPAP
+2641 APAHGALAHTPTAPPPPAP
-2654 GFSDATASPPG
+2654 GFSDANASPNG

-2680 RTSPAEPPGSAGSE
+2680 RTSPAEAAGSAGSE

-2713 GEMVS
+2713 GEMSTAHVI
-2718 APSAGTMPASN
+2718 ALPHASVM
-2729 IIAAPVAIAAGPS
+2729 AAPVSVTAGPS

-2747 PVASTSRTME
+2747 PVASTSRAVE
-2757 AESETRKLHA
+2757 AENETRKLHA

-2775 ALDALPSLRYLPGV
+2775 ALDAMPSLRNLSGV

-2797 VLMLAGD
+2797 LLMLAGD

-2810 GDRTVLDRL
+2810 GDRAVLDRL
-2819 LELLVSELDIQ
+2819 LEVLVGELDIQ
-2830 SEENPE
+2830 GEETSAQEPG
-2836 ERTDRRELQLAIM
+2836 ERRDFQLAIM
-2849 RLELLVSE
+2849 RLEMLVSE
-2857 LDMHGDETPPPI
+2857 LDANGEEQATPI

-2893 KTSATGGPVPRA
+2893 KTCGTSEGAAR
-2905 EVTGGACA
+2905 EQVTGAACA

-2928 APAHCFRV
+2928 APRHCYAV
-2936 LSALLP
+2936 LAALLP
-2942 YWKEKTSS
+2942 YWKEKT
-2950 SGAATTGQTLLKPQ
+2950 ATTATTTPTQQLLKPL
-2964 PPQPL
+2964 PPSPL

-2979 YVKSHALDVFDNY
+2979 YVKGHAIDVFDNY

-3013 AHFDQRW
+3013 AHFDARW

-3030 QQTPLSSSI
+3030 QQTPL

-3067 THLNAARALLATD
+3067 THLTAARALLATD
-3080 PAYDKLVQLMD
+3080 PAYDKLVRLME

-3100 SARTGNW
+3100 GARTGNW
-3107 QHTCATERREALAWL
+3107 QHTCCTERRETLGWL
-3122 VTVARRVHPHVAP
+3122 VSVARRVHPHVAP

-3146 APPHHQRPAE
+3146 APPPAHAH
-3156 NKQNTA
+3156 KQDTKTPA
-3162 DWPDRERSA
+3162 DWPERERSA
-3171 ENDAFTTD
+3171 DSDAFVTD
-3179 GSKFQEQRVGPLVQ
+3179 GSKFQEQKVPQLVQ
-3193 QILKQVSQDELRMFV
+3193 QILKQVPQDELKLFV

-3234 SGQTDQSSL
+3234 SPQADQASL

-3276 NIDTEKYVGSAVELL
+3276 NIDSENYISSAVDLL
-3291 RNQNQLLSSHGNAA
+3291 RNQNRLLSSHGNSA
-3305 LYAALGSYVEL
+3305 LYAALGAYVEL
-3316 DGYYLESEPCLVCN
+3316 DGHYLESEPCLVCN

-3366 RINLRISDIKRSKM
+3366 RISLRIGDIKRSKM

-3397 ELKNRPG
+3397 ELKNKPG
-3404 MWHKAKRVQLQSGQS
+3404 MWHKAKRVQLQSGQT

-3435 MEYADFYE
+3435 MEYAEFYE

-3499 CKYAKFDYTLT
+3499 CKYAKFDYTLI

-3542 VYRQLTSN
+3542 VYRQLIAN
-3550 KPVLERSERN
+3550 K
-3560 LRDNHNVFSLTSLI
+3560 
-3574 IDLENQSQMAIPILE
+3574 PILE
-3589 QSTLIRAESP
+3589 
-3599 TYTPKTNSPPQ
+3599 
-3610 ITIPL
+3610 
-3615 DNQGLGQ
+3615 
-3622 SAIVNPE
+3622 
-3629 SPTYTPN
+3629 
-3636 SDSLPPLVHVS
+3636 SLV
-3647 NPLQPKTQVTHH
+3647 
-3659 SSSSALPVQ
+3659 
-3668 NSLGNVYIESTS
+3668 
-3680 MLRHIDDNIPNLES
+3680 
-3694 VVRINSTSTDDAMR
+3694 
-3708 LATITRKTAPPLN
+3708 
-3721 LERERRME
+3721 
-3729 ELCWY
+3729 
-3734 FLYPDGKNGFGEERD
+3734 
-3749 NPCTPLDYFQ
+3749 
-3759 NRIMSADKRFNRND
+3759 
-3773 YLFYALSVVEY
+3773 
-3784 FRAKSSVSVSCRMR
+3784 
-3798 QGHGQQTPQGL
+3798 
-3809 VDNMHLTMR
+3809 
-3818 NVRGSASYWQK
+3818 
-3829 CCSELIAMVRT
+3829 
-3840 LGPPTWFLT
+3840 
-3849 FSCNDL
+3849 
-3855 NWPEMIKALLIADGR
+3855 
-3870 DINDAECLTF
+3870 
-3880 PERLELV
+3880 
-3887 QKHPVVIA
+3887 
-3895 RQFTIRVNALMRL
+3895 
-3908 LKHNHDCL
+3908 
-3916 EGPIEDYWY
+3916 
-3925 RVEFQNR
+3925 
-3932 GSPHLH
+3932 
-3938 MLVWCNNVPEFST
+3938 
-3951 PQGIEVIEKVVS
+3951 
-3963 CSLSPNDPVL
+3963 
-3973 RKLVE
+3973 
-3978 DLQIHKHTQTCKKNR
+3978 
-3993 QDNGCRFGFPKPAS
+3993 
-4007 DNTVCLGPDEAL
+4007 
-4019 ANNGRFCLLKRTS
+4019 
-4032 DESMV
+4032 
-4037 NNYNVILLGIW
+4037 
-4048 KANIDIQPCG
+4048 
-4058 SYSAVA
+4058 
-4064 YYVAKYAS
+4064 
-4072 KCEPHDA
+4072 
-4079 GEVIRDAISKAKR
+4079 
-4092 QGGDVWK
+4092 
-4099 QLFAVSMTILNQ
+4099 
-4111 RLVSAPECAYRLC
+4111 
-4124 HLPLKMSSRK
+4124 
-4134 TVFVNSCRPEE
+4134 
-4145 RFRLL
+4145 
-4150 RFDSDETG
+4150 
-4158 IYYKIFDRY
+4158 
-4167 ILRPTELENLS
+4167 
-4178 LAEFAIRYET
+4178 
-4188 VSSTTWS
+4188 
-4195 EDNGDVELRDEEMIP
+4195 
-4210 IRYITLQDNSRM
+4210 
-4222 RVRNRPAVLRTRYY
+4222 
-4236 TVNSDKEAY
+4236 
-4245 YYSLIVCHI
+4245 
-4254 PFRNEEELLAEN
+4254 
-4266 ETAENCF
+4266 
-4273 MRRQGDLRP
+4273 
-4282 LQGNISAEEFSY
+4282 
-4294 AERMIQQ
+4294 
-4301 AVAQVTALNAAR
+4301 
-4313 ENDGG
+4313 
-4318 DVPTVCVGEQIVNE
+4318 
-4332 DFCEDVG
+4332 
-4339 EQTVMSDEL
+4339 
-4348 FLRSI
+4348 
-4353 RGLNIQQ
+4353 
-4360 KDLFQ
+4360 
-4365 SISAGIEK
+4365 
-4373 DLEGLESQLLL
+4373 
-4384 FITGGA
+4384 
-4390 GSGKTFLLKLI
+4390 
-4401 VEHIKRCYAPTV
+4401 
-4413 DDLLKPKFVEVGS
+4413 
-4426 LTGVA
+4426 
-4431 ARQVFGKTLHSI
+4431 
-4443 FLLPIEK
+4443 
-4450 RNTMTYKQ
+4450 
-4458 ITGQRLENERRKW
+4458 
-4471 RYVNWLIIDEISMV
+4471 
-4485 SYEHLRMIHLRLQE
+4485 
-4499 FKNNQKLFG
+4499 
-4508 GVNVLVFGDIFQL
+4508 
-4521 PPVKGH
+4521 
-4527 WCFIQPPW
+4527 
-4535 LSAEVN
+4535 
-4541 LWHQFSFCE
+4541 
-4550 LTINMRQRN
+4550 
-4559 DADFIDLLNNLRVGE
+4559 
-4574 LTTAQLQLLCERRHV
+4574 
-4589 PLDGEFADGVAVRIF
+4589 
-4604 PTIRQVDFYN
+4604 
-4614 DRMSDENSKLHKT
+4614 
-4627 YVVNAVDESREV
+4627 
-4639 ATYGRRPPENV
+4639 
-4650 IPKDVNNCGGLL
+4650 
-4662 SSIKISVESRIM
+4662 
-4674 LRRNIDVSQGL
+4674 
-4685 VNGAMGIIKKI
+4685 
-4696 KWPALRRDQLEEG
+4696 
-4709 ELPEAVY
+4709 
-4716 IKFDDDSIGLRLKD
+4716 
-4730 SDGCIPI
+4730 
-4737 PPVCTTFQAV
+4737 
-4747 KGYGDVE
+4747 
-4754 RRMLPLILSWASL
+4754 
-4767 LHKISEHRLEGRT
+4767 HKISEHRVDGRP
-4780 GDENSNA
+4780 DENSNT
-4787 SNTSFSGAQ
+4787 TSATFGGAQ

-4801 QTLAHKYCVDSK
+4801 QTLAHKYCVESK

-4834 AFDRSQS
+4834 AYDKAQS
-4841 ELTKGDTLP
+4841 EQQSGETLP
-4850 VYAGLLQNYDGDV
+4850 VYAMIMQNYDGDL
-4863 TKGGG
+4863 TKESGGS
-4868 CYGCAL
+4868 CYGCSL
-4874 ACAEHCL
+4874 ATAEHCL

-4888 SQAEH
+4888 SQRAH
-4893 RTRLCRF
+4893 RGTLCNA
-4900 GLVQELVQHNL
+4900 GLVHELVHHNL
-4911 HRGTPQCQE
+4911 HRGTPQSQE
-4920 EVRALICLV
+4920 EVRSLICLV
-4929 TRDNLPATEHLCNLL
+4929 TRDNLPATEQLCKLL
-4944 SQRITLSLM
+4944 TQRITLSLM

-4977 VQDSVECWESR
+4977 VQDSVECWEAR

-4996 VWCCPQLTEVAG
+4996 VWCCPQVTEVAG
-5008 ITPAANTILKAEALA
+5008 IPPAANAILKDEALA
-5023 GIPGINS
+5023 DIPGINT
-5030 SSPNFLNCHTA
+5030 SSPNS

-5050 LPCLRYMQQLMAPLA
+5050 LPLLRYMQELMAPTPVT
-5065 PPAQPPAPAQPAPA
+5065 PPAVASTASNDEQPKETEEPTEQPP
-5079 DADQAKDAAKHQF
+5079 
-5092 ALQQVALPCLR
+5092 VV
-5103 YMQQLMAPLAPP
+5103 LAE
-5115 AQPPAPAQPAPAD
+5115 Q
-5128 ADQAKDAAKHQ
+5128 
-5139 FALQQVAL
+5139 
-5147 PCLRYMQQLMA
+5147 
-5158 PLAPPA
+5158 
-5164 QPPAPAQPAPAD
+5164 
-5176 ADQAKDAAKEP
+5176 
-5187 VSTTTSATGTAA
+5187 TGHL
-5199 ASTSGNVVVD
+5199 VVE
-5209 LAAWLAGKVPHSQ
+5209 LAAWLAGRVPRSE
-5222 WRRLSSARVDRP
+5222 WRRLAARP
-5234 PVAATMLRD
+5234 PRPPAHSALPPRD
-5243 LHLASKYLA
+5243 LHLAHKCIG
-5252 KWRERTMLS
+5252 KWRERVLLS
-5261 HGMRPLAL
+5261 HGMRRVSLD
-5269 EDGGWLRPVMF
+5269 EGGWLRPVMF

-5320 SAGEASEQFLQ
+5320 AVGEASEQFLQ
-5331 LYQTL
+5331 LYQSL

-5347 LRGVLQQIAD
+5347 MRGVLQQIAD

-5363 EQLHRLEETT
+5363 DQLHRLEETT

-5396 ESGAR
+5396 EGGAR
-5401 RTYKGRLVGA
+5401 RAYKGRLVGA

-5517 YSSLEPG
+5517 YSSHEPG

-5567 KDVYKKNKI
+5567 KDVYKK
-5576 CTDCE
+5576 
-5581 LVALLE
+5581 
-5587 DDNGMELLVC
+5587 
-5597 NKIMSLDLP
+5597 
-5606 VKDVYKKVWCTS
+5606 VWCTS
-5618 GEGVDAM
+5618 GESVDAM

-5633 LLGDATEEFVERLTQ
+5633 LLGDATEEFVETLSQT
-5648 ANAEAVDDE
+5648 NAEAVDDE
-5657 QLYRMANVLADCGG
+5657 QTYRMANVLADCGG
-5671 IEVMLQRLAAIQR
+5671 LEVMLQRLAAIQR
-5684 VGAARALCSTLL
+5684 VGGARALVSTLL
-5696 RLVSLCTRVRRCV
+5696 RLLSLCVRVRRCV
-5709 RVLTRAETRA
+5709 RVLTRTNTRA

-5725 ALHLAAIEEKDM
+5725 ALTLSAAEEKDM
-5737 ARAQLVY
+5737 PRADLVY
-5744 QLLEIMERILS
+5744 QLLEIMERILT

-5768 SLTFGGPEY
+5768 SLTFGGPEH
-5777 VQALLNCTECPGIR
+5777 VQALLNCTELTAIR
-5791 NNSVALGHLTRVL
+5791 NNSVALGHLMRVL

-5813 KMAMLVEH
+5813 KMAMLVDH
-5821 FKPVLDFDRLDSEQW
+5821 FKPVLDFDKLDTEQW
-5836 TEEEFRMELFCVF
+5836 SEEEFRMELFCVL
-5849 CANIERNSIGGTL
+5849 CANVERNSVGGTL

-5903 RPALKYILR
+5903 RPALKFILR

-5918 ADHEP
+5918 SDHEP

-6007 QCSLTQQVADLAEEN
+6007 QCSLTQQVADLAEEA

-6051 VEEYEVRARKTLGYT
+6051 VEEFELRARKTLGYT

-6085 ARARDEWESAALQN
+6085 QRARDEWESAALQN

-6105 GLLPLWGPHV
+6105 GLLPLWGPNV

-6139 IGHTCTLHDL
+6139 IGHQCTLHDL
-6149 KLLLLRFAR
+6149 KLLLWRFAR

-6176 LVPALIHM
+6176 LVPALVHM
-6184 ALYVINTSRVAAR
+6184 ALYVINTTRVAGR
-6197 ELSAL
+6197 ELASL
-6202 EAALAWA
+6202 EAYLGWA
-6209 PARLLESA
+6209 PPKLLESA
-6217 HDAEGPLYFATLM
+6217 HEAEGALYYVTLM
-6230 LMLYPHAKWRSVK
+6230 LMMFPHAKWKSNRVE
-6243 LDMLKRLLVIGHV
+6243 MLKRLIVTGHV
-6256 RGAAPGGPAIR
+6256 
-6267 ALPADLRAVAAWADY
+6267 RAVAAGGPQLRALSSEQRALRQWTDY
-6282 KPYALFVAII
+6282 KAYALMVALV
-6292 DQLYTVMFKNVSAT
+6292 DQLYMVMFKAVPANNVE
-6306 TVDQW
+6306 QW
-6311 PIKLAEYIR
+6311 PVKLAEYIR
-6320 HNDEANGKAAERI
+6320 VSDEANAKAAERI

-6347 AEFCDAAGFL
+6347 GEICDAAGL
-6357 EDIPDP
+6357 LADIPDP

-6368 ALIDEQP
+6368 QAINELP